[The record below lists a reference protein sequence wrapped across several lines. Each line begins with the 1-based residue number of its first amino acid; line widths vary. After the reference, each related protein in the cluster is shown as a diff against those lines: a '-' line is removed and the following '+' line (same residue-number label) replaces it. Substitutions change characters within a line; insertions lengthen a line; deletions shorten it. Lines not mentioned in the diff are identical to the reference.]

1 MQNGKSRIKR
11 VASAIIAG
19 VMALQ
24 TVAPVISYADDT
36 ASSVATT
43 DDSDAIAN
51 VDPGTPVQVD
61 ATASEEPSE
70 APSSGTSQADE
81 NSEET
86 ETNSDITDEVSNEHT
101 DADTADETQTVEEDA
116 PKQDES
122 TSETTDT
129 APSRTVTVTLNKNGG
144 EFEPEWLETANEDPI
159 AAYLGTETNDIVVED
174 TGDTIVATVTDR
186 DSIDIPVALSSDESL
201 YFTGWDV
208 SSGSYDAD
216 SETLTFEDGVDAYVL
231 SAVYSSVV
239 DDDQTLVENR
249 TEFDEQTKR
258 QAIQERLKSS
268 GISTY
273 VLRPSDSYNQLDL
286 VVEGLAFTSDDG
298 LTQTF
303 TAPYDGDYIITA
315 YGANGG
321 TGKGKYQG
329 YRTPGRGG
337 KAEGT
342 VHLNA
347 GQTIHI
353 YLGEAGGYWSTNRTF
368 GGGGGQIDW
377 DRAWF
382 PDEDNGQ
389 TDRYHVFGRGGG
401 ATYVTVD
408 AWTMDQAGEAA
419 HDYTDAEKAQN
430 NAAAEVAKKH
440 VILLAGGGGG
450 MGESGGSAGGG
461 GLEGQGPVANR
472 YYAGGFP
479 PYSNAF
485 SYDATVGG
493 TTPTNGRTLTYEER
507 VDAKVYPATQT
518 RAGFGY
524 HYTVLGELYD
534 ANPAHRDPV
543 DFLFDDGQARNY
555 GSFFYGANGITC
567 SGAGGGGW
575 FGGGTD
581 YAFSGGGGSSFV
593 NTSVTIDGEQV
604 EVKDA
609 DYEVGGNMKYDST
622 ETAPYLVNGRVII
635 KMVGETPK
643 LKSVMMP
650 AQSEDISAGNID
662 EKDGFGQKAILS
674 PGQGSANKTLA
685 YTAITYY
692 NLGDVMTVTPKWEYN
707 TLLNVT
713 YKPWDDSVAKNI
725 NNQMSVSIT
734 NTELGIPAEGDKYY
748 NDAYPGWYAVK
759 SVMTITNA
767 PLSMYDTATVTKYFF
782 RCHPTATVS
791 MYNGIRTMDDESESG
806 GLVLDYS
813 IAMEHQGAH
822 VYQNRNTI
830 NDMNAETVSDTVTAT
845 QNHSSSQWK
854 YPELVV
860 KTPKT
865 IQTFNVLFTSPSRNA
880 QDAILYNT
888 DLANQLGIVVT
899 GTNQNYIF
907 TKSGGLTQDEW
918 NNFLRQVSF
927 VTYDRAVFTADG
939 VQSGVE
945 VAWYGFEKAI
955 FGSNQATRHVPT
967 LSDYPG
973 AATHNIASGSL
984 NITSSGS
991 VYRIVGSTTGDNRI
1005 YVSPGVSATVILD
1018 NVTMNYTAAGAGWG
1032 NDTSRAGDG
1041 AISCSHAN
1049 LTIILVG
1056 TSRITAYG
1064 SYSNAIAKNGTDGS
1078 LMIDGAGTL
1087 YAVGASGDHCGAIG
1101 ANVNCS
1107 FWNFTVQ
1114 GGTIYANAGEHCP
1127 GIGSGCLNQPGEG
1140 NGGDGAG
1147 CGNLNF
1153 TGGTVVARGNTAC
1166 SGIGSGWGGPVNGI
1180 NISNGA
1186 KVTAYGG
1193 SYSPGIGSGG
1203 RTDNVQG
1210 GNIGSYHYHV
1220 RNIVITGGDTVVT
1233 AFGDK
1238 STNMPGIG
1246 CGKDPVGTVRGT
1258 LSNVV
1263 ATTLDGFQG
1272 YVRYGSSEE
1281 SAAYSTEQPR
1291 TPFTGTGNI
1300 GSYLASQV
1308 NRGTPVYYTQVFFS
1322 IDTSN
1327 KHVDDADVIG
1337 TQVSSTGTIKPEQFA
1352 SVSGTVWA
1360 ENDRDGVYQVGD
1372 EAVVEGVAVT
1382 LYNAD
1387 GSVCKTTTTN
1397 KYGAYSFDGI
1407 PEKKNYTVGFSNG
1420 SSNIQSYSPTAKI
1433 AAGENNNHVNNDWK
1447 SDVFTAI
1454 YQKNTSQ
1461 TINCGVYVPSTVSG
1475 FAWDD
1480 VNQNGI
1486 CDNSES
1492 KIANVTITL
1501 TDADGNSLTDV
1512 YGNPITAVLTD
1523 ADGNY
1528 SFTNVRP
1535 RKEMKLTL
1543 TSSDT
1548 VDISNARVS
1557 PIPTSGDE
1565 KRTNKAERSID
1576 VLEFNGAPTSATTE
1590 KSGSMLNAATIG
1602 EVYINSMTGT
1612 GITPVN
1618 AEYKNF
1624 ALSANNSIRGYV
1636 WVESDYNGILDGWHE
1651 TQADINIEE
1660 PVLNGVKVTLKNAAG
1675 ATVATTYTDFA
1686 GYYEFLALKPGT
1698 YKVEYEET
1706 DKTAADKKV
1715 LPEEYD
1721 YFGFLVSPTA
1731 TTDKKTQMGNDATA
1745 VMQNNK
1751 VAKAVSKT
1759 YQIPDTR
1766 VVSLS
1771 NEKDFYVSTANCA
1784 MYIPSKVYGYI
1795 WQDDNYNGI
1804 RETNETENVKTHI
1817 YLRRTTKSQFA
1828 DADEQGTNISGHL
1841 LYKSYNVFGELVGN
1855 GDLNTAADG
1864 YYEYDYLE
1872 PGIYYVVFDNTYD
1885 YYGQTLINQGNDDT
1899 LDSETQPNIS
1909 LDRSHMYCAW
1919 IGDIELP
1926 VNTKTEYNVLS
1937 KHNDAGFIRLLTSFD
1952 LKKVEDLSGIP
1963 FENVKF
1969 DYEIYEKA
1977 DDSGKSVFPNGPYT
1991 TVPVKPG
1998 DTSIKTEHLTTDK
2011 NGLISF
2017 TNQDIATYHLTET
2030 ETLPGYVRD
2039 TKTHVVKVMPE
2050 TAVENNNLIWKTYIS
2065 VDGVRQTNNLYTLK
2079 NTSETTNLTV
2089 TKKWDDA
2096 NDQDGIRKNAVIT
2109 LKGTVTLPDGKT
2121 EAVPLQKAYTAL
2133 FKATDTYLT
2142 YTFRS
2147 IPAYYKGQTIQY
2159 TVVENPMDGYTAIVS
2174 NTTGSVDNGY
2184 AITVTNKHVPQFDDF
2199 TVVKVWDDGNNVDGI
2214 RPDSVTIHMNGSDGS
2229 STEAT
2234 LSNTKDWK
2242 YTFKHIPLFDANGN
2256 EITYTITED
2265 AVAGYTYTVT
2275 NEGRSFTITNSH
2287 VQETLSIPVTK
2298 TWEDNGNQDGVR
2310 PSAIH
2315 VILMGSDGNVYE
2327 ANLTAAGKWKYEF
2340 KDLPR
2345 YWMEGVAIDYTL
2357 SEETVDSYTYKIE
2370 GDADT
2375 GFTVTNEHIPA
2386 VTNVVINKYW
2396 EDAANQ
2402 DGVRPDSV
2410 SVTLS
2415 GSDGKTYKATLTK
2428 DGGFSETFENLP
2440 VFFNNGT
2447 KIAYTVTEDAVAGY
2461 IGKTATD
2468 DTGYVLSITNTHTP
2482 ETISKTIT
2490 KTWDDNDNQDG
2501 IRPTNVKVELYGT
2514 DGTLRTQYL
2523 TKDNNWSY
2531 SFENLPKY
2539 QNEGTIILYTAKEEA
2554 VEGYTQKSVTTATG
2568 FNFTNT
2574 HEPQTVTYGATKV
2587 WLDDD
2592 NRDGVRPNSIT
2603 LVLNGS
2609 DGSKYTKQMTAA
2621 SNWSDVTFERI
2632 PMFNNGKYITYT
2644 LSENDVPSYVNSV
2657 AVSEDGKFFT
2667 VTNTH
2672 TPDHAIIKITEV
2684 WHDENDQDGIRPKKV
2699 TTIIVGSNGNRHEVP
2714 LHSSGDWH
2722 YTCDDLVKYW
2732 KNGQLVDYTVEAVTI
2747 DGYTSEVKS
2756 LGNNVFEVH
2765 NTHIPE
2771 TISKTV
2777 TKTWKDN
2784 ENQDGIRPASV
2795 TVTLTGSNA
2804 VSKTA
2809 TLNEE
2814 NGWTATF
2821 ENLPKRDHGN
2831 IVTYNV
2837 KESDVEGY
2845 EASIVKTEDGFQ
2857 LINEHD
2863 SETTLRTATLVW
2875 RDENNQ
2881 DGIRPDTVTY
2891 TLHGSDGSEVE
2902 KTVSKDDSW
2911 ADVMFED
2918 LPVYQNGQKVTYTL
2932 TESTVD
2938 GYTTDIRDNG
2948 HTFTVTNTHI
2958 PAVVNVDVTKVW
2970 TDGENQ
2976 DGNRPN
2982 SISVILTG
2990 NDGNRYTATITAAN
3004 NWKYTFSKLPK
3015 FFNEGTQIEYTLAE
3029 DAASGYSNVIEKKDN
3044 YTFVLTNKYSPATV
3058 DIPVVKKW
3066 NDDNDRDGARP
3077 ESFNIVLNGSD
3088 GKLYTGTLSAE
3099 NGYTYVFQSV
3109 PKFHNSGTLISYTV
3123 AEEKVTGYTTEVA
3136 KDSSGYKFTLTN
3148 TKSIE
3153 TVTKTVSKVWEDS
3166 NNQDGLRPSAIT
3178 VILTG
3183 DDGSRY
3189 LKSVSA
3195 AENWTTTFEN
3205 LPKNQ
3210 NHGQSIQYTV
3220 SEAFVSGYTDEVTQN
3235 GNNYTITNTHMPATT
3250 ELFVTKTWKD
3260 NGNNDGMRPDEITVT
3275 AHGSDG
3281 RSYAKKL
3288 NADNQ
3293 WSVMFSN
3300 LPKYANGKTIDYTL
3314 TEEAVPGYTS
3324 SITRNGKSFTLINT
3338 HVDETKNITIT
3349 KAWNDENNQ
3358 DGLRPKS
3365 ITAVVNGSDG
3375 SARFVQL
3382 FESQN
3387 WTTSLNN
3394 LPKYKNSTEVQYTVK
3409 ENAISG
3415 YETEIK
3421 QTGDSY
3427 TITNTHAPA
3436 VVTVSV
3442 VKIWDDENNQ
3452 DGIRPSLIQ
3461 VTLTGSD
3468 GSTHNAA
3475 ITKNDGWTYQFKDL
3489 PQYKNGVKIDYTLQE
3504 ADSNPYTYEIV
3515 KGSDGYSF
3523 TITNNYVPAAVNVPV
3538 TTIWN
3543 DDNNRDGI
3551 RAKETVI
3558 TLQGSNGKVYQHIVT
3573 DKDSFAT
3580 VFEDVPKFFDEGKEV
3595 VYTVTQNEVDGYTT
3609 DVTNTDKY
3617 TFQITNTH
3625 EPEKLAKTVT
3635 KVWDDNNNQDGLR
3648 PNTLRIALTGTDGTY
3663 IEKNLS
3669 AANNWTET
3677 FEGLYKYF
3685 KEGTPIQ
3692 YTIDEEA
3699 VGGYEKEIS
3708 EKDNLIT
3715 ITNTHAPEKLDL
3727 IVNVVWNDANNQDG
3741 YRPDTTTIHMSGTD
3755 GTQDTKDFTKD
3766 SSWSSIVFKDLD
3778 RFKDGTKIKY
3788 TVTEDEIPQY
3798 TTSIVANGNVVTVT
3812 NTHIPEIT
3820 LRNISV
3826 IWEDNDDQDG
3836 IRPDAVNIKLKGN
3849 DKLVDSS
3856 ELNEDVKWK
3865 HSFTKLPVRENG
3877 NEISYTAEENEIP
3890 GYTTTIEKTDTGYV
3904 FTNTH
3909 IPETVTVTVDK
3920 VWDDSENQDG
3930 LRPDTIHIKL
3940 VSNGIAKDA
3949 YLDADS
3955 NWHLEFEGLPKYRD
3969 HGILNEYS
3977 VQEVDVDGYTSTV
3990 TTEDGYAFTIKNDH
4004 VPAVIDIPITEEW
4017 IDDNNRDGLRPSSHT
4032 VILTD
4037 GINTIEEI
4045 VLDKDNGYGT
4055 VLKDMPKYKNGV
4067 EIDYQIKDFKV
4078 DGYTTNIIKGDS
4090 VKDFK
4095 VTNTH
4100 VPEMVTVTVTEGW
4113 HDQSDYDKIRP
4124 EEIALTLTGSDG
4136 NVYEKT
4142 VNKETWTAVF
4152 SDLPKNSKG
4161 EQIIYTL
4168 TQEGIKGYSTTI
4180 TNNQTDTITVINKH
4194 EPVKT
4199 ITVTVTW
4206 NDENNKDSIRPDKV
4220 TVKLTDGTTVVST
4233 KEVKND
4239 SWKHIFEDIPVFNGS
4254 DKVSY
4259 TITQDAVNGYTTEIK
4274 ASDDGN
4280 TIEIINTHISVV
4292 PPKEE
4297 PKKKEPATPAP
4308 VVEVKVEQ
4316 PAPTVTLIQTTN
4328 KPTGISFF
4336 ESLFAK

>member
-1 MQNGKSRIKR
+1 MQKCESRTKR
-11 VASAIIAG
+11 VMSAIIAG
-19 VMALQ
+19 MMALQ
-24 TVAPVISYADDT
+24 VVAPTISYADDT
-36 ASSVATT
+36 VASTASSEDNSNTQ
-43 DDSDAIAN
+43 I
-51 VDPGTPVQVD
+51 DPGVPVQ
-61 ATASEEPSE
+61 
-70 APSSGTSQADE
+70 
-81 NSEET
+81 
-86 ETNSDITDEVSNEHT
+86 
-101 DADTADETQTVEEDA
+101 
-116 PKQDES
+116 
-122 TSETTDT
+122 TDT
-129 APSRTVTVTLNKNGG
+129 ASSNTVTEPDSSESLEETADSEQTGEIQDDTVSDSQGNETNTQEETVQDTVQQNDTGSETMESKSVRTVTVTLNKNGG
-144 EFEPEWLETANEDPI
+144 VFEPEWLETANEDPI
-159 AAYLGTETNDIVVED
+159 AAYLGTETNDIAIED

-186 DSIDIPVALSSDESL
+186 DSISIPVALSGDDSL

-216 SETLTFEDGVDAYVL
+216 NETLTFDDDVDAYVL
-231 SAVYSSVV
+231 TAVYNSVA
-239 DDDQTLVENR
+239 DEDQQLIENK
-249 TEFDEQTKR
+249 EIFDEQAEKNVL
-258 QAIQERLKSS
+258 QQKLSAS
-268 GISTY
+268 GISLY
-273 VLRPSDSYNQLDL
+273 EMRPSDSYNQLDL
-286 VVEGLAFTSDDG
+286 IIDGLAFTSDDG
-298 LTQTF
+298 LIQTF
-303 TAPYDGDYIITA
+303 TAPYDGDYTITA

-342 VHLNA
+342 IHLSA

-401 ATYVTVD
+401 ATYVTAD

-430 NAAAEVAKKH
+430 DAAAEVAKKH

-450 MGESGGSAGGG
+450 MGESGGTAGGG

-493 TTPTNGRTLTYEER
+493 TTPTNGRVLTYDER

-524 HYTVLGELYD
+524 HYTILGELYD
-534 ANPAHRDPV
+534 ANPANRDPV
-543 DFLFDDGQARNY
+543 SLLFDDGQARNY

-593 NTSVTIDGEQV
+593 NTSVTIDGKQV

-622 ETAPYLVNGRVII
+622 NSAPYLINGRVLIH
-635 KMVGETPK
+635 MVGTTPK
-643 LKSVMMP
+643 MKTIMME
-650 AQSEDISAGNID
+650 AQNEDISSSHVDDAD
-662 EKDGFGQKAILS
+662 VYGQKAYLNK
-674 PGQGSANKTLA
+674 GQDVASTTIA

-692 NLGDVMTVTPKWEYN
+692 NMGDLMTVNPVWEYSTMLSPTDRDWN
-707 TLLNVT
+707 
-713 YKPWDDSVAKNI
+713 DSVAKSI
-725 NNQMSVSIT
+725 DSRLSVSVANT
-734 NTELGIPAEGDKYY
+734 NLGVPNPGDKYY
-748 NDAYPGWYAVK
+748 NADYPGWYAVK
-759 SVMTITNA
+759 SVMTITNPVNTMYSTERLTKYYFRCKGIA
-767 PLSMYDTATVTKYFF
+767 SYTLSSGTKTMYDKGERGELAIDYNIYINHEGVHVYSDRNIINGTPTSTVDDTIAATAGRSASTWQYPHMALTDVNNINTILVQFSSHGFNTSDSISYDASYADSLGITGSGNQYSYIFKAKSKNSVSTANWEKFLQSITYTTYDAATFTSTGVSGGVTIFWYADENLWENNMFYDSSSSHFYACINTGSSITWGEARNRALSMYNSALDCYGYLAHITSQSEQDYLYTLMDKSTQGWLGATRKVSGNEWDWYWRDGPANETNEPFF
-782 RCHPTATVS
+782 RQNAD
-791 MYNGIRTMDDESESG
+791 GIYGSLLWGYENWDSKTEPNNVGNEWCMHYYGNKSG
-806 GLVLDYS
+806 VWNDYS
-813 IAMEHQGAH
+813 DTNGA
-822 VYQNRNTI
+822 VTSFIVEWSKDGLAN
-830 NDMNAETVSDTVTAT
+830 NDHSVSDT
-845 QNHSSSQWK
+845 
-854 YPELVV
+854 
-860 KTPKT
+860 
-865 IQTFNVLFTSPSRNA
+865 
-880 QDAILYNT
+880 
-888 DLANQLGIVVT
+888 
-899 GTNQNYIF
+899 
-907 TKSGGLTQDEW
+907 
-918 NNFLRQVSF
+918 
-927 VTYDRAVFTADG
+927 
-939 VQSGVE
+939 
-945 VAWYGFEKAI
+945 
-955 FGSNQATRHVPT
+955 
-967 LSDYPG
+967 
-973 AATHNIASGSL
+973 
-984 NITSSGS
+984 
-991 VYRIVGSTTGDNRI
+991 
-1005 YVSPGVSATVILD
+1005 
-1018 NVTMNYTAAGAGWG
+1018 
-1032 NDTSRAGDG
+1032 
-1041 AISCSHAN
+1041 
-1049 LTIILVG
+1049 
-1056 TSRITAYG
+1056 
-1064 SYSNAIAKNGTDGS
+1064 
-1078 LMIDGAGTL
+1078 
-1087 YAVGASGDHCGAIG
+1087 
-1101 ANVNCS
+1101 
-1107 FWNFTVQ
+1107 
-1114 GGTIYANAGEHCP
+1114 
-1127 GIGSGCLNQPGEG
+1127 
-1140 NGGDGAG
+1140 
-1147 CGNLNF
+1147 
-1153 TGGTVVARGNTAC
+1153 
-1166 SGIGSGWGGPVNGI
+1166 
-1180 NISNGA
+1180 
-1186 KVTAYGG
+1186 
-1193 SYSPGIGSGG
+1193 
-1203 RTDNVQG
+1203 
-1210 GNIGSYHYHV
+1210 
-1220 RNIVITGGDTVVT
+1220 
-1233 AFGDK
+1233 
-1238 STNMPGIG
+1238 
-1246 CGKDPVGTVRGT
+1246 
-1258 LSNVV
+1258 
-1263 ATTLDGFQG
+1263 
-1272 YVRYGSSEE
+1272 
-1281 SAAYSTEQPR
+1281 
-1291 TPFTGTGNI
+1291 
-1300 GSYLASQV
+1300 
-1308 NRGTPVYYTQVFFS
+1308 
-1322 IDTSN
+1322 
-1327 KHVDDADVIG
+1327 DVIG
-1337 TQVSSTGTIKPEQFA
+1337 TQIVAEQEQKVNNGE
-1352 SVSGTVWA
+1352 VSGTVWA
-1360 ENDRDGVYQVGD
+1360 ENDYNGLFATD
-1372 EAVVEGVAVT
+1372 EAKLQDITVQLISDNGTVVATAQTNKLGQYDFTGLAPGNYYVKFTSQSFVG
-1382 LYNAD
+1382 YNAVPD
-1387 GSVCKTTTTN
+1387 GGNSIVQQASKGINDSYAQTPVFALTYN
-1397 KYGAYSFDGI
+1397 DVLEKSF
-1407 PEKKNYTVGFSNG
+1407 
-1420 SSNIQSYSPTAKI
+1420 
-1433 AAGENNNHVNNDWK
+1433 
-1447 SDVFTAI
+1447 
-1454 YQKNTSQ
+1454 
-1461 TINCGVYVPSTVSG
+1461 GVYVPSTVSG

-1480 VNQNGI
+1480 ANQNGI
-1486 CDNSES
+1486 YDNREA

-1512 YGNPITAVLTD
+1512 YGNPIAAVLTD
-1523 ADGNY
+1523 ANGNY

-1557 PIPTSGDE
+1557 PIPTSGDV
-1565 KRTNKAERSID
+1565 KLTNKAEKSIGM
-1576 VLEFNGAPTSATTE
+1576 LEFNGAPTSATTE
-1590 KSGSMLNAATIG
+1590 KSGSMLTSATIG
-1602 EVYINSMTGT
+1602 EIYINSMSGT

-1731 TTDKKTQMGNDATA
+1731 ATDKKTQMGNDSTA

-1766 VVSLS
+1766 VVNLS

-1784 MYIPSKVYGYI
+1784 LYIPSKVYGYI
-1795 WQDDNYNGI
+1795 WQDNNYNGI

-1899 LDSETQPNIS
+1899 LDSEAQPNIS

-1937 KHNDAGFIRLLTSFD
+1937 KHNDAGFIRLLTDFD
-1952 LKKVEDLSGIP
+1952 LKKIEDLSGIP
-1963 FENVKF
+1963 FKDVKF

-2011 NGLISF
+2011 NGLIHF
-2017 TNQDIATYHLTET
+2017 TNQDIATYHLIET
-2030 ETLPGYVRD
+2030 ETLPGYVKD

-2050 TAVENNNLIWKTYIS
+2050 AAVENNNLVWKTYIS
-2065 VDGVRQTNNLYTLK
+2065 VDGVRLTDNLYTLK

-2096 NDQDGIRKNAVIT
+2096 NDQDGIRQNAVIT

-2159 TVVENPMDGYTAIVS
+2159 TVIENPMDGYTATVS
-2174 NTTGSVDNGY
+2174 ATTGSTDKGY

-2199 TVVKVWDDGNNVDGI
+2199 TVTKVWDDSNNIDGM
-2214 RPDSVTIHMNGSDGS
+2214 RPDSVTIHLNGSDGS

-2234 LSNTKDWK
+2234 LSNAKDWK
-2242 YTFKHIPLFDANGN
+2242 YTFKHMPLFDANGN

-2265 AVAGYTYTVT
+2265 AVTGYTYTVT
-2275 NEGRSFTITNSH
+2275 NKDRAFTITNKH
-2287 VQETLSIPVTK
+2287 TQETFSIPVTK

-2315 VILMGSDGNVYE
+2315 VTLMGSDGNVYE

-2357 SEETVDSYTYKIE
+2357 NEEAVNGYTYKIE

-2375 GFTVTNEHIPA
+2375 GFTVTNEHISA
-2386 VTNVVINKYW
+2386 VTNVVVNKYW
-2396 EDAANQ
+2396 EDAENQ

-2410 SVTLS
+2410 AVTLS

-2428 DGGFSETFENLP
+2428 DTGFSKTFENLP

-2447 KIAYTVTEDAVAGY
+2447 KITYTVTEDAVNGY
-2461 IGKTATD
+2461 TGKITTD
-2468 DTGYVLSITNTHTP
+2468 DTGYILSITNTHAP
-2482 ETISKTIT
+2482 ETIRKTVT
-2490 KTWDDNDNQDG
+2490 KTWDDGNDRDG
-2501 IRPTNVKVELYGT
+2501 IRPTNVKIELYGT
-2514 DGTLRTQYL
+2514 DGTRRTQYL
-2523 TKDNNWSY
+2523 TKDNHWSY

-2539 QNEGTIILYTAKEEA
+2539 QNEGTIILYTIKEEA
-2554 VEGYTQKSVTTATG
+2554 VDGYTQKSVTTTAG
-2568 FNFTNT
+2568 FDLTNT
-2574 HEPQTVTYGATKV
+2574 HEIQTADYEVKKV
-2587 WLDDD
+2587 WIDD
-2592 NRDGVRPNSIT
+2592 NDRDGARPTSIT
-2603 LVLNGS
+2603 LTLTGS

-2621 SNWSDVTFERI
+2621 DNWNAVTFERV
-2632 PMFNNGKYITYT
+2632 PMFNGGKYITYT
-2644 LSENDVPSYVNSV
+2644 LTENEVPSYINLIE
-2657 AVSEDGKFFT
+2657 VSEDGKHFT

-2672 TPDHAIIKITEV
+2672 APDHTVINITEV
-2684 WHDENDQDGIRPKKV
+2684 WHDENDQDGIRPRKMTAIV
-2699 TTIIVGSNGNRHEVP
+2699 VGSNGNRHEVP

-2809 TLNEE
+2809 TLNED
-2814 NGWTATF
+2814 NGWTTTF

-2831 IVTYNV
+2831 IVAYNV
-2837 KESDVEGY
+2837 KESDTEGY
-2845 EASIVKTEDGFQ
+2845 EASVVKTEDGFQ

-2863 SETTLRTATLVW
+2863 SETTMRTVTLVW
-2875 RDENNQ
+2875 RDEDNR
-2881 DGIRPDTVTY
+2881 DGVRPDAVTY
-2891 TLHGSDGSEVE
+2891 TLHGSDGSEQE
-2902 KTVSKDDSW
+2902 KTVNKDDAW
-2911 ADVMFED
+2911 NDVVFED
-2918 LPVYQNGQKVTYTL
+2918 LPVYQNGQKISYTL
-2932 TESTVD
+2932 TESAID
-2938 GYTTDIRDNG
+2938 GYANDIRSSGN
-2948 HTFTVTNTHI
+2948 TFTVTNTHI
-2958 PAVVNVDVTKVW
+2958 PETVNVDVTKIW

-2976 DGNRPN
+2976 DGNRPD

-2990 NDGNRYTATITAAN
+2990 SDGKRYTTTITAAN
-3004 NWKYTFSKLPK
+3004 NWKHTFLKLPK
-3015 FFNEGTQIEYTLAE
+3015 FFNEGTQIEYTLTE
-3029 DAASGYSNVIEKKDN
+3029 DTMSGYSDVVEKRSD
-3044 YTFVLTNKYSPATV
+3044 YVFVLTNKYSPATV
-3058 DIPVVKKW
+3058 DVTIVKKW
-3066 NDDNDRDGARP
+3066 DDDNDRDGMRP
-3077 ESFNIVLNGSD
+3077 ESVDIVLNGSD
-3088 GKLYTGTLSAE
+3088 GKLYTGTLSTE
-3099 NGYTYVFQSV
+3099 NGYTCVFQSV
-3109 PKFHNSGTLISYTV
+3109 PKYHDGGTLINYTI
-3123 AEEKVTGYTTEVA
+3123 AEEKIPGYTTTIA
-3136 KDSSGYKFTLTN
+3136 KDASGYKFTLTN
-3148 TKSIE
+3148 AKAID
-3153 TVTKTVSKVWEDS
+3153 TVTKTVSKVWDDN
-3166 NNQDGLRPSAIT
+3166 NNQDGLRPTAIT

-3183 DDGSRY
+3183 DDGSRRV
-3189 LKSVSA
+3189 KSVTA
-3195 AENWTTTFEN
+3195 AENWTVTFEN
-3205 LPKNQ
+3205 LPKNK
-3210 NHGQSIQYTV
+3210 NHGQNIQYTV
-3220 SEAFVSGYTDEVTQN
+3220 SEAFVSGYTEAITQN
-3235 GNNYTITNTHMPATT
+3235 GDNYTITNTHTPASS
-3250 ELFVTKTWKD
+3250 EFFVTKIWKD

-3281 RSYAKKL
+3281 RSYTEKL

-3300 LPKYANGKTIDYTL
+3300 LPKYADGKVIEYSL
-3314 TEEAVPGYTS
+3314 TEESVPGYTS
-3324 SITRNGKSFTLINT
+3324 SITRNGKSFVLINT

-3358 DGLRPKS
+3358 DGLRPKT

-3382 FESQN
+3382 FEGQN
-3387 WTTSLNN
+3387 WATNLNN
-3394 LPKYKNSTEVQYTVK
+3394 LPKYKNGTEIQYTVK
-3409 ENAISG
+3409 ENAIPG

-3427 TITNTHAPA
+3427 AITNSHTPA
-3436 VVTVSV
+3436 VVTVSA
-3442 VKIWDDENNQ
+3442 VKVWDDANNQ

-3468 GSTHNAA
+3468 GSVRNAA
-3475 ITKNDGWTYQFKDL
+3475 ITKNDGWTYQFKNL
-3489 PQYKNGVKIDYTLQE
+3489 PKYNNGTKIDYTLQE
-3504 ADSNPYTYEIV
+3504 ANSNPYTYEIV
-3515 KGSDGYSF
+3515 KGSDEYSF
-3523 TITNNYVPAAVNVPV
+3523 TITNNYVPAVVNVPI
-3538 TTIWN
+3538 TTVW
-3543 DDNNRDGI
+3543 DDDDNRDGI
-3551 RAKETVI
+3551 RAKETAI
-3558 TLQGSNGKVYQHIVT
+3558 TLHGSNGKVYQRIVT
-3573 DKDSFAT
+3573 GKDDFAT
-3580 VFEDVPKFFDEGKEV
+3580 VFEDVPKFFDEGREV
-3595 VYTVTQNEVDGYTT
+3595 VYTVTQNEMNGYTANIA
-3609 DVTNTDKY
+3609 NTDKY

-3625 EPEKLAKTVT
+3625 EPERLAKTVT

-3663 IEKNLS
+3663 IEKSLS
-3669 AANNWTET
+3669 TANNWTEA
-3677 FEGLYKYF
+3677 FDGLYKYF

-3692 YTIDEEA
+3692 YTIDEEM
-3699 VGGYEKEIS
+3699 VGGYEKGIS

-3741 YRPDTTTIHMSGTD
+3741 YRPDAATIHMSGTD
-3755 GTQDTKDFTKD
+3755 GTQDTRDFTKN
-3766 SSWSSIVFKDLD
+3766 SSWTAIVFKDLD
-3778 RFKDGTKIKY
+3778 HYKDGNEIKY
-3788 TVTEDEIPQY
+3788 TVAEDEIPQY
-3798 TTSIVANGNVVTVT
+3798 TTSIAVNGNVVTVT
-3812 NTHIPEIT
+3812 NTHIPETT

-3826 IWEDNDDQDG
+3826 IWDDNNDQDG
-3836 IRPDAVNIKLKGN
+3836 LRPDAVSIKLKGN
-3849 DKLVDSS
+3849 DKFIDSS

-3877 NEISYTAEENEIP
+3877 NKITYTAEENEIP
-3890 GYTTTIEKTDTGYV
+3890 GYTTSIEKTDTGYV

-3920 VWDDSENQDG
+3920 VWKDAENQDG
-3930 LRPDTIHIKL
+3930 LRPDAIHIRL
-3940 VSNGIAKDA
+3940 ISNDIEKDA
-3949 YLDADS
+3949 YLDAESD
-3955 NWHLEFEGLPKYRD
+3955 WHLDFEGLPKYRD

-3990 TTEDGYAFTIKNDH
+3990 TTKDGYAFTIENDH

-4017 IDDNNRDGLRPSSHT
+4017 IDDNDRDGLRPDSHT
-4032 VILTD
+4032 VILVD
-4037 GINTIEEI
+4037 GTNTIEEV
-4045 VLDKDNGYGT
+4045 VLDKNNGYGV
-4055 VLKDMPKYKNGV
+4055 VLKNMPKYKNGV
-4067 EIDYQIKDFKV
+4067 EINYQIKDFKV
-4078 DGYTTNIIKGDS
+4078 DGYTTNIIKSDS
-4090 VKDFK
+4090 VKDFNI
-4095 VTNTH
+4095 TNTH

-4124 EEIALTLTGSDG
+4124 EKVTLTLTGSDG

-4142 VNKETWTAVF
+4142 VTKDTWTTAF

-4168 TQEGIKGYSTTI
+4168 TQEGIKGYKTTI
-4180 TNNQTDTITVINKH
+4180 TDNETGTIAVINTH

-4206 NDENNKDSIRPDKV
+4206 NDENNKDNIRPDKV
-4220 TVKLTDGTTVVST
+4220 TVKLANGTTAVST
-4233 KEVKND
+4233 KEINND
-4239 SWKHIFEDIPVFNGS
+4239 SWKHVFENIIVFNGD
-4254 DKVSY
+4254 DKASY
-4259 TITQDAVNGYTTEIK
+4259 TVTQDAVSEYTTEIK

-4280 TIEIINTHISVV
+4280 TIEIINTHVPV
-4292 PPKEE
+4292 APPKEE
-4297 PKKKEPATPAP
+4297 PKQEETVTPAAPAP
-4308 VVEVKVEQ
+4308 VVEIKTE
-4316 PAPTVTLIQTTN
+4316 PTTTVIETPN
-4328 KPTGISFF
+4328 KQTGISFMDG
-4336 ESLFAK
+4336 LFG

>member
-1 MQNGKSRIKR
+1 MQKCESRTKR
-11 VASAIIAG
+11 VMSAIIAG
-19 VMALQ
+19 MMALQ
-24 TVAPVISYADDT
+24 VVAPTISYADDT
-36 ASSVATT
+36 VASTASSE
-43 DDSDAIAN
+43 DNSDTKI
-51 VDPGTPVQVD
+51 DPGVPVQ
-61 ATASEEPSE
+61 
-70 APSSGTSQADE
+70 
-81 NSEET
+81 
-86 ETNSDITDEVSNEHT
+86 
-101 DADTADETQTVEEDA
+101 
-116 PKQDES
+116 
-122 TSETTDT
+122 TDT
-129 APSRTVTVTLNKNGG
+129 ASSNTVTEPDSSESLEEKADSEQTGEIQDDTVSDSQGNETNTQEETVQDTVQQNDSGSETMESKSVRTVTVTLNKNGG
-144 EFEPEWLETANEDPI
+144 VFEPEWLETANEDPI
-159 AAYLGTETNDIVVED
+159 AAYLGTETNDIAIED

-186 DSIDIPVALSSDESL
+186 DSISIPVALSSDESL

-216 SETLTFEDGVDAYVL
+216 NETLTFDDGVDAYVL
-231 SAVYSSVV
+231 TAVYNSVA
-239 DDDQTLVENR
+239 DEDQQLIENK
-249 TEFDEQTKR
+249 EIFDEQAEKNAL
-258 QAIQERLKSS
+258 QQRLSAS
-268 GISTY
+268 GISLY
-273 VLRPSDSYNQLDL
+273 EMRPSDSYNQLDL
-286 VVEGLAFTSDDG
+286 IIDGLAFTSDDG
-298 LTQTF
+298 LVQTF
-303 TAPYDGDYIITA
+303 TAPYDGDYTITA

-342 VHLNA
+342 IHLSA

-430 NAAAEVAKKH
+430 DAAAEVAKNH

-493 TTPTNGRTLTYEER
+493 TTPTNGRVLTYDER

-524 HYTVLGELYD
+524 HYTILGELYD
-534 ANPAHRDPV
+534 ANPANRDPV
-543 DFLFDDGQARNY
+543 SLLFDDGQARNY

-593 NTSVTIDGEQV
+593 NTSVTIDGKQV

-622 ETAPYLVNGRVII
+622 NSAPYLINGRVLIH
-635 KMVGETPK
+635 MVGTTPK
-643 LKSVMMP
+643 MKTIMME
-650 AQSEDISAGNID
+650 AQNEDISSSHVDDAD
-662 EKDGFGQKAILS
+662 VYGQKAYLNK
-674 PGQGSANKTLA
+674 GQDVASTTIA

-692 NLGDVMTVTPKWEYN
+692 NMGDLMTVNPVWEYSTMLSPTDRDWN
-707 TLLNVT
+707 
-713 YKPWDDSVAKNI
+713 DSVAKSI
-725 NNQMSVSIT
+725 DSRLSVSVANT
-734 NTELGIPAEGDKYY
+734 NLGVPNPGDKYY
-748 NDAYPGWYAVK
+748 NADYPGWYAVK
-759 SVMTITNA
+759 SVMTITNPVNTMYSTERLTKYYFRCKGIA
-767 PLSMYDTATVTKYFF
+767 SYTLSSGTKTMYDKGERGELAIDYNIYINHEGVHVYSDRNIINGTPTSTVDDTIAATAGRSASTWQYPHMALTDVNNINTILIQFSSHGFNTSDSISYDASYADSLGITGSGNQYSYIFKAKSKNSVSTANWEKFLQSITYTTYDAATFTSTGVSGGVTIFWYADENLWENNMFYDSSSGHFYACINTGNSITWGEARNRALSMYNSALDCYGYLAHITSQSEQDYLYTLMDKSTQGWLGATRKVSGNEWDWYWRDGPANETSEPFF
-782 RCHPTATVS
+782 RQNAG
-791 MYNGIRTMDDESESG
+791 GIYGSLLWGYENWDSKTEPNNSG
-806 GLVLDYS
+806 GVEWCMHYYGSNRGVWNDYIDSNGAVTSFIVEWSKDGLV
-813 IAMEHQGAH
+813 G
-822 VYQNRNTI
+822 
-830 NDMNAETVSDTVTAT
+830 NDHSVSDT
-845 QNHSSSQWK
+845 
-854 YPELVV
+854 
-860 KTPKT
+860 
-865 IQTFNVLFTSPSRNA
+865 
-880 QDAILYNT
+880 
-888 DLANQLGIVVT
+888 
-899 GTNQNYIF
+899 
-907 TKSGGLTQDEW
+907 
-918 NNFLRQVSF
+918 
-927 VTYDRAVFTADG
+927 
-939 VQSGVE
+939 
-945 VAWYGFEKAI
+945 
-955 FGSNQATRHVPT
+955 
-967 LSDYPG
+967 
-973 AATHNIASGSL
+973 
-984 NITSSGS
+984 
-991 VYRIVGSTTGDNRI
+991 
-1005 YVSPGVSATVILD
+1005 
-1018 NVTMNYTAAGAGWG
+1018 
-1032 NDTSRAGDG
+1032 
-1041 AISCSHAN
+1041 
-1049 LTIILVG
+1049 
-1056 TSRITAYG
+1056 
-1064 SYSNAIAKNGTDGS
+1064 
-1078 LMIDGAGTL
+1078 
-1087 YAVGASGDHCGAIG
+1087 
-1101 ANVNCS
+1101 
-1107 FWNFTVQ
+1107 
-1114 GGTIYANAGEHCP
+1114 
-1127 GIGSGCLNQPGEG
+1127 
-1140 NGGDGAG
+1140 
-1147 CGNLNF
+1147 
-1153 TGGTVVARGNTAC
+1153 
-1166 SGIGSGWGGPVNGI
+1166 
-1180 NISNGA
+1180 
-1186 KVTAYGG
+1186 
-1193 SYSPGIGSGG
+1193 
-1203 RTDNVQG
+1203 
-1210 GNIGSYHYHV
+1210 
-1220 RNIVITGGDTVVT
+1220 
-1233 AFGDK
+1233 
-1238 STNMPGIG
+1238 
-1246 CGKDPVGTVRGT
+1246 
-1258 LSNVV
+1258 
-1263 ATTLDGFQG
+1263 
-1272 YVRYGSSEE
+1272 
-1281 SAAYSTEQPR
+1281 
-1291 TPFTGTGNI
+1291 
-1300 GSYLASQV
+1300 
-1308 NRGTPVYYTQVFFS
+1308 
-1322 IDTSN
+1322 
-1327 KHVDDADVIG
+1327 DVIG
-1337 TQVSSTGTIKPEQFA
+1337 TQIVAEQEQKVNNGE
-1352 SVSGTVWA
+1352 VSGTVWA
-1360 ENDRDGVYQVGD
+1360 ENDYNGLFATD
-1372 EAVVEGVAVT
+1372 EAKLQDITVQLISDNGTVVATAQTNKLGQYDFTGLAPGNYYVKFTSQSFVG
-1382 LYNAD
+1382 YNAVPD
-1387 GSVCKTTTTN
+1387 GGNSIVQQASKGINDSYAQTPVFALTYN
-1397 KYGAYSFDGI
+1397 DVLEKSF
-1407 PEKKNYTVGFSNG
+1407 
-1420 SSNIQSYSPTAKI
+1420 
-1433 AAGENNNHVNNDWK
+1433 
-1447 SDVFTAI
+1447 
-1454 YQKNTSQ
+1454 
-1461 TINCGVYVPSTVSG
+1461 GVYVPSTVSG
-1475 FAWDD
+1475 FALDD
-1480 VNQNGI
+1480 ANQNGI
-1486 CDNSES
+1486 YDNREA

-1512 YGNPITAVLTD
+1512 YGNPIAPVLTD
-1523 ADGNY
+1523 ANGNY

-1543 TSSDT
+1543 TSSNT

-1557 PIPTSGDE
+1557 PIPASGDV
-1565 KRTNKAERSID
+1565 KLTNKAEKSIGM
-1576 VLEFNGAPTSATTE
+1576 LEFNGAPTSATTE
-1590 KSGSMLNAATIG
+1590 KSGSMLTSATIG
-1602 EVYINSMTGT
+1602 EIYINSMSGT

-1651 TQADINIEE
+1651 TQADIDIEE

-1706 DKTAADKKV
+1706 DRTAADKKV

-1731 TTDKKTQMGNDATA
+1731 ATDKKTQMGNDSTA

-1766 VVSLS
+1766 VVALN

-1841 LYKSYNVFGELVGN
+1841 LYKSYNVFGELIGN

-1937 KHNDAGFIRLLTSFD
+1937 KHNDAGFIRLLTDFD
-1952 LKKVEDLSGIP
+1952 LKKIEDLSGIP

-1977 DDSGKSVFPNGPYT
+1977 ADSGKSVFPNGPYT

-1998 DTSIKTEHLTTDK
+1998 DTSIKTKHLTTDK
-2011 NGLISF
+2011 NGLIHF
-2017 TNQDIATYHLTET
+2017 TNQDIATYHLIET
-2030 ETLPGYVRD
+2030 ETLPGYVKD

-2050 TAVENNNLIWKTYIS
+2050 AAVENNNLVWKTYIS
-2065 VDGVRQTNNLYTLK
+2065 VDGVRLTDNLYTLK

-2096 NDQDGIRKNAVIT
+2096 NDQDGIRQNAVIT

-2147 IPAYYKGQTIQY
+2147 IPVYYKGQTIQY
-2159 TVVENPMDGYTAIVS
+2159 TVIENPMDGYIATVS
-2174 NTTGSVDNGY
+2174 ATTGSADKGY

-2199 TVVKVWDDGNNVDGI
+2199 TVVKVWDDSNNIDGM

-2234 LSNTKDWK
+2234 LSNVKDWK
-2242 YTFKHIPLFDANGN
+2242 YTFKHMPLFDANGN

-2265 AVAGYTYTVT
+2265 AVTGYTYTVT
-2275 NEGRSFTITNSH
+2275 NKDRAFTITNKH
-2287 VQETLSIPVTK
+2287 TQETFSIPVTK

-2315 VILMGSDGNVYE
+2315 VTLMGSDGNVYE

-2357 SEETVDSYTYKIE
+2357 SEEAVNGYTYKIE
-2370 GDADT
+2370 GDANT
-2375 GFTVTNEHIPA
+2375 GFTVTNEHISA
-2386 VTNVVINKYW
+2386 VTNVVVNKYW
-2396 EDAANQ
+2396 EDTANQ

-2410 SVTLS
+2410 AVTLS

-2428 DGGFSETFENLP
+2428 NTGFSKTFEDLP

-2447 KIAYTVTEDAVAGY
+2447 KITYTVTEDAVNGY
-2461 IGKTATD
+2461 TGKITTD
-2468 DTGYVLSITNTHTP
+2468 DTGYILSITNTHAP
-2482 ETISKTIT
+2482 ETIRKTVT
-2490 KTWDDNDNQDG
+2490 KAWDDGNDRDG
-2501 IRPTNVKVELYGT
+2501 IRPANIKIELYGT
-2514 DGTLRTQYL
+2514 DGTRRTQYL
-2523 TKDNNWSY
+2523 TKDNHWSY

-2539 QNEGTIILYTAKEEA
+2539 QNEGTIILYTIKEEA
-2554 VEGYTQKSVTTATG
+2554 VDGYTQKSVTTTAG
-2568 FNFTNT
+2568 FDLTNT
-2574 HEPQTVTYGATKV
+2574 HEIQTADYEVKKV
-2587 WLDDD
+2587 WIDD
-2592 NRDGVRPNSIT
+2592 NDRDGARPTSIT
-2603 LVLNGS
+2603 LTLTGS

-2621 SNWSDVTFERI
+2621 DNWNAVTFERV
-2632 PMFNNGKYITYT
+2632 PMFNGGKYITYT
-2644 LSENDVPSYVNSV
+2644 LTENEVPSYINSIE
-2657 AVSEDGKFFT
+2657 VSEDGKHFT

-2672 TPDHAIIKITEV
+2672 APDHTVINITEV
-2684 WHDENDQDGIRPKKV
+2684 WHDENDQDGIRPRKMTAIV
-2699 TTIIVGSNGNRHEVP
+2699 VGSNGNRHEVP

-2771 TISKTV
+2771 MISKTV

-2809 TLNEE
+2809 TLNED

-2831 IVTYNV
+2831 IVAYNV
-2837 KESDVEGY
+2837 KESDTAGY
-2845 EASIVKTEDGFQ
+2845 EASVVKTENGFQ

-2863 SETTLRTATLVW
+2863 SETTMRTVTLVW
-2875 RDENNQ
+2875 RDEDNR
-2881 DGIRPDTVTY
+2881 DGVRPDTVTY
-2891 TLHGSDGSEVE
+2891 TLHGSDGSEQE
-2902 KTVSKDDSW
+2902 KTVNKDDAW
-2911 ADVMFED
+2911 ADVVFEG
-2918 LPVYQNGQKVTYTL
+2918 LPVYQNGQRISYIL
-2932 TESTVD
+2932 TESAID
-2938 GYTTDIRDNG
+2938 GYANDIRSSGN
-2948 HTFTVTNTHI
+2948 TFTVTNTHI
-2958 PAVVNVDVTKVW
+2958 PETVNVDVTKIW

-2976 DGNRPN
+2976 DGNRPD

-2990 NDGNRYTATITAAN
+2990 SDGKRYTTTITAAN
-3004 NWKYTFSKLPK
+3004 NWKHTFLKLPK
-3015 FFNEGTQIEYTLAE
+3015 FFNEGTQIEYTLTE
-3029 DAASGYSNVIEKKDN
+3029 DTMSGYSDVVEKRSD
-3044 YTFVLTNKYSPATV
+3044 YVFVLTNKYSPATV
-3058 DIPVVKKW
+3058 DVTIVKKW
-3066 NDDNDRDGARP
+3066 DDDNDRDGMRP
-3077 ESFNIVLNGSD
+3077 ESVDIVLNGSD
-3088 GKLYTGTLSAE
+3088 GKLYTGTLSTE
-3099 NGYTYVFQSV
+3099 NGYTCVFQSV
-3109 PKFHNSGTLISYTV
+3109 PKYHDGGTLINYTI
-3123 AEEKVTGYTTEVA
+3123 AEEKIPGYTTTIA
-3136 KDSSGYKFTLTN
+3136 KDASGYKFILTN
-3148 TKSIE
+3148 AKAID
-3153 TVTKTVSKVWEDS
+3153 TVTKTVSKVWDDN
-3166 NNQDGLRPSAIT
+3166 NNQDGLRPTAIT

-3183 DDGSRY
+3183 DDGSRRV
-3189 LKSVSA
+3189 KSVTA
-3195 AENWTTTFEN
+3195 AENWTVTFEN
-3205 LPKNQ
+3205 LPKNK
-3210 NHGQSIQYTV
+3210 NHGQNIQYTV
-3220 SEAFVSGYTDEVTQN
+3220 SEAFVSGYTEAITQN
-3235 GNNYTITNTHMPATT
+3235 GDNYTITNTHTPASS
-3250 ELFVTKTWKD
+3250 EFFVTKIWKD
-3260 NGNNDGMRPDEITVT
+3260 NGNNDGMRPDGITVT

-3281 RSYAKKL
+3281 RSYTEKL

-3300 LPKYANGKTIDYTL
+3300 LPKYADGKVIEYSL
-3314 TEEAVPGYTS
+3314 TEESVPGYTS
-3324 SITRNGKSFTLINT
+3324 SITRNGKSFVLINT

-3349 KAWNDENNQ
+3349 KAWNDGNNQ
-3358 DGLRPKS
+3358 DGLRPKT

-3382 FESQN
+3382 FEGQN
-3387 WTTSLNN
+3387 WATSLNN
-3394 LPKYKNSTEVQYTVK
+3394 LPKYKNGTEIQYTVK
-3409 ENAISG
+3409 ENAIPG

-3427 TITNTHAPA
+3427 AIMNSHTPA
-3436 VVTVSV
+3436 VVTVSA
-3442 VKIWDDENNQ
+3442 VKVWDDANNQ

-3468 GSTHNAA
+3468 GSVRNAA
-3475 ITKNDGWTYQFKDL
+3475 ITKNDGWTYQFKNL
-3489 PQYKNGVKIDYTLQE
+3489 PKYKNGTKIDYTMQE
-3504 ADSNPYTYEIV
+3504 TDSNPYTFEIV
-3515 KGSDGYSF
+3515 RGTDGYSF
-3523 TITNNYVPAAVNVPV
+3523 TITNNYVPAVVNIPI
-3538 TTIWN
+3538 TTVW
-3543 DDNNRDGI
+3543 DDDDNRDGI
-3551 RAKETVI
+3551 RAKETAI
-3558 TLQGSNGKVYQHIVT
+3558 TLHGSNGKVYQRIVT
-3573 DKDSFAT
+3573 GKDDFAT
-3580 VFEDVPKFFDEGKEV
+3580 VFEDVPKFFDEGREV
-3595 VYTVTQNEVDGYTT
+3595 VYTVTQNEMNGYTANIA
-3609 DVTNTDKY
+3609 NTDKY
-3617 TFQITNTH
+3617 TFQIANTH
-3625 EPEKLAKTVT
+3625 EPEKLTKTVA
-3635 KVWDDNNNQDGLR
+3635 KVWNDNNNQDGLR
-3648 PNTLRIALTGTDGTY
+3648 PNTLRIAMTGTDGTY
-3663 IEKNLS
+3663 IEKSLS
-3669 AANNWTET
+3669 TANNWTET
-3677 FEGLYKYF
+3677 FDGLYKYF

-3692 YTIDEEA
+3692 YTIDEEI
-3699 VGGYEKEIS
+3699 VGGYDKVIS

-3741 YRPDTTTIHMSGTD
+3741 YRPDAATIHMSGTD
-3755 GTQDTKDFTKD
+3755 GTQDTRDFTKS
-3766 SSWSSIVFKDLD
+3766 SSWTAIVFKDLD
-3778 RFKDGTKIKY
+3778 HYKDGNEIKY
-3788 TVTEDEIPQY
+3788 TVAEDEIPQY
-3798 TTSIVANGNVVTVT
+3798 TTSIAVNGNVVTVT

-3826 IWEDNDDQDG
+3826 VWEDNNDQDG
-3836 IRPDAVNIKLKGN
+3836 LRPDTVSVKLKGN
-3849 DKLVDSS
+3849 DKFIDSS
-3856 ELNEDVKWK
+3856 ELNEDVEWK

-3877 NEISYTAEENEIP
+3877 NEITYTAEENEIP
-3890 GYTTTIEKTDTGYV
+3890 GYTTSIEKTDTGYV

-3920 VWDDSENQDG
+3920 VWKDAENQDG
-3930 LRPDTIHIKL
+3930 LRPDAIHIRL
-3940 VSNGIAKDA
+3940 ISNDIEKDA
-3949 YLDADS
+3949 YLDAESD
-3955 NWHLEFEGLPKYRD
+3955 WHLDFEGLPKYRD

-3990 TTEDGYAFTIKNDH
+3990 TTKDGYAFTIENDH

-4017 IDDNNRDGLRPSSHT
+4017 IDDNDRDGLRPDSHT
-4032 VILTD
+4032 VILVD
-4037 GINTIEEI
+4037 GTNAIEEV
-4045 VLDKDNGYGT
+4045 VLDKNNGYGV
-4055 VLKDMPKYKNGV
+4055 VLKNMPKYKNGV
-4067 EIDYQIKDFKV
+4067 EINYQIKDFNV
-4078 DGYTTNIIKGDS
+4078 DGYTTNIIESDS
-4090 VKDFK
+4090 VKDFNI
-4095 VTNTH
+4095 TNTH

-4124 EEIALTLTGSDG
+4124 EKVTLTLTGSDG

-4142 VNKETWTAVF
+4142 VTKDTWTTAF

-4168 TQEGIKGYSTTI
+4168 TQEGIKGYKTTI
-4180 TNNQTDTITVINKH
+4180 TDNETGTIAVINTH

-4206 NDENNKDSIRPDKV
+4206 NDENNKDNIRPDKV
-4220 TVKLTDGTTVVST
+4220 TVKLANGTTAVST
-4233 KEVKND
+4233 KEINND
-4239 SWKHIFEDIPVFNGS
+4239 SWKHIFEDISVFNGS

-4259 TITQDAVNGYTTEIK
+4259 TVTQDAVNGYTTEVK
-4274 ASDDGN
+4274 VSDDGN
-4280 TIEIINTHISVV
+4280 TVKIINTHVPV
-4292 PPKEE
+4292 APPKEE
-4297 PKKKEPATPAP
+4297 PKQEETVTPAAPAP
-4308 VVEVKVEQ
+4308 VVEIKTE
-4316 PAPTVTLIQTTN
+4316 PTTTVIETPN
-4328 KPTGISFF
+4328 KQTGISFMDG
-4336 ESLFAK
+4336 LFG

>member
-70 APSSGTSQADE
+70 APSSGASQADE

-86 ETNSDITDEVSNEHT
+86 ETNSDITDEVANEHT
-101 DADTADETQTVEEDA
+101 DADIADETQTVEEDA
-116 PKQDES
+116 PQQDES

-144 EFEPEWLETANEDPI
+144 IFEPEWLETANEDPI
-159 AAYLGTETNDIVVED
+159 AAYLGTETNDIAIED

-186 DSIDIPVALSSDESL
+186 DSISIPVALSGDDSL

-216 SETLTFEDGVDAYVL
+216 NETLTFDDGVDAYVL
-231 SAVYSSVV
+231 TAVYDSVA
-239 DDDQTLVENR
+239 DEDQQLIENK
-249 TEFDEQTKR
+249 EIFDEQAEKNVL
-258 QAIQERLKSS
+258 QQKLSAS
-268 GISTY
+268 GISLY
-273 VLRPSDSYNQLDL
+273 EMRPSDSYNQLDL
-286 VVEGLAFTSDDG
+286 IIDGLAFTSDDG
-298 LTQTF
+298 LVQTF
-303 TAPYDGDYIITA
+303 TAPYDGDYTITA

-342 VHLNA
+342 IHLSA

-430 NAAAEVAKKH
+430 DAAAEAAKNH

-450 MGESGGSAGGG
+450 MGESGGTAGGG

-493 TTPTNGRTLTYEER
+493 TTPTNGRVLTYDER

-524 HYTVLGELYD
+524 HYTILGELYD
-534 ANPAHRDPV
+534 VNPANRDPV
-543 DFLFDDGQARNY
+543 SLLFDDGQARNY

-593 NTSVTIDGEQV
+593 NTSVTIDGKQV

-622 ETAPYLVNGRVII
+622 NSAPYLINGRVLIH
-635 KMVGETPK
+635 MVGTTPK
-643 LKSVMMP
+643 MKTIMME
-650 AQSEDISAGNID
+650 AQNEDISSSHVDDAD
-662 EKDGFGQKAILS
+662 VYGQKAYLNK
-674 PGQGSANKTLA
+674 GQDVASTTIA

-692 NLGDVMTVTPKWEYN
+692 NMGDLMTVNPVWEYSTMLSPTDRDWN
-707 TLLNVT
+707 
-713 YKPWDDSVAKNI
+713 DSVAKSI
-725 NNQMSVSIT
+725 DSRLSVSVANT
-734 NTELGIPAEGDKYY
+734 NLGVPNPGDKYY
-748 NDAYPGWYAVK
+748 NADYPGWYAVK
-759 SVMTITNA
+759 SVMTITNPVNTMYSTERLTKYYFRCKGIA
-767 PLSMYDTATVTKYFF
+767 SYTLSSGTKTMYDKGERGELAIDYNIYINHEGVHVYSDRNIINGTPTSTVDDTIAATAGRSASTWQYPHMALTDVNNINTILIQFSSHGFNTSDSISYDASYADSLGITGSGNQYSYIFKAKSKNSVSTANWEKFLQSITYTTYDAATFTSTGVSGGVTIFWYADENLWENNMFYDSSSGHFYACINTGNSITWGEARNRALSMYNSALDCYGYLAHITSQSEQDYLYTLMDKSTQGWLGATRKVSGNEWDWYWRDGPANETSEPFF
-782 RCHPTATVS
+782 RQNADGTYGTLLWGYENWDSKTEP
-791 MYNGIRTMDDESESG
+791 NNSG
-806 GLVLDYS
+806 GVEWCMHYYGSNRGVWNDYIDSNGAVTSFIVEWSKDGLV
-813 IAMEHQGAH
+813 G
-822 VYQNRNTI
+822 
-830 NDMNAETVSDTVTAT
+830 NDHSVSDT
-845 QNHSSSQWK
+845 
-854 YPELVV
+854 
-860 KTPKT
+860 
-865 IQTFNVLFTSPSRNA
+865 
-880 QDAILYNT
+880 
-888 DLANQLGIVVT
+888 
-899 GTNQNYIF
+899 
-907 TKSGGLTQDEW
+907 
-918 NNFLRQVSF
+918 
-927 VTYDRAVFTADG
+927 
-939 VQSGVE
+939 
-945 VAWYGFEKAI
+945 
-955 FGSNQATRHVPT
+955 
-967 LSDYPG
+967 
-973 AATHNIASGSL
+973 
-984 NITSSGS
+984 
-991 VYRIVGSTTGDNRI
+991 
-1005 YVSPGVSATVILD
+1005 
-1018 NVTMNYTAAGAGWG
+1018 
-1032 NDTSRAGDG
+1032 
-1041 AISCSHAN
+1041 
-1049 LTIILVG
+1049 
-1056 TSRITAYG
+1056 
-1064 SYSNAIAKNGTDGS
+1064 
-1078 LMIDGAGTL
+1078 
-1087 YAVGASGDHCGAIG
+1087 
-1101 ANVNCS
+1101 
-1107 FWNFTVQ
+1107 
-1114 GGTIYANAGEHCP
+1114 
-1127 GIGSGCLNQPGEG
+1127 
-1140 NGGDGAG
+1140 
-1147 CGNLNF
+1147 
-1153 TGGTVVARGNTAC
+1153 
-1166 SGIGSGWGGPVNGI
+1166 
-1180 NISNGA
+1180 
-1186 KVTAYGG
+1186 
-1193 SYSPGIGSGG
+1193 
-1203 RTDNVQG
+1203 
-1210 GNIGSYHYHV
+1210 
-1220 RNIVITGGDTVVT
+1220 
-1233 AFGDK
+1233 
-1238 STNMPGIG
+1238 
-1246 CGKDPVGTVRGT
+1246 
-1258 LSNVV
+1258 
-1263 ATTLDGFQG
+1263 
-1272 YVRYGSSEE
+1272 
-1281 SAAYSTEQPR
+1281 
-1291 TPFTGTGNI
+1291 
-1300 GSYLASQV
+1300 
-1308 NRGTPVYYTQVFFS
+1308 
-1322 IDTSN
+1322 
-1327 KHVDDADVIG
+1327 DVIG
-1337 TQVSSTGTIKPEQFA
+1337 TQIVAEQEQKVNNGE
-1352 SVSGTVWA
+1352 VSGTVWA
-1360 ENDRDGVYQVGD
+1360 ENDYNGLFATD
-1372 EAVVEGVAVT
+1372 EAKLQDITVQLISDNGTIVATAQTNKLGQYDFTGLAPGNYYVKFT
-1382 LYNAD
+1382 SQSFVGYNAVPD
-1387 GSVCKTTTTN
+1387 GGNSIVQQASKGINDSYAQTPVFALTYN
-1397 KYGAYSFDGI
+1397 DVLEKSF
-1407 PEKKNYTVGFSNG
+1407 
-1420 SSNIQSYSPTAKI
+1420 
-1433 AAGENNNHVNNDWK
+1433 
-1447 SDVFTAI
+1447 
-1454 YQKNTSQ
+1454 
-1461 TINCGVYVPSTVSG
+1461 GVYVPSTVSG

-1480 VNQNGI
+1480 ANQNGI
-1486 CDNSES
+1486 YDNREA

-1512 YGNPITAVLTD
+1512 YGNPIAAVLTD
-1523 ADGNY
+1523 ANGNY

-1543 TSSDT
+1543 TSSNT

-1557 PIPTSGDE
+1557 PIPASGDV
-1565 KRTNKAERSID
+1565 KLTNKAEKSIGM
-1576 VLEFNGAPTSATTE
+1576 LEFNGAPTSATTE
-1590 KSGSMLNAATIG
+1590 KSGSMLTSATIG
-1602 EVYINSMTGT
+1602 EIYINSMSGT

-1651 TQADINIEE
+1651 TQADIDIEE

-1706 DKTAADKKV
+1706 DRTAADKKV

-1721 YFGFLVSPTA
+1721 YFGFTVSPTA
-1731 TTDKKTQMGNDATA
+1731 TTDKKTQMGNDSTA
-1745 VMQNNK
+1745 VIQNNK

-1766 VVSLS
+1766 VVNLS

-1784 MYIPSKVYGYI
+1784 LYIPSKVYGYI

-1804 RETNETENVKTHI
+1804 REANETQNVETHI
-1817 YLRRTTKSQFA
+1817 YLRRTTKSKFA

-1841 LYKSYNVFGELVGN
+1841 LYKSYNVFGELIGN
-1855 GDLNTAADG
+1855 GDLNTATDG
-1864 YYEYDYLE
+1864 YYEYNCLE

-1885 YYGQTLINQGNDDT
+1885 CYGQTLINQGNDDT
-1899 LDSETQPNIS
+1899 LDSEAQPNIS

-1969 DYEIYEKA
+1969 DYEIYSKA
-1977 DDSGKSVFPNGPYT
+1977 ENFGKSVFPDDRHQGAPQIYEGAEDSGKFVFSDDSNELYT
-1991 TVPVKPG
+1991 TA
-1998 DTSIKTEHLTTDK
+1998 SIETFAQAEHLITDK
-2011 NGLISF
+2011 DGLIHF

-2030 ETLPGYVRD
+2030 KTLPGYVRD
-2039 TKTHVVKVMPE
+2039 TKIHVIKVMPE
-2050 TAVENNNLIWKTYIS
+2050 TTVENNNLVWKTYIS
-2065 VDGVRQTNNLYTLK
+2065 VDGVRQADNLYTLK

-2096 NDQDGIRKNAVIT
+2096 NDQDGIRQNAVIT

-2159 TVVENPMDGYTAIVS
+2159 TVIENPMDGYIATVS
-2174 NTTGSVDNGY
+2174 ATTGSADKGY

-2199 TVVKVWDDGNNVDGI
+2199 TVVKVWDDSNNIDGM
-2214 RPDSVTIHMNGSDGS
+2214 RPDSVTIHLNGSDGS
-2229 STEAT
+2229 STKAT
-2234 LSNTKDWK
+2234 LSNAKDWK
-2242 YTFKHIPLFDANGN
+2242 YTFKHMPLFDANGN
-2256 EITYTITED
+2256 KITYTITED

-2287 VQETLSIPVTK
+2287 VQETFSIPVTK

-2315 VILMGSDGNVYE
+2315 VTLMGSDGNVYE

-2357 SEETVDSYTYKIE
+2357 NEEAVNGYTYKIE

-2375 GFTVTNEHIPA
+2375 GFTVTNEHISA
-2386 VTNVVINKYW
+2386 VTNVVVNKYW

-2410 SVTLS
+2410 AVTLS

-2428 DGGFSETFENLP
+2428 DTGFSKTFENLP

-2447 KIAYTVTEDAVAGY
+2447 KITYTVTEDAVNGY
-2461 IGKTATD
+2461 TGKITTD
-2468 DTGYVLSITNTHTP
+2468 DTGYILSITNTHAP
-2482 ETISKTIT
+2482 ETIRKTVT
-2490 KTWDDNDNQDG
+2490 KTWDDGNDRDG
-2501 IRPTNVKVELYGT
+2501 IRPTNVKIELYGT
-2514 DGTLRTQYL
+2514 DGTRRTQYL
-2523 TKDNNWSY
+2523 TKDNHWSY

-2539 QNEGTIILYTAKEEA
+2539 QNEGTIILYTIKEEA
-2554 VEGYTQKSVTTATG
+2554 VDGYTQKSVTTTAG
-2568 FNFTNT
+2568 FDLTNT
-2574 HEPQTVTYGATKV
+2574 HEIQTADYEVKKV
-2587 WLDDD
+2587 WVDD
-2592 NRDGVRPNSIT
+2592 NDRDGARPTSIT
-2603 LVLNGS
+2603 LTLTGS

-2621 SNWSDVTFERI
+2621 DNWNAVTFERV
-2632 PMFNNGKYITYT
+2632 PMFNGGKYITYT
-2644 LSENDVPSYVNSV
+2644 LTENEVPSYINSIE
-2657 AVSEDGKFFT
+2657 VSEDGKHFT

-2672 TPDHAIIKITEV
+2672 APDHTVINITEV
-2684 WHDENDQDGIRPKKV
+2684 WHDKNDQDGIRPRKMTAV
-2699 TTIIVGSNGNRHEVP
+2699 VVGSNGNRHEVP

-2809 TLNEE
+2809 TLNED

-2831 IVTYNV
+2831 IVAYNV
-2837 KESDVEGY
+2837 KESDTAGY
-2845 EASIVKTEDGFQ
+2845 EASVVKTEDGFQ

-2863 SETTLRTATLVW
+2863 SETTMRTVTLVW
-2875 RDENNQ
+2875 RDEDNR
-2881 DGIRPDTVTY
+2881 DGVRPDAVTY
-2891 TLHGSDGSEVE
+2891 TLHGSDGSEQE
-2902 KTVSKDDSW
+2902 KTVNKDDAW
-2911 ADVMFED
+2911 NDVVFED
-2918 LPVYQNGQKVTYTL
+2918 LPVYQNGQRISYTL
-2932 TESTVD
+2932 TESAID
-2938 GYTTDIRDNG
+2938 GYTNDIRNSG
-2948 HTFTVTNTHI
+2948 NTFTITNTHI
-2958 PAVVNVDVTKVW
+2958 PETVNVDVTKIW

-2976 DGNRPN
+2976 DGNRPD

-2990 NDGNRYTATITAAN
+2990 SDGKRYTTTITAAN
-3004 NWKYTFSKLPK
+3004 NWKHTFLKLPK
-3015 FFNEGTQIEYTLAE
+3015 FFNEGTQIEYTLTE
-3029 DAASGYSNVIEKKDN
+3029 DTMSGYSDVVEKRSD
-3044 YTFVLTNKYSPATV
+3044 YVFVLTNKYSPATV
-3058 DIPVVKKW
+3058 DVTIVKKW
-3066 NDDNDRDGARP
+3066 DDDNDRDGMRP
-3077 ESFNIVLNGSD
+3077 ESVDIVLNGSD
-3088 GKLYTGTLSAE
+3088 GKLYTGTLSTE
-3099 NGYTYVFQSV
+3099 NGYTCVFQSV
-3109 PKFHNSGTLISYTV
+3109 PKYHDGGTLINYTI
-3123 AEEKVTGYTTEVA
+3123 AEEKIPGYTTTIA
-3136 KDSSGYKFTLTN
+3136 KDASGYKFTLTN
-3148 TKSIE
+3148 TKPIE

-3178 VILTG
+3178 IILTG
-3183 DDGSRY
+3183 DDGSRRV
-3189 LKSVSA
+3189 KSVSA
-3195 AENWTTTFEN
+3195 AENWTTMFEN

-3220 SEAFVSGYTDEVTQN
+3220 SEAFVSGYTDRVAQN
-3235 GNNYTITNTHMPATT
+3235 GDNYTITNTHTPAAT

-3281 RSYAKKL
+3281 RSYTEKL

-3300 LPKYANGKTIDYTL
+3300 LPKYADGKVIEYSL
-3314 TEEAVPGYTS
+3314 TEESVPGYTS
-3324 SITRNGKSFTLINT
+3324 SITRNGKSFVLINT

-3349 KAWNDENNQ
+3349 KAWNDGNNQ
-3358 DGLRPKS
+3358 DGLRPKT

-3382 FESQN
+3382 FEGQN
-3387 WTTSLNN
+3387 WATNLNN
-3394 LPKYKNSTEVQYTVK
+3394 LPKYKNGTEIQYTVK
-3409 ENAISG
+3409 ENAIPG

-3427 TITNTHAPA
+3427 AITNSHTPA
-3436 VVTVSV
+3436 VVTVSA
-3442 VKIWDDENNQ
+3442 VKVWDDANNQ

-3468 GSTHNAA
+3468 GSVRNAA
-3475 ITKNDGWTYQFKDL
+3475 ITKNDGWTYQFKNL
-3489 PQYKNGVKIDYTLQE
+3489 PKYKNGVKIDYTLQE
-3504 ADSNPYTYEIV
+3504 ANSNPYTYEIV
-3515 KGSDGYSF
+3515 KGSDEYSF
-3523 TITNNYVPAAVNVPV
+3523 TITNNYVPAVVNVPV
-3538 TTIWN
+3538 TTVW
-3543 DDNNRDGI
+3543 DDDDNRDGI
-3551 RAKETVI
+3551 RAKETAI
-3558 TLQGSNGKVYQHIVT
+3558 TLQGSNGKVYQRIVT
-3573 DKDSFAT
+3573 GKDDFAT
-3580 VFEDVPKFFDEGKEV
+3580 VFEDVPKFFDEGREV
-3595 VYTVTQNEVDGYTT
+3595 VYTVTQNEMNGYTANIA
-3609 DVTNTDKY
+3609 NTDKY

-3625 EPEKLAKTVT
+3625 EPERLAKTVT

-3727 IVNVVWNDANNQDG
+3727 VVNVVWNDANNQDG

-3856 ELNEDVKWK
+3856 ELDEDVKWK
-3865 HSFTKLPVRENG
+3865 HSFTNLPVRENG

-3920 VWDDSENQDG
+3920 VWEDGENQDG
-3930 LRPDTIHIKL
+3930 LRPDSIDVILTGSDGNTYNATI
-3940 VSNGIAKDA
+3940 SEKD
-3949 YLDADS
+3949 
-3955 NWHLEFEGLPKYRD
+3955 NWTYIFANLPKYFND
-3969 HGILNEYS
+3969 GTLVEYS
-3977 VQEVDVDGYTSTV
+3977 LQEVETDGYAGTVTKGTDGYT
-3990 TTEDGYAFTIKNDH
+3990 FTIKNDH
-4004 VPAVIDIPITEEW
+4004 TPAVVDIPVTKVW
-4017 IDDNNRDGLRPSSHT
+4017 NDDEDRDGLRPNS
-4032 VILTD
+4032 I
-4037 GINTIEEI
+4037 
-4045 VLDKDNGYGT
+4045 
-4055 VLKDMPKYKNGV
+4055 
-4067 EIDYQIKDFKV
+4067 
-4078 DGYTTNIIKGDS
+4078 
-4090 VKDFK
+4090 
-4095 VTNTH
+4095 H
-4100 VPEMVTVTVTEGW
+4100 V
-4113 HDQSDYDKIRP
+4113 
-4124 EEIALTLTGSDG
+4124 TLTGSDG
-4136 NVYEKT
+4136 STYKKDLEKD
-4142 VNKETWTAVF
+4142 
-4152 SDLPKNSKG
+4152 S
-4161 EQIIYTL
+4161 
-4168 TQEGIKGYSTTI
+4168 GYSTIFTSLPKYHNGELISYSLAETPVEGYETDIQAAESGYGFTI
-4180 TNNQTDTITVINKH
+4180 TNTH
-4194 EPVKT
+4194 EVSKKT
-4199 ITVTVTW
+4199 IKVSKVWDDAENQDGIRPDSVTVTLTGSNNSKYTAKLNKENNWTYTFEGLFCKADGATIKYEVSEKDVAGYTPSIKETEGGFIITNAHKPETVTINIVKNW
-4206 NDENNKDSIRPDKV
+4206 NDSQNADNIRPDAISI
-4220 TVKLTDGTTVVST
+4220 TLT
-4233 KEVKND
+4233 
-4239 SWKHIFEDIPVFNGS
+4239 GS
-4254 DKVSY
+4254 DNSSRSITLNKAGDYKTAVDSLPKFHEGKQITY
-4259 TITQDAVNGYTTEIK
+4259 TVTETPVDGYTSSVQASADGYSFVVINTHTPEVHQEKKETPTTPKFEIK
-4274 ASDDGN
+4274 AEPST
-4280 TIEIINTHISVV
+4280 TI
-4292 PPKEE
+4292 
-4297 PKKKEPATPAP
+4297 
-4308 VVEVKVEQ
+4308 
-4316 PAPTVTLIQTTN
+4316 IQTTN
-4328 KPTGISFF
+4328 KPTGVSFF
-4336 ESLFAK
+4336 DSLLG

>member
-1 MQNGKSRIKR
+1 MQKCESRTKR
-11 VASAIIAG
+11 VMSAIIAG
-19 VMALQ
+19 MMALQ
-24 TVAPVISYADDT
+24 VVAPTISYADDT
-36 ASSVATT
+36 VASTASSEGN
-43 DDSDAIAN
+43 SDTQI
-51 VDPGTPVQVD
+51 DPGVPVQTD
-61 ATASEEPSE
+61 TASSNTVTEPDSSE
-70 APSSGTSQADE
+70 SL
-81 NSEET
+81 EET
-86 ETNSDITDEVSNEHT
+86 ADSEQTGEIQDDTVSDSQGNETNTQEETVQ
-101 DADTADETQTVEEDA
+101 DTVQ
-116 PKQDES
+116 QNNS
-122 TSETTDT
+122 GSETTE
-129 APSRTVTVTLNKNGG
+129 SESVRTVTVTLNKNGG
-144 EFEPEWLETANEDPI
+144 IFEPEWLETANEDPI
-159 AAYLGTETNDIVVED
+159 AAYLGTETNDIAIED

-186 DSIDIPVALSSDESL
+186 DSISIPVALSGDDSL

-208 SSGSYDAD
+208 SSGSYDTNN
-216 SETLTFEDGVDAYVL
+216 ETLTFDDGVNAYVL
-231 SAVYSSVV
+231 TAVYNSVA
-239 DDDQTLVENR
+239 DEDQQLIENK
-249 TEFDEQTKR
+249 EIFDEQAEKNVL
-258 QAIQERLKSS
+258 QQKLSAS
-268 GISTY
+268 GISLY
-273 VLRPSDSYNQLDL
+273 EMRPSDSYNQLDL
-286 VVEGLAFTSDDG
+286 IIDGLAFTSDDG

-337 KAEGT
+337 KVEGT
-342 VHLNA
+342 IHLNA

-430 NAAAEVAKKH
+430 DAAVEVAKKH

-450 MGESGGSAGGG
+450 MGESGGTAGGG

-493 TTPTNGRTLTYEER
+493 TTPTNGRVLTYDER

-524 HYTVLGELYD
+524 HYTILGELYD
-534 ANPAHRDPV
+534 ANPANRDPV
-543 DFLFDDGQARNY
+543 SLLFDDGQARNY

-593 NTSVTIDGEQV
+593 NTSVTIDGKQV

-622 ETAPYLVNGRVII
+622 NSAPYLINGRVLIH
-635 KMVGETPK
+635 MVGTTPK
-643 LKSVMMP
+643 MKTIMME
-650 AQSEDISAGNID
+650 AQNEDISSSHVDDAD
-662 EKDGFGQKAILS
+662 VYGQKAYLNK
-674 PGQGSANKTLA
+674 GQDVASTTIA

-692 NLGDVMTVTPKWEYN
+692 NMGDLMTVNPVWEYSTMLSPTDRDWN
-707 TLLNVT
+707 
-713 YKPWDDSVAKNI
+713 DSVAKSI
-725 NNQMSVSIT
+725 DSRLSVSVANT
-734 NTELGIPAEGDKYY
+734 NLGVPNPGDKYY
-748 NDAYPGWYAVK
+748 NADYPGWYAVK
-759 SVMTITNA
+759 SVMTITNPVNTMYSTERLTKYYFRCKGIA
-767 PLSMYDTATVTKYFF
+767 SYTLSSGTKTMYDKGERGELAIDYNIYINHEGVHVYSDRNIINGTPTSTVDDTIAATAGRSASTWQYPHMALTDVNNINTILIQFSSHGFNTSDSISYDASYADSLGITGSGNQYSYIFKAKSKNSVSTANWEKFLQSITYTTYDAATFTSTGVSGGVTIFWYADENLWENNMFYDSSSGHFYACINTGNSITWGEARNRALSMYNSALDCYGYLAHITSQSEQDYLYTLMDKSTQGWLGATRKVSGNEWDWYWRDGPANETSEPFF
-782 RCHPTATVS
+782 RQNAG
-791 MYNGIRTMDDESESG
+791 GIYGSLLWGYENWDSKTEPNNSG
-806 GLVLDYS
+806 GVEWCMHYYGSNRGVWNDYIDSNGAVTSFIVEWSKDGLV
-813 IAMEHQGAH
+813 G
-822 VYQNRNTI
+822 
-830 NDMNAETVSDTVTAT
+830 NDHSVSDT
-845 QNHSSSQWK
+845 
-854 YPELVV
+854 
-860 KTPKT
+860 
-865 IQTFNVLFTSPSRNA
+865 
-880 QDAILYNT
+880 
-888 DLANQLGIVVT
+888 
-899 GTNQNYIF
+899 
-907 TKSGGLTQDEW
+907 
-918 NNFLRQVSF
+918 
-927 VTYDRAVFTADG
+927 
-939 VQSGVE
+939 
-945 VAWYGFEKAI
+945 
-955 FGSNQATRHVPT
+955 
-967 LSDYPG
+967 
-973 AATHNIASGSL
+973 
-984 NITSSGS
+984 
-991 VYRIVGSTTGDNRI
+991 
-1005 YVSPGVSATVILD
+1005 
-1018 NVTMNYTAAGAGWG
+1018 
-1032 NDTSRAGDG
+1032 
-1041 AISCSHAN
+1041 
-1049 LTIILVG
+1049 
-1056 TSRITAYG
+1056 
-1064 SYSNAIAKNGTDGS
+1064 
-1078 LMIDGAGTL
+1078 
-1087 YAVGASGDHCGAIG
+1087 
-1101 ANVNCS
+1101 
-1107 FWNFTVQ
+1107 
-1114 GGTIYANAGEHCP
+1114 
-1127 GIGSGCLNQPGEG
+1127 
-1140 NGGDGAG
+1140 
-1147 CGNLNF
+1147 
-1153 TGGTVVARGNTAC
+1153 
-1166 SGIGSGWGGPVNGI
+1166 
-1180 NISNGA
+1180 
-1186 KVTAYGG
+1186 
-1193 SYSPGIGSGG
+1193 
-1203 RTDNVQG
+1203 
-1210 GNIGSYHYHV
+1210 
-1220 RNIVITGGDTVVT
+1220 
-1233 AFGDK
+1233 
-1238 STNMPGIG
+1238 
-1246 CGKDPVGTVRGT
+1246 
-1258 LSNVV
+1258 
-1263 ATTLDGFQG
+1263 
-1272 YVRYGSSEE
+1272 
-1281 SAAYSTEQPR
+1281 
-1291 TPFTGTGNI
+1291 
-1300 GSYLASQV
+1300 
-1308 NRGTPVYYTQVFFS
+1308 
-1322 IDTSN
+1322 
-1327 KHVDDADVIG
+1327 DVIG
-1337 TQVSSTGTIKPEQFA
+1337 TQIVAEQEQKVNNGE
-1352 SVSGTVWA
+1352 VSGTVWA
-1360 ENDRDGVYQVGD
+1360 ENDYNGLFATD
-1372 EAVVEGVAVT
+1372 EAKLQDITVQLISDNGTVVATAQTNKLGQYDFTGLAPGNYYVKFTSQSFVG
-1382 LYNAD
+1382 YNAVPD
-1387 GSVCKTTTTN
+1387 GGNSIVQQASKGINDSYAQTPVFALTYN
-1397 KYGAYSFDGI
+1397 DVLEKSF
-1407 PEKKNYTVGFSNG
+1407 
-1420 SSNIQSYSPTAKI
+1420 
-1433 AAGENNNHVNNDWK
+1433 
-1447 SDVFTAI
+1447 
-1454 YQKNTSQ
+1454 
-1461 TINCGVYVPSTVSG
+1461 GVYVPSTVSG

-1480 VNQNGI
+1480 ANQNGI
-1486 CDNSES
+1486 YDNREA

-1512 YGNPITAVLTD
+1512 YGNPIAAVLTD
-1523 ADGNY
+1523 ANGNY

-1543 TSSDT
+1543 TSSNT

-1557 PIPTSGDE
+1557 PIPASGDV
-1565 KRTNKAERSID
+1565 KLTNKAEKSIGM
-1576 VLEFNGAPTSATTE
+1576 LEFNGAPTSATTE
-1590 KSGSMLNAATIG
+1590 KSGSMLTSATIG
-1602 EVYINSMTGT
+1602 EIYINSMSGT

-1651 TQADINIEE
+1651 TQADIDIEE

-1675 ATVATTYTDFA
+1675 ATVAATYTDFA

-1706 DKTAADKKV
+1706 DRTAADKKV
-1715 LPEEYD
+1715 LPKEYD
-1721 YFGFLVSPTA
+1721 YFGFTVSPTA
-1731 TTDKKTQMGNDATA
+1731 TTDKKTQMGNDSTA

-1766 VVSLS
+1766 VVNLS

-1784 MYIPSKVYGYI
+1784 LYIPSKVYGYI

-1804 RETNETENVKTHI
+1804 REANETQNVETHI
-1817 YLRRTTKSQFA
+1817 YLRRTTKSKFA

-1841 LYKSYNVFGELVGN
+1841 LYKSYNVFGELIGN
-1855 GDLNTAADG
+1855 GDLNTATDG
-1864 YYEYDYLE
+1864 YYEYNCLE

-1885 YYGQTLINQGNDDT
+1885 CYGQTLINQGNDDT
-1899 LDSETQPNIS
+1899 LDSEAQPNIS

-1969 DYEIYEKA
+1969 DYEIYSKA
-1977 DDSGKSVFPNGPYT
+1977 ENFGKSVFPDDRHQGAPQIYEGAEDSGKSVFSDDSNELYT
-1991 TVPVKPG
+1991 TA
-1998 DTSIKTEHLTTDK
+1998 SIETFAQAEHLITDK
-2011 NGLISF
+2011 DGLIHF

-2030 ETLPGYVRD
+2030 KTLPGYVRD
-2039 TKTHVVKVMPE
+2039 TKTHVIKVMPE
-2050 TAVENNNLIWKTYIS
+2050 TTVENNNLVWKTYIS
-2065 VDGVRQTNNLYTLK
+2065 VDGVRQTDNLYTLK

-2096 NDQDGIRKNAVIT
+2096 NDQDGIRQNAVIT

-2133 FKATDTYLT
+2133 FKATDTYLS

-2159 TVVENPMDGYTAIVS
+2159 TVIENPMDGYTATVGA
-2174 NTTGSVDNGY
+2174 TTGSADKGY

-2199 TVVKVWDDGNNVDGI
+2199 TVTKVWDDSNNIDGM
-2214 RPDSVTIHMNGSDGS
+2214 RPDSVTIHLNGSDGS

-2234 LSNTKDWK
+2234 LSNAKDWK
-2242 YTFKHIPLFDANGN
+2242 YTFKHMPLFDANGN
-2256 EITYTITED
+2256 KITYTITED

-2287 VQETLSIPVTK
+2287 VQETFSIPVTK

-2315 VILMGSDGNVYE
+2315 VTLMGSDGNVYE

-2357 SEETVDSYTYKIE
+2357 NEEAVNGYTYKIE

-2375 GFTVTNEHIPA
+2375 GFTVTNEHISA
-2386 VTNVVINKYW
+2386 VTNVVVNKYW

-2410 SVTLS
+2410 AVTLS

-2428 DGGFSETFENLP
+2428 DTGFSKTFENLP

-2447 KIAYTVTEDAVAGY
+2447 KITYTVTEDAVNGY
-2461 IGKTATD
+2461 TGKITTD
-2468 DTGYVLSITNTHTP
+2468 DTGYILSITNTHAP
-2482 ETISKTIT
+2482 ETIRKTVT
-2490 KTWDDNDNQDG
+2490 KTWDDGNDRDG
-2501 IRPTNVKVELYGT
+2501 IRPTNVKIELYGT
-2514 DGTLRTQYL
+2514 DGTRRTQYL
-2523 TKDNNWSY
+2523 TKDNHWSY

-2539 QNEGTIILYTAKEEA
+2539 QNEGTIILYTIKEEA
-2554 VEGYTQKSVTTATG
+2554 VDGYTQKSVTTTAG
-2568 FNFTNT
+2568 FDLTNT
-2574 HEPQTVTYGATKV
+2574 HEIQTADYEVKKV
-2587 WLDDD
+2587 WIDD
-2592 NRDGVRPNSIT
+2592 NDRDGARPTSIT
-2603 LVLNGS
+2603 LTLTGS
-2609 DGSKYTKQMTAA
+2609 DGSKYTKLMTAA
-2621 SNWSDVTFERI
+2621 DNWNAVTFERV
-2632 PMFNNGKYITYT
+2632 PMFNGGKYITYT
-2644 LSENDVPSYVNSV
+2644 LTENEVPSYINSIE
-2657 AVSEDGKFFT
+2657 VSEDGKHFT

-2672 TPDHAIIKITEV
+2672 APDHTVINITEV
-2684 WHDENDQDGIRPKKV
+2684 WHDKNDQDGIRPRKMIAV
-2699 TTIIVGSNGNRHEVP
+2699 VVGSNGNRHEVP

-2809 TLNEE
+2809 TLNED

-2831 IVTYNV
+2831 IVAYNV
-2837 KESDVEGY
+2837 KESDTAGY
-2845 EASIVKTEDGFQ
+2845 EASVVKTEDGFQ

-2863 SETTLRTATLVW
+2863 SETTMRTVTLVW
-2875 RDENNQ
+2875 RDEDNR
-2881 DGIRPDTVTY
+2881 DGVRPDTVTY
-2891 TLHGSDGSEVE
+2891 TLHGSDGSEQE
-2902 KTVSKDDSW
+2902 KTVNKDDAW
-2911 ADVMFED
+2911 NDVVFED
-2918 LPVYQNGQKVTYTL
+2918 LPVYQNGQRISYTL
-2932 TESTVD
+2932 TESAID
-2938 GYTTDIRDNG
+2938 GYANDIRSSGN
-2948 HTFTVTNTHI
+2948 TFTVTNTHI
-2958 PAVVNVDVTKVW
+2958 PETVNVDVTKIW

-2976 DGNRPN
+2976 DGNRPD

-2990 NDGNRYTATITAAN
+2990 SDGKRYTTTITAAN
-3004 NWKYTFSKLPK
+3004 NWKHTFLKLPK
-3015 FFNEGTQIEYTLAE
+3015 FFNEGTQIEYTLTE
-3029 DAASGYSNVIEKKDN
+3029 DTMSGYSDVVEKRSD
-3044 YTFVLTNKYSPATV
+3044 YVFVLTNKYSPATV
-3058 DIPVVKKW
+3058 DVTIVKKW
-3066 NDDNDRDGARP
+3066 DDDNDRDGMRP
-3077 ESFNIVLNGSD
+3077 ESVDIVLNGSD
-3088 GKLYTGTLSAE
+3088 GKLYTGTLSTE
-3099 NGYTYVFQSV
+3099 NGYTCVFQSV
-3109 PKFHNSGTLISYTV
+3109 PKYHDGGTLINYTI
-3123 AEEKVTGYTTEVA
+3123 AEEKIPGYTTTIA
-3136 KDSSGYKFTLTN
+3136 KDASGYKFTLTN
-3148 TKSIE
+3148 TKPIE

-3178 VILTG
+3178 IILTG
-3183 DDGSRY
+3183 DDGSRRV
-3189 LKSVSA
+3189 KSVSA
-3195 AENWTTTFEN
+3195 AENWTTMFEN

-3220 SEAFVSGYTDEVTQN
+3220 SEAFVSGYTDRVAQN
-3235 GNNYTITNTHMPATT
+3235 GDNYTITNTHTPAAT

-3260 NGNNDGMRPDEITVT
+3260 NGNNDGVRPDEITVT

-3281 RSYAKKL
+3281 RSYTEKL

-3300 LPKYANGKTIDYTL
+3300 LPKYADGKVIEYSL
-3314 TEEAVPGYTS
+3314 TEESVPGYTS
-3324 SITRNGKSFTLINT
+3324 SITRNGKSFVLINT

-3349 KAWNDENNQ
+3349 KAWNDGNNQ
-3358 DGLRPKS
+3358 DGLRPKT

-3382 FESQN
+3382 FEGQN
-3387 WTTSLNN
+3387 WATNLNN
-3394 LPKYKNSTEVQYTVK
+3394 LPKYKNGTEIQYTVK

-3427 TITNTHAPA
+3427 AITNSHTPA
-3436 VVTVSV
+3436 VVTVSA
-3442 VKIWDDENNQ
+3442 VKVWDDANNQ

-3468 GSTHNAA
+3468 GSVRNAA

-3595 VYTVTQNEVDGYTT
+3595 VYTVTQNEVDGYST

-3727 IVNVVWNDANNQDG
+3727 VVNVVWNDANNQDG

-3778 RFKDGTKIKY
+3778 HFKDGTKIKY
-3788 TVTEDEIPQY
+3788 TVTEDEISQY
-3798 TTSIVANGNVVTVT
+3798 TTSIAVNGNVVTVT

-3826 IWEDNDDQDG
+3826 VWEDNNDQDG
-3836 IRPDAVNIKLKGN
+3836 LRPDTVSVKLKGN
-3849 DKLVDSS
+3849 DKFIDSS

-3877 NEISYTAEENEIP
+3877 NEITYTAKENEIP
-3890 GYTTTIEKTDTGYV
+3890 GYTTSIEKTDTGYV

-3920 VWDDSENQDG
+3920 VWEDGENQDG
-3930 LRPDTIHIKL
+3930 LRPDSIDVILTGSDGNTYNATI
-3940 VSNGIAKDA
+3940 SEKD
-3949 YLDADS
+3949 
-3955 NWHLEFEGLPKYRD
+3955 NWTYIFANLPKYFND
-3969 HGILNEYS
+3969 GTLVEYS
-3977 VQEVDVDGYTSTV
+3977 LQEVETDGYAGTVTKGTDGYT
-3990 TTEDGYAFTIKNDH
+3990 FTIKNDH
-4004 VPAVIDIPITEEW
+4004 TPAVVDIPVTKVW
-4017 IDDNNRDGLRPSSHT
+4017 NDDEDRDGLRPNS
-4032 VILTD
+4032 I
-4037 GINTIEEI
+4037 
-4045 VLDKDNGYGT
+4045 
-4055 VLKDMPKYKNGV
+4055 
-4067 EIDYQIKDFKV
+4067 
-4078 DGYTTNIIKGDS
+4078 
-4090 VKDFK
+4090 
-4095 VTNTH
+4095 H
-4100 VPEMVTVTVTEGW
+4100 V
-4113 HDQSDYDKIRP
+4113 
-4124 EEIALTLTGSDG
+4124 TLTGSDG
-4136 NVYEKT
+4136 STYKKDLEKD
-4142 VNKETWTAVF
+4142 
-4152 SDLPKNSKG
+4152 S
-4161 EQIIYTL
+4161 
-4168 TQEGIKGYSTTI
+4168 GYSTIFTSLPKYHNGELISYSLAETPVEGYETDIQAAESGYGFTI
-4180 TNNQTDTITVINKH
+4180 TNTH
-4194 EPVKT
+4194 EVSKKT
-4199 ITVTVTW
+4199 IKVSKVWDDAENQDGIRPDSVTVTLTGSNNSKYTAKLNKENNWTYTFEGLFCKADGATIKYEVSEKDVAGYTPSIKETEGGFIITNAHKPETVTINIVKNW
-4206 NDENNKDSIRPDKV
+4206 NDSQNADNIRPDAISI
-4220 TVKLTDGTTVVST
+4220 TLT
-4233 KEVKND
+4233 
-4239 SWKHIFEDIPVFNGS
+4239 GS
-4254 DKVSY
+4254 DNSSRSITLNKAGDYKTAVDSLPKFHEGKQITY
-4259 TITQDAVNGYTTEIK
+4259 TVTETPVDGYTSSVQASADGYSFVVINTHTPEVHQEKKETPTTPKFEIK
-4274 ASDDGN
+4274 AEPST
-4280 TIEIINTHISVV
+4280 TI
-4292 PPKEE
+4292 
-4297 PKKKEPATPAP
+4297 
-4308 VVEVKVEQ
+4308 
-4316 PAPTVTLIQTTN
+4316 IQTTN
-4328 KPTGISFF
+4328 KPTGVSFF
-4336 ESLFAK
+4336 DSLLG

>member
-1 MQNGKSRIKR
+1 MQKCESRTKR
-11 VASAIIAG
+11 VMSAIIAG
-19 VMALQ
+19 MMALQ
-24 TVAPVISYADDT
+24 VVAPTISYADDT
-36 ASSVATT
+36 VASTASSEDNSNTQ
-43 DDSDAIAN
+43 I
-51 VDPGTPVQVD
+51 DPGVPVQ
-61 ATASEEPSE
+61 
-70 APSSGTSQADE
+70 
-81 NSEET
+81 
-86 ETNSDITDEVSNEHT
+86 
-101 DADTADETQTVEEDA
+101 
-116 PKQDES
+116 
-122 TSETTDT
+122 TDT
-129 APSRTVTVTLNKNGG
+129 ASSNTVTEPDSSESLEETADSEQTGEIQDDTVSDSQGNETNTQEETVQDTVQQNDTGSETMESKSVRTVTVTLNKNGG
-144 EFEPEWLETANEDPI
+144 VFEPEWLETANEDPI
-159 AAYLGTETNDIVVED
+159 AAYLGTETNDIAIED

-186 DSIDIPVALSSDESL
+186 DSISIPVALSGDDSL

-216 SETLTFEDGVDAYVL
+216 NETLTFDDDVDAYVL
-231 SAVYSSVV
+231 TAVYNSVA
-239 DDDQTLVENR
+239 DEDQQLIENK
-249 TEFDEQTKR
+249 EIFDEQAEKNVL
-258 QAIQERLKSS
+258 QQKLSAS
-268 GISTY
+268 GISLY
-273 VLRPSDSYNQLDL
+273 EMRPSDSYNQLDL
-286 VVEGLAFTSDDG
+286 IIDGLAFTSDDG
-298 LTQTF
+298 LIQTF
-303 TAPYDGDYIITA
+303 TAPYDGDYTITA

-342 VHLNA
+342 IHLSA

-430 NAAAEVAKKH
+430 DAAAEVAKKH

-450 MGESGGSAGGG
+450 MGESGGTAGGG

-493 TTPTNGRTLTYEER
+493 TTPTNGRVLTYDER

-524 HYTVLGELYD
+524 HYTILGELYD
-534 ANPAHRDPV
+534 ANPANRDPV
-543 DFLFDDGQARNY
+543 SLLFDDGQARNY

-593 NTSVTIDGEQV
+593 NTSVTIDGKQV

-622 ETAPYLVNGRVII
+622 NSAPYLINGRVLIH
-635 KMVGETPK
+635 MVGTTPK
-643 LKSVMMP
+643 MKTIMME
-650 AQSEDISAGNID
+650 AQNEDISSSHVDDAD
-662 EKDGFGQKAILS
+662 VYGQKAYLNK
-674 PGQGSANKTLA
+674 GQDVASTTIA

-692 NLGDVMTVTPKWEYN
+692 NMGDLMTVNPVWEYSTMLSPTDRDWN
-707 TLLNVT
+707 
-713 YKPWDDSVAKNI
+713 DSVAKSI
-725 NNQMSVSIT
+725 DSRLSVSVANT
-734 NTELGIPAEGDKYY
+734 NLGVPNPGDKYY
-748 NDAYPGWYAVK
+748 NADYPGWYAVK
-759 SVMTITNA
+759 SVMTITNPVNTMYSTERLTKYYFRCKGIA
-767 PLSMYDTATVTKYFF
+767 SYTLSSGTKTMYDKGERGELAIDYNIYINHEGVHVYSDRNIINGTPTSTVDDTIAATAGRSASTWQYPHMALTDVNNINTILVQFSSHGFNTSDSISYDASYADSLGITGSGNQYSYIFKAKSKNSVSTANWEKFLQSITYTTYDAATFTSTGVSGGVTIFWYADENLWENNMFYDSSSSHFYACINTGSSITWGEARNRALSMYNSALDCYGYLAHITSQSEQDYLYTLMDKSTQGWLGATRKVSGNEWDWYWRDGPANETNEPFF
-782 RCHPTATVS
+782 RQNAD
-791 MYNGIRTMDDESESG
+791 GIYGSLLWGYENWDSKTEPNNVGNEWCMHYYGNKSG
-806 GLVLDYS
+806 VWNDYS
-813 IAMEHQGAH
+813 DTNGA
-822 VYQNRNTI
+822 VTSFIVEWSKDGLAN
-830 NDMNAETVSDTVTAT
+830 NDHSVSDT
-845 QNHSSSQWK
+845 
-854 YPELVV
+854 
-860 KTPKT
+860 
-865 IQTFNVLFTSPSRNA
+865 
-880 QDAILYNT
+880 
-888 DLANQLGIVVT
+888 
-899 GTNQNYIF
+899 
-907 TKSGGLTQDEW
+907 
-918 NNFLRQVSF
+918 
-927 VTYDRAVFTADG
+927 
-939 VQSGVE
+939 
-945 VAWYGFEKAI
+945 
-955 FGSNQATRHVPT
+955 
-967 LSDYPG
+967 
-973 AATHNIASGSL
+973 
-984 NITSSGS
+984 
-991 VYRIVGSTTGDNRI
+991 
-1005 YVSPGVSATVILD
+1005 
-1018 NVTMNYTAAGAGWG
+1018 
-1032 NDTSRAGDG
+1032 
-1041 AISCSHAN
+1041 
-1049 LTIILVG
+1049 
-1056 TSRITAYG
+1056 
-1064 SYSNAIAKNGTDGS
+1064 
-1078 LMIDGAGTL
+1078 
-1087 YAVGASGDHCGAIG
+1087 
-1101 ANVNCS
+1101 
-1107 FWNFTVQ
+1107 
-1114 GGTIYANAGEHCP
+1114 
-1127 GIGSGCLNQPGEG
+1127 
-1140 NGGDGAG
+1140 
-1147 CGNLNF
+1147 
-1153 TGGTVVARGNTAC
+1153 
-1166 SGIGSGWGGPVNGI
+1166 
-1180 NISNGA
+1180 
-1186 KVTAYGG
+1186 
-1193 SYSPGIGSGG
+1193 
-1203 RTDNVQG
+1203 
-1210 GNIGSYHYHV
+1210 
-1220 RNIVITGGDTVVT
+1220 
-1233 AFGDK
+1233 
-1238 STNMPGIG
+1238 
-1246 CGKDPVGTVRGT
+1246 
-1258 LSNVV
+1258 
-1263 ATTLDGFQG
+1263 
-1272 YVRYGSSEE
+1272 
-1281 SAAYSTEQPR
+1281 
-1291 TPFTGTGNI
+1291 
-1300 GSYLASQV
+1300 
-1308 NRGTPVYYTQVFFS
+1308 
-1322 IDTSN
+1322 
-1327 KHVDDADVIG
+1327 DVIG
-1337 TQVSSTGTIKPEQFA
+1337 TQIVAEQEQKVNNGE
-1352 SVSGTVWA
+1352 VSGTVWA
-1360 ENDRDGVYQVGD
+1360 ENDYNGLFATD
-1372 EAVVEGVAVT
+1372 EAKLQDITVQLISDNGTVVATAQTNKLGQYDFTGLAPGNYYVKFTSQSFVG
-1382 LYNAD
+1382 YNAVPD
-1387 GSVCKTTTTN
+1387 GGNSIVQQASKGINDSYAQTPVFALTYN
-1397 KYGAYSFDGI
+1397 DVLEKSF
-1407 PEKKNYTVGFSNG
+1407 
-1420 SSNIQSYSPTAKI
+1420 
-1433 AAGENNNHVNNDWK
+1433 
-1447 SDVFTAI
+1447 
-1454 YQKNTSQ
+1454 
-1461 TINCGVYVPSTVSG
+1461 GVYVPSTVSG

-1480 VNQNGI
+1480 ANQNGI
-1486 CDNSES
+1486 YDNREA

-1512 YGNPITAVLTD
+1512 YGNPIAAVLTD
-1523 ADGNY
+1523 ANGNY

-1557 PIPTSGDE
+1557 PIPTSGDV
-1565 KRTNKAERSID
+1565 KLTNKAEKSIGM
-1576 VLEFNGAPTSATTE
+1576 LEFNGAPTSATTE
-1590 KSGSMLNAATIG
+1590 KSGSMLTSATIG
-1602 EVYINSMTGT
+1602 EIYINSMSGT

-1731 TTDKKTQMGNDATA
+1731 ATDKKTQMGNDSTA

-1766 VVSLS
+1766 VVNLS

-1784 MYIPSKVYGYI
+1784 LYIPSKVYGYI
-1795 WQDDNYNGI
+1795 WQDNNYNGI

-1899 LDSETQPNIS
+1899 LDSEAQPNIS

-1937 KHNDAGFIRLLTSFD
+1937 KHNDAGFIRLLTDFD
-1952 LKKVEDLSGIP
+1952 LKKIEDLSGIP
-1963 FENVKF
+1963 FKDVKF

-1977 DDSGKSVFPNGPYT
+1977 DDFGKSVFPNGPYT

-2011 NGLISF
+2011 NGLIHF
-2017 TNQDIATYHLTET
+2017 TNQDIATYHLIET
-2030 ETLPGYVRD
+2030 ETLPGYVKD

-2050 TAVENNNLIWKTYIS
+2050 AAVENNNLVWKTYIS
-2065 VDGVRQTNNLYTLK
+2065 VDGVRLTDNLYTLK

-2096 NDQDGIRKNAVIT
+2096 NDQDGIRQNAVIT

-2159 TVVENPMDGYTAIVS
+2159 TVIENPMDGYTATVS
-2174 NTTGSVDNGY
+2174 ATTGSTDKGY

-2199 TVVKVWDDGNNVDGI
+2199 TVTKVWDDSNNIDGM
-2214 RPDSVTIHMNGSDGS
+2214 RPDSVTIYLNGSDGS

-2234 LSNTKDWK
+2234 LSNAKDWK
-2242 YTFKHIPLFDANGN
+2242 YTFKHMPLFDANGN

-2265 AVAGYTYTVT
+2265 AVTGYTYTVT
-2275 NEGRSFTITNSH
+2275 NKDRAFTITNKH
-2287 VQETLSIPVTK
+2287 TQETFSIPVTK

-2310 PSAIH
+2310 SSAIH
-2315 VILMGSDGNVYE
+2315 VTLMGSDGNVYE

-2357 SEETVDSYTYKIE
+2357 NEEAVNGYTYKIE

-2375 GFTVTNEHIPA
+2375 GFTVTNEHISA
-2386 VTNVVINKYW
+2386 VTNVVVNKYW
-2396 EDAANQ
+2396 EDAENQ

-2410 SVTLS
+2410 AVTLS
-2415 GSDGKTYKATLTK
+2415 GSDGKTYKATLAK
-2428 DGGFSETFENLP
+2428 DTGFSKTFENLP

-2447 KIAYTVTEDAVAGY
+2447 KITYTVTEDAVDGY
-2461 IGKTATD
+2461 TGKITTD
-2468 DTGYVLSITNTHTP
+2468 DTGYILSITNTHAP
-2482 ETISKTIT
+2482 ETIRKTVT
-2490 KTWDDNDNQDG
+2490 KTWDDGNDRDG
-2501 IRPTNVKVELYGT
+2501 IRPTNVKIELYGT
-2514 DGTLRTQYL
+2514 DGTRRTQYL
-2523 TKDNNWSY
+2523 TKDNHWSY

-2539 QNEGTIILYTAKEEA
+2539 QNEGTIILYIIKEEA
-2554 VEGYTQKSVTTATG
+2554 VDGYTQKSVTTTAG
-2568 FNFTNT
+2568 FDLTNT
-2574 HEPQTVTYGATKV
+2574 HEIQTADYEVKKV
-2587 WLDDD
+2587 WIDD
-2592 NRDGVRPNSIT
+2592 NDRDGTRPTSIT
-2603 LVLNGS
+2603 LTLTGS

-2621 SNWSDVTFERI
+2621 DNWNAVTFERV
-2632 PMFNNGKYITYT
+2632 PMFNGGKYITYT
-2644 LSENDVPSYVNSV
+2644 LTENEVPSYINLIE
-2657 AVSEDGKFFT
+2657 VSEDGKHFT

-2672 TPDHAIIKITEV
+2672 APDHTVINITEV
-2684 WHDENDQDGIRPKKV
+2684 WHDENDQDGIRPRKMTAIV
-2699 TTIIVGSNGNRHEVP
+2699 VGSNGNRHEVP

-2809 TLNEE
+2809 TLNED

-2831 IVTYNV
+2831 IVAYNV
-2837 KESDVEGY
+2837 KESDTAGY
-2845 EASIVKTEDGFQ
+2845 EASVVKTEDGFQ

-2863 SETTLRTATLVW
+2863 SETTMRTVTLVW
-2875 RDENNQ
+2875 RDEDNR
-2881 DGIRPDTVTY
+2881 DGVRPDAVTY
-2891 TLHGSDGSEVE
+2891 TLHGSDGSEQE
-2902 KTVSKDDSW
+2902 KTVNKDDAW
-2911 ADVMFED
+2911 NDVVFED
-2918 LPVYQNGQKVTYTL
+2918 LPVYQNGQRISYTL
-2932 TESTVD
+2932 TESAID
-2938 GYTTDIRDNG
+2938 GYANDIRSSGN
-2948 HTFTVTNTHI
+2948 TFTVTNTHI
-2958 PAVVNVDVTKVW
+2958 PETVNVDVTKIW

-2976 DGNRPN
+2976 DGNRPD

-2990 NDGNRYTATITAAN
+2990 SDGKRYTTTITAAN
-3004 NWKYTFSKLPK
+3004 NWKHTFLKLPK
-3015 FFNEGTQIEYTLAE
+3015 FFNEGTQIEYTLTE
-3029 DAASGYSNVIEKKDN
+3029 DTMSGYSDVVEKRSD
-3044 YTFVLTNKYSPATV
+3044 YVFVLTNKYSPATV
-3058 DIPVVKKW
+3058 DVTIVKKW
-3066 NDDNDRDGARP
+3066 DDDNDRDGMRP
-3077 ESFNIVLNGSD
+3077 ESVDIVLNGSD
-3088 GKLYTGTLSAE
+3088 GKLYTGTLSTE
-3099 NGYTYVFQSV
+3099 NGYTCVFQSV
-3109 PKFHNSGTLISYTV
+3109 PKYHDGGTLINYTI
-3123 AEEKVTGYTTEVA
+3123 AEEKIPGYTTTIA
-3136 KDSSGYKFTLTN
+3136 KDASGYKFTLTN
-3148 TKSIE
+3148 AKTID
-3153 TVTKTVSKVWEDS
+3153 TVTKTVSKVWDDN
-3166 NNQDGLRPSAIT
+3166 NNQDGLRPTAIT

-3183 DDGSRY
+3183 DDGSRRV
-3189 LKSVSA
+3189 KSVTA
-3195 AENWTTTFEN
+3195 TENWTVTFEN

-3210 NHGQSIQYTV
+3210 NHGQNIQYTV
-3220 SEAFVSGYTDEVTQN
+3220 SEAFVSGYTEAITQN
-3235 GNNYTITNTHMPATT
+3235 GDNYIITNTHTPASS
-3250 ELFVTKTWKD
+3250 EFFVTKIWKD
-3260 NGNNDGMRPDEITVT
+3260 NENNDGMRPDEITVT

-3281 RSYAKKL
+3281 CSYTEKL

-3300 LPKYANGKTIDYTL
+3300 LPKYADGKVIEYSL
-3314 TEEAVPGYTS
+3314 TEESVPGYTS
-3324 SITRNGKSFTLINT
+3324 SITRNGKSFVFINT

-3349 KAWNDENNQ
+3349 KAWNDGNNQ
-3358 DGLRPKS
+3358 DGLRPKT

-3382 FESQN
+3382 FEGQN
-3387 WTTSLNN
+3387 WATSLNN
-3394 LPKYKNSTEVQYTVK
+3394 LPKYKNGTEIQYTVK
-3409 ENAISG
+3409 ENAIPG

-3427 TITNTHAPA
+3427 AIMNSHTPA
-3436 VVTVSV
+3436 VVTVSA
-3442 VKIWDDENNQ
+3442 VKVWDDANNQ

-3468 GSTHNAA
+3468 GSVRNAA
-3475 ITKNDGWTYQFKDL
+3475 ITKNDGWTYQFKNL
-3489 PQYKNGVKIDYTLQE
+3489 PKYKNGMKIDYTLQE
-3504 ADSNPYTYEIV
+3504 ANSNPYTYEIV
-3515 KGSDGYSF
+3515 KGSDEYSF
-3523 TITNNYVPAAVNVPV
+3523 TITNNYVPAVVNVPI
-3538 TTIWN
+3538 TTVW
-3543 DDNNRDGI
+3543 DDDDNRDGI
-3551 RAKETVI
+3551 RAKETAI
-3558 TLQGSNGKVYQHIVT
+3558 TLHGSNGKVYQRIVT
-3573 DKDSFAT
+3573 GKDDFAT
-3580 VFEDVPKFFDEGKEV
+3580 VFEDVPKFFDEGREV
-3595 VYTVTQNEVDGYTT
+3595 VYTVTQNEMNGYTA
-3609 DVTNTDKY
+3609 NIASTDKY

-3625 EPEKLAKTVT
+3625 EPERLAKTVT

-3663 IEKNLS
+3663 IEKSLS
-3669 AANNWTET
+3669 TANNWTET
-3677 FEGLYKYF
+3677 FDGLYKYF

-3692 YTIDEEA
+3692 YTIDEEM

-3741 YRPDTTTIHMSGTD
+3741 YRPDAATIHMSGTD
-3755 GTQDTKDFTKD
+3755 GTQDAKDFTKD

-3778 RFKDGTKIKY
+3778 HYKDGNEIKY

-3798 TTSIVANGNVVTVT
+3798 TTSIAVNGNVVTVT

-3826 IWEDNDDQDG
+3826 VWEDNNDQDG
-3836 IRPDAVNIKLKGN
+3836 LRPDTVSVKLKGN
-3849 DKLVDSS
+3849 DKFIDSS
-3856 ELNEDVKWK
+3856 ELNEDVEWK

-3890 GYTTTIEKTDTGYV
+3890 GYTTSIEKTDTGYV

-3920 VWDDSENQDG
+3920 VWKDAENQDG
-3930 LRPDTIHIKL
+3930 LRPDAIHIRL
-3940 VSNGIAKDA
+3940 ISNDIEKDA
-3949 YLDADS
+3949 YLDAESD
-3955 NWHLEFEGLPKYRD
+3955 WHLDFEGLPKYRD

-3990 TTEDGYAFTIKNDH
+3990 TTKDGYAFTIENDH

-4017 IDDNNRDGLRPSSHT
+4017 IDDNDRDGLRPGSHT
-4032 VILTD
+4032 VVLVD
-4037 GINTIEEI
+4037 GTNAIEEV
-4045 VLDKDNGYGT
+4045 VLDRNNGYGV
-4055 VLKDMPKYKNGV
+4055 VLKNMPKYKNGV
-4067 EIDYQIKDFKV
+4067 EINYQIKDFKV
-4078 DGYTTNIIKGDS
+4078 DGYTTNIIKSDS
-4090 VKDFK
+4090 VKDFNI
-4095 VTNTH
+4095 TNTH
-4100 VPEMVTVTVTEGW
+4100 VPEMVTITVTEGW

-4124 EEIALTLTGSDG
+4124 EKVTLTLTGSDG

-4142 VNKETWTAVF
+4142 VTKDTWTTVF

-4168 TQEGIKGYSTTI
+4168 TQEGIKGYKTTI
-4180 TNNQTDTITVINKH
+4180 TDNETGTIAVINTH

-4206 NDENNKDSIRPDKV
+4206 NDENNKDNIRPDKV
-4220 TVKLTDGTTVVST
+4220 TVKLANGTTAVST
-4233 KEVKND
+4233 KEINND
-4239 SWKHIFEDIPVFNGS
+4239 SWKHVFENIIVFNGD
-4254 DKVSY
+4254 DKASY
-4259 TITQDAVNGYTTEIK
+4259 TVTQDAVSEYTTEIK

-4280 TIEIINTHISVV
+4280 TIEIINTHVPV
-4292 PPKEE
+4292 APPKEE
-4297 PKKKEPATPAP
+4297 PKQEETATPAAPAP
-4308 VVEVKVEQ
+4308 VVEIKTE
-4316 PAPTVTLIQTTN
+4316 PTTTVIETPN
-4328 KPTGISFF
+4328 KQTGISFMDG
-4336 ESLFAK
+4336 LFG

>member
-11 VASAIIAG
+11 VASAVIAG

-70 APSSGTSQADE
+70 APSSGASQADE

-86 ETNSDITDEVSNEHT
+86 ETNSDITDEVANEHT

-186 DSIDIPVALSSDESL
+186 DSIDIPVALSGDDSL

-216 SETLTFEDGVDAYVL
+216 NETLTFDDGVDAYVL
-231 SAVYSSVV
+231 TAVYNSVA
-239 DDDQTLVENR
+239 DEDQQLIENK
-249 TEFDEQTKR
+249 EIFDEQAEKNVL
-258 QAIQERLKSS
+258 QQKLSAS
-268 GISTY
+268 GISLY
-273 VLRPSDSYNQLDL
+273 EMRPSDSYNQLDL
-286 VVEGLAFTSDDG
+286 IIDGLAFTSDDG
-298 LTQTF
+298 LVQTF
-303 TAPYDGDYIITA
+303 TAPYDGDYTITA

-342 VHLNA
+342 IHLNA

-382 PDEDNGQ
+382 PYEDNGQ

-430 NAAAEVAKKH
+430 DAAAEVAKNH

-450 MGESGGSAGGG
+450 MGESGGTAGGG

-493 TTPTNGRTLTYEER
+493 ATPTNGRVLTYDER

-524 HYTVLGELYD
+524 HYTILGELYD
-534 ANPAHRDPV
+534 ANPANRDPV
-543 DFLFDDGQARNY
+543 SLLFDDGQARNY

-593 NTSVTIDGEQV
+593 NTSVTIDGKQV

-622 ETAPYLVNGRVII
+622 NSAPYLINGRVLIH
-635 KMVGETPK
+635 MVGTTPK
-643 LKSVMMP
+643 MKTIMME
-650 AQSEDISAGNID
+650 AQNEDISSSHVDDAD
-662 EKDGFGQKAILS
+662 VYGQKAYLNK
-674 PGQGSANKTLA
+674 GQDVASTTIA

-692 NLGDVMTVTPKWEYN
+692 NMGDLMTVNPVWEYSTMLSPTDRDWN
-707 TLLNVT
+707 
-713 YKPWDDSVAKNI
+713 DSVAKSI
-725 NNQMSVSIT
+725 DSRLSVSVENT
-734 NTELGIPAEGDKYY
+734 NLGVPNPGDKYY
-748 NDAYPGWYAVK
+748 NADYPGWYAVK
-759 SVMTITNA
+759 SVMTITNPVNTMYSTERLTKYYFRCKGIA
-767 PLSMYDTATVTKYFF
+767 SYTLSSGTKTMYDKGERGELAIDYNIYINHEGVHVYSDRNIINGTPTSTVDDTIAATAGRSASTWQYPHMALTDVNNINTILIQFSSHGFNTSDSISYDASYADSLGITGSGNQYSYIFKAKSKNSVSTANWEKFLQSITYTTYDAATFTSTGVSGGVTIFWYADENLWENNMFYDSSSGHFYACINTGNSITWGEARNRALSMYNSALDCYGYLAHITSQSEQDYLYTLMDKSTQGWLGATRKVSGNEWDWYWRDGPANETSEPFF
-782 RCHPTATVS
+782 RQNADGTYGTLLWGYENWDSKTEP
-791 MYNGIRTMDDESESG
+791 NNSG
-806 GLVLDYS
+806 GVEWCMHYYGSNRGVWNDYIDSNGAVTSFIVEWSKDGLV
-813 IAMEHQGAH
+813 G
-822 VYQNRNTI
+822 
-830 NDMNAETVSDTVTAT
+830 NDHSVSDT
-845 QNHSSSQWK
+845 
-854 YPELVV
+854 
-860 KTPKT
+860 
-865 IQTFNVLFTSPSRNA
+865 
-880 QDAILYNT
+880 
-888 DLANQLGIVVT
+888 
-899 GTNQNYIF
+899 
-907 TKSGGLTQDEW
+907 
-918 NNFLRQVSF
+918 
-927 VTYDRAVFTADG
+927 
-939 VQSGVE
+939 
-945 VAWYGFEKAI
+945 
-955 FGSNQATRHVPT
+955 
-967 LSDYPG
+967 
-973 AATHNIASGSL
+973 
-984 NITSSGS
+984 
-991 VYRIVGSTTGDNRI
+991 
-1005 YVSPGVSATVILD
+1005 
-1018 NVTMNYTAAGAGWG
+1018 
-1032 NDTSRAGDG
+1032 
-1041 AISCSHAN
+1041 
-1049 LTIILVG
+1049 
-1056 TSRITAYG
+1056 
-1064 SYSNAIAKNGTDGS
+1064 
-1078 LMIDGAGTL
+1078 
-1087 YAVGASGDHCGAIG
+1087 
-1101 ANVNCS
+1101 
-1107 FWNFTVQ
+1107 
-1114 GGTIYANAGEHCP
+1114 
-1127 GIGSGCLNQPGEG
+1127 
-1140 NGGDGAG
+1140 
-1147 CGNLNF
+1147 
-1153 TGGTVVARGNTAC
+1153 
-1166 SGIGSGWGGPVNGI
+1166 
-1180 NISNGA
+1180 
-1186 KVTAYGG
+1186 
-1193 SYSPGIGSGG
+1193 
-1203 RTDNVQG
+1203 
-1210 GNIGSYHYHV
+1210 
-1220 RNIVITGGDTVVT
+1220 
-1233 AFGDK
+1233 
-1238 STNMPGIG
+1238 
-1246 CGKDPVGTVRGT
+1246 
-1258 LSNVV
+1258 
-1263 ATTLDGFQG
+1263 
-1272 YVRYGSSEE
+1272 
-1281 SAAYSTEQPR
+1281 
-1291 TPFTGTGNI
+1291 
-1300 GSYLASQV
+1300 
-1308 NRGTPVYYTQVFFS
+1308 
-1322 IDTSN
+1322 
-1327 KHVDDADVIG
+1327 DVIG
-1337 TQVSSTGTIKPEQFA
+1337 TQIVAEQEQKVNNGE
-1352 SVSGTVWA
+1352 VSGTVWA
-1360 ENDRDGVYQVGD
+1360 ENDYNGLFATD
-1372 EAVVEGVAVT
+1372 EAKLQDITVQLISDNGTVVATAQTNKLGQYDFTGLAPGNYYVKFTSQSFVG
-1382 LYNAD
+1382 YNAVPD
-1387 GSVCKTTTTN
+1387 GGNSIVQQASKGINDSYAQTPGFALTYN
-1397 KYGAYSFDGI
+1397 DVLEKSF
-1407 PEKKNYTVGFSNG
+1407 
-1420 SSNIQSYSPTAKI
+1420 
-1433 AAGENNNHVNNDWK
+1433 
-1447 SDVFTAI
+1447 
-1454 YQKNTSQ
+1454 
-1461 TINCGVYVPSTVSG
+1461 GVYVPSTVSG

-1480 VNQNGI
+1480 ANQNGI
-1486 CDNSES
+1486 YDNREA

-1512 YGNPITAVLTD
+1512 YGNPIAAVLTD
-1523 ADGNY
+1523 ANGNY

-1543 TSSDT
+1543 TSSNT

-1557 PIPTSGDE
+1557 PIPASGNV
-1565 KRTNKAERSID
+1565 KLTNKAEKSIGM
-1576 VLEFNGAPTSATTE
+1576 LEFNGAPTSATTE
-1590 KSGSMLNAATIG
+1590 KSGSMLTSATIG
-1602 EVYINSMTGT
+1602 EIYINSMSGT

-1706 DKTAADKKV
+1706 DRTAADKKV

-1937 KHNDAGFIRLLTSFD
+1937 KHNDAGFIRLLTDFD
-1952 LKKVEDLSGIP
+1952 LKKIEDLSGIP

-1991 TVPVKPG
+1991 TIPVKPG

-2050 TAVENNNLIWKTYIS
+2050 TAVENNNLVWKTYIS
-2065 VDGVRQTNNLYTLK
+2065 VDGVRQANNLYTLK

-2199 TVVKVWDDGNNVDGI
+2199 TVVKVWDDSNNVDGI

-2357 SEETVDSYTYKIE
+2357 SEETVDNYTYKIE

-2592 NRDGVRPNSIT
+2592 NRDGVRPNTIT
-2603 LVLNGS
+2603 LALNGS

-2976 DGNRPN
+2976 DGNRPD

-3077 ESFNIVLNGSD
+3077 DSVNIVLNGSD

-3136 KDSSGYKFTLTN
+3136 KDFSGYKFTLTN

-3288 NADNQ
+3288 NTDNQ

-3609 DVTNTDKY
+3609 NVANTDKY
-3617 TFQITNTH
+3617 TFQIMNTH

-3727 IVNVVWNDANNQDG
+3727 VVNVVWNDANNQDG

-3856 ELNEDVKWK
+3856 ELDEDVKWK
-3865 HSFTKLPVRENG
+3865 HSFTNLPVRENG

-3920 VWDDSENQDG
+3920 VWEDGENQDG
-3930 LRPDTIHIKL
+3930 LRPDSIDVILTGSDGNTYNATI
-3940 VSNGIAKDA
+3940 SEKD
-3949 YLDADS
+3949 
-3955 NWHLEFEGLPKYRD
+3955 NWTYIFANLPKYFND
-3969 HGILNEYS
+3969 GTLVEYS
-3977 VQEVDVDGYTSTV
+3977 LQEVETDGYAGTVTKGTDGYT
-3990 TTEDGYAFTIKNDH
+3990 FTIKNDH
-4004 VPAVIDIPITEEW
+4004 TPAVVDIPVMKVW
-4017 IDDNNRDGLRPSSHT
+4017 NDDEDRDGLRPNS
-4032 VILTD
+4032 I
-4037 GINTIEEI
+4037 
-4045 VLDKDNGYGT
+4045 
-4055 VLKDMPKYKNGV
+4055 
-4067 EIDYQIKDFKV
+4067 
-4078 DGYTTNIIKGDS
+4078 
-4090 VKDFK
+4090 
-4095 VTNTH
+4095 H
-4100 VPEMVTVTVTEGW
+4100 V
-4113 HDQSDYDKIRP
+4113 
-4124 EEIALTLTGSDG
+4124 TLTGSDG
-4136 NVYEKT
+4136 STYKKDLEKD
-4142 VNKETWTAVF
+4142 
-4152 SDLPKNSKG
+4152 S
-4161 EQIIYTL
+4161 
-4168 TQEGIKGYSTTI
+4168 GYSTIFTSLPKYHNGELISYSLAETPVEGYETDIQAAESGYGFTI
-4180 TNNQTDTITVINKH
+4180 TNTH
-4194 EPVKT
+4194 EVSKKT
-4199 ITVTVTW
+4199 IKVSKVWDDAENQDGIRPDSVTVTLTGSNNSKYTAKLNKENNWTYTFEGLFCKADGATIKYEVSEKDVAGYTPSIKETEGGFIITNAHKPETVTINIVKNW
-4206 NDENNKDSIRPDKV
+4206 NDSQNADNIRPDAISI
-4220 TVKLTDGTTVVST
+4220 TLT
-4233 KEVKND
+4233 
-4239 SWKHIFEDIPVFNGS
+4239 GS
-4254 DKVSY
+4254 DNSSRSITLNKAGDYKTAVDSLPKFHEGKQITY
-4259 TITQDAVNGYTTEIK
+4259 TVTETPVDGYTSSVQASADGYSFVVINTHTPEVHQEKKETPTTPKFEIK
-4274 ASDDGN
+4274 AEPST
-4280 TIEIINTHISVV
+4280 TI
-4292 PPKEE
+4292 
-4297 PKKKEPATPAP
+4297 
-4308 VVEVKVEQ
+4308 
-4316 PAPTVTLIQTTN
+4316 IQTTN
-4328 KPTGISFF
+4328 KPTGVSFF
-4336 ESLFAK
+4336 DSLLG

>member
-1 MQNGKSRIKR
+1 MQKCESRTKR
-11 VASAIIAG
+11 VMSAIIAG
-19 VMALQ
+19 MMALQ
-24 TVAPVISYADDT
+24 VVAPTISYADDT
-36 ASSVATT
+36 VASTASSE
-43 DDSDAIAN
+43 DNSDTQI
-51 VDPGTPVQVD
+51 DPGVPVQTD
-61 ATASEEPSE
+61 TASSNTVTEPDSSE
-70 APSSGTSQADE
+70 SL
-81 NSEET
+81 EET
-86 ETNSDITDEVSNEHT
+86 ADSEQTGEIQDDTVSDSQGNETNTQEETVQ
-101 DADTADETQTVEEDA
+101 DTVQ
-116 PKQDES
+116 QNNS
-122 TSETTDT
+122 GSETTE
-129 APSRTVTVTLNKNGG
+129 SESVRTVTVTLNKNGG
-144 EFEPEWLETANEDPI
+144 IFEPEWLETANEDPI
-159 AAYLGTETNDIVVED
+159 AAYLGTETNDIAIED

-186 DSIDIPVALSSDESL
+186 DSISIPVALSGDDSL

-216 SETLTFEDGVDAYVL
+216 NETLTFDDGVDAYVL
-231 SAVYSSVV
+231 TAVYDSVA
-239 DDDQTLVENR
+239 DEDQQLIENK
-249 TEFDEQTKR
+249 EIFDEQAEKNVL
-258 QAIQERLKSS
+258 QQKLSAS
-268 GISTY
+268 GISLY
-273 VLRPSDSYNQLDL
+273 EMRPSDSYNQLDL
-286 VVEGLAFTSDDG
+286 IIDGLAFTSDDG
-298 LTQTF
+298 LVQTF
-303 TAPYDGDYIITA
+303 TAPYDGDYTITA

-342 VHLNA
+342 IHLNA

-430 NAAAEVAKKH
+430 DAAAEVAKNH

-450 MGESGGSAGGG
+450 MGESGGTAGGG

-493 TTPTNGRTLTYEER
+493 TTPTNGRVLTYDER

-524 HYTVLGELYD
+524 HYTILGELYD
-534 ANPAHRDPV
+534 ANPANRDPV
-543 DFLFDDGQARNY
+543 SLLFDDGQARNY

-593 NTSVTIDGEQV
+593 NTSVTIDGKQV

-622 ETAPYLVNGRVII
+622 NSAPYLINGRVLIH
-635 KMVGETPK
+635 MVGTTPK
-643 LKSVMMP
+643 MKTIMME
-650 AQSEDISAGNID
+650 AQNEDISSSHVDDAD
-662 EKDGFGQKAILS
+662 VYGQKAYLNK
-674 PGQGSANKTLA
+674 GQDVASTTIA

-692 NLGDVMTVTPKWEYN
+692 NMGDLMTVNPVWEYSTMLSPTDRDWN
-707 TLLNVT
+707 
-713 YKPWDDSVAKNI
+713 DSVAKSI
-725 NNQMSVSIT
+725 DSRLSVSVANT
-734 NTELGIPAEGDKYY
+734 NLGVPNPGDKYY
-748 NDAYPGWYAVK
+748 NADYPGWYAVK
-759 SVMTITNA
+759 SVMTITNPVNTMYSTERLTKYYFRCKGIA
-767 PLSMYDTATVTKYFF
+767 SYTLSSGTKTMYDKGERGELAIDYNIYINHEGVHVYSDRNIINGTPTSTVDDTIAATAGRSASTWQYPHMALTDVNNINTILIQFSSHGFNTSDSISYDASYADSLGITGSGNQYSYIFKAKSKNSVSTANWEKFLQSITYTTYDAATFTSTGVSGGVTIFWYADENLWENNMFYDSSSGHFYACINTGNSITWGEARNRALSMYNSALDCYGYLAHITSQSEQDYLYTLMDKSTQGWLGATRKVSGNEWDWYWRDGPANETSEPFF
-782 RCHPTATVS
+782 RQNAG
-791 MYNGIRTMDDESESG
+791 GIYGSLLWGYENWDSKTEPNNSG
-806 GLVLDYS
+806 GVEWCMHYYGSNRGVWNDYIDSNGAVTSFIVEWSKDGLV
-813 IAMEHQGAH
+813 G
-822 VYQNRNTI
+822 
-830 NDMNAETVSDTVTAT
+830 NDHSVSDT
-845 QNHSSSQWK
+845 
-854 YPELVV
+854 
-860 KTPKT
+860 
-865 IQTFNVLFTSPSRNA
+865 
-880 QDAILYNT
+880 
-888 DLANQLGIVVT
+888 
-899 GTNQNYIF
+899 
-907 TKSGGLTQDEW
+907 
-918 NNFLRQVSF
+918 
-927 VTYDRAVFTADG
+927 
-939 VQSGVE
+939 
-945 VAWYGFEKAI
+945 
-955 FGSNQATRHVPT
+955 
-967 LSDYPG
+967 
-973 AATHNIASGSL
+973 
-984 NITSSGS
+984 
-991 VYRIVGSTTGDNRI
+991 
-1005 YVSPGVSATVILD
+1005 
-1018 NVTMNYTAAGAGWG
+1018 
-1032 NDTSRAGDG
+1032 
-1041 AISCSHAN
+1041 
-1049 LTIILVG
+1049 
-1056 TSRITAYG
+1056 
-1064 SYSNAIAKNGTDGS
+1064 
-1078 LMIDGAGTL
+1078 
-1087 YAVGASGDHCGAIG
+1087 
-1101 ANVNCS
+1101 
-1107 FWNFTVQ
+1107 
-1114 GGTIYANAGEHCP
+1114 
-1127 GIGSGCLNQPGEG
+1127 
-1140 NGGDGAG
+1140 
-1147 CGNLNF
+1147 
-1153 TGGTVVARGNTAC
+1153 
-1166 SGIGSGWGGPVNGI
+1166 
-1180 NISNGA
+1180 
-1186 KVTAYGG
+1186 
-1193 SYSPGIGSGG
+1193 
-1203 RTDNVQG
+1203 
-1210 GNIGSYHYHV
+1210 
-1220 RNIVITGGDTVVT
+1220 
-1233 AFGDK
+1233 
-1238 STNMPGIG
+1238 
-1246 CGKDPVGTVRGT
+1246 
-1258 LSNVV
+1258 
-1263 ATTLDGFQG
+1263 
-1272 YVRYGSSEE
+1272 
-1281 SAAYSTEQPR
+1281 
-1291 TPFTGTGNI
+1291 
-1300 GSYLASQV
+1300 
-1308 NRGTPVYYTQVFFS
+1308 
-1322 IDTSN
+1322 
-1327 KHVDDADVIG
+1327 DVIG
-1337 TQVSSTGTIKPEQFA
+1337 TQIVAEQEQKVNNGE
-1352 SVSGTVWA
+1352 VSGTVWA
-1360 ENDRDGVYQVGD
+1360 ENDYNGLFATD
-1372 EAVVEGVAVT
+1372 EAKLQDITVQLISDNGTVVATAQTNKLGQYDFTGLAPGNYYVKFTSQSFVG
-1382 LYNAD
+1382 YNAVPD
-1387 GSVCKTTTTN
+1387 GGNSIVQQASKGINDSYAQTPVFALTYN
-1397 KYGAYSFDGI
+1397 DVLEKSF
-1407 PEKKNYTVGFSNG
+1407 
-1420 SSNIQSYSPTAKI
+1420 
-1433 AAGENNNHVNNDWK
+1433 
-1447 SDVFTAI
+1447 
-1454 YQKNTSQ
+1454 
-1461 TINCGVYVPSTVSG
+1461 GVYVPSTVSG
-1475 FAWDD
+1475 FALDD
-1480 VNQNGI
+1480 ANQNGI
-1486 CDNSES
+1486 YDNREA

-1512 YGNPITAVLTD
+1512 YGNPIAPVLTD
-1523 ADGNY
+1523 ANGNY

-1543 TSSDT
+1543 TSSNT

-1557 PIPTSGDE
+1557 PIPASGDV
-1565 KRTNKAERSID
+1565 KLTNKAEKSIGM
-1576 VLEFNGAPTSATTE
+1576 LEFNGAPTSATTE
-1590 KSGSMLNAATIG
+1590 KSGSMLTSATIG

-1731 TTDKKTQMGNDATA
+1731 ATDKKTQMGNDSTA

-1766 VVSLS
+1766 VVALN

-1899 LDSETQPNIS
+1899 LDSEAQPNIS

-1937 KHNDAGFIRLLTSFD
+1937 KHNDAGFIRLLTDFD
-1952 LKKVEDLSGIP
+1952 LKKIEDLSGIP
-1963 FENVKF
+1963 LKNVKF

-1977 DDSGKSVFPNGPYT
+1977 ADSGKSVFPNGPYT

-2011 NGLISF
+2011 NGLIHF
-2017 TNQDIATYHLTET
+2017 TNQDIATYHLIEA
-2030 ETLPGYVRD
+2030 ETLPGYVKD

-2050 TAVENNNLIWKTYIS
+2050 TTVENNNLVWKTYIS
-2065 VDGVRQTNNLYTLK
+2065 VDGVRLTDNLYTLK
-2079 NTSETTNLTV
+2079 NTSKTTNLTV

-2096 NDQDGIRKNAVIT
+2096 NDQDGIRQNAVIT

-2159 TVVENPMDGYTAIVS
+2159 TVIENPMDGYIATVS
-2174 NTTGSVDNGY
+2174 ATTGSADKGY

-2199 TVVKVWDDGNNVDGI
+2199 TVVKVWDDSNNIDGM
-2214 RPDSVTIHMNGSDGS
+2214 RPDSVTIHLNGSDGS

-2234 LSNTKDWK
+2234 LSNAKDWK
-2242 YTFKHIPLFDANGN
+2242 YTFKHMPLFDANGN

-2265 AVAGYTYTVT
+2265 AVTGYTYTVT
-2275 NEGRSFTITNSH
+2275 NKDRAFTITNKH
-2287 VQETLSIPVTK
+2287 TQETFSIPVTK

-2315 VILMGSDGNVYE
+2315 VTLMGSDGNVYE

-2357 SEETVDSYTYKIE
+2357 NEEAVNGYTYKIE
-2370 GDADT
+2370 GDANT
-2375 GFTVTNEHIPA
+2375 GFTVTNEHISA
-2386 VTNVVINKYW
+2386 VTNVVVNKYW
-2396 EDAANQ
+2396 EDAENQ

-2410 SVTLS
+2410 AVTLS

-2428 DGGFSETFENLP
+2428 DTGFSKTFENLP

-2447 KIAYTVTEDAVAGY
+2447 KITYTVTEDAVNGY
-2461 IGKTATD
+2461 TGKITTD
-2468 DTGYVLSITNTHTP
+2468 DTGYILSITNTHAP
-2482 ETISKTIT
+2482 ETIRKTVT
-2490 KTWDDNDNQDG
+2490 KTWDDGNDRDG
-2501 IRPTNVKVELYGT
+2501 IRPTNVKIELYGT
-2514 DGTLRTQYL
+2514 DGTRRTQYL
-2523 TKDNNWSY
+2523 TKDNHWSY

-2539 QNEGTIILYTAKEEA
+2539 QNEGTIILYIIKEEA
-2554 VEGYTQKSVTTATG
+2554 VDGYTQKSVTTTAG
-2568 FNFTNT
+2568 FDLTNT
-2574 HEPQTVTYGATKV
+2574 HEIQTADYEVKKV
-2587 WLDDD
+2587 WIDD
-2592 NRDGVRPNSIT
+2592 NDRDGTRPTSIT
-2603 LVLNGS
+2603 LTLTGS

-2621 SNWSDVTFERI
+2621 DNWNAVTFERV
-2632 PMFNNGKYITYT
+2632 PMFNGGKYITYT
-2644 LSENDVPSYVNSV
+2644 LTENEVSSYINLIE
-2657 AVSEDGKFFT
+2657 VSEDGKHFT

-2672 TPDHAIIKITEV
+2672 APDHTVINITEV
-2684 WHDENDQDGIRPKKV
+2684 WHDENDQDGIRPRKMIAIV
-2699 TTIIVGSNGNRHEVP
+2699 VGSNGNRHEVP

-2756 LGNNVFEVH
+2756 LGNNVFEIH

-2809 TLNEE
+2809 TLNED

-2831 IVTYNV
+2831 IVAYNV
-2837 KESDVEGY
+2837 KESDTEGY
-2845 EASIVKTEDGFQ
+2845 EASVVKTEDGFQ

-2863 SETTLRTATLVW
+2863 SETTMRTVTLVW
-2875 RDENNQ
+2875 RDEDNR
-2881 DGIRPDTVTY
+2881 DGVRPDAVTY
-2891 TLHGSDGSEVE
+2891 TLHGSDGSEQE
-2902 KTVSKDDSW
+2902 KTVNKDDAW
-2911 ADVMFED
+2911 NDVVFED
-2918 LPVYQNGQKVTYTL
+2918 LPVYQNGQRISYTL
-2932 TESTVD
+2932 TESAID
-2938 GYTTDIRDNG
+2938 GYANDIRSSGN
-2948 HTFTVTNTHI
+2948 TFTVTNTHI
-2958 PAVVNVDVTKVW
+2958 PETVNVDVTKIW

-2976 DGNRPN
+2976 DGNRPD

-2990 NDGNRYTATITAAN
+2990 SDGKRYTTTITAAN
-3004 NWKYTFSKLPK
+3004 NWKHTFLKLPK
-3015 FFNEGTQIEYTLAE
+3015 FFNEGTQIEYTLTE
-3029 DAASGYSNVIEKKDN
+3029 DTMSGYSDVVEKRSD
-3044 YTFVLTNKYSPATV
+3044 YVFVLTNKYSPATV
-3058 DIPVVKKW
+3058 DVTIVKKW
-3066 NDDNDRDGARP
+3066 DDDNDRDGMRP
-3077 ESFNIVLNGSD
+3077 ESVDIVLNGSD
-3088 GKLYTGTLSAE
+3088 GKLYTGTLSTE
-3099 NGYTYVFQSV
+3099 NGYTCVFQSV
-3109 PKFHNSGTLISYTV
+3109 PKYHDGGTLINYTI
-3123 AEEKVTGYTTEVA
+3123 AEEKIPGYTTTIA
-3136 KDSSGYKFTLTN
+3136 KDASGYKFTLTN
-3148 TKSIE
+3148 AKTID
-3153 TVTKTVSKVWEDS
+3153 TVAKTVSKVWDDN
-3166 NNQDGLRPSAIT
+3166 NNQDGLRPTAIT

-3183 DDGSRY
+3183 DDGSRRV
-3189 LKSVSA
+3189 KSVTA
-3195 AENWTTTFEN
+3195 AENWTVTFEN
-3205 LPKNQ
+3205 LPKNK
-3210 NHGQSIQYTV
+3210 NHGQNIQYTV
-3220 SEAFVSGYTDEVTQN
+3220 SEAFVSGYTEAITQN
-3235 GNNYTITNTHMPATT
+3235 GDNYIITNTHTPASS
-3250 ELFVTKTWKD
+3250 EFFVTKIWKD

-3281 RSYAKKL
+3281 RSYTKKL

-3300 LPKYANGKTIDYTL
+3300 LPKYADGKVIEYSL
-3314 TEEAVPGYTS
+3314 TEESVPGYTS
-3324 SITRNGKSFTLINT
+3324 SITRNGKSFVLINT

-3349 KAWNDENNQ
+3349 KAWNDGNNQ
-3358 DGLRPKS
+3358 DGLRPKT

-3382 FESQN
+3382 FEGQN
-3387 WTTSLNN
+3387 WATNLNN
-3394 LPKYKNSTEVQYTVK
+3394 LPKYKNGTEIQYTVK
-3409 ENAISG
+3409 ENAIPG

-3427 TITNTHAPA
+3427 AITNSHTPA
-3436 VVTVSV
+3436 VVTVSA
-3442 VKIWDDENNQ
+3442 VKVWDDANNQ

-3468 GSTHNAA
+3468 GSVRNAA
-3475 ITKNDGWTYQFKDL
+3475 ITKNDGWTYQFKNL
-3489 PQYKNGVKIDYTLQE
+3489 PKYNNGTKIDYTLQE
-3504 ADSNPYTYEIV
+3504 ANSNPYTYEIV
-3515 KGSDGYSF
+3515 KGSDEYSF
-3523 TITNNYVPAAVNVPV
+3523 TITNNYVPAVVNVPI
-3538 TTIWN
+3538 TTVW
-3543 DDNNRDGI
+3543 DDDDNRDGI
-3551 RAKETVI
+3551 RAKETAI
-3558 TLQGSNGKVYQHIVT
+3558 TLHGSNGKVYQRIVT
-3573 DKDSFAT
+3573 GKDDFAT
-3580 VFEDVPKFFDEGKEV
+3580 VFEDVPKFFDEGREV
-3595 VYTVTQNEVDGYTT
+3595 VYTVTQNEMNGYTANIA
-3609 DVTNTDKY
+3609 NTDKY

-3625 EPEKLAKTVT
+3625 EPERLAKTVT

-3663 IEKNLS
+3663 IEKSLS
-3669 AANNWTET
+3669 TANNWTEA
-3677 FEGLYKYF
+3677 FDGLYKYF

-3692 YTIDEEA
+3692 YTIDEEM

-3741 YRPDTTTIHMSGTD
+3741 YRPDAATIHMSGTD
-3755 GTQDTKDFTKD
+3755 GTQDAKDFTKD

-3778 RFKDGTKIKY
+3778 HYKDGNEIKY
-3788 TVTEDEIPQY
+3788 TVAEDEIPQY
-3798 TTSIVANGNVVTVT
+3798 TTSIAVNGNVVTVT

-3826 IWEDNDDQDG
+3826 VWEDNNDQDG
-3836 IRPDAVNIKLKGN
+3836 LRPDTVSVKLKGN
-3849 DKLVDSS
+3849 DKFIDSS
-3856 ELNEDVKWK
+3856 EVNEDVKWK

-3877 NEISYTAEENEIP
+3877 NEITYTAEENEMP
-3890 GYTTTIEKTDTGYV
+3890 GYTTSIEKTDTGYV

-3920 VWDDSENQDG
+3920 VWKDAENQDG
-3930 LRPDTIHIKL
+3930 LRPDTINIKL

-3955 NWHLEFEGLPKYRD
+3955 NWHLKFEGLPKYRD

-3977 VQEVDVDGYTSTV
+3977 VQEVDVDGYTNTV
-3990 TTEDGYAFTIKNDH
+3990 TTEDGYTFTIENDH

-4017 IDDNNRDGLRPSSHT
+4017 IDDNDRDGLRPDSHT
-4032 VILTD
+4032 VILVD
-4037 GINTIEEI
+4037 GTNAIEEV
-4045 VLDKDNGYGT
+4045 VLDKNNGYGV
-4055 VLKDMPKYKNGV
+4055 VLKNMPKYKNGV
-4067 EIDYQIKDFKV
+4067 EINYQIKDFKV
-4078 DGYTTNIIKGDS
+4078 DGYTTNIIKSDS
-4090 VKDFK
+4090 VKDFNI
-4095 VTNTH
+4095 TNTH

-4124 EEIALTLTGSDG
+4124 EKVTLTLTGSDG

-4142 VNKETWTAVF
+4142 VTKDTWTTAF

-4168 TQEGIKGYSTTI
+4168 TQEGIKGYKTTI
-4180 TNNQTDTITVINKH
+4180 TDNETGTIAVINTH

-4206 NDENNKDSIRPDKV
+4206 NDENNKDNIRPDKV
-4220 TVKLTDGTTVVST
+4220 TVKLANGTTAVST
-4233 KEVKND
+4233 KEINND
-4239 SWKHIFEDIPVFNGS
+4239 SWKHVFENIIVFNGD
-4254 DKVSY
+4254 DKASY
-4259 TITQDAVNGYTTEIK
+4259 TVTQDAVSEYTTEIK

-4280 TIEIINTHISVV
+4280 TIEIINTHVPV
-4292 PPKEE
+4292 APPKEE
-4297 PKKKEPATPAP
+4297 PKQEETVTPAAPAP
-4308 VVEVKVEQ
+4308 VVEIKTE
-4316 PAPTVTLIQTTN
+4316 PTTTVIETPN
-4328 KPTGISFF
+4328 KQTGISFMDG
-4336 ESLFAK
+4336 LFG

>member
-1 MQNGKSRIKR
+1 MQKCESRTKR
-11 VASAIIAG
+11 VMSAIIAG
-19 VMALQ
+19 MMALQ
-24 TVAPVISYADDT
+24 VVAPTISYADDT
-36 ASSVATT
+36 VASTASSE
-43 DDSDAIAN
+43 DNSDTQI
-51 VDPGTPVQVD
+51 DPGVPVQ
-61 ATASEEPSE
+61 
-70 APSSGTSQADE
+70 
-81 NSEET
+81 
-86 ETNSDITDEVSNEHT
+86 
-101 DADTADETQTVEEDA
+101 
-116 PKQDES
+116 
-122 TSETTDT
+122 TDT
-129 APSRTVTVTLNKNGG
+129 ASSNTVTEPDSSEGLEETADSEQTGEIQDDTVSDSQGNETDTQEETVQDTVQQNNSGSEATESKSVRTVTVTLNKNGG
-144 EFEPEWLETANEDPI
+144 VFEPEWLETANEDPI
-159 AAYLGTETNDIVVED
+159 AAYLGTETNDIAVED

-186 DSIDIPVALSSDESL
+186 DSISIPVALSSDESL
-201 YFTGWDV
+201 YFTRWDV

-216 SETLTFEDGVDAYVL
+216 NETLTFDDGVDAYVL
-231 SAVYSSVV
+231 TAVYDSVA
-239 DDDQTLVENR
+239 DEDQQLIENK
-249 TEFDEQTKR
+249 EIFDEQT
-258 QAIQERLKSS
+258 ERNALQQRLSAS
-268 GISTY
+268 GISLY
-273 VLRPSDSYNQLDL
+273 EMRPSDSYNQLDL
-286 VVEGLAFTSDDG
+286 IIDGLAFTSDDG
-298 LTQTF
+298 LVQTF
-303 TAPYDGDYIITA
+303 TAPYDGDYTITA

-342 VHLNA
+342 IHLSA

-430 NAAAEVAKKH
+430 DAAAEVAKNH

-493 TTPTNGRTLTYEER
+493 TTPTNGRVLTYDER

-524 HYTVLGELYD
+524 HYTILGELYD
-534 ANPAHRDPV
+534 ANPANRDPV
-543 DFLFDDGQARNY
+543 SLLFDDGQARNY

-593 NTSVTIDGEQV
+593 NTSVTIDGKQV

-622 ETAPYLVNGRVII
+622 NSAPYLINGRVLIH
-635 KMVGETPK
+635 MVGTTPK
-643 LKSVMMP
+643 MKTIMME
-650 AQSEDISAGNID
+650 AQNEDISSSHVDDAD
-662 EKDGFGQKAILS
+662 VYGQKAYLNK
-674 PGQGSANKTLA
+674 GQDVASTTIA

-692 NLGDVMTVTPKWEYN
+692 NMGDLMTVNPVWEYSTMLSPTDRDWN
-707 TLLNVT
+707 
-713 YKPWDDSVAKNI
+713 DSVAKSI
-725 NNQMSVSIT
+725 DSRLSVSVANT
-734 NTELGIPAEGDKYY
+734 NLGVPNPGDKCY
-748 NDAYPGWYAVK
+748 NADYPGWYAVK
-759 SVMTITNA
+759 SVMTITNPVNTMYSTERLTKYYFRCKGIA
-767 PLSMYDTATVTKYFF
+767 SYTLSSGTKTMYDKGERGELAIDYNIYINHEGVHVYSDRNIINGTPTSTVDDTIAATAGRSASTWQYPHMALTDVNNINTILIQFSSHGFNTSDSISYDASYADSLGITGSGNQYSYIFKAKSKNSVSTANWEKFLQSITYTTYDAATFTSTGVSGGVTIFWYADENLWENNMFYDSSSGHFYACINTGSSITWGEARNRALSMYNSALDCYGYLAHITSQSEQDYLYTLMDKSTQGWLGATRKVSGNEWDWYWRDGPANETSEPFF
-782 RCHPTATVS
+782 RQNAG
-791 MYNGIRTMDDESESG
+791 GIYGSLLWGYENWDSKTEPNNSG
-806 GLVLDYS
+806 GVEWCMHYYGSNRGVWNDYIDSNGAVTSFIVEWSKDGLV
-813 IAMEHQGAH
+813 G
-822 VYQNRNTI
+822 
-830 NDMNAETVSDTVTAT
+830 NDHSVSDT
-845 QNHSSSQWK
+845 
-854 YPELVV
+854 
-860 KTPKT
+860 
-865 IQTFNVLFTSPSRNA
+865 
-880 QDAILYNT
+880 
-888 DLANQLGIVVT
+888 
-899 GTNQNYIF
+899 
-907 TKSGGLTQDEW
+907 
-918 NNFLRQVSF
+918 
-927 VTYDRAVFTADG
+927 
-939 VQSGVE
+939 
-945 VAWYGFEKAI
+945 
-955 FGSNQATRHVPT
+955 
-967 LSDYPG
+967 
-973 AATHNIASGSL
+973 
-984 NITSSGS
+984 
-991 VYRIVGSTTGDNRI
+991 
-1005 YVSPGVSATVILD
+1005 
-1018 NVTMNYTAAGAGWG
+1018 
-1032 NDTSRAGDG
+1032 
-1041 AISCSHAN
+1041 
-1049 LTIILVG
+1049 
-1056 TSRITAYG
+1056 
-1064 SYSNAIAKNGTDGS
+1064 
-1078 LMIDGAGTL
+1078 
-1087 YAVGASGDHCGAIG
+1087 
-1101 ANVNCS
+1101 
-1107 FWNFTVQ
+1107 
-1114 GGTIYANAGEHCP
+1114 
-1127 GIGSGCLNQPGEG
+1127 
-1140 NGGDGAG
+1140 
-1147 CGNLNF
+1147 
-1153 TGGTVVARGNTAC
+1153 
-1166 SGIGSGWGGPVNGI
+1166 
-1180 NISNGA
+1180 
-1186 KVTAYGG
+1186 
-1193 SYSPGIGSGG
+1193 
-1203 RTDNVQG
+1203 
-1210 GNIGSYHYHV
+1210 
-1220 RNIVITGGDTVVT
+1220 
-1233 AFGDK
+1233 
-1238 STNMPGIG
+1238 
-1246 CGKDPVGTVRGT
+1246 
-1258 LSNVV
+1258 
-1263 ATTLDGFQG
+1263 
-1272 YVRYGSSEE
+1272 
-1281 SAAYSTEQPR
+1281 
-1291 TPFTGTGNI
+1291 
-1300 GSYLASQV
+1300 
-1308 NRGTPVYYTQVFFS
+1308 
-1322 IDTSN
+1322 
-1327 KHVDDADVIG
+1327 DVIG
-1337 TQVSSTGTIKPEQFA
+1337 TQIVAEQEQKVNNGE
-1352 SVSGTVWA
+1352 VSGTVWA
-1360 ENDRDGVYQVGD
+1360 ENDYNGLFATD
-1372 EAVVEGVAVT
+1372 EAKLQDITVQLISDNGTVVATAQTNKLGQYDFTGLAPGNYYVKFTSQSFVG
-1382 LYNAD
+1382 YNAVPD
-1387 GSVCKTTTTN
+1387 GGNSIVQQASKGINDSYAQTPVFALTYN
-1397 KYGAYSFDGI
+1397 DVLEKSF
-1407 PEKKNYTVGFSNG
+1407 
-1420 SSNIQSYSPTAKI
+1420 
-1433 AAGENNNHVNNDWK
+1433 
-1447 SDVFTAI
+1447 
-1454 YQKNTSQ
+1454 
-1461 TINCGVYVPSTVSG
+1461 GVYVPSTVGG

-1480 VNQNGI
+1480 ANQNGI
-1486 CDNSES
+1486 YDNREA

-1512 YGNPITAVLTD
+1512 YGNPIAAVLTD
-1523 ADGNY
+1523 ANGNY

-1557 PIPTSGDE
+1557 PIPTSGDV
-1565 KRTNKAERSID
+1565 KLTNKAEKSIGM
-1576 VLEFNGAPTSATTE
+1576 LEFNGAPTSATTE
-1590 KSGSMLNAATIG
+1590 KSGSMLTSATIG
-1602 EVYINSMTGT
+1602 EIYINSMSGT

-1651 TQADINIEE
+1651 TQADIDIEE

-1706 DKTAADKKV
+1706 DRTAADKKV

-1721 YFGFLVSPTA
+1721 YFGFTVSPTA
-1731 TTDKKTQMGNDATA
+1731 ATDKKTQMGNDSTA

-1766 VVSLS
+1766 VVALN

-1899 LDSETQPNIS
+1899 LDSEAQPNIS

-1937 KHNDAGFIRLLTSFD
+1937 KHNDAGFIRLLTDFD
-1952 LKKVEDLSGIP
+1952 LKKIEDLSGIP
-1963 FENVKF
+1963 FKDVKF

-2011 NGLISF
+2011 NGLIHF
-2017 TNQDIATYHLTET
+2017 TNQDIATYHLIET
-2030 ETLPGYVRD
+2030 ETLPGYVKD

-2050 TAVENNNLIWKTYIS
+2050 TAVENNNLVWKTYIS
-2065 VDGVRQTNNLYTLK
+2065 VDGVRLTDNLYTLK

-2096 NDQDGIRKNAVIT
+2096 NDQDGIRQNAVIT

-2159 TVVENPMDGYTAIVS
+2159 TVIENPMDGYIATVS
-2174 NTTGSVDNGY
+2174 ATTGSTDKGY

-2199 TVVKVWDDGNNVDGI
+2199 TVVKVWDDSNNIDGM
-2214 RPDSVTIHMNGSDGS
+2214 RPDSVTIHLNGSDGS

-2234 LSNTKDWK
+2234 LSNAKDWK
-2242 YTFKHIPLFDANGN
+2242 YTFKHMPLFDANGN

-2265 AVAGYTYTVT
+2265 AVTRYTYTVT
-2275 NEGRSFTITNSH
+2275 NKDRAFTITNKH
-2287 VQETLSIPVTK
+2287 TQETFSIPVTK

-2315 VILMGSDGNVYE
+2315 VTLMGSDGNVYE

-2357 SEETVDSYTYKIE
+2357 NEEAVNGYTYKIE

-2375 GFTVTNEHIPA
+2375 GFTVTNEHISA
-2386 VTNVVINKYW
+2386 VTNVVVNKYW
-2396 EDAANQ
+2396 EDAENQ

-2410 SVTLS
+2410 AVTLS

-2428 DGGFSETFENLP
+2428 DTGFSKTFENLP

-2447 KIAYTVTEDAVAGY
+2447 KITYTVTEDAVNGY
-2461 IGKTATD
+2461 TGKITTD
-2468 DTGYVLSITNTHTP
+2468 DTGYILSITNTHAP
-2482 ETISKTIT
+2482 ETIRKTVT
-2490 KTWDDNDNQDG
+2490 KTWDDGNDRDG
-2501 IRPTNVKVELYGT
+2501 IRPTNVKIELYGT
-2514 DGTLRTQYL
+2514 DGTRRTQYL
-2523 TKDNNWSY
+2523 TKDNHWSY

-2539 QNEGTIILYTAKEEA
+2539 QNEGTIILYTIKEEA
-2554 VEGYTQKSVTTATG
+2554 VDGYTQKSVTTTAG
-2568 FNFTNT
+2568 FDLTNT
-2574 HEPQTVTYGATKV
+2574 HEIQTADYEVKKV
-2587 WLDDD
+2587 WIDD
-2592 NRDGVRPNSIT
+2592 NDRDGARPTSIT
-2603 LVLNGS
+2603 LTLTGS
-2609 DGSKYTKQMTAA
+2609 DGSKYTKLMTAA
-2621 SNWSDVTFERI
+2621 DNWNAVTFERV
-2632 PMFNNGKYITYT
+2632 PMFNGGKYITYT
-2644 LSENDVPSYVNSV
+2644 LTENEVPSYINSIE
-2657 AVSEDGKFFT
+2657 VSEDGKHFT

-2672 TPDHAIIKITEV
+2672 APDHTVINITEV
-2684 WHDENDQDGIRPKKV
+2684 WHDENDQDGIRPRKMTAIV
-2699 TTIIVGSNGNRHEVP
+2699 VGSNGNRHEVP

-2771 TISKTV
+2771 MISKTV

-2809 TLNEE
+2809 TLNED

-2831 IVTYNV
+2831 IVAYNV
-2837 KESDVEGY
+2837 KESNTAGY
-2845 EASIVKTEDGFQ
+2845 EASVVKTENGFQ

-2863 SETTLRTATLVW
+2863 SETTMRTVTLVW
-2875 RDENNQ
+2875 RDEDNR
-2881 DGIRPDTVTY
+2881 DGVRPDAVTY
-2891 TLHGSDGSEVE
+2891 TLHGSDGSEQE
-2902 KTVSKDDSW
+2902 KTVNKDDAW
-2911 ADVMFED
+2911 NDVVFED
-2918 LPVYQNGQKVTYTL
+2918 LPVYQNGQRISYTL
-2932 TESTVD
+2932 TESAID
-2938 GYTTDIRDNG
+2938 GYANDIRSSGN
-2948 HTFTVTNTHI
+2948 TFTVTNTHI
-2958 PAVVNVDVTKVW
+2958 PETVNVDVTKIW

-2976 DGNRPN
+2976 DGNRPD

-2990 NDGNRYTATITAAN
+2990 SDGKRYTTTITAAN
-3004 NWKYTFSKLPK
+3004 NWKHTFLKLPK
-3015 FFNEGTQIEYTLAE
+3015 FFNEGTQIEYTLTE
-3029 DAASGYSNVIEKKDN
+3029 DTMSGYSDVVEKRSD
-3044 YTFVLTNKYSPATV
+3044 YVFVLTNKYSPATV
-3058 DIPVVKKW
+3058 DVTIVKKW
-3066 NDDNDRDGARP
+3066 DDDNDRDGMRP
-3077 ESFNIVLNGSD
+3077 ESVDVVLNGSD
-3088 GKLYTGTLSAE
+3088 GKLYTGTLSTE
-3099 NGYTYVFQSV
+3099 NGYTCVFQSV
-3109 PKFHNSGTLISYTV
+3109 PKYHDGGTLINYTI
-3123 AEEKVTGYTTEVA
+3123 AEEKIPGYTTTIA
-3136 KDSSGYKFTLTN
+3136 KDASGYKFILTN
-3148 TKSIE
+3148 AKAID
-3153 TVTKTVSKVWEDS
+3153 TVTKTVSKVWDDN
-3166 NNQDGLRPSAIT
+3166 NNQDGLRPTAIT

-3183 DDGSRY
+3183 DDGSRRV
-3189 LKSVSA
+3189 KSVTA
-3195 AENWTTTFEN
+3195 AENWTVTFEN
-3205 LPKNQ
+3205 LPKNK
-3210 NHGQSIQYTV
+3210 NHGQNIQYTV
-3220 SEAFVSGYTDEVTQN
+3220 SEAFVSGYTEAITQN
-3235 GNNYTITNTHMPATT
+3235 GDNYTITNTHTPASS
-3250 ELFVTKTWKD
+3250 EFFVTKIWKD

-3281 RSYAKKL
+3281 RSYTKKL

-3300 LPKYANGKTIDYTL
+3300 LPKYADGKVIEYSL
-3314 TEEAVPGYTS
+3314 TEESVPGYTS
-3324 SITRNGKSFTLINT
+3324 SITRNGKSFVLINT

-3349 KAWNDENNQ
+3349 KAWNDGNNQ
-3358 DGLRPKS
+3358 DGLRPKT

-3382 FESQN
+3382 FEGQN
-3387 WTTSLNN
+3387 WATNLNN
-3394 LPKYKNSTEVQYTVK
+3394 LPKYKNGTEIQYTVK
-3409 ENAISG
+3409 ENAIPG

-3427 TITNTHAPA
+3427 AITNSHTPA
-3436 VVTVSV
+3436 VVTVSA
-3442 VKIWDDENNQ
+3442 VKVWDDANNQ

-3468 GSTHNAA
+3468 GSVRNAA
-3475 ITKNDGWTYQFKDL
+3475 ITKNDGWTYQFKNL
-3489 PQYKNGVKIDYTLQE
+3489 PKYNNGTKIDYTLQE
-3504 ADSNPYTYEIV
+3504 ANSNPYTYEIV
-3515 KGSDGYSF
+3515 KGSDEYSF
-3523 TITNNYVPAAVNVPV
+3523 TITNNYVPAVVNVPI
-3538 TTIWN
+3538 TTVW
-3543 DDNNRDGI
+3543 DDDDNRDGI
-3551 RAKETVI
+3551 RAKETAI
-3558 TLQGSNGKVYQHIVT
+3558 TLQGSNGKTYQRIVT
-3573 DKDSFAT
+3573 GKDSFAT
-3580 VFEDVPKFFDEGKEV
+3580 VFENMPKFFDEGKEV
-3595 VYTVTQNEVDGYTT
+3595 VYTVTQNEMNGYTA
-3609 DVTNTDKY
+3609 NIASTDKY

-3625 EPEKLAKTVT
+3625 EPERLAKTVT

-3663 IEKNLS
+3663 IEKSLS
-3669 AANNWTET
+3669 TANNWTET
-3677 FEGLYKYF
+3677 FDGLYKYF

-3699 VGGYEKEIS
+3699 VGGYEKGIS
-3708 EKDNLIT
+3708 EKDNLIA
-3715 ITNTHAPEKLDL
+3715 ITNTHTPEKLDL

-3741 YRPDTTTIHMSGTD
+3741 YRPDAATIHMSGTD
-3755 GTQDTKDFTKD
+3755 GTQDAKDFTKD

-3778 RFKDGTKIKY
+3778 HYKNGTEIKY

-3798 TTSIVANGNVVTVT
+3798 TTSIAVNGNVVTVT

-3826 IWEDNDDQDG
+3826 VWEDNNDQDG
-3836 IRPDAVNIKLKGN
+3836 LRPDTVSVKLKGN
-3849 DKLVDSS
+3849 DKFIDSS
-3856 ELNEDVKWK
+3856 ELNEDVEWK

-3877 NEISYTAEENEIP
+3877 NEITYTAEENEIP
-3890 GYTTTIEKTDTGYV
+3890 GYTTSIEKTDTGYV

-3920 VWDDSENQDG
+3920 VWKDAENQDG
-3930 LRPDTIHIKL
+3930 LRPDAIHIRL
-3940 VSNGIAKDA
+3940 ISNDIEKDA
-3949 YLDADS
+3949 YLDAESD
-3955 NWHLEFEGLPKYRD
+3955 WHLDFEGLPKYRD

-3990 TTEDGYAFTIKNDH
+3990 TTKDGYAFTIENDH

-4017 IDDNNRDGLRPSSHT
+4017 IDDNDRDGLRPDSHT
-4032 VILTD
+4032 VILVD
-4037 GINTIEEI
+4037 GTNTIEEV
-4045 VLDKDNGYGT
+4045 VLDKNNGYGV
-4055 VLKDMPKYKNGV
+4055 VLKNMPKYKNGV
-4067 EIDYQIKDFKV
+4067 EINYQIKDFKV
-4078 DGYTTNIIKGDS
+4078 DGYTTNIIKSDS
-4090 VKDFK
+4090 VKDFNI
-4095 VTNTH
+4095 TNTH

-4124 EEIALTLTGSDG
+4124 EKVTLTLTGSDG

-4142 VNKETWTAVF
+4142 VTKDTWTTAF

-4168 TQEGIKGYSTTI
+4168 TQEGIKGYKTTI
-4180 TNNQTDTITVINKH
+4180 TDNETGTIAVINTH

-4206 NDENNKDSIRPDKV
+4206 NDENNKDNIRPDKV
-4220 TVKLTDGTTVVST
+4220 TVKLANGTTAVST
-4233 KEVKND
+4233 KEINND
-4239 SWKHIFEDIPVFNGS
+4239 SWKHVFENIIVFNGD
-4254 DKVSY
+4254 DKASY
-4259 TITQDAVNGYTTEIK
+4259 TVTQDAVSEYTTEIK

-4280 TIEIINTHISVV
+4280 TIEIINTHVPV
-4292 PPKEE
+4292 APPKEE
-4297 PKKKEPATPAP
+4297 PKQEETVTPAAPAP
-4308 VVEVKVEQ
+4308 VVEIKTE
-4316 PAPTVTLIQTTN
+4316 PTTTVIETPN
-4328 KPTGISFF
+4328 KQTGISFMDG
-4336 ESLFAK
+4336 LFG

>member
-1 MQNGKSRIKR
+1 MQKCESRTKR
-11 VASAIIAG
+11 VMSAIIAG
-19 VMALQ
+19 MMALQ
-24 TVAPVISYADDT
+24 VVAPTVSYADDT
-36 ASSVATT
+36 VTSTVSSE
-43 DDSDAIAN
+43 DNSDVQ
-51 VDPGTPVQVD
+51 VDPGVPVQ
-61 ATASEEPSE
+61 
-70 APSSGTSQADE
+70 
-81 NSEET
+81 
-86 ETNSDITDEVSNEHT
+86 
-101 DADTADETQTVEEDA
+101 
-116 PKQDES
+116 
-122 TSETTDT
+122 TDT
-129 APSRTVTVTLNKNGG
+129 ASSNTVTEPDSSESLEETADSEQTGEIQDDTVSDSQGNETNTQEETVQDTVQQNDSGSEATESKSVRTVTVTLNKNGG
-144 EFEPEWLETANEDPI
+144 VFEPEWLETANEDPI
-159 AAYLGTETNDIVVED
+159 AAYLGTETNDIAIED

-186 DSIDIPVALSSDESL
+186 DSISIPVALSGDDSL

-208 SSGSYDAD
+208 SSGSYDTD
-216 SETLTFEDGVDAYVL
+216 NETLTFDDGVDAYVL
-231 SAVYSSVV
+231 TAVYNSVA
-239 DDDQTLVENR
+239 DEDQQLIENK
-249 TEFDEQTKR
+249 EIFDEQAEKNVL
-258 QAIQERLKSS
+258 QQKLSAS
-268 GISTY
+268 GISLY
-273 VLRPSDSYNQLDL
+273 EMRPSDSYNQLDL
-286 VVEGLAFTSDDG
+286 IIDGLAFTSDDG
-298 LTQTF
+298 LVQTF
-303 TAPYDGDYIITA
+303 TAPYDGDYTITA

-342 VHLNA
+342 IHLSA

-430 NAAAEVAKKH
+430 DAAAEVAKNH

-450 MGESGGSAGGG
+450 MGESGGTAGGG

-493 TTPTNGRTLTYEER
+493 TTPTNGRVLTYDER
-507 VDAKVYPATQT
+507 VNAKVYPATQT

-524 HYTVLGELYD
+524 HYTILGELYD
-534 ANPAHRDPV
+534 ANPANRDPV
-543 DFLFDDGQARNY
+543 SLLFDDGQARNY

-593 NTSVTIDGEQV
+593 NTSVTIDGKQV

-622 ETAPYLVNGRVII
+622 NSAPYLINGRVLIH
-635 KMVGETPK
+635 MVGTTPK
-643 LKSVMMP
+643 MKTIMME
-650 AQSEDISAGNID
+650 AQNEDISSSHVDDAD
-662 EKDGFGQKAILS
+662 VYGQKAYLNK
-674 PGQGSANKTLA
+674 GQDVASTTIA

-692 NLGDVMTVTPKWEYN
+692 NMGDLMTVNPVWEYSTMLSPTDRDWN
-707 TLLNVT
+707 
-713 YKPWDDSVAKNI
+713 DSVAKSIDNRL
-725 NNQMSVSIT
+725 SVSVANT
-734 NTELGIPAEGDKYY
+734 NLGVPNPGDKYY
-748 NDAYPGWYAVK
+748 NADYPGWYAVK
-759 SVMTITNA
+759 SVMTITNPVNTMYSTERLTKYYFRCKGIA
-767 PLSMYDTATVTKYFF
+767 SYTLSSGTKTMYDKGERGELAIDYNIYINHEGVHVYSDRNIINGTPTSTVDDTIAATAGRSASTWQYPHMALTDVNNINTILIQFSSHGFNTSDSISYDASYADSLGITGSGNQYSYIFKAKSKNSVSTANWEKFLQSITYTTYDAATFTSTGVSGGVTIFWYADENLWENNMFYDSSSGHFYACINTGNSITWGEARNRALSMYNSALDCYGYLAHITSQSEQDYLYTLMDKSTQGWLGATRKVSGNEWDWYWRDGPANETSEPFF
-782 RCHPTATVS
+782 RQNADGTYGTLLWGYENWDSKTEP
-791 MYNGIRTMDDESESG
+791 NNSG
-806 GLVLDYS
+806 GVEWCMHYYGSNRGVWNDYIDSNGAVTSFIVEWSKDGLV
-813 IAMEHQGAH
+813 G
-822 VYQNRNTI
+822 
-830 NDMNAETVSDTVTAT
+830 NDHSVSDTD
-845 QNHSSSQWK
+845 
-854 YPELVV
+854 
-860 KTPKT
+860 
-865 IQTFNVLFTSPSRNA
+865 I
-880 QDAILYNT
+880 
-888 DLANQLGIVVT
+888 
-899 GTNQNYIF
+899 
-907 TKSGGLTQDEW
+907 
-918 NNFLRQVSF
+918 
-927 VTYDRAVFTADG
+927 
-939 VQSGVE
+939 
-945 VAWYGFEKAI
+945 
-955 FGSNQATRHVPT
+955 
-967 LSDYPG
+967 
-973 AATHNIASGSL
+973 
-984 NITSSGS
+984 
-991 VYRIVGSTTGDNRI
+991 
-1005 YVSPGVSATVILD
+1005 
-1018 NVTMNYTAAGAGWG
+1018 
-1032 NDTSRAGDG
+1032 
-1041 AISCSHAN
+1041 
-1049 LTIILVG
+1049 
-1056 TSRITAYG
+1056 
-1064 SYSNAIAKNGTDGS
+1064 
-1078 LMIDGAGTL
+1078 
-1087 YAVGASGDHCGAIG
+1087 
-1101 ANVNCS
+1101 
-1107 FWNFTVQ
+1107 
-1114 GGTIYANAGEHCP
+1114 
-1127 GIGSGCLNQPGEG
+1127 
-1140 NGGDGAG
+1140 
-1147 CGNLNF
+1147 
-1153 TGGTVVARGNTAC
+1153 
-1166 SGIGSGWGGPVNGI
+1166 
-1180 NISNGA
+1180 
-1186 KVTAYGG
+1186 
-1193 SYSPGIGSGG
+1193 
-1203 RTDNVQG
+1203 
-1210 GNIGSYHYHV
+1210 
-1220 RNIVITGGDTVVT
+1220 
-1233 AFGDK
+1233 
-1238 STNMPGIG
+1238 
-1246 CGKDPVGTVRGT
+1246 
-1258 LSNVV
+1258 
-1263 ATTLDGFQG
+1263 
-1272 YVRYGSSEE
+1272 
-1281 SAAYSTEQPR
+1281 
-1291 TPFTGTGNI
+1291 
-1300 GSYLASQV
+1300 
-1308 NRGTPVYYTQVFFS
+1308 
-1322 IDTSN
+1322 
-1327 KHVDDADVIG
+1327 IG
-1337 TQVSSTGTIKPEQFA
+1337 TQIVAEQEQKVNNGE
-1352 SVSGTVWA
+1352 VSGTVWA
-1360 ENDRDGVYQVGD
+1360 ENDYNGLFATD
-1372 EAVVEGVAVT
+1372 EAKLQDITVQLISDNGTVVATAQTNKLGQYDFTGLAPGNYYVKFTSQSFVG
-1382 LYNAD
+1382 YNAVPD
-1387 GSVCKTTTTN
+1387 GGNSIVQQASKGINDSYAQTPVFALTYN
-1397 KYGAYSFDGI
+1397 DVLEKSF
-1407 PEKKNYTVGFSNG
+1407 
-1420 SSNIQSYSPTAKI
+1420 
-1433 AAGENNNHVNNDWK
+1433 
-1447 SDVFTAI
+1447 
-1454 YQKNTSQ
+1454 
-1461 TINCGVYVPSTVSG
+1461 GVYVPSTVSG

-1480 VNQNGI
+1480 ANQNGI
-1486 CDNSES
+1486 YDNREA

-1512 YGNPITAVLTD
+1512 YGNPIAAVLTD
-1523 ADGNY
+1523 ANGNY

-1543 TSSDT
+1543 TSSNT

-1557 PIPTSGDE
+1557 PIPASGDV
-1565 KRTNKAERSID
+1565 KLTNKAEKSIGM
-1576 VLEFNGAPTSATTE
+1576 LEFNGAPTSATTE
-1590 KSGSMLNAATIG
+1590 KSGSMLTSATIG
-1602 EVYINSMTGT
+1602 EIYINSMSGT

-1651 TQADINIEE
+1651 TQADIDIEE

-1706 DKTAADKKV
+1706 DRTAADKKV

-1721 YFGFLVSPTA
+1721 YFGFTVSPTA
-1731 TTDKKTQMGNDATA
+1731 ATDKKTQMGNDSTA

-1766 VVSLS
+1766 VVALN

-1841 LYKSYNVFGELVGN
+1841 LYKSYNVFGELIGN

-1937 KHNDAGFIRLLTSFD
+1937 KHNDAGFIRLLTDFD
-1952 LKKVEDLSGIP
+1952 LKKIEDLSGIP

-1977 DDSGKSVFPNGPYT
+1977 ADSGKSVFPNGPYT

-1998 DTSIKTEHLTTDK
+1998 DTSIKTKHLTTDK
-2011 NGLISF
+2011 NGLIHF
-2017 TNQDIATYHLTET
+2017 TNQDIATYHLIET
-2030 ETLPGYVRD
+2030 ETLPGYVKD

-2050 TAVENNNLIWKTYIS
+2050 AAVENNNLVWKTYIS
-2065 VDGVRQTNNLYTLK
+2065 VDGVRLTDNLYTLK

-2096 NDQDGIRKNAVIT
+2096 NDQDGIRQNAVIT

-2159 TVVENPMDGYTAIVS
+2159 TVIENPMDGYTATVS
-2174 NTTGSVDNGY
+2174 ATTGSTDKGY

-2199 TVVKVWDDGNNVDGI
+2199 TVTKVWDDSNNIDGM
-2214 RPDSVTIHMNGSDGS
+2214 RPDSVTIHLNGSDGS

-2234 LSNTKDWK
+2234 LSNAKDWK
-2242 YTFKHIPLFDANGN
+2242 YIFKHMPLFDANGN
-2256 EITYTITED
+2256 KITYTITED

-2287 VQETLSIPVTK
+2287 VQETFSIPVTK

-2315 VILMGSDGNVYE
+2315 VTLMGSDGNVYE

-2357 SEETVDSYTYKIE
+2357 NEEAVNGYTYKIE
-2370 GDADT
+2370 GDANT
-2375 GFTVTNEHIPA
+2375 GFTVTNEHISA
-2386 VTNVVINKYW
+2386 VTNVVVNKYW
-2396 EDAANQ
+2396 EDTANQ

-2410 SVTLS
+2410 AVTLS

-2428 DGGFSETFENLP
+2428 DTGFSKTFENLP

-2447 KIAYTVTEDAVAGY
+2447 KITYTVTEDAVNGYAGK
-2461 IGKTATD
+2461 ITTD
-2468 DTGYVLSITNTHTP
+2468 DTGYILSITNTHAP
-2482 ETISKTIT
+2482 ETIRKTVT
-2490 KTWDDNDNQDG
+2490 KTWDDGNDRDG
-2501 IRPTNVKVELYGT
+2501 IRPTNVKIELYGT
-2514 DGTLRTQYL
+2514 DGTRRTQYL
-2523 TKDNNWSY
+2523 TKDNHWSY

-2539 QNEGTIILYTAKEEA
+2539 QNKGTIILYTIKEEA
-2554 VEGYTQKSVTTATG
+2554 VDGYTQKSVTTTAG
-2568 FNFTNT
+2568 FDLTNT
-2574 HEPQTVTYGATKV
+2574 HEIQTADYEVKKV
-2587 WLDDD
+2587 WIDD
-2592 NRDGVRPNSIT
+2592 NDRDGARPTSIT
-2603 LVLNGS
+2603 LTLTGS
-2609 DGSKYTKQMTAA
+2609 DGSKYTKLMTAA
-2621 SNWSDVTFERI
+2621 DNWNAVTFERV
-2632 PMFNNGKYITYT
+2632 PMFNGGKYITYT
-2644 LSENDVPSYVNSV
+2644 LTENEVPSYINSIE
-2657 AVSEDGKFFT
+2657 VSEDGKHFT

-2672 TPDHAIIKITEV
+2672 APDHTVINITEV
-2684 WHDENDQDGIRPKKV
+2684 WHDKNDQDGIRPRKMTAV
-2699 TTIIVGSNGNRHEVP
+2699 VVGSNGNRHEVP

-2809 TLNEE
+2809 TLNED

-2831 IVTYNV
+2831 IVAYNV
-2837 KESDVEGY
+2837 KESDTAGY
-2845 EASIVKTEDGFQ
+2845 EASVVKTEDGFQ

-2863 SETTLRTATLVW
+2863 SETTMRTVTLVW
-2875 RDENNQ
+2875 RDEDNR
-2881 DGIRPDTVTY
+2881 DGVRPDAVTY
-2891 TLHGSDGSEVE
+2891 TLHGSDGSEQE
-2902 KTVSKDDSW
+2902 KTVNKDDAW
-2911 ADVMFED
+2911 NDVVFED
-2918 LPVYQNGQKVTYTL
+2918 LPVYQNGQRISYTL
-2932 TESTVD
+2932 TESAID
-2938 GYTTDIRDNG
+2938 DYTNDIRSSGN
-2948 HTFTVTNTHI
+2948 TFTVTNTHI
-2958 PAVVNVDVTKVW
+2958 PETVNVDVTKIW

-2976 DGNRPN
+2976 DGNRPD

-2990 NDGNRYTATITAAN
+2990 SDGKRYTTTITAAN
-3004 NWKYTFSKLPK
+3004 NWKHTFLKLPK
-3015 FFNEGTQIEYTLAE
+3015 FFNEGTQIEYTLTE
-3029 DAASGYSNVIEKKDN
+3029 DTMSGYSDVVEKRSD
-3044 YTFVLTNKYSPATV
+3044 YVFVLTNKYSPATV
-3058 DIPVVKKW
+3058 DVTIVKKW
-3066 NDDNDRDGARP
+3066 DDDNDRDGMRP
-3077 ESFNIVLNGSD
+3077 ESVDIVLNGSD
-3088 GKLYTGTLSAE
+3088 GKLYTGTLSTE
-3099 NGYTYVFQSV
+3099 NGYTCVFQSV
-3109 PKFHNSGTLISYTV
+3109 PKYHDGGTLINYTI
-3123 AEEKVTGYTTEVA
+3123 AEEKIPGYTTTIA
-3136 KDSSGYKFTLTN
+3136 KDASGYKFTLTN
-3148 TKSIE
+3148 AKTIDI
-3153 TVTKTVSKVWEDS
+3153 VTKTVSKVWDDN
-3166 NNQDGLRPSAIT
+3166 NNQDGLRPTAIT

-3183 DDGSRY
+3183 DDGSRRV
-3189 LKSVSA
+3189 KSVTA
-3195 AENWTTTFEN
+3195 AENWTVTFEN

-3210 NHGQSIQYTV
+3210 NHGQNIQYTV
-3220 SEAFVSGYTDEVTQN
+3220 SEAFVSGYTEAITQN
-3235 GNNYTITNTHMPATT
+3235 GDNYTITNTHTPASS
-3250 ELFVTKTWKD
+3250 EFFVTKIWKD
-3260 NGNNDGMRPDEITVT
+3260 NGNNDGMRPDEITIT

-3281 RSYAKKL
+3281 RSYTEKL

-3300 LPKYANGKTIDYTL
+3300 LPKYADGKVIEYSL
-3314 TEEAVPGYTS
+3314 TEESVPGYAS
-3324 SITRNGKSFTLINT
+3324 SVTRNGKSFVLINT

-3349 KAWNDENNQ
+3349 KVWNDENNQ
-3358 DGLRPKS
+3358 DGLRPKT

-3382 FESQN
+3382 FEGQN
-3387 WTTSLNN
+3387 WATSLNN
-3394 LPKYKNSTEVQYTVK
+3394 LPKYKNGTEIQYTVK
-3409 ENAISG
+3409 ENAIPG

-3427 TITNTHAPA
+3427 AIMNSHTPA
-3436 VVTVSV
+3436 VVTVSA
-3442 VKIWDDENNQ
+3442 VKVWDDANNQ

-3468 GSTHNAA
+3468 GSVRNAA
-3475 ITKNDGWTYQFKDL
+3475 ITKNDGWTYQFKNL
-3489 PQYKNGVKIDYTLQE
+3489 PKYKNGVKIDYTLQE
-3504 ADSNPYTYEIV
+3504 ANSNPYTYEIV
-3515 KGSDGYSF
+3515 KGSDEYSF
-3523 TITNNYVPAAVNVPV
+3523 TITNNYVPAVVNVPV
-3538 TTIWN
+3538 TTVWN
-3543 DDNNRDGI
+3543 DDDNRDGI
-3551 RAKETVI
+3551 RAKETAI
-3558 TLQGSNGKVYQHIVT
+3558 TLHGSNGKVYQRIVT
-3573 DKDSFAT
+3573 EKDDFAT
-3580 VFEDVPKFFDEGKEV
+3580 VFEDVPKFFDEGREV
-3595 VYTVTQNEVDGYTT
+3595 VYTVTQNEMNGYTANIA
-3609 DVTNTDKY
+3609 NTDKY

-3625 EPEKLAKTVT
+3625 EPERLAKTVT

-3663 IEKNLS
+3663 IEKSLS
-3669 AANNWTET
+3669 TANNWTEA
-3677 FEGLYKYF
+3677 FDGLYKYF

-3692 YTIDEEA
+3692 YTIDEEM
-3699 VGGYEKEIS
+3699 VGGYEKGIS

-3741 YRPDTTTIHMSGTD
+3741 YRPDAATIHMSGTD
-3755 GTQDTKDFTKD
+3755 GTQDAKDFTKD

-3778 RFKDGTKIKY
+3778 HYKNGNEIKY

-3798 TTSIVANGNVVTVT
+3798 TTSIAVNGNVVTVT

-3826 IWEDNDDQDG
+3826 VWEDNNDQDG
-3836 IRPDAVNIKLKGN
+3836 LRPDTVSVKLKGN
-3849 DKLVDSS
+3849 NKFIDSS

-3877 NEISYTAEENEIP
+3877 NEITYTAEENEIP
-3890 GYTTTIEKTDTGYV
+3890 GYTTSIEKTDTGYV

-3920 VWDDSENQDG
+3920 VWKDAENQDG
-3930 LRPDTIHIKL
+3930 LRPDAIYIRL
-3940 VSNGIAKDA
+3940 ISNDIEKDA
-3949 YLDADS
+3949 YLDAESD
-3955 NWHLEFEGLPKYRD
+3955 WHLDFEGLPKYRD

-3990 TTEDGYAFTIKNDH
+3990 TTEDGYTFTIENDH

-4017 IDDNNRDGLRPSSHT
+4017 IDDNDRDGLRPDSHT
-4032 VILTD
+4032 VVLVD
-4037 GINTIEEI
+4037 GTNAIEEV
-4045 VLDKDNGYGT
+4045 VLDKNNGYGV
-4055 VLKDMPKYKNGV
+4055 VLKNMPKYKNGG
-4067 EIDYQIKDFKV
+4067 EINYQIKDFKV
-4078 DGYTTNIIKGDS
+4078 DGYTTNIIKSDS
-4090 VKDFK
+4090 VKDFNI
-4095 VTNTH
+4095 TNTH

-4124 EEIALTLTGSDG
+4124 EKVTLTLTGSDG

-4142 VNKETWTAVF
+4142 VTKDTWTTAF

-4161 EQIIYTL
+4161 KQIIYTL
-4168 TQEGIKGYSTTI
+4168 TQEGIKGYKTTI
-4180 TNNQTDTITVINKH
+4180 TDNETGTIAVINTH

-4206 NDENNKDSIRPDKV
+4206 NDENNKDNIRPDKV
-4220 TVKLTDGTTVVST
+4220 TVKLANGTTAVST
-4233 KEVKND
+4233 KEINND
-4239 SWKHIFEDIPVFNGS
+4239 SWKHIFEDISVFNGS

-4259 TITQDAVNGYTTEIK
+4259 TVTQDAVNGYTTEVK
-4274 ASDDGN
+4274 VSDDGN
-4280 TIEIINTHISVV
+4280 TVKIINTHVPV
-4292 PPKEE
+4292 APPKEE
-4297 PKKKEPATPAP
+4297 PKQEETATPAAPAP
-4308 VVEVKVEQ
+4308 VVEIKTE
-4316 PAPTVTLIQTTN
+4316 PTTTVIETPN
-4328 KPTGISFF
+4328 KQTGISFMDG
-4336 ESLFAK
+4336 LFG

>member
-1 MQNGKSRIKR
+1 MQKCESRTKR
-11 VASAIIAG
+11 VMSAIIAG
-19 VMALQ
+19 MMALQ
-24 TVAPVISYADDT
+24 VVAPTISYADDT
-36 ASSVATT
+36 VASTASSE
-43 DDSDAIAN
+43 DNSDTKI
-51 VDPGTPVQVD
+51 DPGVPVQ
-61 ATASEEPSE
+61 
-70 APSSGTSQADE
+70 
-81 NSEET
+81 
-86 ETNSDITDEVSNEHT
+86 
-101 DADTADETQTVEEDA
+101 
-116 PKQDES
+116 
-122 TSETTDT
+122 TDT
-129 APSRTVTVTLNKNGG
+129 ASSNTVTEPDSSESLEEKADSEQTGEIQDDTVSDSQGNETNTQEETVQDTVQQNDSGSETMESKSVRTVTVTLNKNGG
-144 EFEPEWLETANEDPI
+144 VFEPEWLETANEDPI
-159 AAYLGTETNDIVVED
+159 AAYLGTETNDIAIED

-186 DSIDIPVALSSDESL
+186 DSISIPVALSSDESL

-216 SETLTFEDGVDAYVL
+216 NETLTFDDGVDAYVL
-231 SAVYSSVV
+231 TAVYNSVA
-239 DDDQTLVENR
+239 DEDQQLIENK
-249 TEFDEQTKR
+249 EIFDEQAEKNAL
-258 QAIQERLKSS
+258 QQRLSAS
-268 GISTY
+268 GISLY
-273 VLRPSDSYNQLDL
+273 EMRPSDSYNQLDL
-286 VVEGLAFTSDDG
+286 IIDGLAFTSDDG
-298 LTQTF
+298 LVQTF
-303 TAPYDGDYIITA
+303 TAPYDGDYTITA

-342 VHLNA
+342 IHLSA

-430 NAAAEVAKKH
+430 DAAAEVAKNH

-493 TTPTNGRTLTYEER
+493 TTPTNGRVLTYDER

-524 HYTVLGELYD
+524 HYTILGELYD
-534 ANPAHRDPV
+534 ANPANRDPV
-543 DFLFDDGQARNY
+543 SLLFDDGQARNY

-593 NTSVTIDGEQV
+593 NTSVTIDGKQV

-622 ETAPYLVNGRVII
+622 NSAPYLINGRVLIH
-635 KMVGETPK
+635 MVGTTPK
-643 LKSVMMP
+643 MKTIMME
-650 AQSEDISAGNID
+650 AQNEDISSSHVDDAD
-662 EKDGFGQKAILS
+662 VYGQKAYLNK
-674 PGQGSANKTLA
+674 GQDVASTTIA

-692 NLGDVMTVTPKWEYN
+692 NMGDLMTVNPVWEYSTMLSPTDRDWN
-707 TLLNVT
+707 
-713 YKPWDDSVAKNI
+713 DSVAKSI
-725 NNQMSVSIT
+725 DSRLSVSVANT
-734 NTELGIPAEGDKYY
+734 NLGVPNPGDKYY
-748 NDAYPGWYAVK
+748 NADYPGWYAVK
-759 SVMTITNA
+759 SVMTITNPVNTMYSTERLTKYYFRCKGIA
-767 PLSMYDTATVTKYFF
+767 SYTLSSGTKTMYDKGERGELAIDYNIYINHEGVHVYSDRNIINGTPTSTVDDTIAATAGRSASTWQYPHMALTDVNNINTILIQFSSHGFNTSDSISYDASYADSLGITGSGNQYSYIFKAKSKNSVSTANWEKFLQSITYTTYDAATFTSTGVSGGVTIFWYADENLWENNMFYDSSSGHFYACINTGNSITWGEARNRALSMYNSALDCYGYLAHITSQSEQDYLYTLMDKSTQGWLGATRKVSGNEWDWYWRDGPANETSEPFF
-782 RCHPTATVS
+782 RQNAG
-791 MYNGIRTMDDESESG
+791 GIYGSLLWGYENWDSKTEPNNSG
-806 GLVLDYS
+806 GVEWCMHYYGSNRGVWNDYIDSNGAVTSFIVEWSKDGLV
-813 IAMEHQGAH
+813 G
-822 VYQNRNTI
+822 
-830 NDMNAETVSDTVTAT
+830 NDHSVSDT
-845 QNHSSSQWK
+845 
-854 YPELVV
+854 
-860 KTPKT
+860 
-865 IQTFNVLFTSPSRNA
+865 
-880 QDAILYNT
+880 
-888 DLANQLGIVVT
+888 
-899 GTNQNYIF
+899 
-907 TKSGGLTQDEW
+907 
-918 NNFLRQVSF
+918 
-927 VTYDRAVFTADG
+927 
-939 VQSGVE
+939 
-945 VAWYGFEKAI
+945 
-955 FGSNQATRHVPT
+955 
-967 LSDYPG
+967 
-973 AATHNIASGSL
+973 
-984 NITSSGS
+984 
-991 VYRIVGSTTGDNRI
+991 
-1005 YVSPGVSATVILD
+1005 
-1018 NVTMNYTAAGAGWG
+1018 
-1032 NDTSRAGDG
+1032 
-1041 AISCSHAN
+1041 
-1049 LTIILVG
+1049 
-1056 TSRITAYG
+1056 
-1064 SYSNAIAKNGTDGS
+1064 
-1078 LMIDGAGTL
+1078 
-1087 YAVGASGDHCGAIG
+1087 
-1101 ANVNCS
+1101 
-1107 FWNFTVQ
+1107 
-1114 GGTIYANAGEHCP
+1114 
-1127 GIGSGCLNQPGEG
+1127 
-1140 NGGDGAG
+1140 
-1147 CGNLNF
+1147 
-1153 TGGTVVARGNTAC
+1153 
-1166 SGIGSGWGGPVNGI
+1166 
-1180 NISNGA
+1180 
-1186 KVTAYGG
+1186 
-1193 SYSPGIGSGG
+1193 
-1203 RTDNVQG
+1203 
-1210 GNIGSYHYHV
+1210 
-1220 RNIVITGGDTVVT
+1220 
-1233 AFGDK
+1233 
-1238 STNMPGIG
+1238 
-1246 CGKDPVGTVRGT
+1246 
-1258 LSNVV
+1258 
-1263 ATTLDGFQG
+1263 
-1272 YVRYGSSEE
+1272 
-1281 SAAYSTEQPR
+1281 
-1291 TPFTGTGNI
+1291 
-1300 GSYLASQV
+1300 
-1308 NRGTPVYYTQVFFS
+1308 
-1322 IDTSN
+1322 
-1327 KHVDDADVIG
+1327 DVIG
-1337 TQVSSTGTIKPEQFA
+1337 TQIVAEQEQKVNNGE
-1352 SVSGTVWA
+1352 VSGTVWA
-1360 ENDRDGVYQVGD
+1360 ENDYNGLFATD
-1372 EAVVEGVAVT
+1372 EAKLQDITVQLISDNGTVVATAQTNKLGQYDFTGLAPGNYYVKFTSQSFVG
-1382 LYNAD
+1382 YNAVPD
-1387 GSVCKTTTTN
+1387 GGNSIVQQASKGINDSYAQTPVFALTYN
-1397 KYGAYSFDGI
+1397 DVLEKSF
-1407 PEKKNYTVGFSNG
+1407 
-1420 SSNIQSYSPTAKI
+1420 
-1433 AAGENNNHVNNDWK
+1433 
-1447 SDVFTAI
+1447 
-1454 YQKNTSQ
+1454 
-1461 TINCGVYVPSTVSG
+1461 GVYVPSTVSG
-1475 FAWDD
+1475 FALDD
-1480 VNQNGI
+1480 ANQNGI
-1486 CDNSES
+1486 YDNREA

-1512 YGNPITAVLTD
+1512 YGNPIAPVLTD
-1523 ADGNY
+1523 ANGNY

-1543 TSSDT
+1543 TSSNT

-1557 PIPTSGDE
+1557 PIPASGDV
-1565 KRTNKAERSID
+1565 KLTNKAEKSIGM
-1576 VLEFNGAPTSATTE
+1576 LEFNGAPTSATTE
-1590 KSGSMLNAATIG
+1590 KSGSMLTSATIG

-1731 TTDKKTQMGNDATA
+1731 ATDKKTQMGNDSTA

-1766 VVSLS
+1766 VVNLS

-1784 MYIPSKVYGYI
+1784 LYIPSKVYGYI
-1795 WQDDNYNGI
+1795 WQDNNYNGI

-1841 LYKSYNVFGELVGN
+1841 LYKSYNVFGELIGN

-1899 LDSETQPNIS
+1899 LDSEAQPNIS

-1937 KHNDAGFIRLLTSFD
+1937 KHNDAGFIRLLTDFD
-1952 LKKVEDLSGIP
+1952 LKKIEDLSGIP

-1977 DDSGKSVFPNGPYT
+1977 ADSGKSVFPNGPYT

-1998 DTSIKTEHLTTDK
+1998 DTSIKTKHLTTDK
-2011 NGLISF
+2011 NGLIHF
-2017 TNQDIATYHLTET
+2017 TNQDIATYHLIET
-2030 ETLPGYVRD
+2030 ETLPGYVKD

-2050 TAVENNNLIWKTYIS
+2050 AAVENNNLVWKTYIS
-2065 VDGVRQTNNLYTLK
+2065 VDGVRLTDNLYTLK

-2096 NDQDGIRKNAVIT
+2096 NDQDGIRQNAVIT

-2159 TVVENPMDGYTAIVS
+2159 TVIENPMDGYIATVS
-2174 NTTGSVDNGY
+2174 ATTGSADKGY

-2199 TVVKVWDDGNNVDGI
+2199 TVVKVWDDSNNIDGM

-2234 LSNTKDWK
+2234 LSNVKDWK
-2242 YTFKHIPLFDANGN
+2242 YTFKHMPLFDANGN

-2265 AVAGYTYTVT
+2265 AVTGYTYTVT
-2275 NEGRSFTITNSH
+2275 NKDRAFTITNRH
-2287 VQETLSIPVTK
+2287 TQETFSIPVTK

-2315 VILMGSDGNVYE
+2315 VTLMGSDGNVYE

-2357 SEETVDSYTYKIE
+2357 SEEAVNGYTYKIE
-2370 GDADT
+2370 GDANT
-2375 GFTVTNEHIPA
+2375 GFIVTNEHISA
-2386 VTNVVINKYW
+2386 VTNVVVNKYW
-2396 EDAANQ
+2396 EDTANQ

-2410 SVTLS
+2410 AVTLS

-2428 DGGFSETFENLP
+2428 DTGFSKTFEDLP

-2447 KIAYTVTEDAVAGY
+2447 KITYTVTEDAVNGY
-2461 IGKTATD
+2461 TGKITTD
-2468 DTGYVLSITNTHTP
+2468 DTGYILSITNTHAP
-2482 ETISKTIT
+2482 ETIRKTVT
-2490 KTWDDNDNQDG
+2490 KTWDDGNDRDG
-2501 IRPTNVKVELYGT
+2501 IRPANIKIELYGT
-2514 DGTLRTQYL
+2514 DGTRRTQYL
-2523 TKDNNWSY
+2523 TKDNHWSY

-2539 QNEGTIILYTAKEEA
+2539 QNEGTIILYTIKEEA
-2554 VEGYTQKSVTTATG
+2554 VEGYTQKSVTTTAG
-2568 FNFTNT
+2568 FDLTNT
-2574 HEPQTVTYGATKV
+2574 HEIQTADYEVKKV
-2587 WLDDD
+2587 WADD
-2592 NRDGVRPNSIT
+2592 NDRDGARPTSIT
-2603 LVLNGS
+2603 LTLTGS

-2621 SNWSDVTFERI
+2621 DNWNAVTFERV
-2632 PMFNNGKYITYT
+2632 PMFNGGKYITYT
-2644 LSENDVPSYVNSV
+2644 LTENEVPSYINSIE
-2657 AVSEDGKFFT
+2657 VSEDGKHFT

-2672 TPDHAIIKITEV
+2672 APDHTVINITEV
-2684 WHDENDQDGIRPKKV
+2684 WHDENDQDGIRPRKMTAIV
-2699 TTIIVGSNGNRHEVP
+2699 VGSNGNRHEVP

-2771 TISKTV
+2771 MISKTV

-2809 TLNEE
+2809 TLNED

-2831 IVTYNV
+2831 IVAYNV
-2837 KESDVEGY
+2837 KESDTAGY
-2845 EASIVKTEDGFQ
+2845 EASVVKTEDGFQ

-2863 SETTLRTATLVW
+2863 SETTMRTVTLVW
-2875 RDENNQ
+2875 RDEDNR
-2881 DGIRPDTVTY
+2881 DGVRPDAVTY
-2891 TLHGSDGSEVE
+2891 TLHGSDGSEQE
-2902 KTVSKDDSW
+2902 KTANKDDAW
-2911 ADVMFED
+2911 NDVVFED
-2918 LPVYQNGQKVTYTL
+2918 LPVYQNGQRISYTL
-2932 TESTVD
+2932 TESAID
-2938 GYTTDIRDNG
+2938 SYANDIRSSGN
-2948 HTFTVTNTHI
+2948 TFTVTNTHI
-2958 PAVVNVDVTKVW
+2958 PETVNVDVTKIW

-2976 DGNRPN
+2976 DGNRPD

-2990 NDGNRYTATITAAN
+2990 SDGKRYTTTITAAN
-3004 NWKYTFSKLPK
+3004 NWKHTFLKLPK
-3015 FFNEGTQIEYTLAE
+3015 FFNEGTQIEYTLTE
-3029 DAASGYSNVIEKKDN
+3029 DTMSGYSDVVEKRSD
-3044 YTFVLTNKYSPATV
+3044 YVFVLTNKYSPATV
-3058 DIPVVKKW
+3058 DVTIVKKW
-3066 NDDNDRDGARP
+3066 DDDNDRDGMRP
-3077 ESFNIVLNGSD
+3077 ESVDIVLNGSD
-3088 GKLYTGTLSAE
+3088 GKLYTGTLSTE
-3099 NGYTYVFQSV
+3099 NGYTCVFQSV
-3109 PKFHNSGTLISYTV
+3109 PKYHDGGTLINYTI
-3123 AEEKVTGYTTEVA
+3123 AEEKIPGYTTTIA
-3136 KDSSGYKFTLTN
+3136 KDASGYKFILTN
-3148 TKSIE
+3148 AKAID
-3153 TVTKTVSKVWEDS
+3153 TVTKTVSKVWDDN
-3166 NNQDGLRPSAIT
+3166 NNQDGLRPTAIT

-3183 DDGSRY
+3183 DDGSRRV
-3189 LKSVSA
+3189 KSVTA
-3195 AENWTTTFEN
+3195 AENWTVTFEN
-3205 LPKNQ
+3205 LPKNK
-3210 NHGQSIQYTV
+3210 NHGQNIQYTV
-3220 SEAFVSGYTDEVTQN
+3220 SEAFVSGYTEAITQN
-3235 GNNYTITNTHMPATT
+3235 GDNYTITNTHTPASS
-3250 ELFVTKTWKD
+3250 EFFVTKIWKD

-3281 RSYAKKL
+3281 RSYTEKL
-3288 NADNQ
+3288 NANNQ
-3293 WSVMFSN
+3293 WSIMFSN
-3300 LPKYANGKTIDYTL
+3300 LPKYADGKTIDYTL
-3314 TEEAVPGYTS
+3314 AEEVVPGYAS

-3358 DGLRPKS
+3358 DGLRPKT

-3382 FESQN
+3382 FEGQN
-3387 WTTSLNN
+3387 WATNLNN
-3394 LPKYKNSTEVQYTVK
+3394 LPKYKNGTEIQYTVK
-3409 ENAISG
+3409 ENAIPG

-3427 TITNTHAPA
+3427 AITNSHTPA
-3436 VVTVSV
+3436 VVTVSA
-3442 VKIWDDENNQ
+3442 VKVWDDANNQ

-3461 VTLTGSD
+3461 VTLIGSD
-3468 GSTHNAA
+3468 GSVRNAA
-3475 ITKNDGWTYQFKDL
+3475 ITKNDGWTYQFKNL
-3489 PQYKNGVKIDYTLQE
+3489 PKYNNGTKIDYTLQE
-3504 ADSNPYTYEIV
+3504 ANSNPYTYEIV
-3515 KGSDGYSF
+3515 KGSNEYSF
-3523 TITNNYVPAAVNVPV
+3523 TITNNYVPAVVNVPI
-3538 TTIWN
+3538 TTVW
-3543 DDNNRDGI
+3543 DDDDNRDGI
-3551 RAKETVI
+3551 RAKETAI
-3558 TLQGSNGKVYQHIVT
+3558 TLHGSNGKVYQRIVT
-3573 DKDSFAT
+3573 GKDDFAT
-3580 VFEDVPKFFDEGKEV
+3580 VFEDVPKFFDEGREV
-3595 VYTVTQNEVDGYTT
+3595 VYTVTQDEMNGYTANIA
-3609 DVTNTDKY
+3609 NTDKY

-3625 EPEKLAKTVT
+3625 EPEKLTKTVA

-3663 IEKNLS
+3663 IEKSLS
-3669 AANNWTET
+3669 TANNWTET
-3677 FEGLYKYF
+3677 FDGLYKYF

-3699 VGGYEKEIS
+3699 VGGYEKGIS

-3715 ITNTHAPEKLDL
+3715 ITNTHTPEKLDL

-3741 YRPDTTTIHMSGTD
+3741 YRPDAATIHMSGTD
-3755 GTQDTKDFTKD
+3755 GTQDAKDFTKD

-3778 RFKDGTKIKY
+3778 HYKNGTEIKY
-3788 TVTEDEIPQY
+3788 TVTEDEITQY
-3798 TTSIVANGNVVTVT
+3798 TTSIAVNGNVVTVT

-3826 IWEDNDDQDG
+3826 VWEDNNDQDG
-3836 IRPDAVNIKLKGN
+3836 LRPDTVSVKLKGN
-3849 DKLVDSS
+3849 DKFIDSS

-3865 HSFTKLPVRENG
+3865 HSFTKLSVRENG
-3877 NEISYTAEENEIP
+3877 NEITYTAEENEIP
-3890 GYTTTIEKTDTGYV
+3890 GYTTSIEKTDTGYV

-3920 VWDDSENQDG
+3920 VWKDAENQDG
-3930 LRPDTIHIKL
+3930 LRPDAIHIRL
-3940 VSNGIAKDA
+3940 ISNDIEKDA
-3949 YLDADS
+3949 YLDAESD
-3955 NWHLEFEGLPKYRD
+3955 WHLDFEGLPKYRD

-4017 IDDNNRDGLRPSSHT
+4017 IDDNDRDGLRPDSHT
-4032 VILTD
+4032 VILVD
-4037 GINTIEEI
+4037 GTNAIEEV
-4045 VLDKDNGYGT
+4045 VLDKNNGYGV
-4055 VLKDMPKYKNGV
+4055 VLKNMPKYKNGV
-4067 EIDYQIKDFKV
+4067 EINYQIKDFNV
-4078 DGYTTNIIKGDS
+4078 DGYTTNIIESDS
-4090 VKDFK
+4090 VKDFNI
-4095 VTNTH
+4095 TNTH

-4124 EEIALTLTGSDG
+4124 EKVTLTLTGSDG

-4142 VNKETWTAVF
+4142 VTKDTWTTAF

-4168 TQEGIKGYSTTI
+4168 TQEGIKGYKTTI
-4180 TNNQTDTITVINKH
+4180 TDNETGTIAVINTH
-4194 EPVKT
+4194 EPVKD
-4199 ITVTVTW
+4199 ITVTIVW
-4206 NDENNKDSIRPDKV
+4206 KDENNKDNIRPDKV
-4220 TVKLTDGTTVVST
+4220 TVKLADGTTVVSA
-4233 KEVKND
+4233 KEVKDD
-4239 SWKHIFEDIPVFNGS
+4239 SWKHIFEDISVFNGS

-4259 TITQDAVNGYTTEIK
+4259 TVTQDAVNGYTTEVK
-4274 ASDDGN
+4274 VSDDGN
-4280 TIEIINTHISVV
+4280 TVKIINTHVPV
-4292 PPKEE
+4292 APPKEE
-4297 PKKKEPATPAP
+4297 PKQEETATSTAPAP
-4308 VVEVKVEQ
+4308 VVEIKTE
-4316 PAPTVTLIQTTN
+4316 PTTTVIETPN
-4328 KPTGISFF
+4328 KQTGISFMDG
-4336 ESLFAK
+4336 LFG

>member
-1 MQNGKSRIKR
+1 MQKCESRTKR
-11 VASAIIAG
+11 VMSAIIAG
-19 VMALQ
+19 MMALQ
-24 TVAPVISYADDT
+24 VVAPTISYADDT
-36 ASSVATT
+36 VASTASSE
-43 DDSDAIAN
+43 DNSDTQI
-51 VDPGTPVQVD
+51 DPGVPVQTD
-61 ATASEEPSE
+61 TASSNTVTEPDSSE
-70 APSSGTSQADE
+70 SL
-81 NSEET
+81 EET
-86 ETNSDITDEVSNEHT
+86 ADSEQTGEIQDDTVSDSQENETNTQEETVQ
-101 DADTADETQTVEEDA
+101 DTVQ
-116 PKQDES
+116 QNNS
-122 TSETTDT
+122 GSETTE
-129 APSRTVTVTLNKNGG
+129 SESVRTVTVTLNKNGG
-144 EFEPEWLETANEDPI
+144 IFEPEWLETANEDPI
-159 AAYLGTETNDIVVED
+159 AAYLGTETNDIAIED

-186 DSIDIPVALSSDESL
+186 DSISIPVALSGDDSL

-208 SSGSYDAD
+208 SSGSYDTNN
-216 SETLTFEDGVDAYVL
+216 ETLTFDDGVNAYVL
-231 SAVYSSVV
+231 TAVYNSVA
-239 DDDQTLVENR
+239 DEDQRLIENK
-249 TEFDEQTKR
+249 EIFDEQAEKNVL
-258 QAIQERLKSS
+258 QQKLSAS
-268 GISTY
+268 GISLY
-273 VLRPSDSYNQLDL
+273 EMRPSDSYNQLDL
-286 VVEGLAFTSDDG
+286 IIDGLAFTSDDG

-342 VHLNA
+342 IHLNA

-430 NAAAEVAKKH
+430 DAAVEVAKKH

-450 MGESGGSAGGG
+450 MGESGGTAGGG

-493 TTPTNGRTLTYEER
+493 TTPTNGRVLTYDER

-524 HYTVLGELYD
+524 HYTILGELYD
-534 ANPAHRDPV
+534 ANPANRDPV
-543 DFLFDDGQARNY
+543 SLLFDDGQARNY

-593 NTSVTIDGEQV
+593 NTSVTIDGKQV

-622 ETAPYLVNGRVII
+622 NSAPYLINGRVLIH
-635 KMVGETPK
+635 MVGTTPK
-643 LKSVMMP
+643 MKTIMME
-650 AQSEDISAGNID
+650 AQNEDISSSHVDDAD
-662 EKDGFGQKAILS
+662 VYGQKAYLNK
-674 PGQGSANKTLA
+674 GQDVASTTIA

-692 NLGDVMTVTPKWEYN
+692 NMGDLMTVNPVWEYSTMLSPTDRDWN
-707 TLLNVT
+707 
-713 YKPWDDSVAKNI
+713 DSVAKSI
-725 NNQMSVSIT
+725 DSRLSVSVANT
-734 NTELGIPAEGDKYY
+734 NLGVPNPGDKYY
-748 NDAYPGWYAVK
+748 NADYPGWYAVK
-759 SVMTITNA
+759 SVMTITNPVNTMYSTERLTKYYFRCKGIA
-767 PLSMYDTATVTKYFF
+767 SYTLSSGTKTMYDKGERGELAIDYNIYINHEGVHVYSDRNIINGTPTSTVDDTIAATAGRSASTWQYPHMALTDVNNINTILIQFSSHGFNTSDSISYDASYADSLGITGSGNQYSYIFKAKSKNSVSTANWEKFLQSITYTTYDAATFTSTGVSGGVTIFWYADENLWENNMFYDSSSGHFYACINTGNSITWGEARNRALSMYNSALDCYGYLAHITSQSEQDYLYTLMDKSTQGWLGATRKVSGNEWDWYWRDGPANETSEPFF
-782 RCHPTATVS
+782 RQNAG
-791 MYNGIRTMDDESESG
+791 GIYGSLLWGYENWDSKTEPNNSG
-806 GLVLDYS
+806 GVEWCMHYYGSNRGVWNDYIDSNGAVTSFIVEWSKDGLV
-813 IAMEHQGAH
+813 G
-822 VYQNRNTI
+822 
-830 NDMNAETVSDTVTAT
+830 NDHSVSDT
-845 QNHSSSQWK
+845 
-854 YPELVV
+854 
-860 KTPKT
+860 
-865 IQTFNVLFTSPSRNA
+865 
-880 QDAILYNT
+880 
-888 DLANQLGIVVT
+888 
-899 GTNQNYIF
+899 
-907 TKSGGLTQDEW
+907 
-918 NNFLRQVSF
+918 
-927 VTYDRAVFTADG
+927 
-939 VQSGVE
+939 
-945 VAWYGFEKAI
+945 
-955 FGSNQATRHVPT
+955 
-967 LSDYPG
+967 
-973 AATHNIASGSL
+973 
-984 NITSSGS
+984 
-991 VYRIVGSTTGDNRI
+991 
-1005 YVSPGVSATVILD
+1005 
-1018 NVTMNYTAAGAGWG
+1018 
-1032 NDTSRAGDG
+1032 
-1041 AISCSHAN
+1041 
-1049 LTIILVG
+1049 
-1056 TSRITAYG
+1056 
-1064 SYSNAIAKNGTDGS
+1064 
-1078 LMIDGAGTL
+1078 
-1087 YAVGASGDHCGAIG
+1087 
-1101 ANVNCS
+1101 
-1107 FWNFTVQ
+1107 
-1114 GGTIYANAGEHCP
+1114 
-1127 GIGSGCLNQPGEG
+1127 
-1140 NGGDGAG
+1140 
-1147 CGNLNF
+1147 
-1153 TGGTVVARGNTAC
+1153 
-1166 SGIGSGWGGPVNGI
+1166 
-1180 NISNGA
+1180 
-1186 KVTAYGG
+1186 
-1193 SYSPGIGSGG
+1193 
-1203 RTDNVQG
+1203 
-1210 GNIGSYHYHV
+1210 
-1220 RNIVITGGDTVVT
+1220 
-1233 AFGDK
+1233 
-1238 STNMPGIG
+1238 
-1246 CGKDPVGTVRGT
+1246 
-1258 LSNVV
+1258 
-1263 ATTLDGFQG
+1263 
-1272 YVRYGSSEE
+1272 
-1281 SAAYSTEQPR
+1281 
-1291 TPFTGTGNI
+1291 
-1300 GSYLASQV
+1300 
-1308 NRGTPVYYTQVFFS
+1308 
-1322 IDTSN
+1322 
-1327 KHVDDADVIG
+1327 DVIG
-1337 TQVSSTGTIKPEQFA
+1337 TQIVAEQEQKVNNGE
-1352 SVSGTVWA
+1352 VSGTVWA
-1360 ENDRDGVYQVGD
+1360 ENDYNGLFATD
-1372 EAVVEGVAVT
+1372 EAKLQDITVQLISDNGTVVATAQTNKLGQYDFTGLAPGNYYVKFTSQSFVG
-1382 LYNAD
+1382 YNAVPD
-1387 GSVCKTTTTN
+1387 GGNSIVQQASKGINDSYAQTPVFALTYN
-1397 KYGAYSFDGI
+1397 DVLEKSF
-1407 PEKKNYTVGFSNG
+1407 
-1420 SSNIQSYSPTAKI
+1420 
-1433 AAGENNNHVNNDWK
+1433 
-1447 SDVFTAI
+1447 
-1454 YQKNTSQ
+1454 
-1461 TINCGVYVPSTVSG
+1461 GVYVPSTVSG

-1480 VNQNGI
+1480 ANQNGI
-1486 CDNSES
+1486 YDNREA

-1512 YGNPITAVLTD
+1512 YGNPIAAVLTD
-1523 ADGNY
+1523 ANGNY

-1543 TSSDT
+1543 TSSNT

-1557 PIPTSGDE
+1557 PIPASGNV
-1565 KRTNKAERSID
+1565 KLTNKAEKSIGM
-1576 VLEFNGAPTSATTE
+1576 LEFNGAPTSATTE
-1590 KSGSMLNAATIG
+1590 KSGSMLTSATIG
-1602 EVYINSMTGT
+1602 EIYINSMSGT

-1651 TQADINIEE
+1651 TQADIDIEE

-1706 DKTAADKKV
+1706 DRTAADKKV
-1715 LPEEYD
+1715 LPKEYD
-1721 YFGFLVSPTA
+1721 YFGFTVSPTA
-1731 TTDKKTQMGNDATA
+1731 TTDKKTQMGNDSTA

-1766 VVSLS
+1766 VVNLS

-1784 MYIPSKVYGYI
+1784 LYIPSKVYGYI

-1804 RETNETENVKTHI
+1804 REANETQNVETHI
-1817 YLRRTTKSQFA
+1817 YLRRTTKSKFA

-1841 LYKSYNVFGELVGN
+1841 LYKSYNVFGELIGN
-1855 GDLNTAADG
+1855 GDLNTATDG
-1864 YYEYDYLE
+1864 YYEYNCLE
-1872 PGIYYVVFDNTYD
+1872 PGVYYVVFDNTYD
-1885 YYGQTLINQGNDDT
+1885 CYGQTLINQGNDDT
-1899 LDSETQPNIS
+1899 LDSEAQPNIS

-1969 DYEIYEKA
+1969 DYEIYSKA
-1977 DDSGKSVFPNGPYT
+1977 ENFGKSVFPDDRHQGAPQIYEGEEDSGKSVFSDDSNELYT
-1991 TVPVKPG
+1991 TA
-1998 DTSIKTEHLTTDK
+1998 SIETFAQAEHLITDK
-2011 NGLISF
+2011 DGLIHF

-2030 ETLPGYVRD
+2030 KTLPGYVRD
-2039 TKTHVVKVMPE
+2039 TKTHVIKVMPE
-2050 TAVENNNLIWKTYIS
+2050 TTVENNNLVWKTYIS
-2065 VDGVRQTNNLYTLK
+2065 VDGVRQTDNLYTLK

-2096 NDQDGIRKNAVIT
+2096 NDQDGIRQNAVIT

-2133 FKATDTYLT
+2133 FKATDTYLS

-2159 TVVENPMDGYTAIVS
+2159 TVIENPMDGYTATVGA
-2174 NTTGSVDNGY
+2174 TTGSADKGY

-2199 TVVKVWDDGNNVDGI
+2199 TVTKVWDDSNNIDGM
-2214 RPDSVTIHMNGSDGS
+2214 RPDSVTIHLNGSDGS

-2234 LSNTKDWK
+2234 LSNAKDWK
-2242 YTFKHIPLFDANGN
+2242 YTFKHMPLFDANGN
-2256 EITYTITED
+2256 KITYTITED

-2287 VQETLSIPVTK
+2287 VQETFSIPVTK

-2315 VILMGSDGNVYE
+2315 VTLMGSDGNVYE

-2357 SEETVDSYTYKIE
+2357 NEEAVNGYTYKIE

-2375 GFTVTNEHIPA
+2375 GFTVTNEHISA
-2386 VTNVVINKYW
+2386 VTNVVVNKYW

-2410 SVTLS
+2410 AVALS

-2428 DGGFSETFENLP
+2428 DTGFSKTFENLP

-2447 KIAYTVTEDAVAGY
+2447 KITYTVTEDAVNGYAGK
-2461 IGKTATD
+2461 ITTD
-2468 DTGYVLSITNTHTP
+2468 DTGYILSITNTHAP
-2482 ETISKTIT
+2482 ETIRKTVT
-2490 KTWDDNDNQDG
+2490 KTWDDGNDRDG
-2501 IRPTNVKVELYGT
+2501 IRPTNVKIELYGT
-2514 DGTLRTQYL
+2514 DGTRRTQYL
-2523 TKDNNWSY
+2523 TKDNHWSY

-2539 QNEGTIILYTAKEEA
+2539 QNKGTIILYTIKEEA
-2554 VEGYTQKSVTTATG
+2554 VDGYTQKSVTTTAG
-2568 FNFTNT
+2568 FDLTNT
-2574 HEPQTVTYGATKV
+2574 HEIQTADYEVKKV
-2587 WLDDD
+2587 WIDD
-2592 NRDGVRPNSIT
+2592 NDRDGARPTSIT
-2603 LVLNGS
+2603 LTLTGS
-2609 DGSKYTKQMTAA
+2609 DGSKYTKLMTAA
-2621 SNWSDVTFERI
+2621 DNWNAVTFERV
-2632 PMFNNGKYITYT
+2632 PMFNGGKYITYT
-2644 LSENDVPSYVNSV
+2644 LTENEVPSYINSIE
-2657 AVSEDGKFFT
+2657 VSEDGKHFT

-2672 TPDHAIIKITEV
+2672 APDHTVINITEV
-2684 WHDENDQDGIRPKKV
+2684 WHDKNDQDGIRPRKMIAV
-2699 TTIIVGSNGNRHEVP
+2699 VVGSNGNRHEVP

-2809 TLNEE
+2809 TLNED

-2831 IVTYNV
+2831 IVAYNV
-2837 KESDVEGY
+2837 KESDTAGY
-2845 EASIVKTEDGFQ
+2845 EASVVKTEDGFQ

-2863 SETTLRTATLVW
+2863 SETTMRTVTLVW
-2875 RDENNQ
+2875 RDEDNR
-2881 DGIRPDTVTY
+2881 DGVRPDAVTY
-2891 TLHGSDGSEVE
+2891 TLHGSDGSEQE
-2902 KTVSKDDSW
+2902 KTVNKDDAW
-2911 ADVMFED
+2911 NDVVFEG
-2918 LPVYQNGQKVTYTL
+2918 LPVYQNGQRISYTL
-2932 TESTVD
+2932 AESAID
-2938 GYTTDIRDNG
+2938 GYANDIRSSGN
-2948 HTFTVTNTHI
+2948 TFTVTNTHI
-2958 PAVVNVDVTKVW
+2958 PETVNVDVTKIW

-2976 DGNRPN
+2976 DGNRPD

-2990 NDGNRYTATITAAN
+2990 SDGKRYTTTITAAN
-3004 NWKYTFSKLPK
+3004 NWKHTFLKLPK
-3015 FFNEGTQIEYTLAE
+3015 FFNEGTQIEYTLTE
-3029 DAASGYSNVIEKKDN
+3029 DTMSGYSDVVEKRSD
-3044 YTFVLTNKYSPATV
+3044 YVFVLTNKYSPATV
-3058 DIPVVKKW
+3058 DVTIVKKW
-3066 NDDNDRDGARP
+3066 DDDNDRDGMRP
-3077 ESFNIVLNGSD
+3077 ESVDIVLNGSD
-3088 GKLYTGTLSAE
+3088 GKLYTGTLSTE
-3099 NGYTYVFQSV
+3099 NGYTCVFQSV
-3109 PKFHNSGTLISYTV
+3109 PKYHDGGTLINYTI
-3123 AEEKVTGYTTEVA
+3123 AEEKIPGYTTTIA
-3136 KDSSGYKFTLTN
+3136 KDASGYKFTLTN
-3148 TKSIE
+3148 TKPIE

-3178 VILTG
+3178 IILTG
-3183 DDGSRY
+3183 DDGSRRV
-3189 LKSVSA
+3189 KSVSA
-3195 AENWTTTFEN
+3195 AENWTTMFEN

-3220 SEAFVSGYTDEVTQN
+3220 SEAFVSGYTDRVAQN
-3235 GNNYTITNTHMPATT
+3235 GDNYTITNTHTPAAT

-3281 RSYAKKL
+3281 RSYTEKL

-3300 LPKYANGKTIDYTL
+3300 LPKYADGKVIEYSL
-3314 TEEAVPGYTS
+3314 TEESVPGYTS
-3324 SITRNGKSFTLINT
+3324 SITRNGKSFVLINT

-3349 KAWNDENNQ
+3349 KAWNDGNNQ
-3358 DGLRPKS
+3358 DGLRPKT

-3382 FESQN
+3382 FEGQN
-3387 WTTSLNN
+3387 WATNLNN
-3394 LPKYKNSTEVQYTVK
+3394 LPKYKNGTEIQYTVK
-3409 ENAISG
+3409 ENAIPG

-3427 TITNTHAPA
+3427 AITNSHTPA
-3436 VVTVSV
+3436 VVTVSA
-3442 VKIWDDENNQ
+3442 VKVWDDANNQ

-3468 GSTHNAA
+3468 GSVRNAA
-3475 ITKNDGWTYQFKDL
+3475 ITKNDGWTYQFKNL
-3489 PQYKNGVKIDYTLQE
+3489 PKYKNGVKIDYTLQE
-3504 ADSNPYTYEIV
+3504 ANSNPYTYEIV
-3515 KGSDGYSF
+3515 KGSDEYSF
-3523 TITNNYVPAAVNVPV
+3523 TITNNYVPAVVNVPI
-3538 TTIWN
+3538 TTVW
-3543 DDNNRDGI
+3543 DDDDNRDGI
-3551 RAKETVI
+3551 RAKETAI
-3558 TLQGSNGKVYQHIVT
+3558 TLHGSNGKVYQRIVT
-3573 DKDSFAT
+3573 GKDDFAT
-3580 VFEDVPKFFDEGKEV
+3580 VFEDVPKFFDEGREV
-3595 VYTVTQNEVDGYTT
+3595 VYTVAQNEMNGYTANIA
-3609 DVTNTDKY
+3609 NTDKY

-3625 EPEKLAKTVT
+3625 EPERLAKTVT

-3663 IEKNLS
+3663 IEKSLS
-3669 AANNWTET
+3669 TANNWTEA
-3677 FEGLYKYF
+3677 FDGLYKYF

-3692 YTIDEEA
+3692 YTIDEEM

-3741 YRPDTTTIHMSGTD
+3741 YRPDTATIHMSGTD

-3788 TVTEDEIPQY
+3788 TVTEDEISQY

-3820 LRNISV
+3820 LCNISV

-3920 VWDDSENQDG
+3920 VWEDGENQDG
-3930 LRPDTIHIKL
+3930 LRPDSIDVILTGSDGNTYNATI
-3940 VSNGIAKDA
+3940 SEKD
-3949 YLDADS
+3949 
-3955 NWHLEFEGLPKYRD
+3955 NWTYIFANLPKYFND
-3969 HGILNEYS
+3969 GTLVEYS
-3977 VQEVDVDGYTSTV
+3977 LQEVETDGYAGTVTKGTDGYT
-3990 TTEDGYAFTIKNDH
+3990 FTIKNDH
-4004 VPAVIDIPITEEW
+4004 TPAVVDIPVTKVW
-4017 IDDNNRDGLRPSSHT
+4017 NDDEDRDGLRPNS
-4032 VILTD
+4032 I
-4037 GINTIEEI
+4037 
-4045 VLDKDNGYGT
+4045 
-4055 VLKDMPKYKNGV
+4055 
-4067 EIDYQIKDFKV
+4067 
-4078 DGYTTNIIKGDS
+4078 
-4090 VKDFK
+4090 
-4095 VTNTH
+4095 H
-4100 VPEMVTVTVTEGW
+4100 V
-4113 HDQSDYDKIRP
+4113 
-4124 EEIALTLTGSDG
+4124 TLTGSDG
-4136 NVYEKT
+4136 STYKKDLEKD
-4142 VNKETWTAVF
+4142 
-4152 SDLPKNSKG
+4152 S
-4161 EQIIYTL
+4161 
-4168 TQEGIKGYSTTI
+4168 GYSTIFTSLPKYHNGELISYSLAETPVEGYETDIQAAESGYGFTI
-4180 TNNQTDTITVINKH
+4180 TNTH
-4194 EPVKT
+4194 EVSKKT
-4199 ITVTVTW
+4199 IKVSKVWDDAENQDGIRPDSVTVTLTGSNNSKYTAKLNKENNWTYTFEGLFCKADGATIKYEVSEKDVAGYTPSIKETEGGFIITNAHKPETVTINIVKNW
-4206 NDENNKDSIRPDKV
+4206 NDSQNADNIRPDAISI
-4220 TVKLTDGTTVVST
+4220 TLT
-4233 KEVKND
+4233 
-4239 SWKHIFEDIPVFNGS
+4239 GS
-4254 DKVSY
+4254 DNSSRSITLNKAGDYKTAVDSLPKFHEGKQITY
-4259 TITQDAVNGYTTEIK
+4259 TVTETPVDGYTSSVQASADGYSFVVINTHTPEVHQEKKETPTTPKFEIK
-4274 ASDDGN
+4274 AEPST
-4280 TIEIINTHISVV
+4280 TI
-4292 PPKEE
+4292 
-4297 PKKKEPATPAP
+4297 
-4308 VVEVKVEQ
+4308 
-4316 PAPTVTLIQTTN
+4316 IQTTN
-4328 KPTGISFF
+4328 KPTGVSFF
-4336 ESLFAK
+4336 DSLLG

>member
-1 MQNGKSRIKR
+1 MQKCESRTKR
-11 VASAIIAG
+11 VMSAIIAG
-19 VMALQ
+19 MMALQ
-24 TVAPVISYADDT
+24 VVAPTISYADDT
-36 ASSVATT
+36 VASTASSE
-43 DDSDAIAN
+43 DNSDTKI
-51 VDPGTPVQVD
+51 DPGVPVQTD
-61 ATASEEPSE
+61 TASSNTVTEPDSSE
-70 APSSGTSQADE
+70 SL
-81 NSEET
+81 EET
-86 ETNSDITDEVSNEHT
+86 ADSEQTDEIQDDTVSDSQGNETNTQEET
-101 DADTADETQTVEEDA
+101 AQDTVRQNN
-116 PKQDES
+116 S
-122 TSETTDT
+122 GSETTENE
-129 APSRTVTVTLNKNGG
+129 SVRTVTVTLNKNGG
-144 EFEPEWLETANEDPI
+144 IFEPEWLETANEDPI
-159 AAYLGTETNDIVVED
+159 AAYLGTETNDIAIED
-174 TGDTIVATVTDR
+174 TGDTIVATVTGR
-186 DSIDIPVALSSDESL
+186 DSISIPVALSGDDSL

-216 SETLTFEDGVDAYVL
+216 NETLTFDDGVDAYVL
-231 SAVYSSVV
+231 TAVYDSVA
-239 DDDQTLVENR
+239 DEDQQLIENK
-249 TEFDEQTKR
+249 EIFDEQAEKNVL
-258 QAIQERLKSS
+258 QQKLSAS
-268 GISTY
+268 GISLY
-273 VLRPSDSYNQLDL
+273 EMRPSDSYNQLDL
-286 VVEGLAFTSDDG
+286 IIDGLAFTSDDG
-298 LTQTF
+298 LVQTF
-303 TAPYDGDYIITA
+303 TAPYDGDYTITA

-342 VHLNA
+342 IHLSA

-430 NAAAEVAKKH
+430 DAAAEVAKNH

-450 MGESGGSAGGG
+450 MGESGGTAGGG

-493 TTPTNGRTLTYEER
+493 TTPTNGRVLTYDER

-593 NTSVTIDGEQV
+593 NTSVTIDGKQV

-622 ETAPYLVNGRVII
+622 NSAPYLINGRVLIH
-635 KMVGETPK
+635 MVGTTPK
-643 LKSVMMP
+643 MKTIMME
-650 AQSEDISAGNID
+650 AQNEDISSSHVDDAD
-662 EKDGFGQKAILS
+662 VYGQKAYLNK
-674 PGQGSANKTLA
+674 GQDVASTTIA

-692 NLGDVMTVTPKWEYN
+692 NMGDLMTVNPVWEYSTMLSPTDRDWN
-707 TLLNVT
+707 
-713 YKPWDDSVAKNI
+713 DSVAKSI
-725 NNQMSVSIT
+725 DSRLSVSVENT
-734 NTELGIPAEGDKYY
+734 NLGVPNPGDKYY
-748 NDAYPGWYAVK
+748 NADYPGWYAVK
-759 SVMTITNA
+759 SVMTITNPVNTMYSTERLTKYYFRCKGIA
-767 PLSMYDTATVTKYFF
+767 SYTLSSGTKTMYDKGERGELAIDYNIYINHEGVHVYSDRNIINGTPTSTVDDTIAATAGRSASTWQYPHMALTDVNNINTILIQFSSHGFNTNDSISYDASYADSLGITGSGNQYSYIFKAKSKNSVSTANWEKFLQSITYTTYDAATFTSTGVSGGVTIFWYADENLWENNMFYDSSSGHFYACINTGNSITWGEARNRALSMYNSALDCYGYLAHITSQSEQDYLYTLMDKSTQGWLGATRKVSGNEWDWYWRDGPANETSEPFF
-782 RCHPTATVS
+782 RQNADGTYGTLLWGYENWDSKTEP
-791 MYNGIRTMDDESESG
+791 NNSG
-806 GLVLDYS
+806 GVEWCMHYYGSNRGVWNDYIDSNGAVTSFIVEWSKDGLV
-813 IAMEHQGAH
+813 G
-822 VYQNRNTI
+822 
-830 NDMNAETVSDTVTAT
+830 NDHSVSDT
-845 QNHSSSQWK
+845 
-854 YPELVV
+854 
-860 KTPKT
+860 
-865 IQTFNVLFTSPSRNA
+865 
-880 QDAILYNT
+880 
-888 DLANQLGIVVT
+888 
-899 GTNQNYIF
+899 
-907 TKSGGLTQDEW
+907 
-918 NNFLRQVSF
+918 
-927 VTYDRAVFTADG
+927 
-939 VQSGVE
+939 
-945 VAWYGFEKAI
+945 
-955 FGSNQATRHVPT
+955 
-967 LSDYPG
+967 
-973 AATHNIASGSL
+973 
-984 NITSSGS
+984 
-991 VYRIVGSTTGDNRI
+991 
-1005 YVSPGVSATVILD
+1005 
-1018 NVTMNYTAAGAGWG
+1018 
-1032 NDTSRAGDG
+1032 
-1041 AISCSHAN
+1041 
-1049 LTIILVG
+1049 
-1056 TSRITAYG
+1056 
-1064 SYSNAIAKNGTDGS
+1064 
-1078 LMIDGAGTL
+1078 
-1087 YAVGASGDHCGAIG
+1087 
-1101 ANVNCS
+1101 
-1107 FWNFTVQ
+1107 
-1114 GGTIYANAGEHCP
+1114 
-1127 GIGSGCLNQPGEG
+1127 
-1140 NGGDGAG
+1140 
-1147 CGNLNF
+1147 
-1153 TGGTVVARGNTAC
+1153 
-1166 SGIGSGWGGPVNGI
+1166 
-1180 NISNGA
+1180 
-1186 KVTAYGG
+1186 
-1193 SYSPGIGSGG
+1193 
-1203 RTDNVQG
+1203 
-1210 GNIGSYHYHV
+1210 
-1220 RNIVITGGDTVVT
+1220 
-1233 AFGDK
+1233 
-1238 STNMPGIG
+1238 
-1246 CGKDPVGTVRGT
+1246 
-1258 LSNVV
+1258 
-1263 ATTLDGFQG
+1263 
-1272 YVRYGSSEE
+1272 
-1281 SAAYSTEQPR
+1281 
-1291 TPFTGTGNI
+1291 
-1300 GSYLASQV
+1300 
-1308 NRGTPVYYTQVFFS
+1308 
-1322 IDTSN
+1322 
-1327 KHVDDADVIG
+1327 DVIG
-1337 TQVSSTGTIKPEQFA
+1337 TQIVAEQEQKVNNGE
-1352 SVSGTVWA
+1352 VSGTVWA
-1360 ENDRDGVYQVGD
+1360 ENDYNGLFATD
-1372 EAVVEGVAVT
+1372 EAKLQDITVQLISDNGTIVATAQTNKLGQYDFTGLAPGNYYVKFT
-1382 LYNAD
+1382 SQSFVGYNAVPD
-1387 GSVCKTTTTN
+1387 GGNSIVQQASKGINDSYAQTPVFALTYN
-1397 KYGAYSFDGI
+1397 DVLEKSF
-1407 PEKKNYTVGFSNG
+1407 
-1420 SSNIQSYSPTAKI
+1420 
-1433 AAGENNNHVNNDWK
+1433 
-1447 SDVFTAI
+1447 
-1454 YQKNTSQ
+1454 
-1461 TINCGVYVPSTVSG
+1461 GVYVPSTVSG

-1480 VNQNGI
+1480 ANQNGI
-1486 CDNSES
+1486 YDNREA

-1512 YGNPITAVLTD
+1512 YGNPIAAVLTD
-1523 ADGNY
+1523 ANGNY

-1543 TSSDT
+1543 TSSNT

-1557 PIPTSGDE
+1557 PIPASGDV
-1565 KRTNKAERSID
+1565 KLTNKAEKSIGM
-1576 VLEFNGAPTSATTE
+1576 LEFNGVPTSATTE
-1590 KSGSMLNAATIG
+1590 KSGSMLTSATIG
-1602 EVYINSMTGT
+1602 EIYINSMSGT

-1651 TQADINIEE
+1651 TQADIDIEE

-1706 DKTAADKKV
+1706 DRTAADKKV

-1721 YFGFLVSPTA
+1721 YFGFTVSPTA
-1731 TTDKKTQMGNDATA
+1731 TTDKKTQMGNDSTA

-1766 VVSLS
+1766 VVNLS

-1784 MYIPSKVYGYI
+1784 LYIPSKVYGYI

-1804 RETNETENVKTHI
+1804 REANETQNVETHI
-1817 YLRRTTKSQFA
+1817 YLRRTTKSKFA

-1841 LYKSYNVFGELVGN
+1841 LYKSYNVFGELIGN
-1855 GDLNTAADG
+1855 GDLNTATDG
-1864 YYEYDYLE
+1864 YYEYNCLE

-1885 YYGQTLINQGNDDT
+1885 CYGQTLINQGNDDT
-1899 LDSETQPNIS
+1899 LDSEAQPNIS

-1969 DYEIYEKA
+1969 DYEIYSKA
-1977 DDSGKSVFPNGPYT
+1977 ENFGKSVFPDDRHQGAPQIYEGAEDSGKSVFSDDSNELYT
-1991 TVPVKPG
+1991 TA
-1998 DTSIKTEHLTTDK
+1998 SIETFAQAEHLITDK
-2011 NGLISF
+2011 DGLIHF

-2030 ETLPGYVRD
+2030 KTLPGYVRD
-2039 TKTHVVKVMPE
+2039 TKIHVIKVMPE
-2050 TAVENNNLIWKTYIS
+2050 TTVENNNLVWKTYIS
-2065 VDGVRQTNNLYTLK
+2065 VDGVRQTDNLYTLK

-2096 NDQDGIRKNAVIT
+2096 NDQDGIRQNAVIT

-2121 EAVPLQKAYTAL
+2121 EAVPFQKAYTAL
-2133 FKATDTYLT
+2133 FKATDTYLS

-2159 TVVENPMDGYTAIVS
+2159 TVIENPMDGYTATVGA
-2174 NTTGSVDNGY
+2174 TTGSADKGY

-2199 TVVKVWDDGNNVDGI
+2199 TVTKVWDDSNNIDGM
-2214 RPDSVTIHMNGSDGS
+2214 RPDSVTIHLNGSDGS

-2234 LSNTKDWK
+2234 LSNAKDWK
-2242 YTFKHIPLFDANGN
+2242 YTFKHMPLFDANGN
-2256 EITYTITED
+2256 KITYTITED

-2287 VQETLSIPVTK
+2287 VQETFSIPVTK

-2315 VILMGSDGNVYE
+2315 VTLMGSDGNVYE

-2357 SEETVDSYTYKIE
+2357 NEEAVNGYTYKIE

-2375 GFTVTNEHIPA
+2375 GFTVTNEHISA
-2386 VTNVVINKYW
+2386 VTNVVVNKYW

-2410 SVTLS
+2410 AVTLS

-2428 DGGFSETFENLP
+2428 DTGFSKTFENLP

-2447 KIAYTVTEDAVAGY
+2447 KITYTVTEDAVNGY
-2461 IGKTATD
+2461 TGKITTD
-2468 DTGYVLSITNTHTP
+2468 DTGYILSITNTHAP
-2482 ETISKTIT
+2482 ETIRKTVT
-2490 KTWDDNDNQDG
+2490 KTWDDGNDRDG
-2501 IRPTNVKVELYGT
+2501 IRPTNVKIELYGT
-2514 DGTLRTQYL
+2514 DGTRRTQYL
-2523 TKDNNWSY
+2523 TKDNHWSY

-2539 QNEGTIILYTAKEEA
+2539 QNEGTIILYTIKEEA
-2554 VEGYTQKSVTTATG
+2554 VDGYTQKSVTTTAG
-2568 FNFTNT
+2568 FDLTNT
-2574 HEPQTVTYGATKV
+2574 HEIQTADYEVKKV
-2587 WLDDD
+2587 WVDD
-2592 NRDGVRPNSIT
+2592 NDRDGARPTSIT
-2603 LVLNGS
+2603 LTLTGS

-2621 SNWSDVTFERI
+2621 DNWNAVTFERV
-2632 PMFNNGKYITYT
+2632 PMFNGGKYITYT
-2644 LSENDVPSYVNSV
+2644 LTENEVPSYINSIE
-2657 AVSEDGKFFT
+2657 VSEDGKHFT

-2672 TPDHAIIKITEV
+2672 APDHTVINITEV
-2684 WHDENDQDGIRPKKV
+2684 WHDKNDQDGIRPRKMTAV
-2699 TTIIVGSNGNRHEVP
+2699 VVGSNGNRHEVP

-2809 TLNEE
+2809 TLNED

-2831 IVTYNV
+2831 IVAYNV
-2837 KESDVEGY
+2837 KESDTAGY
-2845 EASIVKTEDGFQ
+2845 EASVVKTEDGFQ

-2863 SETTLRTATLVW
+2863 SETTMRTVTLVW
-2875 RDENNQ
+2875 RDEDNR
-2881 DGIRPDTVTY
+2881 DGVRPDAVTY
-2891 TLHGSDGSEVE
+2891 TLHGSDGSEQE
-2902 KTVSKDDSW
+2902 KTVNKDDAW
-2911 ADVMFED
+2911 NDVVFED
-2918 LPVYQNGQKVTYTL
+2918 LPVYQNGQRISYTL
-2932 TESTVD
+2932 TESAID
-2938 GYTTDIRDNG
+2938 GYTNDIRNSG
-2948 HTFTVTNTHI
+2948 NTFTITNTHI
-2958 PAVVNVDVTKVW
+2958 PETVNVDVTKIW

-2976 DGNRPN
+2976 DGNRPD

-2990 NDGNRYTATITAAN
+2990 SDGKRYTTTITAAN
-3004 NWKYTFSKLPK
+3004 NWKHTFLKLPK
-3015 FFNEGTQIEYTLAE
+3015 FFNEGTQIEYTLTE
-3029 DAASGYSNVIEKKDN
+3029 DTMSGYSDVVEKRSD
-3044 YTFVLTNKYSPATV
+3044 YVFVLTNKYSPATV
-3058 DIPVVKKW
+3058 DVTIVKKW
-3066 NDDNDRDGARP
+3066 DDDNDRDGMRP
-3077 ESFNIVLNGSD
+3077 ESVDIVLNGSD
-3088 GKLYTGTLSAE
+3088 GKLYTGTLSTE
-3099 NGYTYVFQSV
+3099 NGYTCVFQSV
-3109 PKFHNSGTLISYTV
+3109 PKYHDGGTLINYTI
-3123 AEEKVTGYTTEVA
+3123 AEEKIPGYTTTIA
-3136 KDSSGYKFTLTN
+3136 KDASGYKFTLTN
-3148 TKSIE
+3148 TKPIE

-3178 VILTG
+3178 IILTG
-3183 DDGSRY
+3183 DDGSRRV
-3189 LKSVSA
+3189 KSVSA
-3195 AENWTTTFEN
+3195 AENWTTMFEN

-3220 SEAFVSGYTDEVTQN
+3220 SEAFVSGYTDRVAQN
-3235 GNNYTITNTHMPATT
+3235 GDNYTITNTHTPAAT

-3281 RSYAKKL
+3281 RSYTEKL

-3300 LPKYANGKTIDYTL
+3300 LPKYADGKVIEYSL
-3314 TEEAVPGYTS
+3314 TEESVPGYTS
-3324 SITRNGKSFTLINT
+3324 SITRNGKSFVLINT

-3349 KAWNDENNQ
+3349 KAWNDGNNQ
-3358 DGLRPKS
+3358 DGLRPKT

-3382 FESQN
+3382 FEGQN
-3387 WTTSLNN
+3387 WATNLNN
-3394 LPKYKNSTEVQYTVK
+3394 LPKYKNGTEIQYTVK
-3409 ENAISG
+3409 ENAIPG

-3427 TITNTHAPA
+3427 AITNSHTPA
-3436 VVTVSV
+3436 VVTVSA
-3442 VKIWDDENNQ
+3442 VKVWDDANNQ

-3468 GSTHNAA
+3468 GSVRNAA
-3475 ITKNDGWTYQFKDL
+3475 ITKNDGWTYQFKNL
-3489 PQYKNGVKIDYTLQE
+3489 PKYKNGVKIDYTLQE
-3504 ADSNPYTYEIV
+3504 ANSNPYTYEIV
-3515 KGSDGYSF
+3515 KGSDEYSF
-3523 TITNNYVPAAVNVPV
+3523 TITNNYVPAVVNVPI
-3538 TTIWN
+3538 TTVW
-3543 DDNNRDGI
+3543 DDDDNRDGI
-3551 RAKETVI
+3551 RAKETAI
-3558 TLQGSNGKVYQHIVT
+3558 TLHGSNGKVYQRIVT
-3573 DKDSFAT
+3573 GKDDFAT
-3580 VFEDVPKFFDEGKEV
+3580 VFEDVPKFFDEGREV
-3595 VYTVTQNEVDGYTT
+3595 VYTVTQNEMNGYTANIA
-3609 DVTNTDKY
+3609 NTDKY

-3625 EPEKLAKTVT
+3625 EPERLAKTVT

-3648 PNTLRIALTGTDGTY
+3648 PNTLRVALTGTDGTY
-3663 IEKNLS
+3663 IEKSLS
-3669 AANNWTET
+3669 TANNWTET
-3677 FEGLYKYF
+3677 FDGLYKYF

-3692 YTIDEEA
+3692 YTIDEEM

-3741 YRPDTTTIHMSGTD
+3741 YRPDAATIHMSGTD
-3755 GTQDTKDFTKD
+3755 GTQDTRDFTKS
-3766 SSWSSIVFKDLD
+3766 SSWTAIVFKDLD
-3778 RFKDGTKIKY
+3778 HYKDGNEIKY

-3798 TTSIVANGNVVTVT
+3798 TTSIAVNGNVVTVT

-3826 IWEDNDDQDG
+3826 IWDDNNDQDG
-3836 IRPDAVNIKLKGN
+3836 IRPDTVNIKLKGN

-3877 NEISYTAEENEIP
+3877 NEITYTAEENEIP
-3890 GYTTTIEKTDTGYV
+3890 GYTTSIEKTDTGYV

-3920 VWDDSENQDG
+3920 VWKDAENQDG
-3930 LRPDTIHIKL
+3930 LRPDAIHIRL
-3940 VSNGIAKDA
+3940 ISNDIEKDA
-3949 YLDADS
+3949 YLDAESD
-3955 NWHLEFEGLPKYRD
+3955 WHLDFEGLPKYRD

-3990 TTEDGYAFTIKNDH
+3990 TTKDGYAFTIENDH

-4017 IDDNNRDGLRPSSHT
+4017 IDDNNRDGLRPDSHT
-4032 VILTD
+4032 VILVD
-4037 GINTIEEI
+4037 GTNAIEEV
-4045 VLDKDNGYGT
+4045 VLDKNNGYGV
-4055 VLKDMPKYKNGV
+4055 VLKNMPKYKNGG
-4067 EIDYQIKDFKV
+4067 EINYQIKDFKV
-4078 DGYTTNIIKGDS
+4078 DGYTTNIIKSDS
-4090 VKDFK
+4090 VKDFNI
-4095 VTNTH
+4095 TNTH

-4124 EEIALTLTGSDG
+4124 EKVTLTLTGSDG

-4142 VNKETWTAVF
+4142 VTKDTWTTAF

-4168 TQEGIKGYSTTI
+4168 TQEGIKGYKTTI
-4180 TNNQTDTITVINKH
+4180 TDNETGTIAVINTH

-4206 NDENNKDSIRPDKV
+4206 NDENNKDNIRPDKV
-4220 TVKLTDGTTVVST
+4220 TVKLANGTTAVST
-4233 KEVKND
+4233 KEINND
-4239 SWKHIFEDIPVFNGS
+4239 SWKHIFEDISVFNGS

-4259 TITQDAVNGYTTEIK
+4259 TVTQDAVNGYTTEVK
-4274 ASDDGN
+4274 VSDDGN
-4280 TIEIINTHISVV
+4280 TVKIINTHVPV
-4292 PPKEE
+4292 APPKEE
-4297 PKKKEPATPAP
+4297 PKQEETVTPAAPAP
-4308 VVEVKVEQ
+4308 VVEIKTE
-4316 PAPTVTLIQTTN
+4316 PTTTVIETPN
-4328 KPTGISFF
+4328 KQTGISFMDG
-4336 ESLFAK
+4336 LFG

>member
-11 VASAIIAG
+11 VASAVIAG

-61 ATASEEPSE
+61 AAASEEPSE
-70 APSSGTSQADE
+70 APSSGPSQADE

-86 ETNSDITDEVSNEHT
+86 NSDITDEVANEHT
-101 DADTADETQTVEEDA
+101 DADTADETQTVEKDA
-116 PKQDES
+116 PQQDES
-122 TSETTDT
+122 TSEATDA

-144 EFEPEWLETANEDPI
+144 EFEPEWLETANEDPV
-159 AAYLGTETNDIVVED
+159 AAYLGTETNDIAIED

-186 DSIDIPVALSSDESL
+186 DSISIPVALSSDESL

-216 SETLTFEDGVDAYVL
+216 NETLTFDDGVDAYVL
-231 SAVYSSVV
+231 TAVYNSVA
-239 DDDQTLVENR
+239 DEDQQLIENK
-249 TEFDEQTKR
+249 EIFDEQAEKNVL
-258 QAIQERLKSS
+258 QQKLSAS
-268 GISTY
+268 GISLY
-273 VLRPSDSYNQLDL
+273 EMRPSDSYNQLDL
-286 VVEGLAFTSDDG
+286 IIDGLAFTSDDG
-298 LTQTF
+298 LVQTF
-303 TAPYDGDYIITA
+303 TAPYDGDYTITA

-342 VHLNA
+342 IHLSA

-430 NAAAEVAKKH
+430 DAAAEVAKNH

-450 MGESGGSAGGG
+450 MGESGGTAGGG

-493 TTPTNGRTLTYEER
+493 TTPTNGRVLTYDER

-524 HYTVLGELYD
+524 HYTILGELYD
-534 ANPAHRDPV
+534 ANPANRDPV
-543 DFLFDDGQARNY
+543 SLLFDDGQARNY

-593 NTSVTIDGEQV
+593 NTSVTIDGKQV

-622 ETAPYLVNGRVII
+622 NSAPYLINGRVLIH
-635 KMVGETPK
+635 MVGTTPK
-643 LKSVMMP
+643 MKTIMME
-650 AQSEDISAGNID
+650 AQNEDISSSHVDDAD
-662 EKDGFGQKAILS
+662 VYGQKAYLNK
-674 PGQGSANKTLA
+674 GQDVASTTIA

-692 NLGDVMTVTPKWEYN
+692 NMGDLMTVNPVWEYSTMLSPTDRDWN
-707 TLLNVT
+707 
-713 YKPWDDSVAKNI
+713 DSVAKSI
-725 NNQMSVSIT
+725 DSRLSVSVANT
-734 NTELGIPAEGDKYY
+734 NLGVPNPGDKYY
-748 NDAYPGWYAVK
+748 NADYPGWYAVK
-759 SVMTITNA
+759 SVMTITNPVNTMYSTERLTKYYFRCKGIA
-767 PLSMYDTATVTKYFF
+767 SYTLSSGTKTMYDKGERGELAIDYNIYINHEGVHVYSDRNIINGTPTSTVDDTIAATAGRSASTWQYPHMALTDVNNINTILIQFSSHGFNTSDSISYDASYADSLGITGSGNQYSYIFKAKSKNSVSTANWEKFLQSITYTTYDAATFTSTGVSGGVTIFWYADENLWENNMFYDSSSGHFYACINTGSSITWGEARNRALSMYNSALDCYGYLAHITSQSEQDYLYTLMDKSTQGWLGATRKVSGNEWDWYWRDGPANETSEPFF
-782 RCHPTATVS
+782 RQNAG
-791 MYNGIRTMDDESESG
+791 GIYGSLLWGYENWDSKTEPNNSG
-806 GLVLDYS
+806 GVEWCMHYYGSNRGVWNDYIDSNGAVTSFIVEWSKDGLV
-813 IAMEHQGAH
+813 G
-822 VYQNRNTI
+822 
-830 NDMNAETVSDTVTAT
+830 NDHSVSDT
-845 QNHSSSQWK
+845 
-854 YPELVV
+854 
-860 KTPKT
+860 
-865 IQTFNVLFTSPSRNA
+865 
-880 QDAILYNT
+880 
-888 DLANQLGIVVT
+888 
-899 GTNQNYIF
+899 
-907 TKSGGLTQDEW
+907 
-918 NNFLRQVSF
+918 
-927 VTYDRAVFTADG
+927 
-939 VQSGVE
+939 
-945 VAWYGFEKAI
+945 
-955 FGSNQATRHVPT
+955 
-967 LSDYPG
+967 
-973 AATHNIASGSL
+973 
-984 NITSSGS
+984 
-991 VYRIVGSTTGDNRI
+991 
-1005 YVSPGVSATVILD
+1005 
-1018 NVTMNYTAAGAGWG
+1018 
-1032 NDTSRAGDG
+1032 
-1041 AISCSHAN
+1041 
-1049 LTIILVG
+1049 
-1056 TSRITAYG
+1056 
-1064 SYSNAIAKNGTDGS
+1064 
-1078 LMIDGAGTL
+1078 
-1087 YAVGASGDHCGAIG
+1087 
-1101 ANVNCS
+1101 
-1107 FWNFTVQ
+1107 
-1114 GGTIYANAGEHCP
+1114 
-1127 GIGSGCLNQPGEG
+1127 
-1140 NGGDGAG
+1140 
-1147 CGNLNF
+1147 
-1153 TGGTVVARGNTAC
+1153 
-1166 SGIGSGWGGPVNGI
+1166 
-1180 NISNGA
+1180 
-1186 KVTAYGG
+1186 
-1193 SYSPGIGSGG
+1193 
-1203 RTDNVQG
+1203 
-1210 GNIGSYHYHV
+1210 
-1220 RNIVITGGDTVVT
+1220 
-1233 AFGDK
+1233 
-1238 STNMPGIG
+1238 
-1246 CGKDPVGTVRGT
+1246 
-1258 LSNVV
+1258 
-1263 ATTLDGFQG
+1263 
-1272 YVRYGSSEE
+1272 
-1281 SAAYSTEQPR
+1281 
-1291 TPFTGTGNI
+1291 
-1300 GSYLASQV
+1300 
-1308 NRGTPVYYTQVFFS
+1308 
-1322 IDTSN
+1322 
-1327 KHVDDADVIG
+1327 DVIG
-1337 TQVSSTGTIKPEQFA
+1337 TQIVAEQEQKVNNGE
-1352 SVSGTVWA
+1352 VSGTVWA
-1360 ENDRDGVYQVGD
+1360 ENDYNGLFATD
-1372 EAVVEGVAVT
+1372 EAKLQDITVQLISDNGTVVATAQTNKLGQYDFTGLAPGNYYVKFTSQSFVG
-1382 LYNAD
+1382 YNAVPD
-1387 GSVCKTTTTN
+1387 GGNSIVQQASKGINDSYAQTPVFALTYN
-1397 KYGAYSFDGI
+1397 DVLEKSF
-1407 PEKKNYTVGFSNG
+1407 
-1420 SSNIQSYSPTAKI
+1420 
-1433 AAGENNNHVNNDWK
+1433 
-1447 SDVFTAI
+1447 
-1454 YQKNTSQ
+1454 
-1461 TINCGVYVPSTVSG
+1461 GVYVPSTVGG

-1480 VNQNGI
+1480 ANQNGI
-1486 CDNSES
+1486 YDNREA

-1512 YGNPITAVLTD
+1512 YGNPIAAVLTD
-1523 ADGNY
+1523 ANGNY

-1557 PIPTSGDE
+1557 PIPTSGDV
-1565 KRTNKAERSID
+1565 KLTNKAEKSIGM
-1576 VLEFNGAPTSATTE
+1576 LEFNGAPTSATTE
-1590 KSGSMLNAATIG
+1590 KSGSMLTSATIG

-1731 TTDKKTQMGNDATA
+1731 ATDKKTQMGNDSTA

-1766 VVSLS
+1766 VVALN

-1828 DADEQGTNISGHL
+1828 DTDEQGTNISGHL

-1899 LDSETQPNIS
+1899 LDSEAQPNIS

-1937 KHNDAGFIRLLTSFD
+1937 KHNDAGFIRLLTDFD
-1952 LKKVEDLSGIP
+1952 LKKIEDLSGIP
-1963 FENVKF
+1963 FKDVKF

-2011 NGLISF
+2011 NGLIHF

-2050 TAVENNNLIWKTYIS
+2050 TTVENNNLVWKTYVS
-2065 VDGVRQTNNLYTLK
+2065 VDGVRLTDNLYTLK

-2096 NDQDGIRKNAVIT
+2096 NDQDGIRQNAVIT

-2199 TVVKVWDDGNNVDGI
+2199 TVVKVWDDSNNVDGI

-2265 AVAGYTYTVT
+2265 AVTGYTYTVT
-2275 NEGRSFTITNSH
+2275 NKDRAFTITNKH
-2287 VQETLSIPVTK
+2287 TQETFSIPVTK

-2315 VILMGSDGNVYE
+2315 VTLMGSDGNVYE

-2357 SEETVDSYTYKIE
+2357 NEEAVNGYTYKIE

-2375 GFTVTNEHIPA
+2375 GFTVTNEHISA
-2386 VTNVVINKYW
+2386 VTNVVVNKYW
-2396 EDAANQ
+2396 EDAENQ

-2410 SVTLS
+2410 AVTLS

-2428 DGGFSETFENLP
+2428 DTGFSKTFENLP

-2447 KIAYTVTEDAVAGY
+2447 KITYTVTEDAVNGY
-2461 IGKTATD
+2461 TGKITTD
-2468 DTGYVLSITNTHTP
+2468 DTGYILSITNTHAP
-2482 ETISKTIT
+2482 ETIRKTVT
-2490 KTWDDNDNQDG
+2490 KTWDDGNDRDG
-2501 IRPTNVKVELYGT
+2501 IRPTNVKIELYGT
-2514 DGTLRTQYL
+2514 DGTRRTQYL
-2523 TKDNNWSY
+2523 TKDNHWSY

-2539 QNEGTIILYTAKEEA
+2539 QNEGTIILYTIKEEA
-2554 VEGYTQKSVTTATG
+2554 VDGYTQKSVTTTAG
-2568 FNFTNT
+2568 FDLTNT
-2574 HEPQTVTYGATKV
+2574 HEIQTADYEVKKV
-2587 WLDDD
+2587 WIDD
-2592 NRDGVRPNSIT
+2592 NDRDGARPTSIT
-2603 LVLNGS
+2603 LTLTGS
-2609 DGSKYTKQMTAA
+2609 DGSKYTKLMTAA
-2621 SNWSDVTFERI
+2621 DNWNAVTFERV
-2632 PMFNNGKYITYT
+2632 PMFNGGKYITYT
-2644 LSENDVPSYVNSV
+2644 LTENEVPSYINSIE
-2657 AVSEDGKFFT
+2657 VSEDGKHFT

-2672 TPDHAIIKITEV
+2672 APDHTVINITEV
-2684 WHDENDQDGIRPKKV
+2684 WHDENDQDGIRPRKMIAIV
-2699 TTIIVGSNGNRHEVP
+2699 VGSNGNRHEVP

-2918 LPVYQNGQKVTYTL
+2918 LPVYQNCQKVTYTL

-2976 DGNRPN
+2976 DGNRPD

-3077 ESFNIVLNGSD
+3077 ESVNIVLNGSD

-3109 PKFHNSGTLISYTV
+3109 PKFHNSGTLISYTI

-3210 NHGQSIQYTV
+3210 NHGQNIQYTV

-3324 SITRNGKSFTLINT
+3324 SITHNGKSFTLINT

-3475 ITKNDGWTYQFKDL
+3475 ITKNEGWTYQFKDL

-3595 VYTVTQNEVDGYTT
+3595 VYAVTQNEVDGYTT
-3609 DVTNTDKY
+3609 NVANTDKY

-3635 KVWDDNNNQDGLR
+3635 KVWDDSNNQDGLR

-3727 IVNVVWNDANNQDG
+3727 VVNVVWNDANNQDG

-3788 TVTEDEIPQY
+3788 TVTEDEISQY

-3836 IRPDAVNIKLKGN
+3836 IRPDTVNIKLKGN

-3940 VSNGIAKDA
+3940 VSNGIVKDA

-4078 DGYTTNIIKGDS
+4078 DEYTTNIIKGDS

-4297 PKKKEPATPAP
+4297 PKKEEPATPAP

>member
-70 APSSGTSQADE
+70 VPSSGASQADE

-86 ETNSDITDEVSNEHT
+86 ETNSDITDEVANEHT

-208 SSGSYDAD
+208 SSGSYNAD

-430 NAAAEVAKKH
+430 DAAAEVAKNH

-493 TTPTNGRTLTYEER
+493 TTPTNGRVLTYDER

-524 HYTVLGELYD
+524 HYTILGELYD
-534 ANPAHRDPV
+534 ANPANRDPV
-543 DFLFDDGQARNY
+543 SLLFDDGQARNY

-593 NTSVTIDGEQV
+593 NTSVTIDGKQV

-622 ETAPYLVNGRVII
+622 NSAPYLINGRVLIH
-635 KMVGETPK
+635 MVGTTPK
-643 LKSVMMP
+643 MKTIMME
-650 AQSEDISAGNID
+650 AQNEDISSSHVDDAD
-662 EKDGFGQKAILS
+662 VYGQKAYLNK
-674 PGQGSANKTLA
+674 GQDVASTTIA

-692 NLGDVMTVTPKWEYN
+692 NMGDLMTVNPVWEYSTMLSPTDRDWN
-707 TLLNVT
+707 
-713 YKPWDDSVAKNI
+713 DSVAKSI
-725 NNQMSVSIT
+725 DSRLSVSVANT
-734 NTELGIPAEGDKYY
+734 NLGVPNPGDKYY
-748 NDAYPGWYAVK
+748 NADYPGWYAVK
-759 SVMTITNA
+759 SVMTITNPVNTMYSTERLTKYYFRCKGIA
-767 PLSMYDTATVTKYFF
+767 SYTLSSGTKTMYDKGERGELAIDYNIYINHEGVHVYSDRNIINDTPTSTVDDTIAATAGRSASTWQYPHMALTDVNNINTILIQFSSHGFNTSDSISYDASYADSLGITGSGNQYSYIFKAKSKNSVSTANWEKFLQSITYTTYDAATFTSTGVSGGVTIFWYADENLWENNMFYDSSSGHFYACINTGNSITWGEARNRALSMYNSALDCYGYLAHITSQSEQDYLYTLMDKSTQGWLGATRKVSGNEWDWYWRDGPANETSEPFF
-782 RCHPTATVS
+782 RQNAG
-791 MYNGIRTMDDESESG
+791 GIYGSLLWGYENWDSKTEPNNSG
-806 GLVLDYS
+806 GVEWCMHYYGSNRGVWNDYIDSNGAVTSFIVEWSKDGLV
-813 IAMEHQGAH
+813 G
-822 VYQNRNTI
+822 
-830 NDMNAETVSDTVTAT
+830 NDHSVSDT
-845 QNHSSSQWK
+845 
-854 YPELVV
+854 
-860 KTPKT
+860 
-865 IQTFNVLFTSPSRNA
+865 
-880 QDAILYNT
+880 
-888 DLANQLGIVVT
+888 
-899 GTNQNYIF
+899 
-907 TKSGGLTQDEW
+907 
-918 NNFLRQVSF
+918 
-927 VTYDRAVFTADG
+927 
-939 VQSGVE
+939 
-945 VAWYGFEKAI
+945 
-955 FGSNQATRHVPT
+955 
-967 LSDYPG
+967 
-973 AATHNIASGSL
+973 
-984 NITSSGS
+984 
-991 VYRIVGSTTGDNRI
+991 
-1005 YVSPGVSATVILD
+1005 
-1018 NVTMNYTAAGAGWG
+1018 
-1032 NDTSRAGDG
+1032 
-1041 AISCSHAN
+1041 
-1049 LTIILVG
+1049 
-1056 TSRITAYG
+1056 
-1064 SYSNAIAKNGTDGS
+1064 
-1078 LMIDGAGTL
+1078 
-1087 YAVGASGDHCGAIG
+1087 
-1101 ANVNCS
+1101 
-1107 FWNFTVQ
+1107 
-1114 GGTIYANAGEHCP
+1114 
-1127 GIGSGCLNQPGEG
+1127 
-1140 NGGDGAG
+1140 
-1147 CGNLNF
+1147 
-1153 TGGTVVARGNTAC
+1153 
-1166 SGIGSGWGGPVNGI
+1166 
-1180 NISNGA
+1180 
-1186 KVTAYGG
+1186 
-1193 SYSPGIGSGG
+1193 
-1203 RTDNVQG
+1203 
-1210 GNIGSYHYHV
+1210 
-1220 RNIVITGGDTVVT
+1220 
-1233 AFGDK
+1233 
-1238 STNMPGIG
+1238 
-1246 CGKDPVGTVRGT
+1246 
-1258 LSNVV
+1258 
-1263 ATTLDGFQG
+1263 
-1272 YVRYGSSEE
+1272 
-1281 SAAYSTEQPR
+1281 
-1291 TPFTGTGNI
+1291 
-1300 GSYLASQV
+1300 
-1308 NRGTPVYYTQVFFS
+1308 
-1322 IDTSN
+1322 
-1327 KHVDDADVIG
+1327 DVIG
-1337 TQVSSTGTIKPEQFA
+1337 TQIVAEQEQKVNNGE
-1352 SVSGTVWA
+1352 VSGTVWA
-1360 ENDRDGVYQVGD
+1360 ENDYNGLFATD
-1372 EAVVEGVAVT
+1372 EAKLQDITVQLISDNGTVVATAQTNKLGQYDFTGLAPGNYYVKFTSQSFVG
-1382 LYNAD
+1382 YNAVPD
-1387 GSVCKTTTTN
+1387 GGNSIVQQASKGINDSYAQTPVFALTYN
-1397 KYGAYSFDGI
+1397 DVLEKSF
-1407 PEKKNYTVGFSNG
+1407 
-1420 SSNIQSYSPTAKI
+1420 
-1433 AAGENNNHVNNDWK
+1433 
-1447 SDVFTAI
+1447 
-1454 YQKNTSQ
+1454 
-1461 TINCGVYVPSTVSG
+1461 GVYVPSTVSG

-1480 VNQNGI
+1480 ANQNGI
-1486 CDNSES
+1486 YDNREA

-1512 YGNPITAVLTD
+1512 YGNPIAAVLTD
-1523 ADGNY
+1523 ANGNY

-1543 TSSDT
+1543 TSSNT

-1557 PIPTSGDE
+1557 PIPASGDV
-1565 KRTNKAERSID
+1565 KLTNKAEKSIGM
-1576 VLEFNGAPTSATTE
+1576 LEFNGAPTSATTE
-1590 KSGSMLNAATIG
+1590 KSGSMLTSATIG

-2199 TVVKVWDDGNNVDGI
+2199 MVVKVWDDGNNVDGI

-2603 LVLNGS
+2603 LAFNGS

-2976 DGNRPN
+2976 DGNRPD

-3077 ESFNIVLNGSD
+3077 ESVNIVLNGSD

-3288 NADNQ
+3288 NTDNQ

-3475 ITKNDGWTYQFKDL
+3475 ITKNEGWTYQFKDL

-3609 DVTNTDKY
+3609 NVANIDKY

-3635 KVWDDNNNQDGLR
+3635 KVWDDSNNQDGLR

-3663 IEKNLS
+3663 IEKSLS

-4280 TIEIINTHISVV
+4280 TIEIINTHIPVV

-4297 PKKKEPATPAP
+4297 PKKEEPATPAP

>member
-1 MQNGKSRIKR
+1 MQKCESRTKR
-11 VASAIIAG
+11 VMSAIIAG
-19 VMALQ
+19 MMALQ
-24 TVAPVISYADDT
+24 VVAPTISYADDT
-36 ASSVATT
+36 VASTASSE
-43 DDSDAIAN
+43 DNSDAQ
-51 VDPGTPVQVD
+51 VDPGVPVQ
-61 ATASEEPSE
+61 
-70 APSSGTSQADE
+70 
-81 NSEET
+81 
-86 ETNSDITDEVSNEHT
+86 
-101 DADTADETQTVEEDA
+101 
-116 PKQDES
+116 
-122 TSETTDT
+122 TDT
-129 APSRTVTVTLNKNGG
+129 ASSNTATEPDSGEGLIQNDTVSDSQGNETDTQEETIQDTVQQNDSGSESESVRTVTVTLNKNGG
-144 EFEPEWLETANEDPI
+144 IFEPEWLETANEDPI
-159 AAYLGTETNDIVVED
+159 AAYLGTETDDIAVED

-186 DSIDIPVALSSDESL
+186 DSISIPVALSSDESL

-216 SETLTFEDGVDAYVL
+216 NETLTFDDGVDAYVL
-231 SAVYSSVV
+231 TAVYDSVA
-239 DDDQTLVENR
+239 DEDQQLIENK
-249 TEFDEQTKR
+249 EIFDEQAER
-258 QAIQERLKSS
+258 AERYALQQRLSAIGLYEM
-268 GISTY
+268 
-273 VLRPSDSYNQLDL
+273 RPSDSYNQLDL
-286 VVEGLAFTSDDG
+286 IIDGLAFTSDDG
-298 LTQTF
+298 LVQTF
-303 TAPYDGDYIITA
+303 TAPYDGDYTITA

-337 KAEGT
+337 KSEGT
-342 VHLNA
+342 IHLNA

-430 NAAAEVAKKH
+430 DAAAEVAKNH

-493 TTPTNGRTLTYEER
+493 TTPTNGRVLTYDER

-524 HYTVLGELYD
+524 HYTILGELYD
-534 ANPAHRDPV
+534 ANPANRDPV
-543 DFLFDDGQARNY
+543 SLLFDDGQARNY

-593 NTSVTIDGEQV
+593 NTSVTIDGKQV

-622 ETAPYLVNGRVII
+622 NSAPYLINGRVLIH
-635 KMVGETPK
+635 MVGTTPK
-643 LKSVMMP
+643 MKTIMME
-650 AQSEDISAGNID
+650 AQNEDISSSHVDDADIY
-662 EKDGFGQKAILS
+662 GQKAYLNK
-674 PGQGSANKTLA
+674 GQDVASTTIA

-692 NLGDVMTVTPKWEYN
+692 NMGDLMTVNPVWEYSTMLSPTDRDWN
-707 TLLNVT
+707 
-713 YKPWDDSVAKNI
+713 DSVAKSI
-725 NNQMSVSIT
+725 DSRLSVSVVNT
-734 NTELGIPAEGDKYY
+734 NLGVPNPGDKYY
-748 NDAYPGWYAVK
+748 NADYPGWYAVK
-759 SVMTITNA
+759 SVMTITNPVNSMYSTEKLTKYYFRCKGIA
-767 PLSMYDTATVTKYFF
+767 SYTLSSGTKTMYDKGERGELAIDYNIYINHEGVHVYSDRNIINGTPTSTVDDTIAATAGRSASTWQYPHMALTDVNNINTILIQFSSHGFNTSDSISYDASYADSLGITGSGNQYSYIFKAKSKNSVSTANWEKFLQSITYTTYDAATFTSTGVSGGVTIFWYADENLWENNMFYDSSSGHFYACINTGNSITWGEARNRALSMYNSALDCYGYLAHITSQSEQDYLYTLMDKSTQGWLGATRKVSGNEWDWYWRDGPANETSEPFF
-782 RCHPTATVS
+782 RQNADGTYGTLLWGYENWDSKTEP
-791 MYNGIRTMDDESESG
+791 NNSG
-806 GLVLDYS
+806 GVEWCMHYYGSNRGVWNDYIDSNGAVTSFIVEWSKDGLV
-813 IAMEHQGAH
+813 G
-822 VYQNRNTI
+822 
-830 NDMNAETVSDTVTAT
+830 NDHSVSDT
-845 QNHSSSQWK
+845 
-854 YPELVV
+854 
-860 KTPKT
+860 
-865 IQTFNVLFTSPSRNA
+865 
-880 QDAILYNT
+880 
-888 DLANQLGIVVT
+888 
-899 GTNQNYIF
+899 
-907 TKSGGLTQDEW
+907 
-918 NNFLRQVSF
+918 
-927 VTYDRAVFTADG
+927 
-939 VQSGVE
+939 
-945 VAWYGFEKAI
+945 
-955 FGSNQATRHVPT
+955 
-967 LSDYPG
+967 
-973 AATHNIASGSL
+973 
-984 NITSSGS
+984 
-991 VYRIVGSTTGDNRI
+991 
-1005 YVSPGVSATVILD
+1005 
-1018 NVTMNYTAAGAGWG
+1018 
-1032 NDTSRAGDG
+1032 
-1041 AISCSHAN
+1041 
-1049 LTIILVG
+1049 
-1056 TSRITAYG
+1056 
-1064 SYSNAIAKNGTDGS
+1064 
-1078 LMIDGAGTL
+1078 
-1087 YAVGASGDHCGAIG
+1087 
-1101 ANVNCS
+1101 
-1107 FWNFTVQ
+1107 
-1114 GGTIYANAGEHCP
+1114 
-1127 GIGSGCLNQPGEG
+1127 
-1140 NGGDGAG
+1140 
-1147 CGNLNF
+1147 
-1153 TGGTVVARGNTAC
+1153 
-1166 SGIGSGWGGPVNGI
+1166 
-1180 NISNGA
+1180 
-1186 KVTAYGG
+1186 
-1193 SYSPGIGSGG
+1193 
-1203 RTDNVQG
+1203 
-1210 GNIGSYHYHV
+1210 
-1220 RNIVITGGDTVVT
+1220 
-1233 AFGDK
+1233 
-1238 STNMPGIG
+1238 
-1246 CGKDPVGTVRGT
+1246 
-1258 LSNVV
+1258 
-1263 ATTLDGFQG
+1263 
-1272 YVRYGSSEE
+1272 
-1281 SAAYSTEQPR
+1281 
-1291 TPFTGTGNI
+1291 
-1300 GSYLASQV
+1300 
-1308 NRGTPVYYTQVFFS
+1308 
-1322 IDTSN
+1322 
-1327 KHVDDADVIG
+1327 DVIG
-1337 TQVSSTGTIKPEQFA
+1337 TQIVAEQEQKVNNGE
-1352 SVSGTVWA
+1352 VSGTVWA
-1360 ENDRDGVYQVGD
+1360 ENDYNGLFATD
-1372 EAVVEGVAVT
+1372 EAKLQDITVQLISDNGTVVATAQTNKLGQYDFTGLAPGNYYVKFTSQSFVG
-1382 LYNAD
+1382 YNAVPD
-1387 GSVCKTTTTN
+1387 GGNSIVQQASKGINDSYAQTPVFALTYN
-1397 KYGAYSFDGI
+1397 DVLEKSF
-1407 PEKKNYTVGFSNG
+1407 
-1420 SSNIQSYSPTAKI
+1420 
-1433 AAGENNNHVNNDWK
+1433 
-1447 SDVFTAI
+1447 
-1454 YQKNTSQ
+1454 
-1461 TINCGVYVPSTVSG
+1461 GVYVPSTVSG

-1480 VNQNGI
+1480 ANQNGI
-1486 CDNSES
+1486 YDNREA

-1512 YGNPITAVLTD
+1512 YGNPIAAVLTD
-1523 ADGNY
+1523 ANGNY

-1543 TSSDT
+1543 TSSNT

-1557 PIPTSGDE
+1557 PIPTSGDV
-1565 KRTNKAERSID
+1565 KLTNKAEKSIGM
-1576 VLEFNGAPTSATTE
+1576 LEFNGAPTSATTE
-1590 KSGSMLNAATIG
+1590 KSGSMLTSATIG
-1602 EVYINSMTGT
+1602 EIYINSMSGT

-1624 ALSANNSIRGYV
+1624 ALSTNNSIRGYV

-1651 TQADINIEE
+1651 TQADIDIEE

-1706 DKTAADKKV
+1706 DRTAADKKV
-1715 LPEEYD
+1715 LPKEYD
-1721 YFGFLVSPTA
+1721 YFGFTVSPTA
-1731 TTDKKTQMGNDATA
+1731 TTDKKTQMGNDSTA

-1766 VVSLS
+1766 VVNLS

-1784 MYIPSKVYGYI
+1784 LYIPSKVYGYI

-1804 RETNETENVKTHI
+1804 REANETQNVETHI
-1817 YLRRTTKSQFA
+1817 YLRRTTKSKFA

-1841 LYKSYNVFGELVGN
+1841 LYKSYNVFGELIGN
-1855 GDLNTAADG
+1855 GDLNTATDG
-1864 YYEYDYLE
+1864 YYEYNCLE

-1885 YYGQTLINQGNDDT
+1885 CYGQTLINQGNDDT
-1899 LDSETQPNIS
+1899 LDSEAQPNIS

-1969 DYEIYEKA
+1969 DYEIYSKA
-1977 DDSGKSVFPNGPYT
+1977 ENFGKSVFPDGRHQGAPQIYEGAEDSGKSVFSDDSNELYT
-1991 TVPVKPG
+1991 TA
-1998 DTSIKTEHLTTDK
+1998 SIETFAQAEHLITDK
-2011 NGLISF
+2011 DGLIHF

-2030 ETLPGYVRD
+2030 KTLPGYVRD
-2039 TKTHVVKVMPE
+2039 TKTHVIKVMPE
-2050 TAVENNNLIWKTYIS
+2050 TTVENNNLVWKTYIS
-2065 VDGVRQTNNLYTLK
+2065 VDGVRQTDNLYTLK

-2096 NDQDGIRKNAVIT
+2096 NDQDGIRQNAVIT

-2133 FKATDTYLT
+2133 FKATDTYLS

-2159 TVVENPMDGYTAIVS
+2159 TVIENPMDGYTATVGA
-2174 NTTGSVDNGY
+2174 TTGSADKGY

-2199 TVVKVWDDGNNVDGI
+2199 TVTKVWDDSNNIDGM
-2214 RPDSVTIHMNGSDGS
+2214 RPDSVTIHLNGSDGS

-2234 LSNTKDWK
+2234 LSNAKDWK
-2242 YTFKHIPLFDANGN
+2242 YTFKHMPLFDANGN
-2256 EITYTITED
+2256 KITYTITED

-2287 VQETLSIPVTK
+2287 VQETFSIPVTK

-2315 VILMGSDGNVYE
+2315 VTLMGSDGNVYE

-2357 SEETVDSYTYKIE
+2357 NEEAVNGYTYKIE

-2375 GFTVTNEHIPA
+2375 GFTVTNEHISA
-2386 VTNVVINKYW
+2386 VTNVVVNKYW

-2410 SVTLS
+2410 AVTLS

-2428 DGGFSETFENLP
+2428 DTGFSKTFENLP

-2447 KIAYTVTEDAVAGY
+2447 KITYTVTEDAVNGY
-2461 IGKTATD
+2461 TGKITTD
-2468 DTGYVLSITNTHTP
+2468 DTGYILSITNTHAP
-2482 ETISKTIT
+2482 ETIRKTVT
-2490 KTWDDNDNQDG
+2490 KTWDDGNDRDG
-2501 IRPTNVKVELYGT
+2501 IRPTNVKIELYGT
-2514 DGTLRTQYL
+2514 DGTRRTQYL
-2523 TKDNNWSY
+2523 TKDNHWSY

-2539 QNEGTIILYTAKEEA
+2539 QNEGTIILYTIKEEA
-2554 VEGYTQKSVTTATG
+2554 VDGYTQKSVTTTAG
-2568 FNFTNT
+2568 FDLTNT
-2574 HEPQTVTYGATKV
+2574 HEIQTADYEVKKV
-2587 WLDDD
+2587 WVDD
-2592 NRDGVRPNSIT
+2592 NDRDGARPTSIT
-2603 LVLNGS
+2603 LTLTGS

-2621 SNWSDVTFERI
+2621 DNWNAVTFERV
-2632 PMFNNGKYITYT
+2632 PMFNGGKYITYT
-2644 LSENDVPSYVNSV
+2644 LTENEVPSYINSIE
-2657 AVSEDGKFFT
+2657 VSEDGKHFT

-2672 TPDHAIIKITEV
+2672 APDHTVINITEV
-2684 WHDENDQDGIRPKKV
+2684 WHDKNDQDGIRPRKMTAV
-2699 TTIIVGSNGNRHEVP
+2699 VVGSNGNRHEVP

-2732 KNGQLVDYTVEAVTI
+2732 KNGQLVDYTVEAITI
-2747 DGYTSEVKS
+2747 DGYTSEVKN

-2809 TLNEE
+2809 TLNED

-2831 IVTYNV
+2831 IVAYNV
-2837 KESDVEGY
+2837 KESDTAGY
-2845 EASIVKTEDGFQ
+2845 EASVVKTEDGFQ

-2863 SETTLRTATLVW
+2863 SETTMRTVTLVW
-2875 RDENNQ
+2875 RDEDNR
-2881 DGIRPDTVTY
+2881 DGVRPDAVTY
-2891 TLHGSDGSEVE
+2891 TLHGSDGSEQE
-2902 KTVSKDDSW
+2902 KTVNKDDAW
-2911 ADVMFED
+2911 NDVVFEG
-2918 LPVYQNGQKVTYTL
+2918 LPVYQNGQRISYTL
-2932 TESTVD
+2932 AESAID
-2938 GYTTDIRDNG
+2938 GYANDIRSSGN
-2948 HTFTVTNTHI
+2948 TFTVTNTHI
-2958 PAVVNVDVTKVW
+2958 PETVNVDVTKIW

-2976 DGNRPN
+2976 DGNRPD

-3077 ESFNIVLNGSD
+3077 ESVNIVLNGSD

-3220 SEAFVSGYTDEVTQN
+3220 SETFVSGYTDEVTQN

-3288 NADNQ
+3288 NTDNQ

-3475 ITKNDGWTYQFKDL
+3475 ITKNEGWTYQFKDL

-3856 ELNEDVKWK
+3856 ELDEDVKWK
-3865 HSFTKLPVRENG
+3865 HSFTNLPVRENG

-3920 VWDDSENQDG
+3920 VWEDGENQDG
-3930 LRPDTIHIKL
+3930 LRPDSIDVILTGSDGNTYNATI
-3940 VSNGIAKDA
+3940 SEKD
-3949 YLDADS
+3949 
-3955 NWHLEFEGLPKYRD
+3955 NWTYIFANLPKYFND
-3969 HGILNEYS
+3969 GTLVEYS
-3977 VQEVDVDGYTSTV
+3977 LQEVETDGYAGTVTKGTDGYT
-3990 TTEDGYAFTIKNDH
+3990 FTIKNDH
-4004 VPAVIDIPITEEW
+4004 TPAVVDIPVTKVW
-4017 IDDNNRDGLRPSSHT
+4017 NDDEDRDGLRPNS
-4032 VILTD
+4032 I
-4037 GINTIEEI
+4037 
-4045 VLDKDNGYGT
+4045 
-4055 VLKDMPKYKNGV
+4055 
-4067 EIDYQIKDFKV
+4067 
-4078 DGYTTNIIKGDS
+4078 
-4090 VKDFK
+4090 
-4095 VTNTH
+4095 H
-4100 VPEMVTVTVTEGW
+4100 V
-4113 HDQSDYDKIRP
+4113 
-4124 EEIALTLTGSDG
+4124 TLTGSDG
-4136 NVYEKT
+4136 STYKKDLEKD
-4142 VNKETWTAVF
+4142 
-4152 SDLPKNSKG
+4152 S
-4161 EQIIYTL
+4161 
-4168 TQEGIKGYSTTI
+4168 GYSTIFTSLPKYHNGELISYSLAETPVEGYETDIQAAESGYGFTI
-4180 TNNQTDTITVINKH
+4180 TNTH
-4194 EPVKT
+4194 EVSKKT
-4199 ITVTVTW
+4199 IKVSKVWDDAENQDGIRPDSVTVTLTGSNNSKYTAKLNKENNWTYTFEGLFCKADGATIKYEVSEKDVAGYTPSIKETEGGFIITNAHKPETVTINIVKNW
-4206 NDENNKDSIRPDKV
+4206 NDSQNADNIRPDAISI
-4220 TVKLTDGTTVVST
+4220 TLT
-4233 KEVKND
+4233 
-4239 SWKHIFEDIPVFNGS
+4239 GS
-4254 DKVSY
+4254 DNSSRSITLNKAGDYKTAVDSLPKFHEGKQITY
-4259 TITQDAVNGYTTEIK
+4259 TVTETPVDGYTSSVQASADGYSFVVINTHTPEVHQEKKETPTTPKFEIK
-4274 ASDDGN
+4274 AEPST
-4280 TIEIINTHISVV
+4280 TI
-4292 PPKEE
+4292 
-4297 PKKKEPATPAP
+4297 
-4308 VVEVKVEQ
+4308 
-4316 PAPTVTLIQTTN
+4316 IQTTN
-4328 KPTGISFF
+4328 KPTGVSFF
-4336 ESLFAK
+4336 DSLLG

>member
-1 MQNGKSRIKR
+1 MQKCESRTKR
-11 VASAIIAG
+11 VMSAIIAG
-19 VMALQ
+19 MMALQ
-24 TVAPVISYADDT
+24 VVAPTISYADDT
-36 ASSVATT
+36 VASTASSEDNSNTQ
-43 DDSDAIAN
+43 I
-51 VDPGTPVQVD
+51 DPGVPVQ
-61 ATASEEPSE
+61 
-70 APSSGTSQADE
+70 
-81 NSEET
+81 
-86 ETNSDITDEVSNEHT
+86 
-101 DADTADETQTVEEDA
+101 
-116 PKQDES
+116 
-122 TSETTDT
+122 TDT
-129 APSRTVTVTLNKNGG
+129 ASSNTVTEPDSSESLEETADSEQTGEIQDDTVSDSQGNETNTQEETVQDTVQQNDTGSETMESKSVRTVTVTLNKNGG
-144 EFEPEWLETANEDPI
+144 VFEPEWLETANEDPI
-159 AAYLGTETNDIVVED
+159 AAYLGTETNDIAIED

-186 DSIDIPVALSSDESL
+186 DSISIPVALSGDDSL

-216 SETLTFEDGVDAYVL
+216 NETLTFDDDVDAYVL
-231 SAVYSSVV
+231 TAVYNSVA
-239 DDDQTLVENR
+239 DEDQQLIENK
-249 TEFDEQTKR
+249 EIFDEQAEKNVL
-258 QAIQERLKSS
+258 QQKLSAS
-268 GISTY
+268 GISLY
-273 VLRPSDSYNQLDL
+273 EMRPSDSYNQLDL
-286 VVEGLAFTSDDG
+286 IIDGLAFTSDDG
-298 LTQTF
+298 LIQTF
-303 TAPYDGDYIITA
+303 TAPYDGDYTITA

-342 VHLNA
+342 IHLSA

-430 NAAAEVAKKH
+430 DAAAEVAKKH

-450 MGESGGSAGGG
+450 MGESGGTAGGG

-493 TTPTNGRTLTYEER
+493 TTPTNGRVLTYDER

-524 HYTVLGELYD
+524 HYTILGELYD
-534 ANPAHRDPV
+534 ANPANRDPV
-543 DFLFDDGQARNY
+543 SLLFDDGQARNY

-593 NTSVTIDGEQV
+593 NTSVTIDGKQV

-622 ETAPYLVNGRVII
+622 NSAPYLINGRVLIH
-635 KMVGETPK
+635 MVGTTPK
-643 LKSVMMP
+643 MKTIMME
-650 AQSEDISAGNID
+650 AQNEDISSSHVDDAD
-662 EKDGFGQKAILS
+662 VYGQKAYLNK
-674 PGQGSANKTLA
+674 GQDVASTTIA

-692 NLGDVMTVTPKWEYN
+692 NMGDLMTVNPVWEYSTMLSPTDRDWN
-707 TLLNVT
+707 
-713 YKPWDDSVAKNI
+713 DSVAKSI
-725 NNQMSVSIT
+725 DSRLSVSVANT
-734 NTELGIPAEGDKYY
+734 NLGVPNPGDKYY
-748 NDAYPGWYAVK
+748 NADYPGWYAVK
-759 SVMTITNA
+759 SVMTITNPVNTMYSTERLTKYYFRCKGIA
-767 PLSMYDTATVTKYFF
+767 SYTLSSGTKTMYDKGERGELAIDYNIYINHEGVHVYSDRNIINGTPTSTVDDTIAATAGRSASTWQYPHMALTDVNNINTILVQFSSHGFNTSDSISYDASYADSLGITGSGNQYSYIFKAKSKNSVSTANWEKFLQSITYTTYDAATFTSTGVSGGVTIFWYADENLWENNMFYDSSSSHFYACINTGSSITWGEARNRALSMYNSALDCYGYLAHITSQSEQDYLYTLMDKSTQGWLGATRKVSGNEWDWYWRDGPANETNEPFF
-782 RCHPTATVS
+782 RQNAD
-791 MYNGIRTMDDESESG
+791 GIYGSLLWGYENWDSKTEPNNVGNEWCMHYYGNKSG
-806 GLVLDYS
+806 VWNDYS
-813 IAMEHQGAH
+813 DTNGA
-822 VYQNRNTI
+822 VTSFIVEWSKDGLAN
-830 NDMNAETVSDTVTAT
+830 NDHSVSDT
-845 QNHSSSQWK
+845 
-854 YPELVV
+854 
-860 KTPKT
+860 
-865 IQTFNVLFTSPSRNA
+865 
-880 QDAILYNT
+880 
-888 DLANQLGIVVT
+888 
-899 GTNQNYIF
+899 
-907 TKSGGLTQDEW
+907 
-918 NNFLRQVSF
+918 
-927 VTYDRAVFTADG
+927 
-939 VQSGVE
+939 
-945 VAWYGFEKAI
+945 
-955 FGSNQATRHVPT
+955 
-967 LSDYPG
+967 
-973 AATHNIASGSL
+973 
-984 NITSSGS
+984 
-991 VYRIVGSTTGDNRI
+991 
-1005 YVSPGVSATVILD
+1005 
-1018 NVTMNYTAAGAGWG
+1018 
-1032 NDTSRAGDG
+1032 
-1041 AISCSHAN
+1041 
-1049 LTIILVG
+1049 
-1056 TSRITAYG
+1056 
-1064 SYSNAIAKNGTDGS
+1064 
-1078 LMIDGAGTL
+1078 
-1087 YAVGASGDHCGAIG
+1087 
-1101 ANVNCS
+1101 
-1107 FWNFTVQ
+1107 
-1114 GGTIYANAGEHCP
+1114 
-1127 GIGSGCLNQPGEG
+1127 
-1140 NGGDGAG
+1140 
-1147 CGNLNF
+1147 
-1153 TGGTVVARGNTAC
+1153 
-1166 SGIGSGWGGPVNGI
+1166 
-1180 NISNGA
+1180 
-1186 KVTAYGG
+1186 
-1193 SYSPGIGSGG
+1193 
-1203 RTDNVQG
+1203 
-1210 GNIGSYHYHV
+1210 
-1220 RNIVITGGDTVVT
+1220 
-1233 AFGDK
+1233 
-1238 STNMPGIG
+1238 
-1246 CGKDPVGTVRGT
+1246 
-1258 LSNVV
+1258 
-1263 ATTLDGFQG
+1263 
-1272 YVRYGSSEE
+1272 
-1281 SAAYSTEQPR
+1281 
-1291 TPFTGTGNI
+1291 
-1300 GSYLASQV
+1300 
-1308 NRGTPVYYTQVFFS
+1308 
-1322 IDTSN
+1322 
-1327 KHVDDADVIG
+1327 DVIG
-1337 TQVSSTGTIKPEQFA
+1337 TQIVAEQEQKVNNGE
-1352 SVSGTVWA
+1352 VSGTVWA
-1360 ENDRDGVYQVGD
+1360 ENDYNGLFATD
-1372 EAVVEGVAVT
+1372 EAKLQDITVQLISDNGTVVATAQTNKLGQYDFTGLAPGNYYVKFTSQSFVG
-1382 LYNAD
+1382 YNAVPD
-1387 GSVCKTTTTN
+1387 GGNSIVQQASKGINDSYAQTPVFALTYN
-1397 KYGAYSFDGI
+1397 DVLEKSF
-1407 PEKKNYTVGFSNG
+1407 
-1420 SSNIQSYSPTAKI
+1420 
-1433 AAGENNNHVNNDWK
+1433 
-1447 SDVFTAI
+1447 
-1454 YQKNTSQ
+1454 
-1461 TINCGVYVPSTVSG
+1461 GVYVPSTVSG

-1480 VNQNGI
+1480 ANQNGI
-1486 CDNSES
+1486 YDNREA

-1512 YGNPITAVLTD
+1512 YGNPIAAVLTD
-1523 ADGNY
+1523 ANGNY

-1557 PIPTSGDE
+1557 PIPTSGDV
-1565 KRTNKAERSID
+1565 KLTNKAEKSIGM
-1576 VLEFNGAPTSATTE
+1576 LEFNGAPTSATTE
-1590 KSGSMLNAATIG
+1590 KSGSMLTSATIG
-1602 EVYINSMTGT
+1602 EIYINSMSGT

-1731 TTDKKTQMGNDATA
+1731 ATDKKTQMGNDSTA

-1766 VVSLS
+1766 VVNLS

-1784 MYIPSKVYGYI
+1784 LYIPSKVYGYI
-1795 WQDDNYNGI
+1795 WQDNNYNGI

-1899 LDSETQPNIS
+1899 LDSEAQPNIS

-1919 IGDIELP
+1919 IGNIELP

-1937 KHNDAGFIRLLTSFD
+1937 KHNDAGFIRLLTDFD
-1952 LKKVEDLSGIP
+1952 LKKIEDLSGIP
-1963 FENVKF
+1963 FKDVKF

-2011 NGLISF
+2011 NGLIHF
-2017 TNQDIATYHLTET
+2017 TNQDIATYHLIET
-2030 ETLPGYVRD
+2030 ETLPGYVKD

-2050 TAVENNNLIWKTYIS
+2050 AAVENNNLVWKTYIS
-2065 VDGVRQTNNLYTLK
+2065 VDGVRLTDNLYTLK

-2096 NDQDGIRKNAVIT
+2096 NDQDGIRQNAVIT

-2159 TVVENPMDGYTAIVS
+2159 TVIENPMDGYIATVS
-2174 NTTGSVDNGY
+2174 ATTGSTDKGY

-2199 TVVKVWDDGNNVDGI
+2199 TVVKVWDDSNNIDGM
-2214 RPDSVTIHMNGSDGS
+2214 RPDSVTIHLNGSDGS

-2234 LSNTKDWK
+2234 LSNAKDWK
-2242 YTFKHIPLFDANGN
+2242 YTFKHMPLFDANGN

-2265 AVAGYTYTVT
+2265 AVTGYTYTVT
-2275 NEGRSFTITNSH
+2275 NKDRAFTITNKH
-2287 VQETLSIPVTK
+2287 TQETFSIPVTK

-2315 VILMGSDGNVYE
+2315 VTLMGSDGNVYE

-2357 SEETVDSYTYKIE
+2357 NEEAVNGYTYKIE

-2375 GFTVTNEHIPA
+2375 GFTVTNEHISA
-2386 VTNVVINKYW
+2386 VTNVVVNKYW
-2396 EDAANQ
+2396 EDAENQ

-2410 SVTLS
+2410 AVTLS

-2428 DGGFSETFENLP
+2428 DTGFSKTFENLP

-2447 KIAYTVTEDAVAGY
+2447 KITYTVTEDAVDGY
-2461 IGKTATD
+2461 TGKITTD
-2468 DTGYVLSITNTHTP
+2468 DTGYILSITNTHAP
-2482 ETISKTIT
+2482 ETIRKTVT
-2490 KTWDDNDNQDG
+2490 KTWDDGNDRDG
-2501 IRPTNVKVELYGT
+2501 IRPTNVKIELYGT
-2514 DGTLRTQYL
+2514 DGTRRTQYL
-2523 TKDNNWSY
+2523 TKDNHWSY

-2539 QNEGTIILYTAKEEA
+2539 QNEGTIILYIIKEEA
-2554 VEGYTQKSVTTATG
+2554 VDGYTQKSVTTTAG
-2568 FNFTNT
+2568 FDLTNT
-2574 HEPQTVTYGATKV
+2574 HEIQTADYEVKKV
-2587 WLDDD
+2587 WIDD
-2592 NRDGVRPNSIT
+2592 NDRDGTRPTSIT
-2603 LVLNGS
+2603 LTLTGS

-2621 SNWSDVTFERI
+2621 DNWNAVTFERV
-2632 PMFNNGKYITYT
+2632 PMFNGGKYITYT
-2644 LSENDVPSYVNSV
+2644 LTENEVPSYINLIE
-2657 AVSEDGKFFT
+2657 VSEDGKHFT

-2672 TPDHAIIKITEV
+2672 APDHTVINITEV
-2684 WHDENDQDGIRPKKV
+2684 WHDENDQDGIRPRKMTAIV
-2699 TTIIVGSNGNRHEVP
+2699 VGSNGNRHEVP

-2809 TLNEE
+2809 TLNED

-2831 IVTYNV
+2831 IVAYNV
-2837 KESDVEGY
+2837 KESDTAGY
-2845 EASIVKTEDGFQ
+2845 EASVVKTEDGFQ

-2863 SETTLRTATLVW
+2863 SETTMRTVTLVW
-2875 RDENNQ
+2875 RDEDNR
-2881 DGIRPDTVTY
+2881 DGVRPDAVTY
-2891 TLHGSDGSEVE
+2891 TLHGSDGSEQE
-2902 KTVSKDDSW
+2902 KTVNKDDAW
-2911 ADVMFED
+2911 NDVVFED
-2918 LPVYQNGQKVTYTL
+2918 LPVYQNGQRISYTL
-2932 TESTVD
+2932 TESAID
-2938 GYTTDIRDNG
+2938 GYANDIRSSGN
-2948 HTFTVTNTHI
+2948 TFTVTNTHI
-2958 PAVVNVDVTKVW
+2958 PETVNVDVTKIW

-2976 DGNRPN
+2976 DGNRPD

-2990 NDGNRYTATITAAN
+2990 SDGKRYTTTITAAN
-3004 NWKYTFSKLPK
+3004 NWKHTFLKLPK
-3015 FFNEGTQIEYTLAE
+3015 FFNEGTQIEYTLTE
-3029 DAASGYSNVIEKKDN
+3029 DTMSGYSDVVEKRSD
-3044 YTFVLTNKYSPATV
+3044 YVFVLTNKYSPATV
-3058 DIPVVKKW
+3058 DVTIVKKW
-3066 NDDNDRDGARP
+3066 DDDNDRDGMRP
-3077 ESFNIVLNGSD
+3077 ESVDIVLNGSD
-3088 GKLYTGTLSAE
+3088 GKLYTGTLSTE
-3099 NGYTYVFQSV
+3099 NGYTCVFQSV
-3109 PKFHNSGTLISYTV
+3109 PKYHDGGTLINYTI
-3123 AEEKVTGYTTEVA
+3123 AEEKIPGYTTTIA
-3136 KDSSGYKFTLTN
+3136 KDASGYKFTLTN
-3148 TKSIE
+3148 AKTID
-3153 TVTKTVSKVWEDS
+3153 TVTKTVSKVWDDN
-3166 NNQDGLRPSAIT
+3166 NNQDGLRPTAIT

-3183 DDGSRY
+3183 DDGSRRV
-3189 LKSVSA
+3189 KSVTA
-3195 AENWTTTFEN
+3195 TENWTVTFEN

-3210 NHGQSIQYTV
+3210 NHGQNIQYTV
-3220 SEAFVSGYTDEVTQN
+3220 SEAFVSGYTEAITQN
-3235 GNNYTITNTHMPATT
+3235 GDNYIITNTHTPASS
-3250 ELFVTKTWKD
+3250 EFFVTKIWKD
-3260 NGNNDGMRPDEITVT
+3260 NENNDGMRPDEITVT

-3281 RSYAKKL
+3281 CSYTEKL

-3300 LPKYANGKTIDYTL
+3300 LPKYADGKVIEYSL
-3314 TEEAVPGYTS
+3314 TEESVPGYTS
-3324 SITRNGKSFTLINT
+3324 SITRNGKSFVFINT

-3349 KAWNDENNQ
+3349 KAWNDGNNQ
-3358 DGLRPKS
+3358 DGLRPKT

-3382 FESQN
+3382 FEGQN
-3387 WTTSLNN
+3387 WATSLNN
-3394 LPKYKNSTEVQYTVK
+3394 LPKYKNGTEIQYTVK
-3409 ENAISG
+3409 ENAIPG

-3427 TITNTHAPA
+3427 AIMNSHTPA
-3436 VVTVSV
+3436 VVTVSA
-3442 VKIWDDENNQ
+3442 VKVWDDANNQ

-3468 GSTHNAA
+3468 GSVRNAA
-3475 ITKNDGWTYQFKDL
+3475 ITKNDGWTYQFKNL
-3489 PQYKNGVKIDYTLQE
+3489 PKYNNGTKIDYTLQK
-3504 ADSNPYTYEIV
+3504 ANSNPYTYEIV
-3515 KGSDGYSF
+3515 KGSDEYSF
-3523 TITNNYVPAAVNVPV
+3523 TITNNYVPAVVNVPI
-3538 TTIWN
+3538 TTVW
-3543 DDNNRDGI
+3543 DDDDNRDGI
-3551 RAKETVI
+3551 RAKETAI
-3558 TLQGSNGKVYQHIVT
+3558 TLHGSNGKVYQRIVT
-3573 DKDSFAT
+3573 GKDSFAT
-3580 VFEDVPKFFDEGKEV
+3580 VFEDVPKFFDEGREV
-3595 VYTVTQNEVDGYTT
+3595 VYTVTQNEMNGYTANIA
-3609 DVTNTDKY
+3609 NTDKY

-3625 EPEKLAKTVT
+3625 EPERLAKTVT

-3663 IEKNLS
+3663 IEKSLS
-3669 AANNWTET
+3669 TANNWTET
-3677 FEGLYKYF
+3677 FDGLYKYF

-3699 VGGYEKEIS
+3699 VGGYEKGIS

-3715 ITNTHAPEKLDL
+3715 ITNTHATEKLDL

-3741 YRPDTTTIHMSGTD
+3741 YRPDAATIHMSGTD
-3755 GTQDTKDFTKD
+3755 GTQDTRDFTKN
-3766 SSWSSIVFKDLD
+3766 SSWTAIVFKDLD
-3778 RFKDGTKIKY
+3778 HYKNGNEIKY
-3788 TVTEDEIPQY
+3788 TVAEDEIPQY
-3798 TTSIVANGNVVTVT
+3798 TTSIAVNGNVVTVT

-3826 IWEDNDDQDG
+3826 VWEDNNDQDG
-3836 IRPDAVNIKLKGN
+3836 LRPDTVSVKLKGN
-3849 DKLVDSS
+3849 DKFIDSS
-3856 ELNEDVKWK
+3856 ELNEDVEWK

-3877 NEISYTAEENEIP
+3877 NEITYTAEENEIP
-3890 GYTTTIEKTDTGYV
+3890 GYTTSIEKTDTGYV

-3920 VWDDSENQDG
+3920 VWKDAENQDG
-3930 LRPDTIHIKL
+3930 LRPDAIHIRL
-3940 VSNGIAKDA
+3940 ISNDIEKDA
-3949 YLDADS
+3949 YLDAESD
-3955 NWHLEFEGLPKYRD
+3955 WHLDFEGLPKYRD

-3990 TTEDGYAFTIKNDH
+3990 TTEDGYTFTIENDH

-4017 IDDNNRDGLRPSSHT
+4017 IDDNDRDGLRPDSHT
-4032 VILTD
+4032 VILVD
-4037 GINTIEEI
+4037 GINAIEEV
-4045 VLDKDNGYGT
+4045 VLDKNNGYGV
-4055 VLKDMPKYKNGV
+4055 VLKNMPKYKNGV
-4067 EIDYQIKDFKV
+4067 EINYQIKDFKV
-4078 DGYTTNIIKGDS
+4078 DGYTTNIIKSDS
-4090 VKDFK
+4090 VKDFNI
-4095 VTNTH
+4095 TNTH

-4124 EEIALTLTGSDG
+4124 EKVTLTLTGSDG

-4142 VNKETWTAVF
+4142 VTKDTWTTAF

-4168 TQEGIKGYSTTI
+4168 TQEGIKGYKTTI
-4180 TNNQTDTITVINKH
+4180 TDNETGTIAVINTH

-4206 NDENNKDSIRPDKV
+4206 NDENNKDNIRPDKV
-4220 TVKLTDGTTVVST
+4220 TVKLANGTTAVST
-4233 KEVKND
+4233 KEINND
-4239 SWKHIFEDIPVFNGS
+4239 SWKHVFENIIVFNG
-4254 DKVSY
+4254 DGKASY
-4259 TITQDAVNGYTTEIK
+4259 TVTQDAVNGYTTEIK

-4280 TIEIINTHISVV
+4280 TIEIINTHVPV
-4292 PPKEE
+4292 APPKEE
-4297 PKKKEPATPAP
+4297 PKQEETVTSTAPAP
-4308 VVEVKVEQ
+4308 VVEIKTE
-4316 PAPTVTLIQTTN
+4316 PTTTVIETPN
-4328 KPTGISFF
+4328 KQTGISFMDG
-4336 ESLFAK
+4336 LFG

>member
-1 MQNGKSRIKR
+1 MQKCESRTKR
-11 VASAIIAG
+11 VMSAIIAG
-19 VMALQ
+19 MMALQ
-24 TVAPVISYADDT
+24 VVAPTISYADDT
-36 ASSVATT
+36 VASTASSE
-43 DDSDAIAN
+43 DNSDTQI
-51 VDPGTPVQVD
+51 DPSVPVQ
-61 ATASEEPSE
+61 
-70 APSSGTSQADE
+70 
-81 NSEET
+81 
-86 ETNSDITDEVSNEHT
+86 
-101 DADTADETQTVEEDA
+101 
-116 PKQDES
+116 
-122 TSETTDT
+122 TDT
-129 APSRTVTVTLNKNGG
+129 ASSNTVTEPDSSEGLEETADSEQTGEIQDDTVSDSQGNETDTQEETVQDTVQQNDSGSEATESKSVRTVTVTLNKNGG
-144 EFEPEWLETANEDPI
+144 VFEPEWLETANEDPI
-159 AAYLGTETNDIVVED
+159 AAYLGTETNDIAVED

-186 DSIDIPVALSSDESL
+186 DSISIPVALSSDESL

-208 SSGSYDAD
+208 SSDSYDAD
-216 SETLTFEDGVDAYVL
+216 NETLTFDDGVNAYVL
-231 SAVYSSVV
+231 TAVYDSVA
-239 DDDQTLVENR
+239 DEDQQLIENK
-249 TEFDEQTKR
+249 EIFDEQAEKNVL
-258 QAIQERLKSS
+258 QQKLSAS
-268 GISTY
+268 GISLY
-273 VLRPSDSYNQLDL
+273 EMRPSDSYNQLDL
-286 VVEGLAFTSDDG
+286 IIDGLAFTSDDG
-298 LTQTF
+298 LVQTF
-303 TAPYDGDYIITA
+303 TAPYDGDYTITA

-342 VHLNA
+342 IHLSA

-430 NAAAEVAKKH
+430 DAAAEVAKNH

-450 MGESGGSAGGG
+450 MGESGGSSGGG

-493 TTPTNGRTLTYEER
+493 TTPTNGRVLTYDER

-524 HYTVLGELYD
+524 HYTILGELYD
-534 ANPAHRDPV
+534 ANPANRDPV
-543 DFLFDDGQARNY
+543 SLLFDDGQARNY

-593 NTSVTIDGEQV
+593 NTSVTIDGKQV

-622 ETAPYLVNGRVII
+622 NSAPYLINGRVLIH
-635 KMVGETPK
+635 MVGTTPK
-643 LKSVMMP
+643 MKTIMME
-650 AQSEDISAGNID
+650 AQNEDISSSHVDDAD
-662 EKDGFGQKAILS
+662 VYGQKAYL
-674 PGQGSANKTLA
+674 NKGEDVASTTIA

-692 NLGDVMTVTPKWEYN
+692 NMGDLMTVNPVWEYSTMLSPTDRDWN
-707 TLLNVT
+707 
-713 YKPWDDSVAKNI
+713 DSVAKSI
-725 NNQMSVSIT
+725 DSRLSVSVANT
-734 NTELGIPAEGDKYY
+734 NLGVPNLGDKYY
-748 NDAYPGWYAVK
+748 NADYPGWYAVK
-759 SVMTITNA
+759 SVMTITNPVNTMYSTERLTKYYFRCKGIA
-767 PLSMYDTATVTKYFF
+767 SYTLSSGTKTMYDKGERGELAIDYNIYINHEGVHVYSDRNIINGTPTSTVDDTIAATAGRSASTWQYPHMALTDVNNINTILIQFSSHGFNTSDSISYDASYADSLGITGSGNQYSYIFKAKSKNSVSTANWEKFLQSITYTTYDAATFTSTGVSGGVTIFWYADENLWENNMFYDSSSGHFYACINTGSSITWGEARNRALSMYNSALDCYGYLAHITSQSEQDYLYTLMDKSTQGWLGATRKVSGNEWDWHWRDGPANETSEPFF
-782 RCHPTATVS
+782 RQNAG
-791 MYNGIRTMDDESESG
+791 GIYGSLLWGYENWDSKTEPNNSG
-806 GLVLDYS
+806 GVEWCMHYYGSNRGVWNDYIDSNGAVTSFIVEWSKDGLV
-813 IAMEHQGAH
+813 G
-822 VYQNRNTI
+822 
-830 NDMNAETVSDTVTAT
+830 NDHSVSDT
-845 QNHSSSQWK
+845 
-854 YPELVV
+854 
-860 KTPKT
+860 
-865 IQTFNVLFTSPSRNA
+865 
-880 QDAILYNT
+880 
-888 DLANQLGIVVT
+888 
-899 GTNQNYIF
+899 
-907 TKSGGLTQDEW
+907 
-918 NNFLRQVSF
+918 
-927 VTYDRAVFTADG
+927 
-939 VQSGVE
+939 
-945 VAWYGFEKAI
+945 
-955 FGSNQATRHVPT
+955 
-967 LSDYPG
+967 
-973 AATHNIASGSL
+973 
-984 NITSSGS
+984 
-991 VYRIVGSTTGDNRI
+991 
-1005 YVSPGVSATVILD
+1005 
-1018 NVTMNYTAAGAGWG
+1018 
-1032 NDTSRAGDG
+1032 
-1041 AISCSHAN
+1041 
-1049 LTIILVG
+1049 
-1056 TSRITAYG
+1056 
-1064 SYSNAIAKNGTDGS
+1064 
-1078 LMIDGAGTL
+1078 
-1087 YAVGASGDHCGAIG
+1087 
-1101 ANVNCS
+1101 
-1107 FWNFTVQ
+1107 
-1114 GGTIYANAGEHCP
+1114 
-1127 GIGSGCLNQPGEG
+1127 
-1140 NGGDGAG
+1140 
-1147 CGNLNF
+1147 
-1153 TGGTVVARGNTAC
+1153 
-1166 SGIGSGWGGPVNGI
+1166 
-1180 NISNGA
+1180 
-1186 KVTAYGG
+1186 
-1193 SYSPGIGSGG
+1193 
-1203 RTDNVQG
+1203 
-1210 GNIGSYHYHV
+1210 
-1220 RNIVITGGDTVVT
+1220 
-1233 AFGDK
+1233 
-1238 STNMPGIG
+1238 
-1246 CGKDPVGTVRGT
+1246 
-1258 LSNVV
+1258 
-1263 ATTLDGFQG
+1263 
-1272 YVRYGSSEE
+1272 
-1281 SAAYSTEQPR
+1281 
-1291 TPFTGTGNI
+1291 
-1300 GSYLASQV
+1300 
-1308 NRGTPVYYTQVFFS
+1308 
-1322 IDTSN
+1322 
-1327 KHVDDADVIG
+1327 DVIG
-1337 TQVSSTGTIKPEQFA
+1337 TQIVAEQEQKVNNGE
-1352 SVSGTVWA
+1352 VSGTVWA
-1360 ENDRDGVYQVGD
+1360 ENDYNGLFATD
-1372 EAVVEGVAVT
+1372 EAKLQDITVQLISDNGTVVATAQTNKLGQYDFTGLAPGNYYVKFTSQSFVG
-1382 LYNAD
+1382 YNAVPD
-1387 GSVCKTTTTN
+1387 GGNSIVQQASKGINDSYAQTPVFALTHN
-1397 KYGAYSFDGI
+1397 DVLEKSF
-1407 PEKKNYTVGFSNG
+1407 
-1420 SSNIQSYSPTAKI
+1420 
-1433 AAGENNNHVNNDWK
+1433 
-1447 SDVFTAI
+1447 
-1454 YQKNTSQ
+1454 
-1461 TINCGVYVPSTVSG
+1461 GVYVPSTVSG

-1480 VNQNGI
+1480 ANQNGI
-1486 CDNSES
+1486 YDNREA

-1512 YGNPITAVLTD
+1512 YGNPIAAVLTD
-1523 ADGNY
+1523 ANGNY

-1543 TSSDT
+1543 TSSNT

-1557 PIPTSGDE
+1557 PIPASGDV
-1565 KRTNKAERSID
+1565 KLTNKAEKSIGM
-1576 VLEFNGAPTSATTE
+1576 LEFNGAPTSATTE
-1590 KSGSMLNAATIG
+1590 KSGSMLTSATIG

-1636 WVESDYNGILDGWHE
+1636 WVESDYNGIFDGWHE

-1731 TTDKKTQMGNDATA
+1731 TTDKKTQMGNDSTA

-1766 VVSLS
+1766 VVNLS

-1784 MYIPSKVYGYI
+1784 LYIPSKVYGYI
-1795 WQDDNYNGI
+1795 WQDNNYNGI

-1899 LDSETQPNIS
+1899 LDSEAQPNIS

-1937 KHNDAGFIRLLTSFD
+1937 KHNDAGFIRLLTDFD
-1952 LKKVEDLSGIP
+1952 LKKIEDLSGIP
-1963 FENVKF
+1963 FKDVKF

-2011 NGLISF
+2011 NGLIHF
-2017 TNQDIATYHLTET
+2017 TNQDIATYHLIEA
-2030 ETLPGYVRD
+2030 ETLPGYVKD

-2050 TAVENNNLIWKTYIS
+2050 TTVENNNLVWKTYIS
-2065 VDGVRQTNNLYTLK
+2065 VDGVRLTDNLYTLK

-2096 NDQDGIRKNAVIT
+2096 NDQDGIRQNAVIT

-2159 TVVENPMDGYTAIVS
+2159 TVIENPMDGYTATVS
-2174 NTTGSVDNGY
+2174 ATTGSTDKGY

-2199 TVVKVWDDGNNVDGI
+2199 TVTKVWDDSNNIDGM
-2214 RPDSVTIHMNGSDGS
+2214 RPDSVTIHLNGSDGS

-2234 LSNTKDWK
+2234 LSNAKDWK
-2242 YTFKHIPLFDANGN
+2242 YTFKHMPLFDANGN

-2265 AVAGYTYTVT
+2265 AVTGYTYTVT
-2275 NEGRSFTITNSH
+2275 NKDRAFTITNKH
-2287 VQETLSIPVTK
+2287 TQETFSIPVTK

-2315 VILMGSDGNVYE
+2315 VTLMGSDGNVYE

-2357 SEETVDSYTYKIE
+2357 NEEAVNGYTYKIE

-2375 GFTVTNEHIPA
+2375 GFTVTNEHISA
-2386 VTNVVINKYW
+2386 VTNVVVNKYW
-2396 EDAANQ
+2396 EDAENQ

-2410 SVTLS
+2410 AVTLS

-2428 DGGFSETFENLP
+2428 DTGFSKTFENLP

-2447 KIAYTVTEDAVAGY
+2447 KITYTVTEDAVNGY
-2461 IGKTATD
+2461 TGKITTD
-2468 DTGYVLSITNTHTP
+2468 DTGYILSITNTHAP
-2482 ETISKTIT
+2482 ETIRKTVT
-2490 KTWDDNDNQDG
+2490 KTWDDGNDRDG
-2501 IRPTNVKVELYGT
+2501 IRPTNVKIELYGT
-2514 DGTLRTQYL
+2514 DGTRRTQYL
-2523 TKDNNWSY
+2523 TKDNHWSY

-2539 QNEGTIILYTAKEEA
+2539 QNEGTIILYTIKEEA
-2554 VEGYTQKSVTTATG
+2554 VDGYTQKSVTTTAG
-2568 FNFTNT
+2568 FDLTNT
-2574 HEPQTVTYGATKV
+2574 HEIQTADYEVKKV
-2587 WLDDD
+2587 WIDD
-2592 NRDGVRPNSIT
+2592 NDRDGARPTSIT
-2603 LVLNGS
+2603 LTLTGS
-2609 DGSKYTKQMTAA
+2609 DGSKYTKLMTAA
-2621 SNWSDVTFERI
+2621 DNWNAVTFERV
-2632 PMFNNGKYITYT
+2632 PMFNGGKYITYT
-2644 LSENDVPSYVNSV
+2644 LTENEVPSYINSIE
-2657 AVSEDGKFFT
+2657 VSEDGKHFT

-2672 TPDHAIIKITEV
+2672 APDHTVINITEV
-2684 WHDENDQDGIRPKKV
+2684 WHDENDQDGIRPRKMIAIV
-2699 TTIIVGSNGNRHEVP
+2699 VGSNGNRHEVP

-2771 TISKTV
+2771 MISKTV

-2809 TLNEE
+2809 TLNED

-2821 ENLPKRDHGN
+2821 ENLPKRDNGN
-2831 IVTYNV
+2831 IVAYNV
-2837 KESDVEGY
+2837 KESDTAGY
-2845 EASIVKTEDGFQ
+2845 EASVVKTENGFQ

-2863 SETTLRTATLVW
+2863 SETTMRTVTLVW
-2875 RDENNQ
+2875 RDEDNR
-2881 DGIRPDTVTY
+2881 DGVRPDTVTY
-2891 TLHGSDGSEVE
+2891 TLHGSDGSEQE
-2902 KTVSKDDSW
+2902 KTVNKDDAW
-2911 ADVMFED
+2911 ADVVFEG
-2918 LPVYQNGQKVTYTL
+2918 LPVYQNGQRISYIL
-2932 TESTVD
+2932 TESAID
-2938 GYTTDIRDNG
+2938 GYANDIRSSGN
-2948 HTFTVTNTHI
+2948 TFTVTNTHI
-2958 PAVVNVDVTKVW
+2958 PETVNVDVTKIW

-2976 DGNRPN
+2976 DGNRPD

-2990 NDGNRYTATITAAN
+2990 SDGKRYTTTITAAN
-3004 NWKYTFSKLPK
+3004 NWKHTFMKLPK
-3015 FFNEGTQIEYTLAE
+3015 FFNEGTQIEYTLTE
-3029 DAASGYSNVIEKKDN
+3029 DTMSGYSDVVEKRSD
-3044 YTFVLTNKYSPATV
+3044 YVFVLTNKYSPATV
-3058 DIPVVKKW
+3058 DVTIVKKW
-3066 NDDNDRDGARP
+3066 DDDNDRDGMRP
-3077 ESFNIVLNGSD
+3077 ESVDIVLNGSD
-3088 GKLYTGTLSAE
+3088 GKLYTGTLSTE
-3099 NGYTYVFQSV
+3099 NGYTCVFQSV
-3109 PKFHNSGTLISYTV
+3109 PKYHDGGTLINYTI
-3123 AEEKVTGYTTEVA
+3123 AEEKIPGYTTTIA
-3136 KDSSGYKFTLTN
+3136 KDASGYKFTLTN
-3148 TKSIE
+3148 AKTID
-3153 TVTKTVSKVWEDS
+3153 TVTKTVSKVWDDN
-3166 NNQDGLRPSAIT
+3166 NNQDGLRPTAIT

-3183 DDGSRY
+3183 DDGSRRV
-3189 LKSVSA
+3189 KSVTA
-3195 AENWTTTFEN
+3195 AENWMVTFEN

-3210 NHGQSIQYTV
+3210 NHGQNIQYTV
-3220 SEAFVSGYTDEVTQN
+3220 SEAFVSGYTETITQN
-3235 GNNYTITNTHMPATT
+3235 GDNYTITNTHTPASS
-3250 ELFVTKTWKD
+3250 EFFVTKIWKD
-3260 NGNNDGMRPDEITVT
+3260 NGNNDGMRPDGITVT

-3281 RSYAKKL
+3281 RSYTEKL

-3300 LPKYANGKTIDYTL
+3300 LPKYANGKVIEYSL
-3314 TEEAVPGYTS
+3314 TEESVPGYTS
-3324 SITRNGKSFTLINT
+3324 SITRNGKSFVLINT

-3349 KAWNDENNQ
+3349 KAWNDGNNQ
-3358 DGLRPKS
+3358 DGLRPKT

-3382 FESQN
+3382 FEGQN
-3387 WTTSLNN
+3387 WATNLNN
-3394 LPKYKNSTEVQYTVK
+3394 LPKYKNGTEIQYTVK
-3409 ENAISG
+3409 ENAIPD

-3427 TITNTHAPA
+3427 AITNSHTPA
-3436 VVTVSV
+3436 VVTVSA
-3442 VKIWDDENNQ
+3442 VKVWDDANNQ

-3468 GSTHNAA
+3468 GSVRNAA
-3475 ITKNDGWTYQFKDL
+3475 ITKNDGWTYQFKNL
-3489 PQYKNGVKIDYTLQE
+3489 PKYKNGVKIDYTLQE
-3504 ADSNPYTYEIV
+3504 ANSNPYTYEIV
-3515 KGSDGYSF
+3515 KGSDEYSF
-3523 TITNNYVPAAVNVPV
+3523 TITNNYVPAVVNVPV
-3538 TTIWN
+3538 TTVW
-3543 DDNNRDGI
+3543 DDDDNRDGI
-3551 RAKETVI
+3551 RAKETAI
-3558 TLQGSNGKVYQHIVT
+3558 TLHGSNGKVYQRIVT
-3573 DKDSFAT
+3573 GKDSFAT
-3580 VFEDVPKFFDEGKEV
+3580 VFENMPKFFDEGKEV
-3595 VYTVTQNEVDGYTT
+3595 VYTVTQNEMNGYTA
-3609 DVTNTDKY
+3609 NIASTDKY

-3625 EPEKLAKTVT
+3625 EPERLAKTVT

-3663 IEKNLS
+3663 IEKSLS
-3669 AANNWTET
+3669 TANNWTET
-3677 FEGLYKYF
+3677 FDGLYKYF

-3699 VGGYEKEIS
+3699 VGGYEKGIS

-3715 ITNTHAPEKLDL
+3715 ITNTHTPEKLDL

-3741 YRPDTTTIHMSGTD
+3741 YRPDAATIHMSGTD
-3755 GTQDTKDFTKD
+3755 GTQDSKDFTKD

-3778 RFKDGTKIKY
+3778 HYKNGTEIKY

-3798 TTSIVANGNVVTVT
+3798 TTSIAVNGNVVTVT

-3826 IWEDNDDQDG
+3826 VWEDNNDQDG
-3836 IRPDAVNIKLKGN
+3836 LRPDTVSVKLKGN
-3849 DKLVDSS
+3849 DKFIDSS
-3856 ELNEDVKWK
+3856 ELNEDVEWK

-3877 NEISYTAEENEIP
+3877 NEITYTAEENEIP
-3890 GYTTTIEKTDTGYV
+3890 GYTTSIEKTDTGYV

-3920 VWDDSENQDG
+3920 VWKDAENQDG
-3930 LRPDTIHIKL
+3930 LRPDAIHIRL
-3940 VSNGIAKDA
+3940 ISNDIEKDA
-3949 YLDADS
+3949 YLDAESD
-3955 NWHLEFEGLPKYRD
+3955 WHLDFEGLPKYRD

-3990 TTEDGYAFTIKNDH
+3990 TTKDGYAFTIENDH

-4017 IDDNNRDGLRPSSHT
+4017 IDDNDRDGLRPDSHT
-4032 VILTD
+4032 VILVD
-4037 GINTIEEI
+4037 GTNAIEEV
-4045 VLDKDNGYGT
+4045 VLDRDNGYGV
-4055 VLKDMPKYKNGV
+4055 VLKNMPKYKNGV
-4067 EIDYQIKDFKV
+4067 EINYQIKDFKV
-4078 DGYTTNIIKGDS
+4078 DGYTTNIIKSDS
-4090 VKDFK
+4090 VKDFNI
-4095 VTNTH
+4095 TNTH

-4124 EEIALTLTGSDG
+4124 EKVTLTLTGSDG

-4142 VNKETWTAVF
+4142 VTKDTWTTAF

-4168 TQEGIKGYSTTI
+4168 TQEGIKGYKTTI
-4180 TNNQTDTITVINKH
+4180 TDNETGTIAVINTH
-4194 EPVKT
+4194 EPVKD
-4199 ITVTVTW
+4199 ITVTIVW
-4206 NDENNKDSIRPDKV
+4206 KDENNKDNIRPDKV
-4220 TVKLTDGTTVVST
+4220 TVKLADGTTVVSA

-4239 SWKHIFEDIPVFNGS
+4239 SWKHIFEDISVFNGS

-4259 TITQDAVNGYTTEIK
+4259 TVTQDAVNGYTTEVK
-4274 ASDDGN
+4274 VSDDGN
-4280 TIEIINTHISVV
+4280 TVKIINTHVPVV

-4297 PKKKEPATPAP
+4297 PKQEETATSTAPAP
-4308 VVEVKVEQ
+4308 VVEIKTE
-4316 PAPTVTLIQTTN
+4316 PTTTVIETPN
-4328 KPTGISFF
+4328 KQTGISFMDG
-4336 ESLFAK
+4336 LFG

>member
-1 MQNGKSRIKR
+1 MQKCESRTKR
-11 VASAIIAG
+11 VMSAIIAG
-19 VMALQ
+19 MMALQ
-24 TVAPVISYADDT
+24 VVAPTISYADDT
-36 ASSVATT
+36 VASTASSE
-43 DDSDAIAN
+43 DNSDTKI
-51 VDPGTPVQVD
+51 DPGVPVQ
-61 ATASEEPSE
+61 
-70 APSSGTSQADE
+70 
-81 NSEET
+81 
-86 ETNSDITDEVSNEHT
+86 
-101 DADTADETQTVEEDA
+101 
-116 PKQDES
+116 
-122 TSETTDT
+122 TDT
-129 APSRTVTVTLNKNGG
+129 ASSNTVTEPDSSESLEEKADSEQTGEIQDDTVSDSQGNETNTQEETVQDTVQQNDSGSETMESKSVRTVTVTLNKNGG
-144 EFEPEWLETANEDPI
+144 VFEPEWLETANEDPI
-159 AAYLGTETNDIVVED
+159 AAYLGTETNDIAIED

-186 DSIDIPVALSSDESL
+186 DSISIPVALSSDESL

-216 SETLTFEDGVDAYVL
+216 NETLTFDDGVDAYVL
-231 SAVYSSVV
+231 TAVYNSVA
-239 DDDQTLVENR
+239 DEDQQLIENK
-249 TEFDEQTKR
+249 EIFDEQAEKNAL
-258 QAIQERLKSS
+258 QQRLSAS
-268 GISTY
+268 GISLY
-273 VLRPSDSYNQLDL
+273 EMRPSDSYNQLDL
-286 VVEGLAFTSDDG
+286 IIDGLAFTSDDG
-298 LTQTF
+298 LVQTF
-303 TAPYDGDYIITA
+303 TAPYDGDYTITA

-342 VHLNA
+342 IHLSA

-401 ATYVTVD
+401 ATYITVD

-430 NAAAEVAKKH
+430 DAAAEVAKKH

-450 MGESGGSAGGG
+450 MGESGGTAGGG

-493 TTPTNGRTLTYEER
+493 TTPTNGRVLTYDER

-524 HYTVLGELYD
+524 HYTILGELYD
-534 ANPAHRDPV
+534 ANPANRDPV
-543 DFLFDDGQARNY
+543 SLLFDDGQARNY

-593 NTSVTIDGEQV
+593 NTSVTIDGKQV

-622 ETAPYLVNGRVII
+622 NSAPYLINGRVLIH
-635 KMVGETPK
+635 MVGTTPK
-643 LKSVMMP
+643 MKTIMME
-650 AQSEDISAGNID
+650 AQNEDISSSHVDDAD
-662 EKDGFGQKAILS
+662 VYGQKAYLNK
-674 PGQGSANKTLA
+674 GQDVASTTIA

-692 NLGDVMTVTPKWEYN
+692 NMGDLMTVNPVWEYSTMLSPTDRDWN
-707 TLLNVT
+707 
-713 YKPWDDSVAKNI
+713 DSVAKSI
-725 NNQMSVSIT
+725 DSRLSVSVANT
-734 NTELGIPAEGDKYY
+734 NLGVPNPGDKYY
-748 NDAYPGWYAVK
+748 NADYPGWYAVK
-759 SVMTITNA
+759 SVMTITNPVNTMYSTERLTKYYFRCKGIA
-767 PLSMYDTATVTKYFF
+767 SYTLSSGTKTMYDKGERGELAIDYNIYINHEGVHVYSDRNIINGTPTSTVDDTIAATAGRNASTWQYPHMALTDVNNINTILVQFSSHGFNTSDSISYDASYADSLGITGSGNQYSYIFKAKSKNSVSTANWEKFLQSITYTTYDAATFTSTGVSGGVTIFWYADENLWENNMFYDSSSSHFYACINTGSSITWGEARNRALSMYNSALDCYGYLAHITSQSEQDYLYTLMDKSTQGWLGATRKVSGNEWDWYWRDGPANETNEPFF
-782 RCHPTATVS
+782 RQNADGTYGTLLWGYENWDNKTEPNNVGDEWCMHYYGNKSGVWNDYSDT
-791 MYNGIRTMDDESESG
+791 NGAVTSFIVEWSKD
-806 GLVLDYS
+806 GLV
-813 IAMEHQGAH
+813 G
-822 VYQNRNTI
+822 
-830 NDMNAETVSDTVTAT
+830 NDHSVSDT
-845 QNHSSSQWK
+845 
-854 YPELVV
+854 
-860 KTPKT
+860 
-865 IQTFNVLFTSPSRNA
+865 
-880 QDAILYNT
+880 
-888 DLANQLGIVVT
+888 
-899 GTNQNYIF
+899 
-907 TKSGGLTQDEW
+907 
-918 NNFLRQVSF
+918 
-927 VTYDRAVFTADG
+927 
-939 VQSGVE
+939 
-945 VAWYGFEKAI
+945 
-955 FGSNQATRHVPT
+955 
-967 LSDYPG
+967 
-973 AATHNIASGSL
+973 
-984 NITSSGS
+984 
-991 VYRIVGSTTGDNRI
+991 
-1005 YVSPGVSATVILD
+1005 
-1018 NVTMNYTAAGAGWG
+1018 
-1032 NDTSRAGDG
+1032 
-1041 AISCSHAN
+1041 
-1049 LTIILVG
+1049 
-1056 TSRITAYG
+1056 
-1064 SYSNAIAKNGTDGS
+1064 
-1078 LMIDGAGTL
+1078 
-1087 YAVGASGDHCGAIG
+1087 
-1101 ANVNCS
+1101 
-1107 FWNFTVQ
+1107 
-1114 GGTIYANAGEHCP
+1114 
-1127 GIGSGCLNQPGEG
+1127 
-1140 NGGDGAG
+1140 
-1147 CGNLNF
+1147 
-1153 TGGTVVARGNTAC
+1153 
-1166 SGIGSGWGGPVNGI
+1166 
-1180 NISNGA
+1180 
-1186 KVTAYGG
+1186 
-1193 SYSPGIGSGG
+1193 
-1203 RTDNVQG
+1203 
-1210 GNIGSYHYHV
+1210 
-1220 RNIVITGGDTVVT
+1220 
-1233 AFGDK
+1233 
-1238 STNMPGIG
+1238 
-1246 CGKDPVGTVRGT
+1246 
-1258 LSNVV
+1258 
-1263 ATTLDGFQG
+1263 
-1272 YVRYGSSEE
+1272 
-1281 SAAYSTEQPR
+1281 
-1291 TPFTGTGNI
+1291 
-1300 GSYLASQV
+1300 
-1308 NRGTPVYYTQVFFS
+1308 
-1322 IDTSN
+1322 
-1327 KHVDDADVIG
+1327 DVIG
-1337 TQVSSTGTIKPEQFA
+1337 TQIVAEQEQKVNNGE
-1352 SVSGTVWA
+1352 VSGTVWA
-1360 ENDRDGVYQVGD
+1360 ENDYDGLFATD
-1372 EAVVEGVAVT
+1372 EAKLQNITVQLISDNGTVVATAQTNKLGQYDFTGLAPGNYYVKFTSQSFVG
-1382 LYNAD
+1382 YNAVPD
-1387 GSVCKTTTTN
+1387 GGNSIVQQASKGINDSYAQTPVFALTYN
-1397 KYGAYSFDGI
+1397 DVLEKSF
-1407 PEKKNYTVGFSNG
+1407 
-1420 SSNIQSYSPTAKI
+1420 
-1433 AAGENNNHVNNDWK
+1433 
-1447 SDVFTAI
+1447 
-1454 YQKNTSQ
+1454 
-1461 TINCGVYVPSTVSG
+1461 GVYVPSTVSG

-1480 VNQNGI
+1480 ANQNGI
-1486 CDNSES
+1486 YDNREA

-1512 YGNPITAVLTD
+1512 YGNPIAAVLTD
-1523 ADGNY
+1523 ANGNY

-1557 PIPTSGDE
+1557 PIPTSGDV
-1565 KRTNKAERSID
+1565 KLTNKAEKSIGM
-1576 VLEFNGAPTSATTE
+1576 LEFNGAPTSATTE
-1590 KSGSMLNAATIG
+1590 KSGSMLTSATIG
-1602 EVYINSMTGT
+1602 EIYINSMSGT

-1731 TTDKKTQMGNDATA
+1731 ATDKKTQMGNDSTA

-1766 VVSLS
+1766 VVNLS

-1784 MYIPSKVYGYI
+1784 LYIPSKVYGYI
-1795 WQDDNYNGI
+1795 WQDNNYNGI

-1899 LDSETQPNIS
+1899 LDSEAQPNIS

-1937 KHNDAGFIRLLTSFD
+1937 KHNDAGFIRLLTDFD
-1952 LKKVEDLSGIP
+1952 LKKIEDLSGIP
-1963 FENVKF
+1963 FKDVKF

-2011 NGLISF
+2011 NGLIHF
-2017 TNQDIATYHLTET
+2017 TNQDIATYHLIET
-2030 ETLPGYVRD
+2030 ETLPGYVKD

-2050 TAVENNNLIWKTYIS
+2050 AAVENNNLVWKTYIS
-2065 VDGVRQTNNLYTLK
+2065 VDGVRLTDNLYTLK
-2079 NTSETTNLTV
+2079 NTSKTTNLTV

-2096 NDQDGIRKNAVIT
+2096 NDQDGIRQNAVIT

-2159 TVVENPMDGYTAIVS
+2159 TVIENPMDGYIATVS
-2174 NTTGSVDNGY
+2174 ATTGSADKGY

-2199 TVVKVWDDGNNVDGI
+2199 TVVKVWDDSNNIDGM
-2214 RPDSVTIHMNGSDGS
+2214 RPDSVTIHLNGSDGS

-2234 LSNTKDWK
+2234 LSNAKDWK
-2242 YTFKHIPLFDANGN
+2242 YTFKHMPLFDANGN

-2265 AVAGYTYTVT
+2265 AVTGYTYTVT
-2275 NEGRSFTITNSH
+2275 NKDRAFTITNKH
-2287 VQETLSIPVTK
+2287 TQETFSIPVTK

-2315 VILMGSDGNVYE
+2315 VTLMGSDGNVYE

-2357 SEETVDSYTYKIE
+2357 NEEAVNGYTYKIE
-2370 GDADT
+2370 GDANT
-2375 GFTVTNEHIPA
+2375 GFTVTNEHISA
-2386 VTNVVINKYW
+2386 VTNVVVNKYW
-2396 EDAANQ
+2396 EDAENQ

-2410 SVTLS
+2410 AVTLS

-2428 DGGFSETFENLP
+2428 DTGFSKTFENLP

-2447 KIAYTVTEDAVAGY
+2447 KITYTVTEDAVNGY
-2461 IGKTATD
+2461 TGKITTD
-2468 DTGYVLSITNTHTP
+2468 DTGYILSITNTHAP
-2482 ETISKTIT
+2482 ETIRKTVT
-2490 KTWDDNDNQDG
+2490 KTWDDGNDRDG
-2501 IRPTNVKVELYGT
+2501 IRPTNVKIELYGT
-2514 DGTLRTQYL
+2514 DGTRRTQYL
-2523 TKDNNWSY
+2523 TKDNHWSY

-2539 QNEGTIILYTAKEEA
+2539 QNEGTIILYTIKEEA
-2554 VEGYTQKSVTTATG
+2554 VDGYTQKSVTTTAG
-2568 FNFTNT
+2568 FDLTNT
-2574 HEPQTVTYGATKV
+2574 HEIQTADYEVKKV
-2587 WLDDD
+2587 WIDD
-2592 NRDGVRPNSIT
+2592 NDRDGARPTSIT
-2603 LVLNGS
+2603 LTLTGS

-2621 SNWSDVTFERI
+2621 DNWNAVTFERV
-2632 PMFNNGKYITYT
+2632 PMFNGGKYITYT
-2644 LSENDVPSYVNSV
+2644 LTENEVPSYINSIE
-2657 AVSEDGKFFT
+2657 VSENGKHFT

-2672 TPDHAIIKITEV
+2672 APDHTVINITEV
-2684 WHDENDQDGIRPKKV
+2684 WHDENDQDGIRPRKMTAIV
-2699 TTIIVGSNGNRHEVP
+2699 VGSNGNRHEVP

-2809 TLNEE
+2809 TLNED

-2831 IVTYNV
+2831 IVAYNV
-2837 KESDVEGY
+2837 KESDTEGY
-2845 EASIVKTEDGFQ
+2845 EASVVKTEDGFQ

-2863 SETTLRTATLVW
+2863 SETTMRTVTLVW
-2875 RDENNQ
+2875 RDEDNR
-2881 DGIRPDTVTY
+2881 DGVRPDAVTY
-2891 TLHGSDGSEVE
+2891 TLHGSDGSEQE
-2902 KTVSKDDSW
+2902 KTVNKDDAW
-2911 ADVMFED
+2911 NDVVFED
-2918 LPVYQNGQKVTYTL
+2918 LPVYQNGQRISYTL
-2932 TESTVD
+2932 TESAID
-2938 GYTTDIRDNG
+2938 GYANDIRSSGN
-2948 HTFTVTNTHI
+2948 TFTVTNTHI
-2958 PAVVNVDVTKVW
+2958 PETVNVDVTKIW

-2976 DGNRPN
+2976 DGNRPD

-2990 NDGNRYTATITAAN
+2990 SDGKRYTTTITAAN
-3004 NWKYTFSKLPK
+3004 NWKHTFLKLPK
-3015 FFNEGTQIEYTLAE
+3015 FFNEGTQIEYTLTE
-3029 DAASGYSNVIEKKDN
+3029 DTMSGYSDVVEKRSD
-3044 YTFVLTNKYSPATV
+3044 YVFVLTNKYSPATV
-3058 DIPVVKKW
+3058 DVTIVKKW
-3066 NDDNDRDGARP
+3066 NDDNDRDGMRP
-3077 ESFNIVLNGSD
+3077 ESVDIVLNGSD
-3088 GKLYTGTLSAE
+3088 GKLYTGTLSTE
-3099 NGYTYVFQSV
+3099 NGYTCVFQSV
-3109 PKFHNSGTLISYTV
+3109 PKYHDGGTLINYTI
-3123 AEEKVTGYTTEVA
+3123 AEEKIPGYTTTIA
-3136 KDSSGYKFTLTN
+3136 KDASGYKFTLTN
-3148 TKSIE
+3148 AKTID
-3153 TVTKTVSKVWEDS
+3153 TVTKMVSKVWDDN
-3166 NNQDGLRPSAIT
+3166 NNQDGLRPTAIT

-3183 DDGSRY
+3183 DDGSRRV
-3189 LKSVSA
+3189 KSVTA
-3195 AENWTTTFEN
+3195 TENWTVTFEN

-3210 NHGQSIQYTV
+3210 NHGQNIQYTV
-3220 SEAFVSGYTDEVTQN
+3220 SEAFVSGYTEAITQN
-3235 GNNYTITNTHMPATT
+3235 GDNYIVTNTHTPASS
-3250 ELFVTKTWKD
+3250 EFFVTKIWKD

-3281 RSYAKKL
+3281 RSYTKKL

-3300 LPKYANGKTIDYTL
+3300 LPKYADGKVIEYSL
-3314 TEEAVPGYTS
+3314 TEESVPGYTS
-3324 SITRNGKSFTLINT
+3324 SITRNGKSFVLINT

-3349 KAWNDENNQ
+3349 KAWNDGNNQ
-3358 DGLRPKS
+3358 DGLRPKT

-3382 FESQN
+3382 FEGQN
-3387 WTTSLNN
+3387 WATNLNN
-3394 LPKYKNSTEVQYTVK
+3394 LPKYKNGTEIQYTVK
-3409 ENAISG
+3409 ENAIPG

-3427 TITNTHAPA
+3427 AITNSHTPA
-3436 VVTVSV
+3436 VVTVSA
-3442 VKIWDDENNQ
+3442 VKVWDDANNQ

-3468 GSTHNAA
+3468 GSVRNAA
-3475 ITKNDGWTYQFKDL
+3475 ITKNDGWTYQFKNL
-3489 PQYKNGVKIDYTLQE
+3489 PKYKNGMKIDYTLQE
-3504 ADSNPYTYEIV
+3504 ANSNPYTYEIV
-3515 KGSDGYSF
+3515 KGSDEYSF
-3523 TITNNYVPAAVNVPV
+3523 TITNNYVPAVVNVPI
-3538 TTIWN
+3538 TTVW
-3543 DDNNRDGI
+3543 DDDDNRDGI
-3551 RAKETVI
+3551 RAKETAI
-3558 TLQGSNGKVYQHIVT
+3558 TLHGSNGKVYQRIVT
-3573 DKDSFAT
+3573 GKDDFAT
-3580 VFEDVPKFFDEGKEV
+3580 VFEDVPKFFDEGREV
-3595 VYTVTQNEVDGYTT
+3595 VYTVTQNEMNGYTA
-3609 DVTNTDKY
+3609 NIASTDKY

-3625 EPEKLAKTVT
+3625 EPERLAKTVT

-3663 IEKNLS
+3663 IEKSLS
-3669 AANNWTET
+3669 TANNWTET
-3677 FEGLYKYF
+3677 FDGLYKYF

-3692 YTIDEEA
+3692 YTIDEEM

-3741 YRPDTTTIHMSGTD
+3741 YRPDAATIHMSGTD
-3755 GTQDTKDFTKD
+3755 GTQDAKDFTKD

-3778 RFKDGTKIKY
+3778 HYKDGNEIKY

-3798 TTSIVANGNVVTVT
+3798 TTSIAVNGNVVTVT

-3826 IWEDNDDQDG
+3826 VWEDNNDQDG
-3836 IRPDAVNIKLKGN
+3836 LRPDTVSVKLKGN
-3849 DKLVDSS
+3849 DKFIDSS
-3856 ELNEDVKWK
+3856 ELNEDVEWK

-3890 GYTTTIEKTDTGYV
+3890 GYTTSIEKTDTGYV

-3920 VWDDSENQDG
+3920 VWKDAENQDG
-3930 LRPDTIHIKL
+3930 LRPDAIHIRL
-3940 VSNGIAKDA
+3940 ISNDIEKDA
-3949 YLDADS
+3949 YLDAESD
-3955 NWHLEFEGLPKYRD
+3955 WYLDFEGLPKYRD

-3990 TTEDGYAFTIKNDH
+3990 TTKDGYAFTIENDH

-4017 IDDNNRDGLRPSSHT
+4017 IDDNDRDGLRPGSHT
-4032 VILTD
+4032 VVLVD
-4037 GINTIEEI
+4037 GTNAIEEV
-4045 VLDKDNGYGT
+4045 VLDRNNGYGV
-4055 VLKDMPKYKNGV
+4055 VLKNMPKYKNGV
-4067 EIDYQIKDFKV
+4067 EINYQIKDFKV
-4078 DGYTTNIIKGDS
+4078 DGYTTNIIKSDS
-4090 VKDFK
+4090 VKDFNI
-4095 VTNTH
+4095 TNTH
-4100 VPEMVTVTVTEGW
+4100 VPEMVTITVTEGW

-4124 EEIALTLTGSDG
+4124 EKVTLTLTGSDG

-4142 VNKETWTAVF
+4142 VTKDTWTTVF

-4168 TQEGIKGYSTTI
+4168 TQEGIKGYKTTI
-4180 TNNQTDTITVINKH
+4180 TDNETGTIAVINTH

-4206 NDENNKDSIRPDKV
+4206 NDENNKDNIRPDKV
-4220 TVKLTDGTTVVST
+4220 TVKLANGTTAVST
-4233 KEVKND
+4233 KEINND
-4239 SWKHIFEDIPVFNGS
+4239 SWKHVFENIIVFNGD
-4254 DKVSY
+4254 DKASY
-4259 TITQDAVNGYTTEIK
+4259 TVTQDAVSEYTTEIK

-4280 TIEIINTHISVV
+4280 TIEIINTHVPV
-4292 PPKEE
+4292 APPKEE
-4297 PKKKEPATPAP
+4297 PKQEETATPAAPAP
-4308 VVEVKVEQ
+4308 VVEIKTE
-4316 PAPTVTLIQTTN
+4316 PTTTVIETPN
-4328 KPTGISFF
+4328 KQTGISFMDG
-4336 ESLFAK
+4336 LFG

>member
-1 MQNGKSRIKR
+1 MQKCESRTKR
-11 VASAIIAG
+11 VMSAIIAG
-19 VMALQ
+19 MMALQ
-24 TVAPVISYADDT
+24 VVAPTISYADDT
-36 ASSVATT
+36 VASTASSEDNSDTQIDPGVPVQTDTASSNTVTEPDSSESLEETT
-43 DDSDAIAN
+43 DSEQTGEIQDDTVSDSQGN
-51 VDPGTPVQVD
+51 ETNTQ
-61 ATASEEPSE
+61 
-70 APSSGTSQADE
+70 
-81 NSEET
+81 EET
-86 ETNSDITDEVSNEHT
+86 VQDTVQQNNSG
-101 DADTADETQTVEEDA
+101 
-116 PKQDES
+116 
-122 TSETTDT
+122 SETTE
-129 APSRTVTVTLNKNGG
+129 SESVRTVTVTLNKNGG
-144 EFEPEWLETANEDPI
+144 IFEPEWLETANEDPI
-159 AAYLGTETNDIVVED
+159 ATYLGTETNDIAIED

-186 DSIDIPVALSSDESL
+186 DSISIPVALSGDDSL

-216 SETLTFEDGVDAYVL
+216 NETLTFDDGVDAYVL
-231 SAVYSSVV
+231 TAVYNSVA
-239 DDDQTLVENR
+239 DEDQQLIENK
-249 TEFDEQTKR
+249 EIFDEQAEKNVL
-258 QAIQERLKSS
+258 QQKLSAS
-268 GISTY
+268 GISLY
-273 VLRPSDSYNQLDL
+273 EMRPSDSYNQLDL
-286 VVEGLAFTSDDG
+286 IIDGLAFTSDDG
-298 LTQTF
+298 LVQTF
-303 TAPYDGDYIITA
+303 TAPYDGDYTITA

-342 VHLNA
+342 IHLSA

-430 NAAAEVAKKH
+430 DAAVEVAKKH

-450 MGESGGSAGGG
+450 MGESGGTAGGG

-493 TTPTNGRTLTYEER
+493 TTPTNGRVLTYDER

-524 HYTVLGELYD
+524 HYTILGELYD
-534 ANPAHRDPV
+534 ANPANRDPISL
-543 DFLFDDGQARNY
+543 LFDDGQARNY

-593 NTSVTIDGEQV
+593 NTSVTIDGKQV

-622 ETAPYLVNGRVII
+622 NSAPYLINGRVLIH
-635 KMVGETPK
+635 MVGTTPK
-643 LKSVMMP
+643 MKTIMME
-650 AQSEDISAGNID
+650 AQNEDISSSHVDDAD
-662 EKDGFGQKAILS
+662 VYGQKAYLNK
-674 PGQGSANKTLA
+674 GQDVASTTIA

-692 NLGDVMTVTPKWEYN
+692 NMGDLMTVNPVWEYSTMLSPTDRDWN
-707 TLLNVT
+707 
-713 YKPWDDSVAKNI
+713 DSVAKSI
-725 NNQMSVSIT
+725 DSRLSVSVANT
-734 NTELGIPAEGDKYY
+734 NLGVPNPGDKYY
-748 NDAYPGWYAVK
+748 NADYPGWYAVK
-759 SVMTITNA
+759 SVMTITNPVNTMYSTERLTKYYFRCKGIA
-767 PLSMYDTATVTKYFF
+767 SYTLSSGTKTMYDKGERGELAIDYNIYINHEGVHVYSDRNIINGTPTSTVDDTIAATAGRSASTWQYPHMALTDVNNINTILIQFSSHGFNTSDSISYDASYADSLGITGSGNQYSYIFKAKSKNSVSTANWEKFLQSITYTTYDAATFTSTGVSGGVTIFWYADENLWENNMFYDSSSGHFYACINTGNSITWGEARNRALSMYNSALDCYGYLAHITSQSEQDYLYTLMDKSTQGWLGATRKVSGNEWDWYWRDGPANETSEPFF
-782 RCHPTATVS
+782 RQNADGTYGTLLWGYENWDSKTEPNN
-791 MYNGIRTMDDESESG
+791 NGGVEWCMHYYGSNRGVWNDYIDSNGAVTSFIVEWSKD
-806 GLVLDYS
+806 GLV
-813 IAMEHQGAH
+813 G
-822 VYQNRNTI
+822 
-830 NDMNAETVSDTVTAT
+830 NDHSVSDT
-845 QNHSSSQWK
+845 
-854 YPELVV
+854 
-860 KTPKT
+860 
-865 IQTFNVLFTSPSRNA
+865 
-880 QDAILYNT
+880 
-888 DLANQLGIVVT
+888 
-899 GTNQNYIF
+899 
-907 TKSGGLTQDEW
+907 
-918 NNFLRQVSF
+918 
-927 VTYDRAVFTADG
+927 
-939 VQSGVE
+939 
-945 VAWYGFEKAI
+945 
-955 FGSNQATRHVPT
+955 
-967 LSDYPG
+967 
-973 AATHNIASGSL
+973 
-984 NITSSGS
+984 
-991 VYRIVGSTTGDNRI
+991 
-1005 YVSPGVSATVILD
+1005 
-1018 NVTMNYTAAGAGWG
+1018 
-1032 NDTSRAGDG
+1032 
-1041 AISCSHAN
+1041 
-1049 LTIILVG
+1049 
-1056 TSRITAYG
+1056 
-1064 SYSNAIAKNGTDGS
+1064 
-1078 LMIDGAGTL
+1078 
-1087 YAVGASGDHCGAIG
+1087 
-1101 ANVNCS
+1101 
-1107 FWNFTVQ
+1107 
-1114 GGTIYANAGEHCP
+1114 
-1127 GIGSGCLNQPGEG
+1127 
-1140 NGGDGAG
+1140 
-1147 CGNLNF
+1147 
-1153 TGGTVVARGNTAC
+1153 
-1166 SGIGSGWGGPVNGI
+1166 
-1180 NISNGA
+1180 
-1186 KVTAYGG
+1186 
-1193 SYSPGIGSGG
+1193 
-1203 RTDNVQG
+1203 
-1210 GNIGSYHYHV
+1210 
-1220 RNIVITGGDTVVT
+1220 
-1233 AFGDK
+1233 
-1238 STNMPGIG
+1238 
-1246 CGKDPVGTVRGT
+1246 
-1258 LSNVV
+1258 
-1263 ATTLDGFQG
+1263 
-1272 YVRYGSSEE
+1272 
-1281 SAAYSTEQPR
+1281 
-1291 TPFTGTGNI
+1291 
-1300 GSYLASQV
+1300 
-1308 NRGTPVYYTQVFFS
+1308 
-1322 IDTSN
+1322 
-1327 KHVDDADVIG
+1327 DVIG
-1337 TQVSSTGTIKPEQFA
+1337 TQIVAEQEQKVNNGE
-1352 SVSGTVWA
+1352 VSGTVWA
-1360 ENDRDGVYQVGD
+1360 ENDYNGLFATD
-1372 EAVVEGVAVT
+1372 EAKLQDITVQLISDNGTVVATAQTNKLGQYDFTGLAPGNYYVKFTSQSFVG
-1382 LYNAD
+1382 YNAVPD
-1387 GSVCKTTTTN
+1387 GGNSIVQQASKGINDSYAQTPVFALTYN
-1397 KYGAYSFDGI
+1397 DVLEKSF
-1407 PEKKNYTVGFSNG
+1407 
-1420 SSNIQSYSPTAKI
+1420 
-1433 AAGENNNHVNNDWK
+1433 
-1447 SDVFTAI
+1447 
-1454 YQKNTSQ
+1454 
-1461 TINCGVYVPSTVSG
+1461 GVYVPSTVSG

-1486 CDNSES
+1486 YDNREA

-1512 YGNPITAVLTD
+1512 YGNPIAAVLTD
-1523 ADGNY
+1523 ANGNY

-1557 PIPTSGDE
+1557 PIPASGDV
-1565 KRTNKAERSID
+1565 KLTNKAEKSIGM
-1576 VLEFNGAPTSATTE
+1576 LEFNGAPTSATTE
-1590 KSGSMLNAATIG
+1590 KSGSMLTSATIG
-1602 EVYINSMTGT
+1602 EIYINSMSGT

-1651 TQADINIEE
+1651 TQADIDIEE

-1706 DKTAADKKV
+1706 DRTAADKKV

-1721 YFGFLVSPTA
+1721 YFGFTVSPTA
-1731 TTDKKTQMGNDATA
+1731 TTDKKTQMGNDSTA

-1766 VVSLS
+1766 VVNLS

-1784 MYIPSKVYGYI
+1784 LYIPSKVYGYI

-1804 RETNETENVKTHI
+1804 REANETQNVETHI
-1817 YLRRTTKSQFA
+1817 YLRRTTKSKFA

-1841 LYKSYNVFGELVGN
+1841 LYKSYNVFGELIGN
-1855 GDLNTAADG
+1855 GDLNTATDG
-1864 YYEYDYLE
+1864 YYEYNCLE

-1885 YYGQTLINQGNDDT
+1885 CYGQTLINQGNDDT
-1899 LDSETQPNIS
+1899 LDSEAQPNIS

-1969 DYEIYEKA
+1969 DYEIYSKA
-1977 DDSGKSVFPNGPYT
+1977 ENFGKSVFPDDRHQGAPQIYEGAEDSGKSVFSDDSNELYT
-1991 TVPVKPG
+1991 TA
-1998 DTSIKTEHLTTDK
+1998 SIETFAQAEHLITDK
-2011 NGLISF
+2011 DGLIHF

-2030 ETLPGYVRD
+2030 KTLPGYVRD
-2039 TKTHVVKVMPE
+2039 TKTHVIKVMPE
-2050 TAVENNNLIWKTYIS
+2050 TTVENNNLVWKTYIS
-2065 VDGVRQTNNLYTLK
+2065 VDGVRQTDNLYTLK

-2096 NDQDGIRKNAVIT
+2096 NDQDGIRQNAVIT

-2121 EAVPLQKAYTAL
+2121 EAVPLKKAYTAL
-2133 FKATDTYLT
+2133 FKATDTYLS

-2159 TVVENPMDGYTAIVS
+2159 TVIENPMDGYTATVGA
-2174 NTTGSVDNGY
+2174 TTGSADKGY

-2199 TVVKVWDDGNNVDGI
+2199 TVVKVWDDSNNIDGM
-2214 RPDSVTIHMNGSDGS
+2214 RPNSVTIHLNGSDGS

-2234 LSNTKDWK
+2234 LSNAKDWK
-2242 YTFKHIPLFDANGN
+2242 YIFKHMPLFDANGN
-2256 EITYTITED
+2256 KITYTITED

-2287 VQETLSIPVTK
+2287 VQETFSIPVTK

-2315 VILMGSDGNVYE
+2315 VTLMGSDGNVYE

-2357 SEETVDSYTYKIE
+2357 NEEAVNGYTYKIE

-2375 GFTVTNEHIPA
+2375 GFTVTNEHISA
-2386 VTNVVINKYW
+2386 VTNVVVNKYW

-2410 SVTLS
+2410 AVTLS

-2428 DGGFSETFENLP
+2428 DTGFSKTFENLP

-2447 KIAYTVTEDAVAGY
+2447 KITYTVTEDAVNGY
-2461 IGKTATD
+2461 TGKITTD
-2468 DTGYVLSITNTHTP
+2468 DTGYILSITNMHAP
-2482 ETISKTIT
+2482 ETIRKTVT
-2490 KTWDDNDNQDG
+2490 KTWDDGNDRDG
-2501 IRPTNVKVELYGT
+2501 IRPTNVKIELYGT
-2514 DGTLRTQYL
+2514 DGTRRTQYL
-2523 TKDNNWSY
+2523 TKDNHWSY

-2539 QNEGTIILYTAKEEA
+2539 QNEGTIILYTIKEEA
-2554 VEGYTQKSVTTATG
+2554 VDGYTQKSVTTTAG
-2568 FNFTNT
+2568 FDLTNT
-2574 HEPQTVTYGATKV
+2574 HEIQTADYEVKKV
-2587 WLDDD
+2587 WIDD
-2592 NRDGVRPNSIT
+2592 NDRDGARPTSIT
-2603 LVLNGS
+2603 LTLTGS
-2609 DGSKYTKQMTAA
+2609 DGSKYTKLMTAA
-2621 SNWSDVTFERI
+2621 DNWNAVTFERV
-2632 PMFNNGKYITYT
+2632 PMFNGGKYITYT
-2644 LSENDVPSYVNSV
+2644 LTENEVPSYINSIE
-2657 AVSEDGKFFT
+2657 VSEDGKHFT

-2672 TPDHAIIKITEV
+2672 APDHTVINITEV
-2684 WHDENDQDGIRPKKV
+2684 WHDENDQDGIRPRKMIAIV
-2699 TTIIVGSNGNRHEVP
+2699 VGSNGNRHEVP

-2722 YTCDDLVKYW
+2722 YTCDDLMKYW

-2809 TLNEE
+2809 TLNED

-2831 IVTYNV
+2831 IVAYNV
-2837 KESDVEGY
+2837 KESDTAGY
-2845 EASIVKTEDGFQ
+2845 EASVVKTEDGFQ

-2863 SETTLRTATLVW
+2863 SETTMRTVTLVW
-2875 RDENNQ
+2875 RDEDNR
-2881 DGIRPDTVTY
+2881 DGVRPDAVTY
-2891 TLHGSDGSEVE
+2891 TLHGSDGSEQE
-2902 KTVSKDDSW
+2902 KTVNKDDAW
-2911 ADVMFED
+2911 NDVVFED
-2918 LPVYQNGQKVTYTL
+2918 LPVYQNGQRISYTL
-2932 TESTVD
+2932 TESAID
-2938 GYTTDIRDNG
+2938 GYTNDIRNSG
-2948 HTFTVTNTHI
+2948 NTFTITNTHI
-2958 PAVVNVDVTKVW
+2958 PETVNVDVTKIW

-2976 DGNRPN
+2976 DGNRPD

-2990 NDGNRYTATITAAN
+2990 SDGKRYTTTITAAN
-3004 NWKYTFSKLPK
+3004 NWKHTFLKLPK
-3015 FFNEGTQIEYTLAE
+3015 FFNEGTQIEYTLTE
-3029 DAASGYSNVIEKKDN
+3029 DTMSGYSDVVEKRSD
-3044 YTFVLTNKYSPATV
+3044 YVFVLTNKYSPATV
-3058 DIPVVKKW
+3058 DVTIVKKW
-3066 NDDNDRDGARP
+3066 DDDNDRDGMRP
-3077 ESFNIVLNGSD
+3077 ESVDIVLNGSD
-3088 GKLYTGTLSAE
+3088 GKLYTGTLSTE
-3099 NGYTYVFQSV
+3099 NGYTCVFQSV
-3109 PKFHNSGTLISYTV
+3109 PKYHDGGTLINYTI
-3123 AEEKVTGYTTEVA
+3123 AEEKIPGYTTTIA
-3136 KDSSGYKFTLTN
+3136 KDASGYKFTLTN
-3148 TKSIE
+3148 TKPIE

-3178 VILTG
+3178 IILTG
-3183 DDGSRY
+3183 DDGSRRV
-3189 LKSVSA
+3189 KSVSA

-3288 NADNQ
+3288 NTDNQ

-3314 TEEAVPGYTS
+3314 TEEVVPGYAS

-3349 KAWNDENNQ
+3349 KAWNDGNNQ
-3358 DGLRPKS
+3358 DGLRPKT

-3382 FESQN
+3382 FEGQN
-3387 WTTSLNN
+3387 WATNLNN
-3394 LPKYKNSTEVQYTVK
+3394 LPKYKNGTEIQYTVK
-3409 ENAISG
+3409 ENAIPG

-3551 RAKETVI
+3551 RAKETAI
-3558 TLQGSNGKVYQHIVT
+3558 TLHGSNGKVYQRIVT
-3573 DKDSFAT
+3573 GKDDFAT
-3580 VFEDVPKFFDEGKEV
+3580 VFEDVPKFFDEGREV
-3595 VYTVTQNEVDGYTT
+3595 VYTVTQNEMNGYTANIA
-3609 DVTNTDKY
+3609 NTDKY

-3625 EPEKLAKTVT
+3625 EPERLAKTVT

-3663 IEKNLS
+3663 IEKSLS
-3669 AANNWTET
+3669 TANNWTEA
-3677 FEGLYKYF
+3677 FDGLYKYF

-3692 YTIDEEA
+3692 YTIDEEM

-3741 YRPDTTTIHMSGTD
+3741 YRPDAATIHMSGTD
-3755 GTQDTKDFTKD
+3755 GTQDAKDFTKD
-3766 SSWSSIVFKDLD
+3766 SSWSSIVFKNLD
-3778 RFKDGTKIKY
+3778 HYKDGNEIKY
-3788 TVTEDEIPQY
+3788 TVAEDEIPQY
-3798 TTSIVANGNVVTVT
+3798 TTSIAVNGNVVTVT

-3826 IWEDNDDQDG
+3826 VWEDNNDQDG
-3836 IRPDAVNIKLKGN
+3836 LRPDTVSVKLKGN
-3849 DKLVDSS
+3849 DKFIDSS

-3877 NEISYTAEENEIP
+3877 NEITYTAEENEIP

-3920 VWDDSENQDG
+3920 VWEDGENQDG
-3930 LRPDTIHIKL
+3930 LRPDSIDVILTGSDGNTYNATI
-3940 VSNGIAKDA
+3940 SEKD
-3949 YLDADS
+3949 
-3955 NWHLEFEGLPKYRD
+3955 NWTYIFANLPKYFND
-3969 HGILNEYS
+3969 GTLVEYS
-3977 VQEVDVDGYTSTV
+3977 LQEVETDGYAGTVTKGTDGYT
-3990 TTEDGYAFTIKNDH
+3990 FTIKNDH
-4004 VPAVIDIPITEEW
+4004 TPAVVDIPVTKVW
-4017 IDDNNRDGLRPSSHT
+4017 NDDEDRDGLRPNS
-4032 VILTD
+4032 I
-4037 GINTIEEI
+4037 
-4045 VLDKDNGYGT
+4045 
-4055 VLKDMPKYKNGV
+4055 
-4067 EIDYQIKDFKV
+4067 
-4078 DGYTTNIIKGDS
+4078 
-4090 VKDFK
+4090 
-4095 VTNTH
+4095 H
-4100 VPEMVTVTVTEGW
+4100 V
-4113 HDQSDYDKIRP
+4113 
-4124 EEIALTLTGSDG
+4124 TLTGSDG
-4136 NVYEKT
+4136 STYKKDLEKD
-4142 VNKETWTAVF
+4142 
-4152 SDLPKNSKG
+4152 S
-4161 EQIIYTL
+4161 
-4168 TQEGIKGYSTTI
+4168 GYSTIFTSLPKYHNGELISYSLAETPVEGYETDIQAAESGYGFTI
-4180 TNNQTDTITVINKH
+4180 TNTH
-4194 EPVKT
+4194 EVSKKT
-4199 ITVTVTW
+4199 IKVSKVWDDAENQDGIRPDSVTVTLTGSNNSKYTAKLNKENNWTYTFEGLFCKADGATIKYEVSEKDVAGYTPSIKETEGGFIITNAHKPETVTINIVKNW
-4206 NDENNKDSIRPDKV
+4206 NDSQNADNIRPDAISI
-4220 TVKLTDGTTVVST
+4220 TLT
-4233 KEVKND
+4233 
-4239 SWKHIFEDIPVFNGS
+4239 GS
-4254 DKVSY
+4254 DNSSRSITLNKAGDYKTAVDSLPKFHEGKQITY
-4259 TITQDAVNGYTTEIK
+4259 TVTETPVDGYTSSVQASADGYSFVVINTHTPEVHQEKKETPTTPKFEIK
-4274 ASDDGN
+4274 AEPST
-4280 TIEIINTHISVV
+4280 TI
-4292 PPKEE
+4292 
-4297 PKKKEPATPAP
+4297 
-4308 VVEVKVEQ
+4308 
-4316 PAPTVTLIQTTN
+4316 IQTTN
-4328 KPTGISFF
+4328 KPTGVSFF
-4336 ESLFAK
+4336 DSLLG

>member
-1 MQNGKSRIKR
+1 MQKCESRTKR
-11 VASAIIAG
+11 VMSAIIAG
-19 VMALQ
+19 MMALQ
-24 TVAPVISYADDT
+24 VVAPTISYADDT
-36 ASSVATT
+36 VTSTVSSEDNSDTQIDPGVPVQTDTASSNTVTEP
-43 DDSDAIAN
+43 DS
-51 VDPGTPVQVD
+51 
-61 ATASEEPSE
+61 SESL
-70 APSSGTSQADE
+70 
-81 NSEET
+81 EET
-86 ETNSDITDEVSNEHT
+86 ADSEQTGEIQDDTVSDSQENETNTQEETVQ
-101 DADTADETQTVEEDA
+101 DTVQ
-116 PKQDES
+116 QNNS
-122 TSETTDT
+122 GSETTE
-129 APSRTVTVTLNKNGG
+129 SESVRTVTVTLNKNGG
-144 EFEPEWLETANEDPI
+144 IFEPEWLETANEDPI
-159 AAYLGTETNDIVVED
+159 AAYLGTETNDIAIED

-186 DSIDIPVALSSDESL
+186 DSISIPVALSGDDSL

-208 SSGSYDAD
+208 SSGSYDTNN
-216 SETLTFEDGVDAYVL
+216 ETLTFDDGVNAYVL
-231 SAVYSSVV
+231 TAVYNSVA
-239 DDDQTLVENR
+239 DEDQQLIENK
-249 TEFDEQTKR
+249 EIFDEQAEKNVL
-258 QAIQERLKSS
+258 QQKLSAS
-268 GISTY
+268 GISLY
-273 VLRPSDSYNQLDL
+273 EMRPSDSYNQLDL
-286 VVEGLAFTSDDG
+286 IIDGLAFTSDDG

-342 VHLNA
+342 IHLNA

-430 NAAAEVAKKH
+430 DAAVEVAKKH

-450 MGESGGSAGGG
+450 MGESGGTAGGG

-493 TTPTNGRTLTYEER
+493 TTPTNGRVLTYDER

-524 HYTVLGELYD
+524 HYTILGELYD
-534 ANPAHRDPV
+534 ANPANRDPV
-543 DFLFDDGQARNY
+543 SLLFDDGQARNY

-593 NTSVTIDGEQV
+593 NTSVTIDGKQV

-622 ETAPYLVNGRVII
+622 NSAPYLINGRVLIH
-635 KMVGETPK
+635 MVGTTPK
-643 LKSVMMP
+643 MKTIMME
-650 AQSEDISAGNID
+650 AQNEDISSSHVDDAD
-662 EKDGFGQKAILS
+662 VYGQKAYLNK
-674 PGQGSANKTLA
+674 GQDVASTTIA

-692 NLGDVMTVTPKWEYN
+692 NMGDLMTVNPVWEYSTMLSPTDRDWN
-707 TLLNVT
+707 
-713 YKPWDDSVAKNI
+713 DSVAKSI
-725 NNQMSVSIT
+725 DSRLSVSVANT
-734 NTELGIPAEGDKYY
+734 NLGVPNPGDKYY
-748 NDAYPGWYAVK
+748 NADYPGWYAVK
-759 SVMTITNA
+759 SVMTITNPVNTMYSTERLTKYYFRCKGIA
-767 PLSMYDTATVTKYFF
+767 SYTLSSGTKTMYDKGERGELAIDYNIYINHEGVHVYSDRNIINGTPTSTVDDTIAATAGRSASTWQYPHMALTDVNNINTILIQFSSHGFNTSDSISYDASYADSLGITGGGNQYSYIFKAKSKNSVSTANWEKFLQSITYTTYDAATFTSTGVSGGVTIFWYADENLWENNMFYDSSSSHFYACINTGSSITWGEARNRALSMYNSALDCYGYLAHITSQSEQNYLYTLMDKSTQGWLGATRKVSGNEWDWYWRDGPANETSEPFF
-782 RCHPTATVS
+782 RQNADGTYGTLLWGYENWDNKTEPNNVGDEWCMH
-791 MYNGIRTMDDESESG
+791 YYGNKNGVWNDYSDTNGAVTSFIVEWSKD
-806 GLVLDYS
+806 GLV
-813 IAMEHQGAH
+813 G
-822 VYQNRNTI
+822 
-830 NDMNAETVSDTVTAT
+830 NDHSVSDT
-845 QNHSSSQWK
+845 
-854 YPELVV
+854 
-860 KTPKT
+860 
-865 IQTFNVLFTSPSRNA
+865 
-880 QDAILYNT
+880 
-888 DLANQLGIVVT
+888 
-899 GTNQNYIF
+899 
-907 TKSGGLTQDEW
+907 
-918 NNFLRQVSF
+918 
-927 VTYDRAVFTADG
+927 
-939 VQSGVE
+939 
-945 VAWYGFEKAI
+945 
-955 FGSNQATRHVPT
+955 
-967 LSDYPG
+967 
-973 AATHNIASGSL
+973 
-984 NITSSGS
+984 
-991 VYRIVGSTTGDNRI
+991 
-1005 YVSPGVSATVILD
+1005 
-1018 NVTMNYTAAGAGWG
+1018 
-1032 NDTSRAGDG
+1032 
-1041 AISCSHAN
+1041 
-1049 LTIILVG
+1049 
-1056 TSRITAYG
+1056 
-1064 SYSNAIAKNGTDGS
+1064 
-1078 LMIDGAGTL
+1078 
-1087 YAVGASGDHCGAIG
+1087 
-1101 ANVNCS
+1101 
-1107 FWNFTVQ
+1107 
-1114 GGTIYANAGEHCP
+1114 
-1127 GIGSGCLNQPGEG
+1127 
-1140 NGGDGAG
+1140 
-1147 CGNLNF
+1147 
-1153 TGGTVVARGNTAC
+1153 
-1166 SGIGSGWGGPVNGI
+1166 
-1180 NISNGA
+1180 
-1186 KVTAYGG
+1186 
-1193 SYSPGIGSGG
+1193 
-1203 RTDNVQG
+1203 
-1210 GNIGSYHYHV
+1210 
-1220 RNIVITGGDTVVT
+1220 
-1233 AFGDK
+1233 
-1238 STNMPGIG
+1238 
-1246 CGKDPVGTVRGT
+1246 
-1258 LSNVV
+1258 
-1263 ATTLDGFQG
+1263 
-1272 YVRYGSSEE
+1272 
-1281 SAAYSTEQPR
+1281 
-1291 TPFTGTGNI
+1291 
-1300 GSYLASQV
+1300 
-1308 NRGTPVYYTQVFFS
+1308 
-1322 IDTSN
+1322 
-1327 KHVDDADVIG
+1327 DVIG
-1337 TQVSSTGTIKPEQFA
+1337 TQIVAEQEQKVNNGE
-1352 SVSGTVWA
+1352 VSGTVWA
-1360 ENDRDGVYQVGD
+1360 ENDYNGLFATD
-1372 EAVVEGVAVT
+1372 EAKLQDITVQLISDNGTVVATAQTNKLGQYDFTGLAPGNYYVKFTSQSFVG
-1382 LYNAD
+1382 YNAVPD
-1387 GSVCKTTTTN
+1387 GGNSIVQQASKGINDSYAQTPVFALTYN
-1397 KYGAYSFDGI
+1397 DVLEKSF
-1407 PEKKNYTVGFSNG
+1407 
-1420 SSNIQSYSPTAKI
+1420 
-1433 AAGENNNHVNNDWK
+1433 
-1447 SDVFTAI
+1447 
-1454 YQKNTSQ
+1454 
-1461 TINCGVYVPSTVSG
+1461 GVYVPSTVSG

-1480 VNQNGI
+1480 ANQNGI
-1486 CDNSES
+1486 YDNREA

-1512 YGNPITAVLTD
+1512 YGNPIAAVLTD
-1523 ADGNY
+1523 ANGNY

-1543 TSSDT
+1543 TSSNT

-1557 PIPTSGDE
+1557 PIPASGDV
-1565 KRTNKAERSID
+1565 KLTNKAEKSIGM
-1576 VLEFNGAPTSATTE
+1576 LEFNGAPTSATTE
-1590 KSGSMLNAATIG
+1590 KSGSMLTSATIG
-1602 EVYINSMTGT
+1602 EIYINSMSGT

-1651 TQADINIEE
+1651 TQADIDIEE

-1706 DKTAADKKV
+1706 DRTAADKKV
-1715 LPEEYD
+1715 LPKEYD
-1721 YFGFLVSPTA
+1721 YFGFTVSPTA
-1731 TTDKKTQMGNDATA
+1731 TTDKKTQMGNDSTA

-1766 VVSLS
+1766 VVNLS

-1784 MYIPSKVYGYI
+1784 LYIPSKVYGYI

-1804 RETNETENVKTHI
+1804 REANETQNVETHI
-1817 YLRRTTKSQFA
+1817 YLRRTTKSKFA

-1841 LYKSYNVFGELVGN
+1841 LYKSYNVFGELIGN
-1855 GDLNTAADG
+1855 GDLNTATDG
-1864 YYEYDYLE
+1864 YYEYNCLE

-1885 YYGQTLINQGNDDT
+1885 CYGQTLINQGNDDT
-1899 LDSETQPNIS
+1899 LDSEAQPNIS

-1969 DYEIYEKA
+1969 DYEIYSKA
-1977 DDSGKSVFPNGPYT
+1977 ENFGKSVFPDDRHQGAPQIYEGAEDSGKSVFSDDSNELYT
-1991 TVPVKPG
+1991 TA
-1998 DTSIKTEHLTTDK
+1998 SIETFAQAEHLITDK
-2011 NGLISF
+2011 DGLIHF

-2030 ETLPGYVRD
+2030 KTLPGYVRD
-2039 TKTHVVKVMPE
+2039 TKTHVIKVMPE
-2050 TAVENNNLIWKTYIS
+2050 TTVENNNLVWKTYIS
-2065 VDGVRQTNNLYTLK
+2065 VDGVRQTDNLYTLK

-2096 NDQDGIRKNAVIT
+2096 NDQDGIRQNAVIT

-2133 FKATDTYLT
+2133 FKATDTYLS

-2159 TVVENPMDGYTAIVS
+2159 TVIENPMDGYTATVGA
-2174 NTTGSVDNGY
+2174 TTGSADKGY

-2199 TVVKVWDDGNNVDGI
+2199 TVTKVWDDSNNIDGM
-2214 RPDSVTIHMNGSDGS
+2214 RPDSVTIHLNGSDGS

-2234 LSNTKDWK
+2234 LSNAKDWK
-2242 YTFKHIPLFDANGN
+2242 YTFKHMPLFDANGN
-2256 EITYTITED
+2256 KITYTITED

-2287 VQETLSIPVTK
+2287 VQETFSIPVTK

-2315 VILMGSDGNVYE
+2315 VTLMGSDGNVYE

-2357 SEETVDSYTYKIE
+2357 NEEAVNGYTYKIE

-2375 GFTVTNEHIPA
+2375 GFTVTNEHISA
-2386 VTNVVINKYW
+2386 VTNVVVNKYW

-2410 SVTLS
+2410 AVTLS

-2428 DGGFSETFENLP
+2428 DTGFSKTFENLP

-2447 KIAYTVTEDAVAGY
+2447 KITYTVTEDAVNGYAGK
-2461 IGKTATD
+2461 ITTD
-2468 DTGYVLSITNTHTP
+2468 DTGYILSITNTHAP
-2482 ETISKTIT
+2482 ETIRKTVT
-2490 KTWDDNDNQDG
+2490 KTWDDGNDRDG
-2501 IRPTNVKVELYGT
+2501 IRPTNVKIELYGT
-2514 DGTLRTQYL
+2514 DGTRRTQYL
-2523 TKDNNWSY
+2523 TKDNHWSY

-2539 QNEGTIILYTAKEEA
+2539 QNKGTIILYTIKEEA
-2554 VEGYTQKSVTTATG
+2554 VDGYTQKSVTTTAG
-2568 FNFTNT
+2568 FDLTNT
-2574 HEPQTVTYGATKV
+2574 HEIQTADYEVKKV
-2587 WLDDD
+2587 WIDD
-2592 NRDGVRPNSIT
+2592 NDRDGARPTSIT
-2603 LVLNGS
+2603 LTLTGS
-2609 DGSKYTKQMTAA
+2609 DGSKYTKLMTAA
-2621 SNWSDVTFERI
+2621 DNWNAVTFERV
-2632 PMFNNGKYITYT
+2632 PMFNGGKYITYT
-2644 LSENDVPSYVNSV
+2644 LTENEVPSYINSIE
-2657 AVSEDGKFFT
+2657 VSEDGKHFT

-2672 TPDHAIIKITEV
+2672 APDHTVINITEV
-2684 WHDENDQDGIRPKKV
+2684 WHDKNDQDGIRPRKMIAV
-2699 TTIIVGSNGNRHEVP
+2699 VVGSNGNRHEVP

-2809 TLNEE
+2809 TLNED

-2831 IVTYNV
+2831 IVAYNV
-2837 KESDVEGY
+2837 KESDTAGY
-2845 EASIVKTEDGFQ
+2845 EASVVKTEDGFQ

-2863 SETTLRTATLVW
+2863 SETTMRTVTLVW
-2875 RDENNQ
+2875 RDEDNR
-2881 DGIRPDTVTY
+2881 DGVRPDAVTY
-2891 TLHGSDGSEVE
+2891 TLHGSDGSEQE
-2902 KTVSKDDSW
+2902 KTVNKDDAW
-2911 ADVMFED
+2911 NDVVFEG
-2918 LPVYQNGQKVTYTL
+2918 LPVYQNGQRISYTL
-2932 TESTVD
+2932 AESAID
-2938 GYTTDIRDNG
+2938 GYANDIRSSGN
-2948 HTFTVTNTHI
+2948 TFTVTNTHI
-2958 PAVVNVDVTKVW
+2958 PETVNVDVTKIW

-2976 DGNRPN
+2976 DGNRPD

-2990 NDGNRYTATITAAN
+2990 SDGKRYTTTITAAN
-3004 NWKYTFSKLPK
+3004 NWKHTFLKLPK
-3015 FFNEGTQIEYTLAE
+3015 FFNEGTQIEYTLTE
-3029 DAASGYSNVIEKKDN
+3029 DTMSGYSDVVEKRSD
-3044 YTFVLTNKYSPATV
+3044 YVFVLTNKYSPATV
-3058 DIPVVKKW
+3058 DVTIVKKW
-3066 NDDNDRDGARP
+3066 DDDNDRDGMRP
-3077 ESFNIVLNGSD
+3077 KSVDIVLNGSD
-3088 GKLYTGTLSAE
+3088 GKLYTGILSTE
-3099 NGYTYVFQSV
+3099 NGYTCVFQSV
-3109 PKFHNSGTLISYTV
+3109 PKYHDGGTLINYTI
-3123 AEEKVTGYTTEVA
+3123 AEEKIPGYTTTIA
-3136 KDSSGYKFTLTN
+3136 KDASGYKFTLTN
-3148 TKSIE
+3148 TKPIE

-3183 DDGSRY
+3183 DDGSRRV
-3189 LKSVSA
+3189 KSVTA
-3195 AENWTTTFEN
+3195 AENWTVTFEN

-3210 NHGQSIQYTV
+3210 NHGQNIQYTV
-3220 SEAFVSGYTDEVTQN
+3220 SEAFVSGYTEAITQN
-3235 GNNYTITNTHMPATT
+3235 GDNYIITNTHTPASS
-3250 ELFVTKTWKD
+3250 EFFVTKIWKD

-3281 RSYAKKL
+3281 RSYTEKL

-3293 WSVMFSN
+3293 WSIMFSN
-3300 LPKYANGKTIDYTL
+3300 LPKYADGKTIDYTL
-3314 TEEAVPGYTS
+3314 TEEVVPGYAS

-3349 KAWNDENNQ
+3349 KAWNDGNNQ
-3358 DGLRPKS
+3358 DGLRPKT

-3382 FESQN
+3382 FEGQN
-3387 WTTSLNN
+3387 WATNLNN
-3394 LPKYKNSTEVQYTVK
+3394 LPKYKNGTEIQYTVK
-3409 ENAISG
+3409 ENAIPG

-3427 TITNTHAPA
+3427 AITNSHTPA
-3436 VVTVSV
+3436 VVTVSA
-3442 VKIWDDENNQ
+3442 VKVWDDANNQ

-3468 GSTHNAA
+3468 GSVRNAA
-3475 ITKNDGWTYQFKDL
+3475 ITKNDGWTYQFKNL
-3489 PQYKNGVKIDYTLQE
+3489 PKYKNGVKIDYTLQE
-3504 ADSNPYTYEIV
+3504 ANSNPYTYEIV
-3515 KGSDGYSF
+3515 KGSDEYSF
-3523 TITNNYVPAAVNVPV
+3523 TITNNYVPAVVNVPI
-3538 TTIWN
+3538 TTVW
-3543 DDNNRDGI
+3543 DDDDNRDGI
-3551 RAKETVI
+3551 RAKETAI
-3558 TLQGSNGKVYQHIVT
+3558 TLHGSNGKVYQRIVT
-3573 DKDSFAT
+3573 GKDDFAT
-3580 VFEDVPKFFDEGKEV
+3580 VFEDVPKFFDEGREV
-3595 VYTVTQNEVDGYTT
+3595 VYTVTQNEMNGYTANIA
-3609 DVTNTDKY
+3609 NTDKY

-3625 EPEKLAKTVT
+3625 EPERLAKTVT

-3663 IEKNLS
+3663 IEKSLS
-3669 AANNWTET
+3669 TANNWTEA
-3677 FEGLYKYF
+3677 FDGLYKYF

-3692 YTIDEEA
+3692 YTIDEEM

-3741 YRPDTTTIHMSGTD
+3741 YRPDAATIHMSGTD
-3755 GTQDTKDFTKD
+3755 GTQDAKDFTKD
-3766 SSWSSIVFKDLD
+3766 SSWSSIVFKNLD
-3778 RFKDGTKIKY
+3778 HYKDGNEIKY
-3788 TVTEDEIPQY
+3788 TVAEDEIPQY
-3798 TTSIVANGNVVTVT
+3798 TTSIAVNGNVVTVT

-3826 IWEDNDDQDG
+3826 VWEDNNDQDG
-3836 IRPDAVNIKLKGN
+3836 LRPDTVSVKLKGN
-3849 DKLVDSS
+3849 DKFIDSS
-3856 ELNEDVKWK
+3856 ELNEDVEWK

-3877 NEISYTAEENEIP
+3877 NEITYTAEENEIP
-3890 GYTTTIEKTDTGYV
+3890 GYTTSIEKTDTGYV
-3904 FTNTH
+3904 FANTH

-3920 VWDDSENQDG
+3920 VWKDAENQDG
-3930 LRPDTIHIKL
+3930 LRPDAIHIRL
-3940 VSNGIAKDA
+3940 ISNDIEKDA
-3949 YLDADS
+3949 YLDAESD
-3955 NWHLEFEGLPKYRD
+3955 WHLDFEGLPKYRD

-3990 TTEDGYAFTIKNDH
+3990 TTKDGYAFTIENDH

-4017 IDDNNRDGLRPSSHT
+4017 IDDNDRDGLRPDSHT
-4032 VILTD
+4032 VVLVD
-4037 GINTIEEI
+4037 GTNAIEEV
-4045 VLDKDNGYGT
+4045 VLDKNNGYGV
-4055 VLKDMPKYKNGV
+4055 VLKNMPKYKNGV
-4067 EIDYQIKDFKV
+4067 EINYQIKDFKV
-4078 DGYTTNIIKGDS
+4078 DGYTTNIIKSDS
-4090 VKDFK
+4090 VKDFNI
-4095 VTNTH
+4095 TNTH

-4124 EEIALTLTGSDG
+4124 EKVTLTLTGSDG

-4142 VNKETWTAVF
+4142 VTKDTWTTAF

-4168 TQEGIKGYSTTI
+4168 TQEGIKGYKTTI
-4180 TNNQTDTITVINKH
+4180 TDNETGTIAVINTH

-4206 NDENNKDSIRPDKV
+4206 NDENNKDNIRPDKV
-4220 TVKLTDGTTVVST
+4220 TVKLANGTTAVST
-4233 KEVKND
+4233 KEINND
-4239 SWKHIFEDIPVFNGS
+4239 SWKHVFENIIVFNG
-4254 DKVSY
+4254 DGKASY
-4259 TITQDAVNGYTTEIK
+4259 TVTQDAVNGYTTEIK

-4280 TIEIINTHISVV
+4280 TIEIINTHVPV
-4292 PPKEE
+4292 APPKEE
-4297 PKKKEPATPAP
+4297 PKQEETATPAAP
-4308 VVEVKVEQ
+4308 AHVVEIKTE
-4316 PAPTVTLIQTTN
+4316 PTTTVIETPN
-4328 KPTGISFF
+4328 KQTGISFMDG
-4336 ESLFAK
+4336 LFG

>member
-1 MQNGKSRIKR
+1 MQKCESRTKR
-11 VASAIIAG
+11 VMSAIIAG
-19 VMALQ
+19 MMALQ
-24 TVAPVISYADDT
+24 VVAPTISYADDT
-36 ASSVATT
+36 VASTASSE
-43 DDSDAIAN
+43 DNSDTKI
-51 VDPGTPVQVD
+51 DPGVPVQTD
-61 ATASEEPSE
+61 TASSNTVTEPDSSE
-70 APSSGTSQADE
+70 SL
-81 NSEET
+81 EET
-86 ETNSDITDEVSNEHT
+86 ADSEQTGKIQDDTVSDSQGNETNTQEET
-101 DADTADETQTVEEDA
+101 AQDTVQQND
-116 PKQDES
+116 S
-122 TSETTDT
+122 GSETTE
-129 APSRTVTVTLNKNGG
+129 SESVRTVTVTLNKNGG
-144 EFEPEWLETANEDPI
+144 IFEPEWLETANEDPI
-159 AAYLGTETNDIVVED
+159 ATYLGTETNDIAIED

-186 DSIDIPVALSSDESL
+186 DSISIPVALSGDDSL

-216 SETLTFEDGVDAYVL
+216 NETLTFDDGVDAYVL
-231 SAVYSSVV
+231 TAVYNSVA
-239 DDDQTLVENR
+239 DEDQQLIENK
-249 TEFDEQTKR
+249 EIFDEQAEKNVL
-258 QAIQERLKSS
+258 QQKLSAS
-268 GISTY
+268 GISLY
-273 VLRPSDSYNQLDL
+273 EMRPSDSYNQLDL
-286 VVEGLAFTSDDG
+286 IIDGLAFTSDDG
-298 LTQTF
+298 LVQTF
-303 TAPYDGDYIITA
+303 TAPYDGDYTITA

-342 VHLNA
+342 IHLSA

-430 NAAAEVAKKH
+430 DAAAEVAKNH

-450 MGESGGSAGGG
+450 MGESGGTAGGG

-493 TTPTNGRTLTYEER
+493 TTPTNGRVLTYDER

-524 HYTVLGELYD
+524 HYTILGELYD
-534 ANPAHRDPV
+534 ANPANRDPV
-543 DFLFDDGQARNY
+543 SLLFDDGQARNY

-593 NTSVTIDGEQV
+593 NTSVTIDGKQV

-622 ETAPYLVNGRVII
+622 NSAPYLINGRVLIH
-635 KMVGETPK
+635 MVGTTPK
-643 LKSVMMP
+643 MKTIMME
-650 AQSEDISAGNID
+650 AQNEDISSSHVDDAD
-662 EKDGFGQKAILS
+662 VYGQKAYLNK
-674 PGQGSANKTLA
+674 GQDVASTTIA

-692 NLGDVMTVTPKWEYN
+692 NMGDLMTVNPVWEYSTMLSPTDRDWN
-707 TLLNVT
+707 
-713 YKPWDDSVAKNI
+713 DSVAKSI
-725 NNQMSVSIT
+725 DSRLSVSVENT
-734 NTELGIPAEGDKYY
+734 NLGVPNPGDKYY
-748 NDAYPGWYAVK
+748 NADYPGWYAVK
-759 SVMTITNA
+759 SVMTITNPVNTMYSTERLTKYYFRCKGIA
-767 PLSMYDTATVTKYFF
+767 SYTLSSGTKTMYDKGERGELAIDYNIYINHEGVHVYSDRNIINGTPTSTVDDTIAATAGRSASTWQYPHMALTDVNNINTILIQFSSHGFNTSDSISYDASYADSLGITGSGNQYSYIFKAKSKNSVSTANWEKFLQSITYTTYDAATFTSTGVSGGVTIFWYADENLWENNMFYDSSSGHFYACINTGNSITWGEARNRALSMYNSALDCYGYLAHITSQSEQDYLYTLMDKSTQGWLGATRKVSGNEWDWYWRDGPANETSEPFF
-782 RCHPTATVS
+782 RQNADGTYGTLLWGYENWDSKTEP
-791 MYNGIRTMDDESESG
+791 NNSG
-806 GLVLDYS
+806 GVEWCMHYYGSNRGVWNDYIDSNGAVTSFIVEWSKDGLV
-813 IAMEHQGAH
+813 G
-822 VYQNRNTI
+822 
-830 NDMNAETVSDTVTAT
+830 NDHSVSDT
-845 QNHSSSQWK
+845 
-854 YPELVV
+854 
-860 KTPKT
+860 
-865 IQTFNVLFTSPSRNA
+865 
-880 QDAILYNT
+880 
-888 DLANQLGIVVT
+888 
-899 GTNQNYIF
+899 
-907 TKSGGLTQDEW
+907 
-918 NNFLRQVSF
+918 
-927 VTYDRAVFTADG
+927 
-939 VQSGVE
+939 
-945 VAWYGFEKAI
+945 
-955 FGSNQATRHVPT
+955 
-967 LSDYPG
+967 
-973 AATHNIASGSL
+973 
-984 NITSSGS
+984 
-991 VYRIVGSTTGDNRI
+991 
-1005 YVSPGVSATVILD
+1005 
-1018 NVTMNYTAAGAGWG
+1018 
-1032 NDTSRAGDG
+1032 
-1041 AISCSHAN
+1041 
-1049 LTIILVG
+1049 
-1056 TSRITAYG
+1056 
-1064 SYSNAIAKNGTDGS
+1064 
-1078 LMIDGAGTL
+1078 
-1087 YAVGASGDHCGAIG
+1087 
-1101 ANVNCS
+1101 
-1107 FWNFTVQ
+1107 
-1114 GGTIYANAGEHCP
+1114 
-1127 GIGSGCLNQPGEG
+1127 
-1140 NGGDGAG
+1140 
-1147 CGNLNF
+1147 
-1153 TGGTVVARGNTAC
+1153 
-1166 SGIGSGWGGPVNGI
+1166 
-1180 NISNGA
+1180 
-1186 KVTAYGG
+1186 
-1193 SYSPGIGSGG
+1193 
-1203 RTDNVQG
+1203 
-1210 GNIGSYHYHV
+1210 
-1220 RNIVITGGDTVVT
+1220 
-1233 AFGDK
+1233 
-1238 STNMPGIG
+1238 
-1246 CGKDPVGTVRGT
+1246 
-1258 LSNVV
+1258 
-1263 ATTLDGFQG
+1263 
-1272 YVRYGSSEE
+1272 
-1281 SAAYSTEQPR
+1281 
-1291 TPFTGTGNI
+1291 
-1300 GSYLASQV
+1300 
-1308 NRGTPVYYTQVFFS
+1308 
-1322 IDTSN
+1322 
-1327 KHVDDADVIG
+1327 DVIG
-1337 TQVSSTGTIKPEQFA
+1337 TQIVAEQEQKVNNGE
-1352 SVSGTVWA
+1352 VSGTVWA
-1360 ENDRDGVYQVGD
+1360 ENDYNGLFATD
-1372 EAVVEGVAVT
+1372 EAKLQDITVQLISDNGTIVATAQTNKLGQYDFTGLAPGNYYVKFT
-1382 LYNAD
+1382 SQSFVGYNAVPD
-1387 GSVCKTTTTN
+1387 GGNSIVQQASKGINDSYAQTPVFALTYN
-1397 KYGAYSFDGI
+1397 DVLEKSF
-1407 PEKKNYTVGFSNG
+1407 
-1420 SSNIQSYSPTAKI
+1420 
-1433 AAGENNNHVNNDWK
+1433 
-1447 SDVFTAI
+1447 
-1454 YQKNTSQ
+1454 
-1461 TINCGVYVPSTVSG
+1461 GVYVPSTVSG

-1480 VNQNGI
+1480 ANQNGI
-1486 CDNSES
+1486 YDNREA

-1512 YGNPITAVLTD
+1512 YGNPIAAVLTD
-1523 ADGNY
+1523 ANGNY

-1543 TSSDT
+1543 TSSNT

-1557 PIPTSGDE
+1557 PLPASGDV
-1565 KRTNKAERSID
+1565 KLTNKAEKSIGM
-1576 VLEFNGAPTSATTE
+1576 LEFNGAPTSATTE
-1590 KSGSMLNAATIG
+1590 KSGSMLTSATIG
-1602 EVYINSMTGT
+1602 EIYINSMSGT

-1706 DKTAADKKV
+1706 DRTAADKKV

-1721 YFGFLVSPTA
+1721 YFGFTVSPTA
-1731 TTDKKTQMGNDATA
+1731 TTDKKTQMGNDSTA

-1766 VVSLS
+1766 VVNLS

-1784 MYIPSKVYGYI
+1784 LYIPSKVYGYI

-1804 RETNETENVKTHI
+1804 REANETQNVETHI
-1817 YLRRTTKSQFA
+1817 YLRRTTKSKFA

-1841 LYKSYNVFGELVGN
+1841 LYKSYNVFGELIGN
-1855 GDLNTAADG
+1855 GDLNTATDG
-1864 YYEYDYLE
+1864 YYEYNCLE

-1885 YYGQTLINQGNDDT
+1885 CYGQTLINQGNDDT
-1899 LDSETQPNIS
+1899 LDSEAQPNIS

-1969 DYEIYEKA
+1969 DYEIYSKA
-1977 DDSGKSVFPNGPYT
+1977 ENFGKSVFPDDRHQGAPQIYEGAEDSGKSVFSDDSNELYT
-1991 TVPVKPG
+1991 TA
-1998 DTSIKTEHLTTDK
+1998 SIETFAQAEHLITDK
-2011 NGLISF
+2011 DGLIHF

-2030 ETLPGYVRD
+2030 KTLPGYVRD
-2039 TKTHVVKVMPE
+2039 TKTHVIKVMPE
-2050 TAVENNNLIWKTYIS
+2050 TTVKNNNLVWKTYIS
-2065 VDGVRQTNNLYTLK
+2065 VDGVRQTDNLYTLK

-2096 NDQDGIRKNAVIT
+2096 NDQDGIRQNAVIT

-2159 TVVENPMDGYTAIVS
+2159 TVIENPMDGYTATVGA
-2174 NTTGSVDNGY
+2174 TTGSADKGY

-2199 TVVKVWDDGNNVDGI
+2199 TVTKVWDDSNNIDGM
-2214 RPDSVTIHMNGSDGS
+2214 RPDSVTIHLNGSDGS

-2234 LSNTKDWK
+2234 LSNAKDWK
-2242 YTFKHIPLFDANGN
+2242 YIFKHMPLFDANGN
-2256 EITYTITED
+2256 KITYTITED

-2287 VQETLSIPVTK
+2287 VQETFSIPVTK

-2315 VILMGSDGNVYE
+2315 VTLMGSDGNVYE

-2357 SEETVDSYTYKIE
+2357 NEEAVNGYTYKIE

-2375 GFTVTNEHIPA
+2375 GFTVTNEHISA
-2386 VTNVVINKYW
+2386 VTNVVVNKYW

-2410 SVTLS
+2410 AVTLS

-2428 DGGFSETFENLP
+2428 DTGFSKTFENLP

-2447 KIAYTVTEDAVAGY
+2447 KITYTVTEDAVNGY
-2461 IGKTATD
+2461 TGKITTD
-2468 DTGYVLSITNTHTP
+2468 DTGYILSITNTHAP
-2482 ETISKTIT
+2482 ETIRKTVT
-2490 KTWDDNDNQDG
+2490 KTWDDGNDRDG
-2501 IRPTNVKVELYGT
+2501 IRPTNVKIELYGT
-2514 DGTLRTQYL
+2514 DGTRRTQYL
-2523 TKDNNWSY
+2523 TKDNHWSY

-2539 QNEGTIILYTAKEEA
+2539 QNEGTIILYTIKEEA
-2554 VEGYTQKSVTTATG
+2554 VDGYTQKSVTTTAG
-2568 FNFTNT
+2568 FDLTNT
-2574 HEPQTVTYGATKV
+2574 HEIQTADYEVKKV
-2587 WLDDD
+2587 WVDD
-2592 NRDGVRPNSIT
+2592 NDRDGARPTSIT
-2603 LVLNGS
+2603 LTLTGS

-2621 SNWSDVTFERI
+2621 DNWNAVTFERV
-2632 PMFNNGKYITYT
+2632 PMFNGGKYITYT
-2644 LSENDVPSYVNSV
+2644 LTENEVPSYINSIE
-2657 AVSEDGKFFT
+2657 VSEDGKHFT

-2672 TPDHAIIKITEV
+2672 APDHTVINITEV
-2684 WHDENDQDGIRPKKV
+2684 WHDKNDQDGIRPRKMTAV
-2699 TTIIVGSNGNRHEVP
+2699 VVGSNGNRHEVP

-2809 TLNEE
+2809 TLNED

-2831 IVTYNV
+2831 IVAYNV
-2837 KESDVEGY
+2837 KESDTAGY
-2845 EASIVKTEDGFQ
+2845 EASVVKTEDGFQ

-2863 SETTLRTATLVW
+2863 SETTMRTVTLVW
-2875 RDENNQ
+2875 RDEDNR
-2881 DGIRPDTVTY
+2881 DGVRPDAVTY
-2891 TLHGSDGSEVE
+2891 TLHGSDGSEQE
-2902 KTVSKDDSW
+2902 KTVNKDDAW
-2911 ADVMFED
+2911 NDVVFED
-2918 LPVYQNGQKVTYTL
+2918 LPVYQNGQRISYTL
-2932 TESTVD
+2932 TESAID
-2938 GYTTDIRDNG
+2938 GYTNDIRNSG
-2948 HTFTVTNTHI
+2948 NTFTITNTHI
-2958 PAVVNVDVTKVW
+2958 PETVNVDVTKIW

-2976 DGNRPN
+2976 DGNRPD

-2990 NDGNRYTATITAAN
+2990 SDGKRYTTTITAAN
-3004 NWKYTFSKLPK
+3004 NWKHTFLKLPK
-3015 FFNEGTQIEYTLAE
+3015 FFNEGTQIEYTLTE
-3029 DAASGYSNVIEKKDN
+3029 DTMSGYSDVVEKRSD
-3044 YTFVLTNKYSPATV
+3044 YVFVLMNKYSPATV

-3077 ESFNIVLNGSD
+3077 ESVNIVLNGSD

-3109 PKFHNSGTLISYTV
+3109 PKFHNSGTLISYTI

-3178 VILTG
+3178 IILTG
-3183 DDGSRY
+3183 DDGSRRV
-3189 LKSVSA
+3189 KSVSA
-3195 AENWTTTFEN
+3195 AENWTVTFEN

-3210 NHGQSIQYTV
+3210 NHGQNIQYTV
-3220 SEAFVSGYTDEVTQN
+3220 SEAFVFGYTEAITQN
-3235 GNNYTITNTHMPATT
+3235 GDNYTITNTHTPASS
-3250 ELFVTKTWKD
+3250 EFFVTKIWKD
-3260 NGNNDGMRPDEITVT
+3260 NGNNDGMRPDEITIT

-3281 RSYAKKL
+3281 RSYTEKL

-3300 LPKYANGKTIDYTL
+3300 LPKYADGKVIEYSL
-3314 TEEAVPGYTS
+3314 TEESVPGYAS
-3324 SITRNGKSFTLINT
+3324 SVTRNGKSFVLINT

-3349 KAWNDENNQ
+3349 KAWNDGNNQ
-3358 DGLRPKS
+3358 DGLRPKT

-3382 FESQN
+3382 FEGQN
-3387 WTTSLNN
+3387 WATNLNN
-3394 LPKYKNSTEVQYTVK
+3394 LPKYKNGTEIQYTVK
-3409 ENAISG
+3409 ENAIPG

-3427 TITNTHAPA
+3427 AITNSHTPA
-3436 VVTVSV
+3436 VVTVSA
-3442 VKIWDDENNQ
+3442 VKVWNDANNQ

-3609 DVTNTDKY
+3609 NVANTDKY

-3635 KVWDDNNNQDGLR
+3635 KVWDDNNNQDGMR
-3648 PNTLRIALTGTDGTY
+3648 PNTLRIALTGTNGTY
-3663 IEKNLS
+3663 IEKSLS

-3677 FEGLYKYF
+3677 FDGLYKYF

-3692 YTIDEEA
+3692 YTVDEEV
-3699 VGGYEKEIS
+3699 VGGYDKVIS

-3741 YRPDTTTIHMSGTD
+3741 YRPDTATIHMSGTD
-3755 GTQDTKDFTKD
+3755 GTQDTRDFTKN
-3766 SSWSSIVFKDLD
+3766 SSWTAIVFKDLD
-3778 RFKDGTKIKY
+3778 HYKNGTEIKY

-3798 TTSIVANGNVVTVT
+3798 TTSIAVNGNVVTVT

-3920 VWDDSENQDG
+3920 VWEDGENQDG
-3930 LRPDTIHIKL
+3930 LRPDSIDVILTGSDGNTYNATI
-3940 VSNGIAKDA
+3940 SEKD
-3949 YLDADS
+3949 
-3955 NWHLEFEGLPKYRD
+3955 NWTYIFANLPKYFND
-3969 HGILNEYS
+3969 GTLVEYS
-3977 VQEVDVDGYTSTV
+3977 LQEVETDGYAGTVTKGTDGYT
-3990 TTEDGYAFTIKNDH
+3990 FTIKNDH
-4004 VPAVIDIPITEEW
+4004 TPAVVDIPVTKVW
-4017 IDDNNRDGLRPSSHT
+4017 NDDEDRDGLRPNS
-4032 VILTD
+4032 I
-4037 GINTIEEI
+4037 
-4045 VLDKDNGYGT
+4045 
-4055 VLKDMPKYKNGV
+4055 
-4067 EIDYQIKDFKV
+4067 
-4078 DGYTTNIIKGDS
+4078 
-4090 VKDFK
+4090 
-4095 VTNTH
+4095 H
-4100 VPEMVTVTVTEGW
+4100 V
-4113 HDQSDYDKIRP
+4113 
-4124 EEIALTLTGSDG
+4124 TLTGSDG
-4136 NVYEKT
+4136 STYKKDLEKD
-4142 VNKETWTAVF
+4142 
-4152 SDLPKNSKG
+4152 S
-4161 EQIIYTL
+4161 
-4168 TQEGIKGYSTTI
+4168 GYSTIFTSLPKYHNGELISYSLAETPVEGYETDIQAAESGYGFTI
-4180 TNNQTDTITVINKH
+4180 TNTH
-4194 EPVKT
+4194 EVSKKT
-4199 ITVTVTW
+4199 IKVSKVWDDAENQDGIRPDSVTVTLTGSNNSKYTAKLNKENNWTYTFEGLFCKADGATIKYEVSEKDVAGYTPSIKETEGGFIITNAHKPETVTINIVKNW
-4206 NDENNKDSIRPDKV
+4206 NDSQNADNIRPDAISI
-4220 TVKLTDGTTVVST
+4220 TLT
-4233 KEVKND
+4233 
-4239 SWKHIFEDIPVFNGS
+4239 GS
-4254 DKVSY
+4254 DNSSRSITLNKAGDYKTAVDSLPKFHEGKQITY
-4259 TITQDAVNGYTTEIK
+4259 TVTETPVDGYTSSVQASADGYSFVVINTHTPEVHQEKKETPTTPKFEIK
-4274 ASDDGN
+4274 AEPST
-4280 TIEIINTHISVV
+4280 TI
-4292 PPKEE
+4292 
-4297 PKKKEPATPAP
+4297 
-4308 VVEVKVEQ
+4308 
-4316 PAPTVTLIQTTN
+4316 IQTTN
-4328 KPTGISFF
+4328 KPTGVSFF
-4336 ESLFAK
+4336 DSLLG

>member
-1 MQNGKSRIKR
+1 MQKCESRTKR
-11 VASAIIAG
+11 VMSAIIAG
-19 VMALQ
+19 MMALQ
-24 TVAPVISYADDT
+24 VVAPTISYADDT
-36 ASSVATT
+36 VASTASSE
-43 DDSDAIAN
+43 DNSDTQI
-51 VDPGTPVQVD
+51 DPGVPVQTD
-61 ATASEEPSE
+61 TASSNTVTEPDSSE
-70 APSSGTSQADE
+70 SL
-81 NSEET
+81 EET
-86 ETNSDITDEVSNEHT
+86 ADSEQTGEIQDDTVSDSQGNETNTQEETVQ
-101 DADTADETQTVEEDA
+101 DTVQ
-116 PKQDES
+116 QNNS
-122 TSETTDT
+122 GSETTE
-129 APSRTVTVTLNKNGG
+129 SESVRTVTVTLNKNGG
-144 EFEPEWLETANEDPI
+144 VFEPEWLETANEDPV
-159 AAYLGTETNDIVVED
+159 AAYLDTETNDIAIED

-186 DSIDIPVALSSDESL
+186 DSISIPVALSSDESL

-216 SETLTFEDGVDAYVL
+216 NETLTFDDGVDAYVL
-231 SAVYSSVV
+231 TAVYDSVA
-239 DDDQTLVENR
+239 DEDQQLIENK
-249 TEFDEQTKR
+249 EIFDEQAEKNVL
-258 QAIQERLKSS
+258 QQKLSAS
-268 GISTY
+268 GISLY
-273 VLRPSDSYNQLDL
+273 EMRPSDSYNQLDL
-286 VVEGLAFTSDDG
+286 IIDGLAFTSDDG
-298 LTQTF
+298 LVQTF
-303 TAPYDGDYIITA
+303 TAPYDGDYTITA

-342 VHLNA
+342 IHLSA

-430 NAAAEVAKKH
+430 DAAAEVAKNH

-493 TTPTNGRTLTYEER
+493 TTPTNGRVLTYDER

-524 HYTVLGELYD
+524 HYTILGELYD
-534 ANPAHRDPV
+534 ANPANRDPV
-543 DFLFDDGQARNY
+543 SLLFDDGQARNY

-593 NTSVTIDGEQV
+593 NTSVTIDGKQV

-622 ETAPYLVNGRVII
+622 NSAPYLINGRVLIH
-635 KMVGETPK
+635 MVGTTPK
-643 LKSVMMP
+643 MKTIMME
-650 AQSEDISAGNID
+650 AQNEDISSSHVDDAD
-662 EKDGFGQKAILS
+662 VYGQKAYLNK
-674 PGQGSANKTLA
+674 GQDVASTTIA

-692 NLGDVMTVTPKWEYN
+692 NMGDLMTVNPVWEYSTMLSPTDRDWN
-707 TLLNVT
+707 
-713 YKPWDDSVAKNI
+713 DSVAKSI
-725 NNQMSVSIT
+725 DSRLSVSVANT
-734 NTELGIPAEGDKYY
+734 NLGVPNPGDKYY
-748 NDAYPGWYAVK
+748 NADYPGWYAVK
-759 SVMTITNA
+759 SVMTITNPVNTMYSTERLTKYYFRCKGIA
-767 PLSMYDTATVTKYFF
+767 SYTLSSGTKTMYDKGERGELAIDYNIYINHEGVHVYSDRNIINGTPTSTVDDTIAATAGRNASTWQYPHMALTDVNNINTILVQFSSHGFNTSDSISYDASYADSLGITGSGNQYSYIFKAKSKNSVSTANWEKFLQSITYTTYDAATFTSTGVSGGVTIFWYADENLWENNMFYDSSSSHFYACINTGSSITWGEARNRALSMYNSALDCYGYLAHITSQSEQDYLYTLMDKSTQGWLGATRKVSGNEWDWYWRDGPANETNEPFF
-782 RCHPTATVS
+782 RQNADGTYGTLLWGYENWDNKTEPNNVGDEWCMHYYGNKSGVWNDYSDT
-791 MYNGIRTMDDESESG
+791 NGAVTSFIVEWSKD
-806 GLVLDYS
+806 GLV
-813 IAMEHQGAH
+813 G
-822 VYQNRNTI
+822 
-830 NDMNAETVSDTVTAT
+830 NDHSVSDT
-845 QNHSSSQWK
+845 
-854 YPELVV
+854 
-860 KTPKT
+860 
-865 IQTFNVLFTSPSRNA
+865 
-880 QDAILYNT
+880 
-888 DLANQLGIVVT
+888 
-899 GTNQNYIF
+899 
-907 TKSGGLTQDEW
+907 
-918 NNFLRQVSF
+918 
-927 VTYDRAVFTADG
+927 
-939 VQSGVE
+939 
-945 VAWYGFEKAI
+945 
-955 FGSNQATRHVPT
+955 
-967 LSDYPG
+967 
-973 AATHNIASGSL
+973 
-984 NITSSGS
+984 
-991 VYRIVGSTTGDNRI
+991 
-1005 YVSPGVSATVILD
+1005 
-1018 NVTMNYTAAGAGWG
+1018 
-1032 NDTSRAGDG
+1032 
-1041 AISCSHAN
+1041 
-1049 LTIILVG
+1049 
-1056 TSRITAYG
+1056 
-1064 SYSNAIAKNGTDGS
+1064 
-1078 LMIDGAGTL
+1078 
-1087 YAVGASGDHCGAIG
+1087 
-1101 ANVNCS
+1101 
-1107 FWNFTVQ
+1107 
-1114 GGTIYANAGEHCP
+1114 
-1127 GIGSGCLNQPGEG
+1127 
-1140 NGGDGAG
+1140 
-1147 CGNLNF
+1147 
-1153 TGGTVVARGNTAC
+1153 
-1166 SGIGSGWGGPVNGI
+1166 
-1180 NISNGA
+1180 
-1186 KVTAYGG
+1186 
-1193 SYSPGIGSGG
+1193 
-1203 RTDNVQG
+1203 
-1210 GNIGSYHYHV
+1210 
-1220 RNIVITGGDTVVT
+1220 
-1233 AFGDK
+1233 
-1238 STNMPGIG
+1238 
-1246 CGKDPVGTVRGT
+1246 
-1258 LSNVV
+1258 
-1263 ATTLDGFQG
+1263 
-1272 YVRYGSSEE
+1272 
-1281 SAAYSTEQPR
+1281 
-1291 TPFTGTGNI
+1291 
-1300 GSYLASQV
+1300 
-1308 NRGTPVYYTQVFFS
+1308 
-1322 IDTSN
+1322 
-1327 KHVDDADVIG
+1327 DVIG
-1337 TQVSSTGTIKPEQFA
+1337 TQIVAEQEQKVNNGE
-1352 SVSGTVWA
+1352 VSGTVWA
-1360 ENDRDGVYQVGD
+1360 ENDYNGLFATD
-1372 EAVVEGVAVT
+1372 EAKLQDITVQLISDNGTVVATAQTNKLGQYDFTGLAPGNYYVKFTSQSFVG
-1382 LYNAD
+1382 YNAVPD
-1387 GSVCKTTTTN
+1387 GGNSIVQQASKGINDSYAQTPVFALTYN
-1397 KYGAYSFDGI
+1397 DVLEKSF
-1407 PEKKNYTVGFSNG
+1407 
-1420 SSNIQSYSPTAKI
+1420 
-1433 AAGENNNHVNNDWK
+1433 
-1447 SDVFTAI
+1447 
-1454 YQKNTSQ
+1454 
-1461 TINCGVYVPSTVSG
+1461 GVYVPSTVGG

-1480 VNQNGI
+1480 ANQNGI
-1486 CDNSES
+1486 YDNREA

-1512 YGNPITAVLTD
+1512 YGNPIAAVLTD
-1523 ADGNY
+1523 ANGNY

-1557 PIPTSGDE
+1557 PIPTSGDV
-1565 KRTNKAERSID
+1565 KLTNKAEKSIGM
-1576 VLEFNGAPTSATTE
+1576 LEFNGAPTSATTE
-1590 KSGSMLNAATIG
+1590 KSGSMLTSATIG

-1731 TTDKKTQMGNDATA
+1731 ATDKKTQMGNDSTA

-1766 VVSLS
+1766 VVALN

-1817 YLRRTTKSQFA
+1817 YLRRTTKSKFA

-1899 LDSETQPNIS
+1899 LDSEAQPNIS

-1937 KHNDAGFIRLLTSFD
+1937 KHNDAGFIRLLTDFD
-1952 LKKVEDLSGIP
+1952 LKKIEDLSGIP
-1963 FENVKF
+1963 FKDVKF
-1969 DYEIYEKA
+1969 DYEIYEKT

-2011 NGLISF
+2011 NGLIHF
-2017 TNQDIATYHLTET
+2017 TNQDIATYHLIET
-2030 ETLPGYVRD
+2030 ETLPGYVKD

-2050 TAVENNNLIWKTYIS
+2050 AAVENNNLVWKTYIS
-2065 VDGVRQTNNLYTLK
+2065 VDGVRLTDNLYTLK

-2096 NDQDGIRKNAVIT
+2096 NDQDGIRQNAVIT

-2147 IPAYYKGQTIQY
+2147 IPTYYKGQTIQY
-2159 TVVENPMDGYTAIVS
+2159 TVIENPMDGYTATVS
-2174 NTTGSVDNGY
+2174 ATTGSTDKGY

-2199 TVVKVWDDGNNVDGI
+2199 TVTKVWDDSNNIDGM
-2214 RPDSVTIHMNGSDGS
+2214 RPDSVTIHLNGSDGS

-2234 LSNTKDWK
+2234 LSNAKDWK
-2242 YTFKHIPLFDANGN
+2242 YIFKHMPLFDANGN
-2256 EITYTITED
+2256 KITYTITED

-2287 VQETLSIPVTK
+2287 VQETFSIPVTK

-2315 VILMGSDGNVYE
+2315 VTLMGSDGNVYE

-2357 SEETVDSYTYKIE
+2357 NEEAVNGYTYKIE
-2370 GDADT
+2370 GDANT
-2375 GFTVTNEHIPA
+2375 GFTVTNEHISA
-2386 VTNVVINKYW
+2386 VTNVVVNKYW
-2396 EDAANQ
+2396 EDTANQ

-2410 SVTLS
+2410 AVTLS

-2428 DGGFSETFENLP
+2428 DTGFSKTFENLP

-2447 KIAYTVTEDAVAGY
+2447 KITYTVTEDAVNGY
-2461 IGKTATD
+2461 TGKITTD
-2468 DTGYVLSITNTHTP
+2468 DTGYILSITNTHAP
-2482 ETISKTIT
+2482 ETIRKTVT
-2490 KTWDDNDNQDG
+2490 KTWDDGNDRDG
-2501 IRPTNVKVELYGT
+2501 IRPTNVKIELYGT
-2514 DGTLRTQYL
+2514 DGTRRTQYL
-2523 TKDNNWSY
+2523 TKDNHWSY

-2539 QNEGTIILYTAKEEA
+2539 QNEGTIILYTIKEEA
-2554 VEGYTQKSVTTATG
+2554 VDGYTQKSVTTTAG
-2568 FNFTNT
+2568 FDLTNT
-2574 HEPQTVTYGATKV
+2574 HEIQTADYEVKKV
-2587 WLDDD
+2587 WIDD
-2592 NRDGVRPNSIT
+2592 NDRDGARPTSIT
-2603 LVLNGS
+2603 LTLTGS
-2609 DGSKYTKQMTAA
+2609 DGSKYTKLMTAA
-2621 SNWSDVTFERI
+2621 DNWNAVTFERV
-2632 PMFNNGKYITYT
+2632 PMFNGGKYITYT
-2644 LSENDVPSYVNSV
+2644 LTENEVPSYINSIE
-2657 AVSEDGKFFT
+2657 VSEDGKHFT

-2672 TPDHAIIKITEV
+2672 APDHTVINITEV
-2684 WHDENDQDGIRPKKV
+2684 WHDENDQDGIRPRKMTAIV
-2699 TTIIVGSNGNRHEVP
+2699 VGSNGNRHEVP

-2771 TISKTV
+2771 MISKTV

-2809 TLNEE
+2809 TLNED

-2831 IVTYNV
+2831 IVAYNV
-2837 KESDVEGY
+2837 KESNTAGY
-2845 EASIVKTEDGFQ
+2845 EASVVKTENGFQ

-2863 SETTLRTATLVW
+2863 SETTMRTVTLVW
-2875 RDENNQ
+2875 RDEDNR
-2881 DGIRPDTVTY
+2881 DGVRPDAVTY
-2891 TLHGSDGSEVE
+2891 TLHGSDGSEQE
-2902 KTVSKDDSW
+2902 KTVNKDDAW
-2911 ADVMFED
+2911 NDVVFED
-2918 LPVYQNGQKVTYTL
+2918 LPVYQNGQRISYTL
-2932 TESTVD
+2932 TESAID
-2938 GYTTDIRDNG
+2938 GYANDIRSSGN
-2948 HTFTVTNTHI
+2948 TFTVTNTHI
-2958 PAVVNVDVTKVW
+2958 PETVNVDVTKIW

-2976 DGNRPN
+2976 DGNRPD

-2990 NDGNRYTATITAAN
+2990 SDGKRYTTTITAAN
-3004 NWKYTFSKLPK
+3004 NWKHTFLKLPK
-3015 FFNEGTQIEYTLAE
+3015 FFNEGTQIEYTLTE
-3029 DAASGYSNVIEKKDN
+3029 DTMSGYSDVVEKRSD
-3044 YTFVLTNKYSPATV
+3044 YVFVLTNKYSPATV
-3058 DIPVVKKW
+3058 DVTIVKKW
-3066 NDDNDRDGARP
+3066 DDDNDRDGMRP
-3077 ESFNIVLNGSD
+3077 ESVDIVLNGSD
-3088 GKLYTGTLSAE
+3088 GKLYTGTLSTE
-3099 NGYTYVFQSV
+3099 NGYTCVFQSV
-3109 PKFHNSGTLISYTV
+3109 PKYHDGGTLINYTI
-3123 AEEKVTGYTTEVA
+3123 AEEKIPGYTTTIA
-3136 KDSSGYKFTLTN
+3136 KDASGYKFTLTN
-3148 TKSIE
+3148 AKTID
-3153 TVTKTVSKVWEDS
+3153 TVAKTVSKVWNDN
-3166 NNQDGLRPSAIT
+3166 NNQDGLRPTAIT

-3183 DDGSRY
+3183 DDGSRRV
-3189 LKSVSA
+3189 KSVTA
-3195 AENWTTTFEN
+3195 AENWTVTFEN

-3210 NHGQSIQYTV
+3210 NHGQNIQYTV
-3220 SEAFVSGYTDEVTQN
+3220 SEAFVSGYTEAITQN
-3235 GNNYTITNTHMPATT
+3235 GDNYTITNTHTPASS
-3250 ELFVTKTWKD
+3250 EFFVTKIWKD

-3281 RSYAKKL
+3281 RSYTKKL

-3300 LPKYANGKTIDYTL
+3300 LPKYADGKVIEYSL
-3314 TEEAVPGYTS
+3314 TEESVPGYTS
-3324 SITRNGKSFTLINT
+3324 SITRNGKSFVLINT

-3349 KAWNDENNQ
+3349 KAWNDGNNQ
-3358 DGLRPKS
+3358 DGLRPKT

-3382 FESQN
+3382 FEGQN
-3387 WTTSLNN
+3387 WATNLNN
-3394 LPKYKNSTEVQYTVK
+3394 LPKYKNGTEIQYTVK
-3409 ENAISG
+3409 ENAIPG

-3427 TITNTHAPA
+3427 AITNSHTPA
-3436 VVTVSV
+3436 VVTVSA
-3442 VKIWDDENNQ
+3442 VKVWDDVNNQ

-3468 GSTHNAA
+3468 GSVRNAA
-3475 ITKNDGWTYQFKDL
+3475 ITKNDGWTYQFKNL
-3489 PQYKNGVKIDYTLQE
+3489 PKYKNGVKIDYTLQE
-3504 ADSNPYTYEIV
+3504 ANSNPYTYEIV
-3515 KGSDGYSF
+3515 KGSDEYSF
-3523 TITNNYVPAAVNVPV
+3523 TITNNYVPAVVNVPV
-3538 TTIWN
+3538 TTVW
-3543 DDNNRDGI
+3543 DDDDNRDGI
-3551 RAKETVI
+3551 RAKETAI
-3558 TLQGSNGKVYQHIVT
+3558 TLHGSNGKVYQRIVT
-3573 DKDSFAT
+3573 GKDDFAT
-3580 VFEDVPKFFDEGKEV
+3580 VFEDVPKFFDEGREV
-3595 VYTVTQNEVDGYTT
+3595 VYTVTQNEMNGYTA
-3609 DVTNTDKY
+3609 NIASTDKY

-3625 EPEKLAKTVT
+3625 EPERLAKTVT

-3663 IEKNLS
+3663 IEKSLS
-3669 AANNWTET
+3669 AANNWTEA
-3677 FEGLYKYF
+3677 FDGLYKYF

-3692 YTIDEEA
+3692 YTIDEEM

-3741 YRPDTTTIHMSGTD
+3741 YRPDAATIHMSGTD
-3755 GTQDTKDFTKD
+3755 GTQDTRDFTKS
-3766 SSWSSIVFKDLD
+3766 SSWTAIVFKDLD
-3778 RFKDGTKIKY
+3778 HYKDGNEIKY
-3788 TVTEDEIPQY
+3788 TVAEDEIPQY
-3798 TTSIVANGNVVTVT
+3798 TTSIAVNGNVVTVT

-3826 IWEDNDDQDG
+3826 VWEDNNDQDG
-3836 IRPDAVNIKLKGN
+3836 LRPDTVSVKLKGN
-3849 DKLVDSS
+3849 DKFIDSS
-3856 ELNEDVKWK
+3856 ELNEDVEWK

-3877 NEISYTAEENEIP
+3877 NEITYTAEENEIP
-3890 GYTTTIEKTDTGYV
+3890 GYTTNIEKTDTGYV

-3920 VWDDSENQDG
+3920 VWKDAENQDG
-3930 LRPDTIHIKL
+3930 LRPDAIHIRL
-3940 VSNGIAKDA
+3940 ISNDIEKDA
-3949 YLDADS
+3949 YLDAESD
-3955 NWHLEFEGLPKYRD
+3955 WHLDFEGLPKYRD

-3990 TTEDGYAFTIKNDH
+3990 TTKDGYAFTIENDH

-4017 IDDNNRDGLRPSSHT
+4017 IDDNDRDGLRPDSHT
-4032 VILTD
+4032 VILVD
-4037 GINTIEEI
+4037 GTNAIEEV
-4045 VLDKDNGYGT
+4045 VLDRDNGYGV
-4055 VLKDMPKYKNGV
+4055 VLKNMPKYKNGV
-4067 EIDYQIKDFKV
+4067 EINYQIKDFKV
-4078 DGYTTNIIKGDS
+4078 DGYTTNIIKSDS
-4090 VKDFK
+4090 VKDFNI
-4095 VTNTH
+4095 TNTH

-4124 EEIALTLTGSDG
+4124 EKVTLTLTGSDG

-4142 VNKETWTAVF
+4142 VTKDTWTTAF

-4168 TQEGIKGYSTTI
+4168 TQEGIKGYKTTI
-4180 TNNQTDTITVINKH
+4180 TDNETGTIAVINTH
-4194 EPVKT
+4194 EPVKD
-4199 ITVTVTW
+4199 ITVTIVW
-4206 NDENNKDSIRPDKV
+4206 KDENNKDNIRPDKV
-4220 TVKLTDGTTVVST
+4220 TVKLADGTTVVSA

-4239 SWKHIFEDIPVFNGS
+4239 SWKHIFEDISVFNGS

-4259 TITQDAVNGYTTEIK
+4259 TVTQDAVNGYTTEVK
-4274 ASDDGN
+4274 VSDDGN
-4280 TIEIINTHISVV
+4280 TVKIINTHVPVV

-4297 PKKKEPATPAP
+4297 PKQEETATSTAPAP
-4308 VVEVKVEQ
+4308 VVEIKTE
-4316 PAPTVTLIQTTN
+4316 PTTTVIETPN
-4328 KPTGISFF
+4328 KQTGISFMDG
-4336 ESLFAK
+4336 LFG

>member
-1 MQNGKSRIKR
+1 MQKCESRTKR
-11 VASAIIAG
+11 VMSAIIAG
-19 VMALQ
+19 MMALQ
-24 TVAPVISYADDT
+24 VVAPTISYADDT
-36 ASSVATT
+36 VASTASSE
-43 DDSDAIAN
+43 DNSDTQI
-51 VDPGTPVQVD
+51 DPGVPVQTD
-61 ATASEEPSE
+61 TASSNTVTEPDSSE
-70 APSSGTSQADE
+70 SL
-81 NSEET
+81 EET
-86 ETNSDITDEVSNEHT
+86 ADSEQTGEIQDDTVSDSQGNETNTQEETVQ
-101 DADTADETQTVEEDA
+101 DTVQ
-116 PKQDES
+116 QNNS
-122 TSETTDT
+122 GSETTE
-129 APSRTVTVTLNKNGG
+129 SESVRTVTVTLNKNGG
-144 EFEPEWLETANEDPI
+144 IFEPEWLETANEDPI
-159 AAYLGTETNDIVVED
+159 AAYLGTETNDIAIED

-186 DSIDIPVALSSDESL
+186 DSISIPVALSGDDSL

-216 SETLTFEDGVDAYVL
+216 NETLTFDDGVDAYVL
-231 SAVYSSVV
+231 TAVYDSVA
-239 DDDQTLVENR
+239 DEDQQLIENK
-249 TEFDEQTKR
+249 EIFDEQAEKNVL
-258 QAIQERLKSS
+258 QQKLSAS
-268 GISTY
+268 GISLY
-273 VLRPSDSYNQLDL
+273 EMRPSDSYNQLDL
-286 VVEGLAFTSDDG
+286 IIDGLAFTSDDG
-298 LTQTF
+298 LVQTF
-303 TAPYDGDYIITA
+303 TAPYDGDYTITA

-342 VHLNA
+342 IHLNA

-430 NAAAEVAKKH
+430 DAAAEVAKNH

-450 MGESGGSAGGG
+450 MGESGGTAGGG

-493 TTPTNGRTLTYEER
+493 TTPTNGRVLTYDER

-524 HYTVLGELYD
+524 HYTILGELYD
-534 ANPAHRDPV
+534 ANPANRDPV
-543 DFLFDDGQARNY
+543 SLLFDDGQARNY

-593 NTSVTIDGEQV
+593 NTSVTIDGKQV

-622 ETAPYLVNGRVII
+622 NSAPYLINGRVLIH
-635 KMVGETPK
+635 MVGTTPK
-643 LKSVMMP
+643 MKTIMME
-650 AQSEDISAGNID
+650 AQNEDISSSHVDDAD
-662 EKDGFGQKAILS
+662 VYGQKAYLNK
-674 PGQGSANKTLA
+674 GQDVASTTIA

-692 NLGDVMTVTPKWEYN
+692 NMGDLMTVNPVWEYSTMLSPTDRDWN
-707 TLLNVT
+707 
-713 YKPWDDSVAKNI
+713 DSVAKSI
-725 NNQMSVSIT
+725 DSRLSVSVANT
-734 NTELGIPAEGDKYY
+734 NLGVPNPGDKYY
-748 NDAYPGWYAVK
+748 NADYPGWYAVK
-759 SVMTITNA
+759 SVMTITNPVNTMYSTERLTKYYFRCKGIA
-767 PLSMYDTATVTKYFF
+767 SYTLSSGTKTMYDKGERGELAIDYNIYINHEGVHVYSDRNIINGTPTSTVDDTIAATAGRSASTWQYPHMALTDVNNINTILIQFSSHGFNTSDSISYDASYADSLGITGSGNQYSYIFKAKSKNSVSTANWEKFLQSITYTTYDAATFTSTGVSGGVTIFWYADENLWENNMFYDSSSGHFYACINTGSSITWGEARNRALSMYNSALDCYGYLAHITSQSEQDYLYTLMDKSTQGWLGATRKVSGNEWDWYWRDGPANETSEPFF
-782 RCHPTATVS
+782 RQNAG
-791 MYNGIRTMDDESESG
+791 GIYGSLLWGYENWDSKTEPNNSG
-806 GLVLDYS
+806 GVEWCMHYYGSNRGVWNDYIDSNGAVTSFIVEWSKDGLV
-813 IAMEHQGAH
+813 G
-822 VYQNRNTI
+822 
-830 NDMNAETVSDTVTAT
+830 NDHSVSDT
-845 QNHSSSQWK
+845 
-854 YPELVV
+854 
-860 KTPKT
+860 
-865 IQTFNVLFTSPSRNA
+865 
-880 QDAILYNT
+880 
-888 DLANQLGIVVT
+888 
-899 GTNQNYIF
+899 
-907 TKSGGLTQDEW
+907 
-918 NNFLRQVSF
+918 
-927 VTYDRAVFTADG
+927 
-939 VQSGVE
+939 
-945 VAWYGFEKAI
+945 
-955 FGSNQATRHVPT
+955 
-967 LSDYPG
+967 
-973 AATHNIASGSL
+973 
-984 NITSSGS
+984 
-991 VYRIVGSTTGDNRI
+991 
-1005 YVSPGVSATVILD
+1005 
-1018 NVTMNYTAAGAGWG
+1018 
-1032 NDTSRAGDG
+1032 
-1041 AISCSHAN
+1041 
-1049 LTIILVG
+1049 
-1056 TSRITAYG
+1056 
-1064 SYSNAIAKNGTDGS
+1064 
-1078 LMIDGAGTL
+1078 
-1087 YAVGASGDHCGAIG
+1087 
-1101 ANVNCS
+1101 
-1107 FWNFTVQ
+1107 
-1114 GGTIYANAGEHCP
+1114 
-1127 GIGSGCLNQPGEG
+1127 
-1140 NGGDGAG
+1140 
-1147 CGNLNF
+1147 
-1153 TGGTVVARGNTAC
+1153 
-1166 SGIGSGWGGPVNGI
+1166 
-1180 NISNGA
+1180 
-1186 KVTAYGG
+1186 
-1193 SYSPGIGSGG
+1193 
-1203 RTDNVQG
+1203 
-1210 GNIGSYHYHV
+1210 
-1220 RNIVITGGDTVVT
+1220 
-1233 AFGDK
+1233 
-1238 STNMPGIG
+1238 
-1246 CGKDPVGTVRGT
+1246 
-1258 LSNVV
+1258 
-1263 ATTLDGFQG
+1263 
-1272 YVRYGSSEE
+1272 
-1281 SAAYSTEQPR
+1281 
-1291 TPFTGTGNI
+1291 
-1300 GSYLASQV
+1300 
-1308 NRGTPVYYTQVFFS
+1308 
-1322 IDTSN
+1322 
-1327 KHVDDADVIG
+1327 DVIG
-1337 TQVSSTGTIKPEQFA
+1337 TQIVAEQEQKVNNGE
-1352 SVSGTVWA
+1352 VSGTVWA
-1360 ENDRDGVYQVGD
+1360 ENDYNGLFATD
-1372 EAVVEGVAVT
+1372 EAKLQDITVQLISDNGTVVATAQTNKLGQYDFTGLAPGNYYVKFTSQSFVG
-1382 LYNAD
+1382 YNAVPD
-1387 GSVCKTTTTN
+1387 GGNSIVQQASKGINDSYAQTPVFALTYN
-1397 KYGAYSFDGI
+1397 DVLEKSF
-1407 PEKKNYTVGFSNG
+1407 
-1420 SSNIQSYSPTAKI
+1420 
-1433 AAGENNNHVNNDWK
+1433 
-1447 SDVFTAI
+1447 
-1454 YQKNTSQ
+1454 
-1461 TINCGVYVPSTVSG
+1461 GVYVPSTVGG

-1480 VNQNGI
+1480 ANQNGI
-1486 CDNSES
+1486 YDNREA

-1512 YGNPITAVLTD
+1512 YGNPIAEVLTD
-1523 ADGNY
+1523 ANGNY

-1557 PIPTSGDE
+1557 PIPTSGDV
-1565 KRTNKAERSID
+1565 KLTNKAEKSIGM
-1576 VLEFNGAPTSATTE
+1576 LEFNGAPTSATTE
-1590 KSGSMLNAATIG
+1590 KSGSMLTSATIG
-1602 EVYINSMTGT
+1602 EIYINSMSGT

-1651 TQADINIEE
+1651 TQADIDIEE

-1706 DKTAADKKV
+1706 DRTAADKKV

-1721 YFGFLVSPTA
+1721 YFGFTVSPTA
-1731 TTDKKTQMGNDATA
+1731 ATDKKTQMGNDSTA

-1766 VVSLS
+1766 VVALN

-1937 KHNDAGFIRLLTSFD
+1937 KHNDAGFIRLLTDFD
-1952 LKKVEDLSGIP
+1952 LKKIEDLSGIP
-1963 FENVKF
+1963 FKDVKF

-2011 NGLISF
+2011 NGLIHF
-2017 TNQDIATYHLTET
+2017 TNQDIATYHLIET
-2030 ETLPGYVRD
+2030 ETLPGYVKD

-2050 TAVENNNLIWKTYIS
+2050 AAVENNNLVWKTYIS
-2065 VDGVRQTNNLYTLK
+2065 VDGVRLTDNLYTLK

-2096 NDQDGIRKNAVIT
+2096 NDQDGIRQNAVIT

-2159 TVVENPMDGYTAIVS
+2159 TVIENPMDGYTATVS
-2174 NTTGSVDNGY
+2174 ATTGSTDKGY

-2199 TVVKVWDDGNNVDGI
+2199 TVTKVWDDSNNIDGM
-2214 RPDSVTIHMNGSDGS
+2214 RPDSVTIYLNGSDGS

-2234 LSNTKDWK
+2234 LSNAKDWK
-2242 YTFKHIPLFDANGN
+2242 YTFKHMPLFDANGN

-2265 AVAGYTYTVT
+2265 AVTGYTYTVT
-2275 NEGRSFTITNSH
+2275 NKDRAFTITNKH
-2287 VQETLSIPVTK
+2287 TQETFSIPVTK

-2315 VILMGSDGNVYE
+2315 VTLMGSDGNVYE

-2357 SEETVDSYTYKIE
+2357 NEEAVNGYTYKIE

-2375 GFTVTNEHIPA
+2375 GFTVTNEHISA
-2386 VTNVVINKYW
+2386 VTNVVVNKYW
-2396 EDAANQ
+2396 EDAENQ

-2410 SVTLS
+2410 AVTLS
-2415 GSDGKTYKATLTK
+2415 GSDGKTYKATLAK
-2428 DGGFSETFENLP
+2428 DTGFSKTFENLP

-2447 KIAYTVTEDAVAGY
+2447 KITYTVTEDAVDGY
-2461 IGKTATD
+2461 TGKITTD
-2468 DTGYVLSITNTHTP
+2468 DTGYILSITNTHAP
-2482 ETISKTIT
+2482 ETIRKTVT
-2490 KTWDDNDNQDG
+2490 KTWDDGNDRDG
-2501 IRPTNVKVELYGT
+2501 IRPTNVKIELYGT
-2514 DGTLRTQYL
+2514 DGTRRTQYL
-2523 TKDNNWSY
+2523 TKDNHWSY

-2539 QNEGTIILYTAKEEA
+2539 QNEGTIILYIIKEEA
-2554 VEGYTQKSVTTATG
+2554 VDGYTQKSVTTTAG
-2568 FNFTNT
+2568 FDLTNT
-2574 HEPQTVTYGATKV
+2574 HEIQTADYEVKKV
-2587 WLDDD
+2587 WIDD
-2592 NRDGVRPNSIT
+2592 NDRDGTRPTSIT
-2603 LVLNGS
+2603 LTLTGS

-2621 SNWSDVTFERI
+2621 DNWNAVTFERV
-2632 PMFNNGKYITYT
+2632 PMFNGGKYITYT
-2644 LSENDVPSYVNSV
+2644 LTENEVPSYINLIE
-2657 AVSEDGKFFT
+2657 VSEDGKHFT

-2672 TPDHAIIKITEV
+2672 APDHTVINITEV
-2684 WHDENDQDGIRPKKV
+2684 WHDENDQDGIRPRKMTAIV
-2699 TTIIVGSNGNRHEVP
+2699 VGSNGNRHEVP

-2804 VSKTA
+2804 ISKTA
-2809 TLNEE
+2809 TLNED

-2831 IVTYNV
+2831 IVAYNV
-2837 KESDVEGY
+2837 KESNTAGY
-2845 EASIVKTEDGFQ
+2845 EASVVKTENGFQ

-2863 SETTLRTATLVW
+2863 SETTMRTVTLVW
-2875 RDENNQ
+2875 RDEDNR
-2881 DGIRPDTVTY
+2881 DGVRPDAVTY
-2891 TLHGSDGSEVE
+2891 TLHGSDGSEQE
-2902 KTVSKDDSW
+2902 KTVNKDDAW
-2911 ADVMFED
+2911 NDVVFED
-2918 LPVYQNGQKVTYTL
+2918 LPVYQNGQRISYTL
-2932 TESTVD
+2932 TESAID
-2938 GYTTDIRDNG
+2938 GYANDIRSSGN
-2948 HTFTVTNTHI
+2948 TFTVTNTHI
-2958 PAVVNVDVTKVW
+2958 PETVNVDVTKIW

-2976 DGNRPN
+2976 DGNRPD

-2990 NDGNRYTATITAAN
+2990 SDGKRYTTTITAAN
-3004 NWKYTFSKLPK
+3004 NWKHTFLKLPK
-3015 FFNEGTQIEYTLAE
+3015 FFNEGTQIEYTLTE
-3029 DAASGYSNVIEKKDN
+3029 DTMSGYSDVVEKRSD
-3044 YTFVLTNKYSPATV
+3044 YVFVLTNKYSPATV
-3058 DIPVVKKW
+3058 DVTIVKKW
-3066 NDDNDRDGARP
+3066 NDDNDRDGMRP
-3077 ESFNIVLNGSD
+3077 ESVDIVLNGSD
-3088 GKLYTGTLSAE
+3088 GKLYTGTLSTE
-3099 NGYTYVFQSV
+3099 NGYTCVFQSV
-3109 PKFHNSGTLISYTV
+3109 PKYHDGGTLINYTI
-3123 AEEKVTGYTTEVA
+3123 AEEKIPGYTTTIA
-3136 KDSSGYKFTLTN
+3136 KDASGYKFTLTN
-3148 TKSIE
+3148 AKAID
-3153 TVTKTVSKVWEDS
+3153 TVTKTVSKVWDDN
-3166 NNQDGLRPSAIT
+3166 NNQDGLRPTAIT

-3183 DDGSRY
+3183 DDGSRRV
-3189 LKSVSA
+3189 KSVTA
-3195 AENWTTTFEN
+3195 AENWTVTFEN
-3205 LPKNQ
+3205 LPKNK
-3210 NHGQSIQYTV
+3210 NHGQNIQYTV
-3220 SEAFVSGYTDEVTQN
+3220 SEAFVSGYTEAITQN
-3235 GNNYTITNTHMPATT
+3235 GDNYTITNTHTPASS
-3250 ELFVTKTWKD
+3250 EFFVTKIWKD

-3281 RSYAKKL
+3281 RSYTKKL

-3300 LPKYANGKTIDYTL
+3300 LPKYADGKVIEYSL
-3314 TEEAVPGYTS
+3314 TEESVPGYTS
-3324 SITRNGKSFTLINT
+3324 SITRNGKSFVLINT

-3349 KAWNDENNQ
+3349 KAWNDGNNQ
-3358 DGLRPKS
+3358 DGLRPKT

-3382 FESQN
+3382 FEGQN
-3387 WTTSLNN
+3387 WATNLNN
-3394 LPKYKNSTEVQYTVK
+3394 LPKYKNGTEIQYTVK
-3409 ENAISG
+3409 ENAIPG

-3427 TITNTHAPA
+3427 AITNSHTPA
-3436 VVTVSV
+3436 VVTVSA
-3442 VKIWDDENNQ
+3442 VKVWDDANNQ

-3468 GSTHNAA
+3468 GSVRNAA
-3475 ITKNDGWTYQFKDL
+3475 ITKNDGWTYQFKNL
-3489 PQYKNGVKIDYTLQE
+3489 PKYKSGVKIDYTLQE
-3504 ADSNPYTYEIV
+3504 ANSNPYTYEIV
-3515 KGSDGYSF
+3515 KGSDEYSF
-3523 TITNNYVPAAVNVPV
+3523 TITNNYVPAVVNVPI
-3538 TTIWN
+3538 TTVW
-3543 DDNNRDGI
+3543 DDDDNRDGI
-3551 RAKETVI
+3551 RAKETAI
-3558 TLQGSNGKVYQHIVT
+3558 TLHGSNGKVYQRIVT
-3573 DKDSFAT
+3573 GKDDFAT
-3580 VFEDVPKFFDEGKEV
+3580 VFEDVPKFFDEGREV
-3595 VYTVTQNEVDGYTT
+3595 VYTVTQNEMNGYTA
-3609 DVTNTDKY
+3609 NIASTDKY

-3625 EPEKLAKTVT
+3625 EPERLAKTVT

-3663 IEKNLS
+3663 IEKSLS
-3669 AANNWTET
+3669 TANNWTET
-3677 FEGLYKYF
+3677 FDGLYKYF

-3692 YTIDEEA
+3692 YTIDEEM

-3741 YRPDTTTIHMSGTD
+3741 YRPDAATIHMSGTD
-3755 GTQDTKDFTKD
+3755 GTQDAKDFTKD

-3778 RFKDGTKIKY
+3778 HYKDGNEIKY

-3798 TTSIVANGNVVTVT
+3798 TTSIAVNGNVVTVT

-3826 IWEDNDDQDG
+3826 VWEDNNDQDG
-3836 IRPDAVNIKLKGN
+3836 LRPDTVSVKLKGN
-3849 DKLVDSS
+3849 DKFIDSS
-3856 ELNEDVKWK
+3856 ELNEDVEWK

-3890 GYTTTIEKTDTGYV
+3890 GYTTSIEKTDTGYV

-3920 VWDDSENQDG
+3920 VWKDAENQDG
-3930 LRPDTIHIKL
+3930 LRPDAIHIRL
-3940 VSNGIAKDA
+3940 ISNDIEKDA
-3949 YLDADS
+3949 YLDAESD
-3955 NWHLEFEGLPKYRD
+3955 WHLDFEGLPKYRD

-3990 TTEDGYAFTIKNDH
+3990 TTKDGYAFTIENDH

-4017 IDDNNRDGLRPSSHT
+4017 IDDNDRDGLRPGSHT
-4032 VILTD
+4032 VVLVD
-4037 GINTIEEI
+4037 GTNAIEEV
-4045 VLDKDNGYGT
+4045 VLDRNNGYGV
-4055 VLKDMPKYKNGV
+4055 VLKNMPKYKNGV
-4067 EIDYQIKDFKV
+4067 EINYQIKDFKV
-4078 DGYTTNIIKGDS
+4078 DGYTTNIIKSDS
-4090 VKDFK
+4090 VKDFNI
-4095 VTNTH
+4095 TNTH
-4100 VPEMVTVTVTEGW
+4100 VPEMVTITVTEGW

-4124 EEIALTLTGSDG
+4124 EKVTLTLTGSDG

-4142 VNKETWTAVF
+4142 VTKDTWTTVF

-4168 TQEGIKGYSTTI
+4168 TQEGIKGYKTTI
-4180 TNNQTDTITVINKH
+4180 TDNETGTIAVINTH

-4206 NDENNKDSIRPDKV
+4206 NDENNKDNIRPDKV
-4220 TVKLTDGTTVVST
+4220 TVKLANGTTAVST
-4233 KEVKND
+4233 KEINND
-4239 SWKHIFEDIPVFNGS
+4239 SWKHVFENIIVFNGD
-4254 DKVSY
+4254 DKASY
-4259 TITQDAVNGYTTEIK
+4259 TVTQDAVSEYTTEIK

-4280 TIEIINTHISVV
+4280 TIEIINTHVPV
-4292 PPKEE
+4292 APPKEE
-4297 PKKKEPATPAP
+4297 PKQEETATPAAPAP
-4308 VVEVKVEQ
+4308 VVEIKTE
-4316 PAPTVTLIQTTN
+4316 PTTTVIETPN
-4328 KPTGISFF
+4328 KQTGISFMDG
-4336 ESLFAK
+4336 LFG

>member
-1 MQNGKSRIKR
+1 MQKCESRTKR
-11 VASAIIAG
+11 VMSAIIAG
-19 VMALQ
+19 MMALQ
-24 TVAPVISYADDT
+24 VVAPTISYADDT
-36 ASSVATT
+36 VASTVSSEDNSDTQIDPGVPVQTDTASSNTVTEPDSSESLEETT
-43 DDSDAIAN
+43 DSEQTGEIQDDTVSDSQGN
-51 VDPGTPVQVD
+51 ETNTQ
-61 ATASEEPSE
+61 
-70 APSSGTSQADE
+70 
-81 NSEET
+81 EET
-86 ETNSDITDEVSNEHT
+86 VQDTVQQNNSG
-101 DADTADETQTVEEDA
+101 
-116 PKQDES
+116 
-122 TSETTDT
+122 SETTE
-129 APSRTVTVTLNKNGG
+129 SESVRTVTVTLNKNGG
-144 EFEPEWLETANEDPI
+144 IFEPEWLETANEDPI
-159 AAYLGTETNDIVVED
+159 AAYLGTETNDIAIED

-186 DSIDIPVALSSDESL
+186 DSISIPVALSGDDSL

-216 SETLTFEDGVDAYVL
+216 NETLTFDDGVDAYVL
-231 SAVYSSVV
+231 TAVYNSVA
-239 DDDQTLVENR
+239 DEDQQLIENK
-249 TEFDEQTKR
+249 EIFDEQAEKNVL
-258 QAIQERLKSS
+258 QQKLSAS
-268 GISTY
+268 GISLY
-273 VLRPSDSYNQLDL
+273 EMRPSDSYNQLDL
-286 VVEGLAFTSDDG
+286 IIDGLAFTSDDG
-298 LTQTF
+298 LVQTF
-303 TAPYDGDYIITA
+303 TAPYDGDYTITA

-342 VHLNA
+342 IHLNA

-430 NAAAEVAKKH
+430 DAAVEVAKKH

-450 MGESGGSAGGG
+450 MGESGGTAGGG
-461 GLEGQGPVANR
+461 GLEGQGSVANR

-493 TTPTNGRTLTYEER
+493 TTPTNGRVLTYDER

-524 HYTVLGELYD
+524 HYTILGELYD
-534 ANPAHRDPV
+534 ANPANRDPV
-543 DFLFDDGQARNY
+543 SLLFDDGQARNY

-593 NTSVTIDGEQV
+593 NTSVTIDGKQV

-622 ETAPYLVNGRVII
+622 NSAPYLINGRVLIH
-635 KMVGETPK
+635 MVGTTPK
-643 LKSVMMP
+643 MKTIMME
-650 AQSEDISAGNID
+650 AQNEDISSSHVDDAD
-662 EKDGFGQKAILS
+662 VYGQKAYLNK
-674 PGQGSANKTLA
+674 GQDVASTTIA

-692 NLGDVMTVTPKWEYN
+692 NMGDLMTVNPVWEYSTMLSPTDRDWN
-707 TLLNVT
+707 
-713 YKPWDDSVAKNI
+713 DSVAKSI
-725 NNQMSVSIT
+725 DSRLSVSVANT
-734 NTELGIPAEGDKYY
+734 NLGVPNPGDKYY
-748 NDAYPGWYAVK
+748 NADYPGWYAVK
-759 SVMTITNA
+759 SVMTITNPVNTMYSTERLTKYYFRCKGIA
-767 PLSMYDTATVTKYFF
+767 SYTLSSGTKTMYDKGERGELAIDYNIYINHEGVHVYSDRNIINGTPTSTVDDTIAATAGRSASTWQYPHMALTDVNNINTILIQFSSHGFNTSDSISYDASYADSLGITGSGNQYSYIFKAKSKNSVSTANWEKFLQSITYTTYDAATFTSTGVSGGVTIFWYADENLWENNMFYDSSSGHFYACINTGNSITWGEARNRALSMYNSALDCYGYLAHITSQSEQDYLYTLMDKSTQGWLGATRKVSGNEWDWYWRDGPANETSEPFF
-782 RCHPTATVS
+782 RQNAG
-791 MYNGIRTMDDESESG
+791 GIYGSLLWGYENWDSKTEPNNSG
-806 GLVLDYS
+806 GVEWCMHYYGSNRGVWNDYIDSNGAVTSFIVEWSKDGLV
-813 IAMEHQGAH
+813 G
-822 VYQNRNTI
+822 
-830 NDMNAETVSDTVTAT
+830 NDHSVSDT
-845 QNHSSSQWK
+845 
-854 YPELVV
+854 
-860 KTPKT
+860 
-865 IQTFNVLFTSPSRNA
+865 
-880 QDAILYNT
+880 
-888 DLANQLGIVVT
+888 
-899 GTNQNYIF
+899 
-907 TKSGGLTQDEW
+907 
-918 NNFLRQVSF
+918 
-927 VTYDRAVFTADG
+927 
-939 VQSGVE
+939 
-945 VAWYGFEKAI
+945 
-955 FGSNQATRHVPT
+955 
-967 LSDYPG
+967 
-973 AATHNIASGSL
+973 
-984 NITSSGS
+984 
-991 VYRIVGSTTGDNRI
+991 
-1005 YVSPGVSATVILD
+1005 
-1018 NVTMNYTAAGAGWG
+1018 
-1032 NDTSRAGDG
+1032 
-1041 AISCSHAN
+1041 
-1049 LTIILVG
+1049 
-1056 TSRITAYG
+1056 
-1064 SYSNAIAKNGTDGS
+1064 
-1078 LMIDGAGTL
+1078 
-1087 YAVGASGDHCGAIG
+1087 
-1101 ANVNCS
+1101 
-1107 FWNFTVQ
+1107 
-1114 GGTIYANAGEHCP
+1114 
-1127 GIGSGCLNQPGEG
+1127 
-1140 NGGDGAG
+1140 
-1147 CGNLNF
+1147 
-1153 TGGTVVARGNTAC
+1153 
-1166 SGIGSGWGGPVNGI
+1166 
-1180 NISNGA
+1180 
-1186 KVTAYGG
+1186 
-1193 SYSPGIGSGG
+1193 
-1203 RTDNVQG
+1203 
-1210 GNIGSYHYHV
+1210 
-1220 RNIVITGGDTVVT
+1220 
-1233 AFGDK
+1233 
-1238 STNMPGIG
+1238 
-1246 CGKDPVGTVRGT
+1246 
-1258 LSNVV
+1258 
-1263 ATTLDGFQG
+1263 
-1272 YVRYGSSEE
+1272 
-1281 SAAYSTEQPR
+1281 
-1291 TPFTGTGNI
+1291 
-1300 GSYLASQV
+1300 
-1308 NRGTPVYYTQVFFS
+1308 
-1322 IDTSN
+1322 
-1327 KHVDDADVIG
+1327 DVIG
-1337 TQVSSTGTIKPEQFA
+1337 TQIVAEQEQKVNNGE
-1352 SVSGTVWA
+1352 VSGTVWA
-1360 ENDRDGVYQVGD
+1360 ENDYNGLFATD
-1372 EAVVEGVAVT
+1372 EAKLQDITVQLISDNGTVVATAQTNKLGQYDFTGLAPGNYYVKFTSQSFVG
-1382 LYNAD
+1382 YNAVPD
-1387 GSVCKTTTTN
+1387 GGNSIVQQASKGINDSYAQTPVFALTYN
-1397 KYGAYSFDGI
+1397 DVLEKSF
-1407 PEKKNYTVGFSNG
+1407 
-1420 SSNIQSYSPTAKI
+1420 
-1433 AAGENNNHVNNDWK
+1433 
-1447 SDVFTAI
+1447 
-1454 YQKNTSQ
+1454 
-1461 TINCGVYVPSTVSG
+1461 GVYVPSTVSG

-1480 VNQNGI
+1480 ANQNGI
-1486 CDNSES
+1486 YDNREA

-1512 YGNPITAVLTD
+1512 YGNPIAAVLTD
-1523 ADGNY
+1523 ANGNY

-1543 TSSDT
+1543 TSSNT

-1557 PIPTSGDE
+1557 PIPASGDV
-1565 KRTNKAERSID
+1565 KLTNKAEKSIGM
-1576 VLEFNGAPTSATTE
+1576 LEFNGAPTSATTE
-1590 KSGSMLNAATIG
+1590 KSGSMLTSATIG

-1636 WVESDYNGILDGWHE
+1636 WVESDYNGIFDGWHE

-1731 TTDKKTQMGNDATA
+1731 ATDKKTQMGNDSTA

-1766 VVSLS
+1766 VVNLS

-1784 MYIPSKVYGYI
+1784 LYIPSKVYGYI
-1795 WQDDNYNGI
+1795 WQDNNYNGI

-1937 KHNDAGFIRLLTSFD
+1937 KHNDAGFIRLLTDFD
-1952 LKKVEDLSGIP
+1952 LKKIEDLSGIP
-1963 FENVKF
+1963 FKDVKF

-2011 NGLISF
+2011 NGLIHF
-2017 TNQDIATYHLTET
+2017 TNQDIATYHLIET
-2030 ETLPGYVRD
+2030 ETLPGYVKD

-2050 TAVENNNLIWKTYIS
+2050 AAVENNNLVWKTYIS
-2065 VDGVRQTNNLYTLK
+2065 VDGVRLTDNLYTLK

-2096 NDQDGIRKNAVIT
+2096 NDQDGIRQNAVIT
-2109 LKGTVTLPDGKT
+2109 LKGTVTLPDGKK

-2159 TVVENPMDGYTAIVS
+2159 TVIENPMDGYIATVS
-2174 NTTGSVDNGY
+2174 ATTGSTDKGY

-2199 TVVKVWDDGNNVDGI
+2199 TVVKVWDDSNNIDGM
-2214 RPDSVTIHMNGSDGS
+2214 RPDSVTIHLNGSDGS

-2234 LSNTKDWK
+2234 LSNAKDWK
-2242 YTFKHIPLFDANGN
+2242 YTFKHMPLFDANGN
-2256 EITYTITED
+2256 KITYTITED
-2265 AVAGYTYTVT
+2265 AVTGYTYTVT
-2275 NEGRSFTITNSH
+2275 NKDRAFTITNKH
-2287 VQETLSIPVTK
+2287 TQETFSIPVTK

-2315 VILMGSDGNVYE
+2315 VTLMGSDGNVYE

-2357 SEETVDSYTYKIE
+2357 NEEAVNGYTYKIE

-2375 GFTVTNEHIPA
+2375 GFTVTNEHISA
-2386 VTNVVINKYW
+2386 VTNVVVNKYW
-2396 EDAANQ
+2396 EDAENQ

-2410 SVTLS
+2410 AVTLS

-2428 DGGFSETFENLP
+2428 DTGFSKTFENLP

-2447 KIAYTVTEDAVAGY
+2447 KITYTVTEDAVNGY
-2461 IGKTATD
+2461 TGKITTD
-2468 DTGYVLSITNTHTP
+2468 DTGYILSITNTHAP
-2482 ETISKTIT
+2482 ETIRKTVT
-2490 KTWDDNDNQDG
+2490 KTWDDGNDRDG
-2501 IRPTNVKVELYGT
+2501 IRPTNVKIELYGT
-2514 DGTLRTQYL
+2514 DGTRRTQYL
-2523 TKDNNWSY
+2523 TKDNHWSY

-2539 QNEGTIILYTAKEEA
+2539 QNEGTIILYTIKEEA
-2554 VEGYTQKSVTTATG
+2554 VDGYTQKSVTTTTG
-2568 FNFTNT
+2568 FDLTNT
-2574 HEPQTVTYGATKV
+2574 HEIRTADYEVKKV
-2587 WLDDD
+2587 WIDD
-2592 NRDGVRPNSIT
+2592 NDRDGTRPTSIT
-2603 LVLNGS
+2603 LTLTGS

-2621 SNWSDVTFERI
+2621 DNWNAVTFERV
-2632 PMFNNGKYITYT
+2632 PMFNGGKYITYT
-2644 LSENDVPSYVNSV
+2644 LTENEVPSYINLIE
-2657 AVSEDGKFFT
+2657 VSEDGKHFT

-2672 TPDHAIIKITEV
+2672 APDHTVINITEV
-2684 WHDENDQDGIRPKKV
+2684 WHDENDQDGIRPRKMTAIV
-2699 TTIIVGSNGNRHEVP
+2699 VGSNGNRHEVP

-2809 TLNEE
+2809 TLNED

-2831 IVTYNV
+2831 IVAYNV
-2837 KESDVEGY
+2837 KESDTAGY
-2845 EASIVKTEDGFQ
+2845 EASVVKTEDGFQ

-2863 SETTLRTATLVW
+2863 SETTMRTVTLVW
-2875 RDENNQ
+2875 RDEDNR
-2881 DGIRPDTVTY
+2881 DGVRPDAVTY
-2891 TLHGSDGSEVE
+2891 TLHGSDGSEQE
-2902 KTVSKDDSW
+2902 KTVNKDDAW
-2911 ADVMFED
+2911 NDVVFED
-2918 LPVYQNGQKVTYTL
+2918 LPVYQNGQRISYTL
-2932 TESTVD
+2932 TESAID
-2938 GYTTDIRDNG
+2938 GYANDIRSSGN
-2948 HTFTVTNTHI
+2948 TFTVTNTHI
-2958 PAVVNVDVTKVW
+2958 PETVNVDVTKIW

-2976 DGNRPN
+2976 DGNRPD

-2990 NDGNRYTATITAAN
+2990 SDGKRYTTTITAAN
-3004 NWKYTFSKLPK
+3004 NWKHTFLKLPK
-3015 FFNEGTQIEYTLAE
+3015 FFNEGTQIEYTLTE
-3029 DAASGYSNVIEKKDN
+3029 DTMSGYSDVVEKRSD
-3044 YTFVLTNKYSPATV
+3044 YVFVLTNKYSPATV
-3058 DIPVVKKW
+3058 DVTIVKKW
-3066 NDDNDRDGARP
+3066 DDDNDRDGMRP
-3077 ESFNIVLNGSD
+3077 ESVDIVLNGSD
-3088 GKLYTGTLSAE
+3088 GKLYTGTLSTE
-3099 NGYTYVFQSV
+3099 NGYTCVFQSV
-3109 PKFHNSGTLISYTV
+3109 PKYHDGGTLINYTI
-3123 AEEKVTGYTTEVA
+3123 AEEKIPGYTTTIA
-3136 KDSSGYKFTLTN
+3136 KDASGYKFTLTN
-3148 TKSIE
+3148 AKTID
-3153 TVTKTVSKVWEDS
+3153 TVAKTVSKVWDDN
-3166 NNQDGLRPSAIT
+3166 NNQDGLRPTAIT

-3183 DDGSRY
+3183 DDGSRRV
-3189 LKSVSA
+3189 KSVTA
-3195 AENWTTTFEN
+3195 AENWTVTFEN
-3205 LPKNQ
+3205 LPKNK
-3210 NHGQSIQYTV
+3210 NHGQNIQYTV
-3220 SEAFVSGYTDEVTQN
+3220 SEAFVSGYTEAITQN
-3235 GNNYTITNTHMPATT
+3235 GDNYTITNTHTPASS
-3250 ELFVTKTWKD
+3250 EFFVTKIWKD

-3281 RSYAKKL
+3281 RSYTEKL
-3288 NADNQ
+3288 NANNQ
-3293 WSVMFSN
+3293 WSIMFSN
-3300 LPKYANGKTIDYTL
+3300 LPKYADGKTIDYTL
-3314 TEEAVPGYTS
+3314 AEEVVPGYAS

-3349 KAWNDENNQ
+3349 KAWNDENSQ
-3358 DGLRPKS
+3358 DGLRPKT

-3382 FESQN
+3382 FEGQN
-3387 WTTSLNN
+3387 WATSLNN
-3394 LPKYKNSTEVQYTVK
+3394 LPKYKNGTEIQYTVK
-3409 ENAISG
+3409 ENAIPG

-3427 TITNTHAPA
+3427 AIMNSHTPA
-3436 VVTVSV
+3436 VVTVSA
-3442 VKIWDDENNQ
+3442 VKVWDDANNQ

-3468 GSTHNAA
+3468 GSVRNAA
-3475 ITKNDGWTYQFKDL
+3475 ITKNDGWTYQFKNL
-3489 PQYKNGVKIDYTLQE
+3489 PKYKNGMKIDYTLQE
-3504 ADSNPYTYEIV
+3504 ANSNPYTYEIV
-3515 KGSDGYSF
+3515 KGSDEYSF
-3523 TITNNYVPAAVNVPV
+3523 TITNNYVPAVVNVPI
-3538 TTIWN
+3538 TTVW
-3543 DDNNRDGI
+3543 DDDDNRDGI
-3551 RAKETVI
+3551 RAKETAI
-3558 TLQGSNGKVYQHIVT
+3558 TLHGSNGKVYQRIVT
-3573 DKDSFAT
+3573 GKDDFAT
-3580 VFEDVPKFFDEGKEV
+3580 VFEDVPKFFDEGREV
-3595 VYTVTQNEVDGYTT
+3595 VYTVTQNEMNGYTANIA
-3609 DVTNTDKY
+3609 NTDKY

-3625 EPEKLAKTVT
+3625 EPERLAKTVT

-3663 IEKNLS
+3663 IEKSLS
-3669 AANNWTET
+3669 TANNWTET
-3677 FEGLYKYF
+3677 FDGLYKYF

-3699 VGGYEKEIS
+3699 VGGYEKGIS

-3741 YRPDTTTIHMSGTD
+3741 YRPDAATIHMSGTD
-3755 GTQDTKDFTKD
+3755 GTQDAKDFTKD

-3778 RFKDGTKIKY
+3778 HYKDGNEIKY
-3788 TVTEDEIPQY
+3788 TVAEDEIPQY
-3798 TTSIVANGNVVTVT
+3798 TTSIAVNGNVVTVT

-3826 IWEDNDDQDG
+3826 VWEDNNDQDG
-3836 IRPDAVNIKLKGN
+3836 LRPDTVSVKLKGN
-3849 DKLVDSS
+3849 DKFIDSS
-3856 ELNEDVKWK
+3856 ELNEDVEWK

-3877 NEISYTAEENEIP
+3877 NEITYTAEENEIP
-3890 GYTTTIEKTDTGYV
+3890 GYTTSIEKTDTGYV

-3920 VWDDSENQDG
+3920 VWKDAENQDG
-3930 LRPDTIHIKL
+3930 LRPDTINIKL

-3955 NWHLEFEGLPKYRD
+3955 NWHLKFEGLPKYRD

-3977 VQEVDVDGYTSTV
+3977 VQEVDVDGYTNTV
-3990 TTEDGYAFTIKNDH
+3990 TTEDGYTFTIENDH

-4017 IDDNNRDGLRPSSHT
+4017 IDDNDRDGLRPDSHT
-4032 VILTD
+4032 VILVD
-4037 GINTIEEI
+4037 GTNAIEEV
-4045 VLDKDNGYGT
+4045 VLDKNNGYGV
-4055 VLKDMPKYKNGV
+4055 VLKNMPKYKNGV
-4067 EIDYQIKDFKV
+4067 EINYQIKDFKV
-4078 DGYTTNIIKGDS
+4078 DGYTTNIIKSDS
-4090 VKDFK
+4090 VKDFNI
-4095 VTNTH
+4095 TNTH

-4124 EEIALTLTGSDG
+4124 EKVTLTLTGSDG

-4142 VNKETWTAVF
+4142 VTKDTWTTAF

-4168 TQEGIKGYSTTI
+4168 TQEGIKGYKTTI
-4180 TNNQTDTITVINKH
+4180 TDNETGTIAVINTH

-4206 NDENNKDSIRPDKV
+4206 NDENNKDNIRPDKV
-4220 TVKLTDGTTVVST
+4220 TVKLANGTTAVST
-4233 KEVKND
+4233 KEINND
-4239 SWKHIFEDIPVFNGS
+4239 SWKHIFENIIVFNGD
-4254 DKVSY
+4254 DKASY
-4259 TITQDAVNGYTTEIK
+4259 TVTQDAVSEYTTEIK

-4280 TIEIINTHISVV
+4280 TIEIINTHVPV
-4292 PPKEE
+4292 APPKEE
-4297 PKKKEPATPAP
+4297 PKQEETVTPAAPAP
-4308 VVEVKVEQ
+4308 VVEIKTE
-4316 PAPTVTLIQTTN
+4316 PTTTVIETPN
-4328 KPTGISFF
+4328 KQTGISFMDG
-4336 ESLFAK
+4336 LFG

>member
-1 MQNGKSRIKR
+1 MQKCESRTKR
-11 VASAIIAG
+11 VMSAIIAG
-19 VMALQ
+19 MMALQ
-24 TVAPVISYADDT
+24 VVAPTISYADDT
-36 ASSVATT
+36 VASTASSE
-43 DDSDAIAN
+43 DNSDTKI
-51 VDPGTPVQVD
+51 DPGVPVQ
-61 ATASEEPSE
+61 
-70 APSSGTSQADE
+70 
-81 NSEET
+81 
-86 ETNSDITDEVSNEHT
+86 
-101 DADTADETQTVEEDA
+101 
-116 PKQDES
+116 
-122 TSETTDT
+122 TDT
-129 APSRTVTVTLNKNGG
+129 ASSNTVTEPDSSESLEETADSEQTGKIQDDTVSDSQGNETNTQEETAQDTVQQNDSCSETIESESVRTVTVTLNKYGG
-144 EFEPEWLETANEDPI
+144 IFEPEWLETANEDPI
-159 AAYLGTETNDIVVED
+159 ATYLGTETNDIAIED

-186 DSIDIPVALSSDESL
+186 DSISIPVALSGDDSL

-216 SETLTFEDGVDAYVL
+216 NETLTFDDGVDAYVL
-231 SAVYSSVV
+231 TAVYNSVA
-239 DDDQTLVENR
+239 DEDQQLIENK
-249 TEFDEQTKR
+249 EIFDEQAEKNVL
-258 QAIQERLKSS
+258 QQKLSAS
-268 GISTY
+268 GISLY
-273 VLRPSDSYNQLDL
+273 EMRPSDSYNQLDL
-286 VVEGLAFTSDDG
+286 IIDGLAFTSDDG
-298 LTQTF
+298 LVQTF
-303 TAPYDGDYIITA
+303 TAPYDGDYTITA

-342 VHLNA
+342 IHLSA

-430 NAAAEVAKKH
+430 DAAAEVAKNH

-450 MGESGGSAGGG
+450 MGESGGTAGGG
-461 GLEGQGPVANR
+461 GLEGQGPGANR

-493 TTPTNGRTLTYEER
+493 TTPTNGRVLTYDER

-524 HYTVLGELYD
+524 HYTILGELYD
-534 ANPAHRDPV
+534 VNPANRDPV
-543 DFLFDDGQARNY
+543 SLLFDDGQARNY
-555 GSFFYGANGITC
+555 GSFFYGATGITC

-593 NTSVTIDGEQV
+593 NTSVTIDGKQV

-622 ETAPYLVNGRVII
+622 NSAPYLINGRVLIH
-635 KMVGETPK
+635 MVGTTPK
-643 LKSVMMP
+643 MKTIMME
-650 AQSEDISAGNID
+650 AQNEDISSSHVDDAD
-662 EKDGFGQKAILS
+662 VYGQKAYLNK
-674 PGQGSANKTLA
+674 GQDVASTTIA

-692 NLGDVMTVTPKWEYN
+692 NMGDLMTVNPVWEYSTMLSPTDRDWN
-707 TLLNVT
+707 
-713 YKPWDDSVAKNI
+713 DSVAKSI
-725 NNQMSVSIT
+725 DSRLSVSVANT
-734 NTELGIPAEGDKYY
+734 NLGVPNPGDKYY
-748 NDAYPGWYAVK
+748 NADYPGWYAVK
-759 SVMTITNA
+759 SVMTITNPVNTMYSTERLTKYYFRCKGIA
-767 PLSMYDTATVTKYFF
+767 SYTLSSGTKTMYDKGERGELAIDYNIYINHEGVHVYSDRNIINGTPTSTVDDTIAATAGRSASTWQYPHMALTDVNNINTILIQFSSHGFNTSDSISYDASYADSLGITGSGNQYSYIFKAKSKNSVSTANWEKFLQSITYTTYDAATFTSTGVSGGVTIFWYADENLWENNMFYDSSSGHFYACINTGNSITWGEARNRALSMYNSALDCYGYLAHITSQSEQDYLYTLMDKSTQGWLGATRKVSGNEWDWYWRDGPANETSEPFF
-782 RCHPTATVS
+782 RQNADGTYGTLLWGYENWDSKTEP
-791 MYNGIRTMDDESESG
+791 NNSG
-806 GLVLDYS
+806 GVEWCMHYYGSNRGVWNDYIDSNGAVTSFIVEWSKDGLV
-813 IAMEHQGAH
+813 G
-822 VYQNRNTI
+822 
-830 NDMNAETVSDTVTAT
+830 NDHSVSDT
-845 QNHSSSQWK
+845 
-854 YPELVV
+854 
-860 KTPKT
+860 
-865 IQTFNVLFTSPSRNA
+865 
-880 QDAILYNT
+880 
-888 DLANQLGIVVT
+888 
-899 GTNQNYIF
+899 
-907 TKSGGLTQDEW
+907 
-918 NNFLRQVSF
+918 
-927 VTYDRAVFTADG
+927 
-939 VQSGVE
+939 
-945 VAWYGFEKAI
+945 
-955 FGSNQATRHVPT
+955 
-967 LSDYPG
+967 
-973 AATHNIASGSL
+973 
-984 NITSSGS
+984 
-991 VYRIVGSTTGDNRI
+991 
-1005 YVSPGVSATVILD
+1005 
-1018 NVTMNYTAAGAGWG
+1018 
-1032 NDTSRAGDG
+1032 
-1041 AISCSHAN
+1041 
-1049 LTIILVG
+1049 
-1056 TSRITAYG
+1056 
-1064 SYSNAIAKNGTDGS
+1064 
-1078 LMIDGAGTL
+1078 
-1087 YAVGASGDHCGAIG
+1087 
-1101 ANVNCS
+1101 
-1107 FWNFTVQ
+1107 
-1114 GGTIYANAGEHCP
+1114 
-1127 GIGSGCLNQPGEG
+1127 
-1140 NGGDGAG
+1140 
-1147 CGNLNF
+1147 
-1153 TGGTVVARGNTAC
+1153 
-1166 SGIGSGWGGPVNGI
+1166 
-1180 NISNGA
+1180 
-1186 KVTAYGG
+1186 
-1193 SYSPGIGSGG
+1193 
-1203 RTDNVQG
+1203 
-1210 GNIGSYHYHV
+1210 
-1220 RNIVITGGDTVVT
+1220 
-1233 AFGDK
+1233 
-1238 STNMPGIG
+1238 
-1246 CGKDPVGTVRGT
+1246 
-1258 LSNVV
+1258 
-1263 ATTLDGFQG
+1263 
-1272 YVRYGSSEE
+1272 
-1281 SAAYSTEQPR
+1281 
-1291 TPFTGTGNI
+1291 
-1300 GSYLASQV
+1300 
-1308 NRGTPVYYTQVFFS
+1308 
-1322 IDTSN
+1322 
-1327 KHVDDADVIG
+1327 DVIG
-1337 TQVSSTGTIKPEQFA
+1337 TQIVAEQEQKVNNGE
-1352 SVSGTVWA
+1352 VSGTVWT
-1360 ENDRDGVYQVGD
+1360 ENDYNGLFATD
-1372 EAVVEGVAVT
+1372 EAKLQDITVQLISDNGTVVATAQTNKLGQYDFTGLAPGNYYVKFTSQSFVG
-1382 LYNAD
+1382 YNAVPD
-1387 GSVCKTTTTN
+1387 GGNSIVQQASKGINDSYAQTPVFALTYN
-1397 KYGAYSFDGI
+1397 DVLEKSF
-1407 PEKKNYTVGFSNG
+1407 
-1420 SSNIQSYSPTAKI
+1420 
-1433 AAGENNNHVNNDWK
+1433 
-1447 SDVFTAI
+1447 
-1454 YQKNTSQ
+1454 
-1461 TINCGVYVPSTVSG
+1461 GVYVPSTVSG

-1480 VNQNGI
+1480 ANQNGI
-1486 CDNSES
+1486 YDNREA

-1512 YGNPITAVLTD
+1512 YGNPIAAVLTD
-1523 ADGNY
+1523 ANGNY

-1543 TSSDT
+1543 TSSNT

-1557 PIPTSGDE
+1557 PIPASGDV
-1565 KRTNKAERSID
+1565 KLTNKAEKSIGM
-1576 VLEFNGAPTSATTE
+1576 LEFNGAPTSATTE
-1590 KSGSMLNAATIG
+1590 KSGSMLTSATIG
-1602 EVYINSMTGT
+1602 EIYINSMSGT

-1651 TQADINIEE
+1651 TQADIDIEE

-1731 TTDKKTQMGNDATA
+1731 TTDKKTQMGNDSTA

-1766 VVSLS
+1766 VVNLS

-1784 MYIPSKVYGYI
+1784 LYIPSKVYGYI

-1804 RETNETENVKTHI
+1804 REANETQNVETHI
-1817 YLRRTTKSQFA
+1817 YLRRTTKSKFA

-1841 LYKSYNVFGELVGN
+1841 LYKSYNIFGELIGN
-1855 GDLNTAADG
+1855 GDLNTATDG
-1864 YYEYDYLE
+1864 YYEYNCLE

-1885 YYGQTLINQGNDDT
+1885 CYGQTLINQGNDDT
-1899 LDSETQPNIS
+1899 LDSEVQPNIS

-1969 DYEIYEKA
+1969 DYEIYSKA
-1977 DDSGKSVFPNGPYT
+1977 ENFGKSVFPDDRHQGAPQIYEGAEDSGKSVFSDDSNELYT
-1991 TVPVKPG
+1991 AA
-1998 DTSIKTEHLTTDK
+1998 SIETFAQAEHLITDK
-2011 NGLISF
+2011 DGLIHF

-2030 ETLPGYVRD
+2030 KTLPGYVRD
-2039 TKTHVVKVMPE
+2039 TKTHVIKVMPE
-2050 TAVENNNLIWKTYIS
+2050 TTVKNNNLVWKTYIS
-2065 VDGVRQTNNLYTLK
+2065 VDGVRQTDNLYTLK

-2096 NDQDGIRKNAVIT
+2096 NDQDGIRQNAVIT

-2159 TVVENPMDGYTAIVS
+2159 TVIENPMDGYIATVS
-2174 NTTGSVDNGY
+2174 ATTGSADKGY

-2199 TVVKVWDDGNNVDGI
+2199 TVVKVWDDSNNIDGM

-2229 STEAT
+2229 STKAT
-2234 LSNTKDWK
+2234 LSNVKDWK
-2242 YTFKHIPLFDANGN
+2242 YTFKHMPLFDANGN
-2256 EITYTITED
+2256 KITYTITED

-2287 VQETLSIPVTK
+2287 VQETFSIPVTK
-2298 TWEDNGNQDGVR
+2298 TWEDNGNQDGGR

-2315 VILMGSDGNVYE
+2315 VTLMGSDGNVYE

-2357 SEETVDSYTYKIE
+2357 NEEAVNGYTYKIE

-2375 GFTVTNEHIPA
+2375 GFTVTNEHISA
-2386 VTNVVINKYW
+2386 VTNVVVNKYW

-2410 SVTLS
+2410 AVTLS

-2428 DGGFSETFENLP
+2428 DTGFSKTFENLP

-2447 KIAYTVTEDAVAGY
+2447 KITYTVTEDAVNGY
-2461 IGKTATD
+2461 TGKITTD
-2468 DTGYVLSITNTHTP
+2468 DTGYILSITNTHAP
-2482 ETISKTIT
+2482 ETIRKTVA
-2490 KTWDDNDNQDG
+2490 KTWDDGNDRDG
-2501 IRPTNVKVELYGT
+2501 IRPTNVKIELYGT
-2514 DGTLRTQYL
+2514 DGTRRTQYL
-2523 TKDNNWSY
+2523 TKDNHWSY

-2539 QNEGTIILYTAKEEA
+2539 QNEGTIILYTIKEEA
-2554 VEGYTQKSVTTATG
+2554 VDGYTQKSVTTTAG
-2568 FNFTNT
+2568 FDLTNT
-2574 HEPQTVTYGATKV
+2574 HEIQTADYEVKKV
-2587 WLDDD
+2587 WVDD
-2592 NRDGVRPNSIT
+2592 NDRDGARPTSIT
-2603 LVLNGS
+2603 LTLTGS

-2621 SNWSDVTFERI
+2621 DNWNAVTFERV
-2632 PMFNNGKYITYT
+2632 PMFNGGKYITYT
-2644 LSENDVPSYVNSV
+2644 LTENEVPSYINSIE
-2657 AVSEDGKFFT
+2657 VSEDGKHFT

-2672 TPDHAIIKITEV
+2672 APDHTVINITEV
-2684 WHDENDQDGIRPKKV
+2684 WHDKNDQDGIRPRKMTAV
-2699 TTIIVGSNGNRHEVP
+2699 VVGSNGNRHEVP

-2784 ENQDGIRPASV
+2784 ENQEGIRPASV

-2809 TLNEE
+2809 TLNED

-2831 IVTYNV
+2831 IVAYNV
-2837 KESDVEGY
+2837 KESDTAGY
-2845 EASIVKTEDGFQ
+2845 EASVVKTEDGFQ

-2863 SETTLRTATLVW
+2863 SETTMRTVTLVW
-2875 RDENNQ
+2875 RDEDNR
-2881 DGIRPDTVTY
+2881 DGVRPDAVTY
-2891 TLHGSDGSEVE
+2891 TLHGSDGSEQE
-2902 KTVSKDDSW
+2902 KTVNKDDAW
-2911 ADVMFED
+2911 NDVVFED

-2976 DGNRPN
+2976 DGNRPD

-3077 ESFNIVLNGSD
+3077 DSVNIVLNGSD

-3153 TVTKTVSKVWEDS
+3153 TVTKTVSKVWEGS
-3166 NNQDGLRPSAIT
+3166 NTQDGLRPSAIT
-3178 VILTG
+3178 IILTG
-3183 DDGSRY
+3183 DDGSRRV
-3189 LKSVSA
+3189 KSVSA
-3195 AENWTTTFEN
+3195 AENWTTMFEN

-3235 GNNYTITNTHMPATT
+3235 GNNYTVTNTHMPATT

-3727 IVNVVWNDANNQDG
+3727 IVNVVWSDANNQDG
-3741 YRPDTTTIHMSGTD
+3741 YRPDTATIHMSGTD

-3788 TVTEDEIPQY
+3788 TVTEDEISQY

-3856 ELNEDVKWK
+3856 ELDEDVKWK
-3865 HSFTKLPVRENG
+3865 HSFTNLPVRENG

-3920 VWDDSENQDG
+3920 VWEDGENQDG
-3930 LRPDTIHIKL
+3930 LRPDSIDVILTGSDGNTYNATI
-3940 VSNGIAKDA
+3940 SEKD
-3949 YLDADS
+3949 
-3955 NWHLEFEGLPKYRD
+3955 NWTYIFANLPKYFND
-3969 HGILNEYS
+3969 GTLVEYS
-3977 VQEVDVDGYTSTV
+3977 LQEVETDGYAGTVTKGTDGYT
-3990 TTEDGYAFTIKNDH
+3990 FTIKNDH
-4004 VPAVIDIPITEEW
+4004 TPAVVDIPVTKVW
-4017 IDDNNRDGLRPSSHT
+4017 NDDEDRDGLRPNS
-4032 VILTD
+4032 I
-4037 GINTIEEI
+4037 
-4045 VLDKDNGYGT
+4045 
-4055 VLKDMPKYKNGV
+4055 
-4067 EIDYQIKDFKV
+4067 
-4078 DGYTTNIIKGDS
+4078 
-4090 VKDFK
+4090 
-4095 VTNTH
+4095 H
-4100 VPEMVTVTVTEGW
+4100 V
-4113 HDQSDYDKIRP
+4113 
-4124 EEIALTLTGSDG
+4124 TLTGSDG
-4136 NVYEKT
+4136 STYKKDLEKD
-4142 VNKETWTAVF
+4142 
-4152 SDLPKNSKG
+4152 S
-4161 EQIIYTL
+4161 
-4168 TQEGIKGYSTTI
+4168 GYSTIFTSLPKYHNGELISYSLAETPVEGYETDIQAAESGYGFTI
-4180 TNNQTDTITVINKH
+4180 TNTH
-4194 EPVKT
+4194 EVSKKT
-4199 ITVTVTW
+4199 IKVSKVWDDAENQDGIRPDSVTVTLTGSNNSKYTAKLNKENNWTYTFEGLFCKADGATIKYEVSEKDVAGYTPSIKETEGGFIITNAHKPETVTINIVKNW
-4206 NDENNKDSIRPDKV
+4206 NDSQNADNIRPDAISI
-4220 TVKLTDGTTVVST
+4220 TLT
-4233 KEVKND
+4233 
-4239 SWKHIFEDIPVFNGS
+4239 GS
-4254 DKVSY
+4254 DNSSRSITLNKAGDYKTAVDSLPKFHEGKQITY
-4259 TITQDAVNGYTTEIK
+4259 TVTETPVDGYTSSVQASADGYSFVVINTHTPEVHQEKKETPTTPKFEIK
-4274 ASDDGN
+4274 AEPST
-4280 TIEIINTHISVV
+4280 TI
-4292 PPKEE
+4292 
-4297 PKKKEPATPAP
+4297 
-4308 VVEVKVEQ
+4308 
-4316 PAPTVTLIQTTN
+4316 IQTTN
-4328 KPTGISFF
+4328 KPTGVSFF
-4336 ESLFAK
+4336 DSLLG

>member
-1 MQNGKSRIKR
+1 MQKCESRTKR
-11 VASAIIAG
+11 VMSAIIAG
-19 VMALQ
+19 MMALQ
-24 TVAPVISYADDT
+24 VVAPTVSYADDT
-36 ASSVATT
+36 VTSTVSSE
-43 DDSDAIAN
+43 DNSDVQ
-51 VDPGTPVQVD
+51 VDPGVPVQTD
-61 ATASEEPSE
+61 TASSNTVTEPDSSE
-70 APSSGTSQADE
+70 
-81 NSEET
+81 NLEET
-86 ETNSDITDEVSNEHT
+86 ADSEQTGEIQDDTVSDSQGNETNTQEETVQ
-101 DADTADETQTVEEDA
+101 DTVQ
-116 PKQDES
+116 QNNS
-122 TSETTDT
+122 GSETTE
-129 APSRTVTVTLNKNGG
+129 SESVRTVTVTLNKNGG
-144 EFEPEWLETANEDPI
+144 IFEPEWLETANEDPI
-159 AAYLGTETNDIVVED
+159 AAYLGTETNDIAIED

-186 DSIDIPVALSSDESL
+186 DSISIPVALSGDDSL

-208 SSGSYDAD
+208 SSGSYDTD
-216 SETLTFEDGVDAYVL
+216 NETLTFDDGVDAYVL
-231 SAVYSSVV
+231 TAVYNSVA
-239 DDDQTLVENR
+239 DEDQQLIENK
-249 TEFDEQTKR
+249 EIFDEQAEKNVL
-258 QAIQERLKSS
+258 QQKLSAS
-268 GISTY
+268 GISLY
-273 VLRPSDSYNQLDL
+273 EMRPSDSYNQLDL
-286 VVEGLAFTSDDG
+286 IIDGLAFTSDDG
-298 LTQTF
+298 LVQTF
-303 TAPYDGDYIITA
+303 TAPYDGDYTITA

-342 VHLNA
+342 IHLSA

-430 NAAAEVAKKH
+430 DAAAEVAKNH

-450 MGESGGSAGGG
+450 MGESGGTAGGG

-493 TTPTNGRTLTYEER
+493 TTPTNGRVLTYDER
-507 VDAKVYPATQT
+507 VNAKVYPATQT

-524 HYTVLGELYD
+524 HYTILGELYD
-534 ANPAHRDPV
+534 ANPANRDPV
-543 DFLFDDGQARNY
+543 SLLFDDGQARNY

-593 NTSVTIDGEQV
+593 NTSVTIDGKQV

-622 ETAPYLVNGRVII
+622 NSAPYLINGRVLIH
-635 KMVGETPK
+635 MVGTTPK
-643 LKSVMMP
+643 MKTIMME
-650 AQSEDISAGNID
+650 AQNEDISSSHVDDAD
-662 EKDGFGQKAILS
+662 VYGQKAYLNK
-674 PGQGSANKTLA
+674 GQDVASTTIA

-692 NLGDVMTVTPKWEYN
+692 NMGDLMTVNPVWEYSTMLSPTDRDWN
-707 TLLNVT
+707 
-713 YKPWDDSVAKNI
+713 DSVAKSIDNRL
-725 NNQMSVSIT
+725 SVSVANT
-734 NTELGIPAEGDKYY
+734 NLGVPNPGDKYY
-748 NDAYPGWYAVK
+748 NADYPGWYAVK
-759 SVMTITNA
+759 SVMTITNPVNTMYSTERLTKYYFRCKGIA
-767 PLSMYDTATVTKYFF
+767 SYTLSSGTKTMYDKGERGELAIDYNIYINHEGVHVYSDRNIINGTPTSTVDDTIAATAGRNASTWQYPHMALTDVNNINTILVQFSSHGFNTSDSISYDTSYADSLGITGSGNQYSYIFKAKSKNSVSTANWEKFLQSITYTTYDAATFTSTGVSGGVTIFWYADENLWENNMFYDSSSSHFYACINTGSSITWGEARNRALSMYNSALDCYGYLAHITSQSEQDYLYTLMDKSTQGWLGATRKVSGNEWDWYWRDGPANETNEPFF
-782 RCHPTATVS
+782 RQNADGTYGTLLWGYENWDNKTEPNNVGDEWCMHYYGNKSGVWNDYSDT
-791 MYNGIRTMDDESESG
+791 NGAVTSFIVEWSKD
-806 GLVLDYS
+806 GLV
-813 IAMEHQGAH
+813 G
-822 VYQNRNTI
+822 
-830 NDMNAETVSDTVTAT
+830 NDHSVSDT
-845 QNHSSSQWK
+845 
-854 YPELVV
+854 
-860 KTPKT
+860 
-865 IQTFNVLFTSPSRNA
+865 
-880 QDAILYNT
+880 
-888 DLANQLGIVVT
+888 
-899 GTNQNYIF
+899 
-907 TKSGGLTQDEW
+907 
-918 NNFLRQVSF
+918 
-927 VTYDRAVFTADG
+927 
-939 VQSGVE
+939 
-945 VAWYGFEKAI
+945 
-955 FGSNQATRHVPT
+955 
-967 LSDYPG
+967 
-973 AATHNIASGSL
+973 
-984 NITSSGS
+984 
-991 VYRIVGSTTGDNRI
+991 
-1005 YVSPGVSATVILD
+1005 
-1018 NVTMNYTAAGAGWG
+1018 
-1032 NDTSRAGDG
+1032 
-1041 AISCSHAN
+1041 
-1049 LTIILVG
+1049 
-1056 TSRITAYG
+1056 
-1064 SYSNAIAKNGTDGS
+1064 
-1078 LMIDGAGTL
+1078 
-1087 YAVGASGDHCGAIG
+1087 
-1101 ANVNCS
+1101 
-1107 FWNFTVQ
+1107 
-1114 GGTIYANAGEHCP
+1114 
-1127 GIGSGCLNQPGEG
+1127 
-1140 NGGDGAG
+1140 
-1147 CGNLNF
+1147 
-1153 TGGTVVARGNTAC
+1153 
-1166 SGIGSGWGGPVNGI
+1166 
-1180 NISNGA
+1180 
-1186 KVTAYGG
+1186 
-1193 SYSPGIGSGG
+1193 
-1203 RTDNVQG
+1203 
-1210 GNIGSYHYHV
+1210 
-1220 RNIVITGGDTVVT
+1220 
-1233 AFGDK
+1233 
-1238 STNMPGIG
+1238 
-1246 CGKDPVGTVRGT
+1246 
-1258 LSNVV
+1258 
-1263 ATTLDGFQG
+1263 
-1272 YVRYGSSEE
+1272 
-1281 SAAYSTEQPR
+1281 
-1291 TPFTGTGNI
+1291 
-1300 GSYLASQV
+1300 
-1308 NRGTPVYYTQVFFS
+1308 
-1322 IDTSN
+1322 
-1327 KHVDDADVIG
+1327 DVIG
-1337 TQVSSTGTIKPEQFA
+1337 TQIVAEQEQKVNNGE
-1352 SVSGTVWA
+1352 VSGTVWA
-1360 ENDRDGVYQVGD
+1360 ENDYNGLFATD
-1372 EAVVEGVAVT
+1372 EAKLQDITVQLISDNGTVVATAQTNKLGQYDFTGLAPGNYYVKFTSQSFVG
-1382 LYNAD
+1382 YNAVPD
-1387 GSVCKTTTTN
+1387 GGNSIVQQASKGINDSYAQTPVFALTYN
-1397 KYGAYSFDGI
+1397 DVLEKSF
-1407 PEKKNYTVGFSNG
+1407 
-1420 SSNIQSYSPTAKI
+1420 
-1433 AAGENNNHVNNDWK
+1433 
-1447 SDVFTAI
+1447 
-1454 YQKNTSQ
+1454 
-1461 TINCGVYVPSTVSG
+1461 GVYVPSTVSG

-1480 VNQNGI
+1480 ANQNGI
-1486 CDNSES
+1486 YDNREA

-1512 YGNPITAVLTD
+1512 YGNPIAPVLTD
-1523 ADGNY
+1523 ANGNY

-1543 TSSDT
+1543 TSSNT

-1557 PIPTSGDE
+1557 PIPTSGDV
-1565 KRTNKAERSID
+1565 KLTNKAEKSIGM
-1576 VLEFNGAPTSATTE
+1576 LEFNGAPTSATTE
-1590 KSGSMLNAATIG
+1590 KSGSMLTSATIG
-1602 EVYINSMTGT
+1602 EIYINSMSGT

-1651 TQADINIEE
+1651 TQADIDIEE

-1706 DKTAADKKV
+1706 DRTAADKKV

-1721 YFGFLVSPTA
+1721 YFGFTVSPTA
-1731 TTDKKTQMGNDATA
+1731 ATDKKTQMGNDSTA

-1766 VVSLS
+1766 VVALN

-1899 LDSETQPNIS
+1899 LDSEAQPNIS

-1919 IGDIELP
+1919 IGNIELP

-1937 KHNDAGFIRLLTSFD
+1937 KHNDAGFIRLLTDFN
-1952 LKKVEDLSGIP
+1952 LKKIEDLSGIP
-1963 FENVKF
+1963 FKNVKF

-1977 DDSGKSVFPNGPYT
+1977 ADSGKSVFQNGPYT

-1998 DTSIKTEHLTTDK
+1998 DASIQTEHLTTDE
-2011 NGLISF
+2011 NGLIHF
-2017 TNQDIATYHLTET
+2017 TNQDIATYHLIEA
-2030 ETLPGYVRD
+2030 ETLPGYVKD

-2050 TAVENNNLIWKTYIS
+2050 TAVENNNLVWKTYIS
-2065 VDGVRQTNNLYTLK
+2065 VDGVRLTDNLYTLK

-2096 NDQDGIRKNAVIT
+2096 NDQDGIRQNAVIT

-2159 TVVENPMDGYTAIVS
+2159 TVIENPMDGYIATVS
-2174 NTTGSVDNGY
+2174 ATTGSADKGY
-2184 AITVTNKHVPQFDDF
+2184 AIIITNKHVPQFDDF
-2199 TVVKVWDDGNNVDGI
+2199 TVVKVWDDSNNIDGM

-2234 LSNTKDWK
+2234 LSNAKDWK

-2256 EITYTITED
+2256 KITYTITED

-2287 VQETLSIPVTK
+2287 VQETFSIPVTK

-2315 VILMGSDGNVYE
+2315 VTLMGSDGNVYE

-2357 SEETVDSYTYKIE
+2357 SEEAVNGYTYKIE
-2370 GDADT
+2370 GDANT
-2375 GFTVTNEHIPA
+2375 GFTVTNEHISA
-2386 VTNVVINKYW
+2386 VTNVVVNKYW
-2396 EDAANQ
+2396 EDAENQ

-2410 SVTLS
+2410 AVTLS

-2428 DGGFSETFENLP
+2428 DTGFSKTFENLP

-2447 KIAYTVTEDAVAGY
+2447 KITYTVTEDAVNGY
-2461 IGKTATD
+2461 TGKITTD
-2468 DTGYVLSITNTHTP
+2468 DTGYILSITNTHAP
-2482 ETISKTIT
+2482 ETIRKTVT
-2490 KTWDDNDNQDG
+2490 KTWDDGNDRDG
-2501 IRPTNVKVELYGT
+2501 IRPTNVKIELYGT
-2514 DGTLRTQYL
+2514 DGTRRTQYL
-2523 TKDNNWSY
+2523 TKDNHWSY

-2539 QNEGTIILYTAKEEA
+2539 QNEGTIILYIIKEEA
-2554 VEGYTQKSVTTATG
+2554 VDGYTQKSVTTTAG
-2568 FNFTNT
+2568 FDLTNT
-2574 HEPQTVTYGATKV
+2574 HEIQTADYEVKKV
-2587 WLDDD
+2587 WIDD
-2592 NRDGVRPNSIT
+2592 NDRDGTRPTSIT
-2603 LVLNGS
+2603 LTLTGS

-2621 SNWSDVTFERI
+2621 DNWNAVTFERV
-2632 PMFNNGKYITYT
+2632 PMFNGGKYITYT
-2644 LSENDVPSYVNSV
+2644 LTENEVPSYINLIE
-2657 AVSEDGKFFT
+2657 VSEDGKHFT

-2672 TPDHAIIKITEV
+2672 APDHTVINITEV
-2684 WHDENDQDGIRPKKV
+2684 WHDENDQDGIRPRKMTAIV
-2699 TTIIVGSNGNRHEVP
+2699 VGSNGNRHEVP

-2809 TLNEE
+2809 TLNED

-2831 IVTYNV
+2831 IVAYNV
-2837 KESDVEGY
+2837 KESNTAGY
-2845 EASIVKTEDGFQ
+2845 EASVVKTENGFQ

-2863 SETTLRTATLVW
+2863 SETTMRTVTLVW
-2875 RDENNQ
+2875 RDEDNR
-2881 DGIRPDTVTY
+2881 DGVRPDAVTY
-2891 TLHGSDGSEVE
+2891 TLHGSDGSEQE
-2902 KTVSKDDSW
+2902 KTVNKDDAW
-2911 ADVMFED
+2911 NDVVFED
-2918 LPVYQNGQKVTYTL
+2918 LPVYQNGQRISYTL
-2932 TESTVD
+2932 TESAID
-2938 GYTTDIRDNG
+2938 GYANDIRSSGN
-2948 HTFTVTNTHI
+2948 TFTVTNTHI
-2958 PAVVNVDVTKVW
+2958 PETVNVDVTKIW

-2976 DGNRPN
+2976 DGNRPD

-2990 NDGNRYTATITAAN
+2990 SDGKRYTTTITAAN
-3004 NWKYTFSKLPK
+3004 NWKHTFLKLPK
-3015 FFNEGTQIEYTLAE
+3015 FFNEGTQIEYTLTE
-3029 DAASGYSNVIEKKDN
+3029 DTMSGYSDVVEKRSD
-3044 YTFVLTNKYSPATV
+3044 YVFVLTNKYSPATV
-3058 DIPVVKKW
+3058 DVTIVKKW
-3066 NDDNDRDGARP
+3066 DDDNDRDGMRP
-3077 ESFNIVLNGSD
+3077 ESVDIVLNGSD
-3088 GKLYTGTLSAE
+3088 GKLYTGTLSTE
-3099 NGYTYVFQSV
+3099 NGYTCVFQSV
-3109 PKFHNSGTLISYTV
+3109 PKYHDGGTLINYTI
-3123 AEEKVTGYTTEVA
+3123 AEEKIPGYTTTIA
-3136 KDSSGYKFTLTN
+3136 KDASGYKFTLTN
-3148 TKSIE
+3148 AKTID
-3153 TVTKTVSKVWEDS
+3153 TVTKTVSKVWDDN
-3166 NNQDGLRPSAIT
+3166 NNQDGLRPTAIT

-3183 DDGSRY
+3183 DDGSRRV
-3189 LKSVSA
+3189 KSVTA
-3195 AENWTTTFEN
+3195 AENWTVTFEN
-3205 LPKNQ
+3205 LPKNK
-3210 NHGQSIQYTV
+3210 NHGQNIQYTV
-3220 SEAFVSGYTDEVTQN
+3220 SEAFVSGYTEAITQN
-3235 GNNYTITNTHMPATT
+3235 GDNYTITNTHTPASS
-3250 ELFVTKTWKD
+3250 EFFVTKIWKD

-3275 AHGSDG
+3275 ARGSDG
-3281 RSYAKKL
+3281 RSYTEKL

-3300 LPKYANGKTIDYTL
+3300 LPKYANGKVIEYSL
-3314 TEEAVPGYTS
+3314 TEESVPGYTS
-3324 SITRNGKSFTLINT
+3324 SITRNGKSFVLINT

-3349 KAWNDENNQ
+3349 KAWNDGNNQ
-3358 DGLRPKS
+3358 DGLRPKT

-3382 FESQN
+3382 FEGQN
-3387 WTTSLNN
+3387 WATSLNN
-3394 LPKYKNSTEVQYTVK
+3394 LPKYKNGTEIQYTVK
-3409 ENAISG
+3409 ENAIPG

-3427 TITNTHAPA
+3427 AIMNSHTPA
-3436 VVTVSV
+3436 VVTVSA
-3442 VKIWDDENNQ
+3442 VKVWDDANNQ

-3468 GSTHNAA
+3468 GSVRNAA
-3475 ITKNDGWTYQFKDL
+3475 ITKNDGWTYQFKNL
-3489 PQYKNGVKIDYTLQE
+3489 PKYKNGVKIDYTLQE
-3504 ADSNPYTYEIV
+3504 ANSNPYTYEIV

-3538 TTIWN
+3538 TTVW
-3543 DDNNRDGI
+3543 DDDDNRDGI
-3551 RAKETVI
+3551 RAKEIAI
-3558 TLQGSNGKVYQHIVT
+3558 TLQGSNGKVYQRIVT
-3573 DKDSFAT
+3573 GKDDFAT
-3580 VFEDVPKFFDEGKEV
+3580 VFEDVPKFFDEGREV
-3595 VYTVTQNEVDGYTT
+3595 VYTVTQNEMNGYTA
-3609 DVTNTDKY
+3609 NIASTDKY

-3625 EPEKLAKTVT
+3625 EPERLAKTVT

-3663 IEKNLS
+3663 IEKSLS
-3669 AANNWTET
+3669 TANNWTET
-3677 FEGLYKYF
+3677 FDGLYKYF
-3685 KEGTPIQ
+3685 KEGTSIQ
-3692 YTIDEEA
+3692 YTIDEEM

-3741 YRPDTTTIHMSGTD
+3741 YRPDAATIHMSGTD
-3755 GTQDTKDFTKD
+3755 GTQDAKDFTKD

-3778 RFKDGTKIKY
+3778 HYKDGNEIKY
-3788 TVTEDEIPQY
+3788 TVAEDEIPQY
-3798 TTSIVANGNVVTVT
+3798 TTSIAVNGNVVTVT

-3826 IWEDNDDQDG
+3826 IWDDNNDQDG
-3836 IRPDAVNIKLKGN
+3836 IRPDTVNIKLKGN

-3890 GYTTTIEKTDTGYV
+3890 GYTTSIEKTDTGYV

-3920 VWDDSENQDG
+3920 VWEDSENQDG
-3930 LRPDTIHIKL
+3930 LRPNTINIKL
-3940 VSNGIAKDA
+3940 VSNGVVKDA

-3955 NWHLEFEGLPKYRD
+3955 NWHLKFEGLPKYRD

-4017 IDDNNRDGLRPSSHT
+4017 IDDNDRDGLRPDSHT
-4032 VILTD
+4032 VVLVD
-4037 GINTIEEI
+4037 GTNAIEEV
-4045 VLDKDNGYGT
+4045 VLDKNNGYGV
-4055 VLKDMPKYKNGV
+4055 VLKNMPKYKNGG
-4067 EIDYQIKDFKV
+4067 EINYQIKDFKV
-4078 DGYTTNIIKGDS
+4078 DGYTTNIIKSDS
-4090 VKDFK
+4090 VKDFNI
-4095 VTNTH
+4095 TNTH

-4124 EEIALTLTGSDG
+4124 EKVTLTLTGSDG

-4142 VNKETWTAVF
+4142 VTKDTWTTAF

-4168 TQEGIKGYSTTI
+4168 TQEGIKGYKTTI
-4180 TNNQTDTITVINKH
+4180 TDNETGTIAVINTH

-4206 NDENNKDSIRPDKV
+4206 NDENNKDNIRPDKV
-4220 TVKLTDGTTVVST
+4220 TVKLANGTTAVST
-4233 KEVKND
+4233 KEINND
-4239 SWKHIFEDIPVFNGS
+4239 SWKHIFEDISVFNGS

-4259 TITQDAVNGYTTEIK
+4259 TVTQDAVNGYTTEVK
-4274 ASDDGN
+4274 VSDDGN
-4280 TIEIINTHISVV
+4280 TVKIINTHVPV
-4292 PPKEE
+4292 APPKEE
-4297 PKKKEPATPAP
+4297 PKQEETVTPAAPAP
-4308 VVEVKVEQ
+4308 VVEIKTE
-4316 PAPTVTLIQTTN
+4316 PTTTVIETPN
-4328 KPTGISFF
+4328 KQTGISFMDG
-4336 ESLFAK
+4336 LFG

>member
-1 MQNGKSRIKR
+1 MQKCESRTKR
-11 VASAIIAG
+11 VMSAIIAG
-19 VMALQ
+19 MMALQ
-24 TVAPVISYADDT
+24 VVAPTISYADDT
-36 ASSVATT
+36 VASTASSE
-43 DDSDAIAN
+43 DNSDTQI
-51 VDPGTPVQVD
+51 DPGVPVQ
-61 ATASEEPSE
+61 
-70 APSSGTSQADE
+70 
-81 NSEET
+81 
-86 ETNSDITDEVSNEHT
+86 
-101 DADTADETQTVEEDA
+101 
-116 PKQDES
+116 
-122 TSETTDT
+122 TDT
-129 APSRTVTVTLNKNGG
+129 ASSNTVTEPDSSEGLEETADSEQTGEIQDDTVSDSQGNETDTQEETVQDTVQQNDSGSEATESKSVRTVTVTLNKNGG
-144 EFEPEWLETANEDPI
+144 VFEPEWLETANEDPI
-159 AAYLGTETNDIVVED
+159 AAYLGTETNDIAVED

-186 DSIDIPVALSSDESL
+186 DSISIPVAFSSDESL
-201 YFTGWDV
+201 YFTRWDV

-216 SETLTFEDGVDAYVL
+216 NETLTFDDGVDAYVL
-231 SAVYSSVV
+231 TAVYDSVA
-239 DDDQTLVENR
+239 DEDQQLIENK
-249 TEFDEQTKR
+249 EIFDEQT
-258 QAIQERLKSS
+258 ERNALQQRLSAS
-268 GISTY
+268 GISLY
-273 VLRPSDSYNQLDL
+273 EMRPSDSYNQLDL
-286 VVEGLAFTSDDG
+286 IIDGLAFTSDDG
-298 LTQTF
+298 LVQTF
-303 TAPYDGDYIITA
+303 TAPYDGDYTITA

-342 VHLNA
+342 IHLSA

-430 NAAAEVAKKH
+430 DAAAEVAKNH

-493 TTPTNGRTLTYEER
+493 TTPTNGRVLTYDER

-524 HYTVLGELYD
+524 HYTILGELYD
-534 ANPAHRDPV
+534 ANPANRDPV
-543 DFLFDDGQARNY
+543 SLLFDDGQARNY

-593 NTSVTIDGEQV
+593 NTSVTIDGKQV

-622 ETAPYLVNGRVII
+622 NSAPYLINGRVLIH
-635 KMVGETPK
+635 MVGTTPK
-643 LKSVMMP
+643 MKTIMME
-650 AQSEDISAGNID
+650 AQNEDISSSHVDDAD
-662 EKDGFGQKAILS
+662 VYGQKAYLNK
-674 PGQGSANKTLA
+674 GQDVASTTIA

-692 NLGDVMTVTPKWEYN
+692 NMGDLMTVNPVWEYSTMLSPTDRDWN
-707 TLLNVT
+707 
-713 YKPWDDSVAKNI
+713 DSVAKSI
-725 NNQMSVSIT
+725 DSRLSVSVANT
-734 NTELGIPAEGDKYY
+734 NLGVPNPGDKYY
-748 NDAYPGWYAVK
+748 NADYPGWYAVK
-759 SVMTITNA
+759 SVMTITNPVNTMYSTERLTKYYFRCKGIA
-767 PLSMYDTATVTKYFF
+767 SYTLSSGTKTMYDKGERGELAIDYNIYINHEGVHVYSDRNIINGTPTSTVDDTIAATAGRSASTWQYPHMALTDVNNINTILIQFSSHGFNTSDSISYDASYADSLGITGSGNQYSYIFKAKSKNSVSTANWEKFLQSITYTTYDAATFTSTGVSGGVTIFWYADENLWENNMFYDSSSGHFYACINTGSSITWGEARNRALSMYNSALDCYGYLAHITSQSEQDYLYTLMDKSTQGWLGATRKVSGNEWDWYWRDGPTNETSEPFF
-782 RCHPTATVS
+782 RQNAG
-791 MYNGIRTMDDESESG
+791 GIYGSLLWGYENWDSKTEPNNSG
-806 GLVLDYS
+806 GVEWCMHYYGSNRGVWNDYIDSNGAVTSFIVEWSKDGLV
-813 IAMEHQGAH
+813 G
-822 VYQNRNTI
+822 
-830 NDMNAETVSDTVTAT
+830 NDHSVSDT
-845 QNHSSSQWK
+845 
-854 YPELVV
+854 
-860 KTPKT
+860 
-865 IQTFNVLFTSPSRNA
+865 
-880 QDAILYNT
+880 
-888 DLANQLGIVVT
+888 
-899 GTNQNYIF
+899 
-907 TKSGGLTQDEW
+907 
-918 NNFLRQVSF
+918 
-927 VTYDRAVFTADG
+927 
-939 VQSGVE
+939 
-945 VAWYGFEKAI
+945 
-955 FGSNQATRHVPT
+955 
-967 LSDYPG
+967 
-973 AATHNIASGSL
+973 
-984 NITSSGS
+984 
-991 VYRIVGSTTGDNRI
+991 
-1005 YVSPGVSATVILD
+1005 
-1018 NVTMNYTAAGAGWG
+1018 
-1032 NDTSRAGDG
+1032 
-1041 AISCSHAN
+1041 
-1049 LTIILVG
+1049 
-1056 TSRITAYG
+1056 
-1064 SYSNAIAKNGTDGS
+1064 
-1078 LMIDGAGTL
+1078 
-1087 YAVGASGDHCGAIG
+1087 
-1101 ANVNCS
+1101 
-1107 FWNFTVQ
+1107 
-1114 GGTIYANAGEHCP
+1114 
-1127 GIGSGCLNQPGEG
+1127 
-1140 NGGDGAG
+1140 
-1147 CGNLNF
+1147 
-1153 TGGTVVARGNTAC
+1153 
-1166 SGIGSGWGGPVNGI
+1166 
-1180 NISNGA
+1180 
-1186 KVTAYGG
+1186 
-1193 SYSPGIGSGG
+1193 
-1203 RTDNVQG
+1203 
-1210 GNIGSYHYHV
+1210 
-1220 RNIVITGGDTVVT
+1220 
-1233 AFGDK
+1233 
-1238 STNMPGIG
+1238 
-1246 CGKDPVGTVRGT
+1246 
-1258 LSNVV
+1258 
-1263 ATTLDGFQG
+1263 
-1272 YVRYGSSEE
+1272 
-1281 SAAYSTEQPR
+1281 
-1291 TPFTGTGNI
+1291 
-1300 GSYLASQV
+1300 
-1308 NRGTPVYYTQVFFS
+1308 
-1322 IDTSN
+1322 
-1327 KHVDDADVIG
+1327 DVIG
-1337 TQVSSTGTIKPEQFA
+1337 TQIVAEQEQKVNNGE
-1352 SVSGTVWA
+1352 VSGTVWA
-1360 ENDRDGVYQVGD
+1360 ENDYNGLFATD
-1372 EAVVEGVAVT
+1372 EAKLQDITVQLISDNGTVVATAQTNKLGQYDFTGLAPGNYYVKFTSQSFVG
-1382 LYNAD
+1382 YNAVPD
-1387 GSVCKTTTTN
+1387 GGNSIVQQASKGINDSYAQTPVFALTYN
-1397 KYGAYSFDGI
+1397 DVLEKSF
-1407 PEKKNYTVGFSNG
+1407 
-1420 SSNIQSYSPTAKI
+1420 
-1433 AAGENNNHVNNDWK
+1433 
-1447 SDVFTAI
+1447 
-1454 YQKNTSQ
+1454 
-1461 TINCGVYVPSTVSG
+1461 GVYVPSTVGG

-1480 VNQNGI
+1480 ANQNGI
-1486 CDNSES
+1486 YDNREA

-1512 YGNPITAVLTD
+1512 YGNPIAEVLTD
-1523 ADGNY
+1523 ANGNY

-1557 PIPTSGDE
+1557 PIPTSGDV
-1565 KRTNKAERSID
+1565 KLTNKAEKSIGM
-1576 VLEFNGAPTSATTE
+1576 LEFNGAPTSATTE
-1590 KSGSMLNAATIG
+1590 KSGSMLTSATIG
-1602 EVYINSMTGT
+1602 EIYINSMSGT

-1651 TQADINIEE
+1651 TQADIDIEE

-1706 DKTAADKKV
+1706 DRTAADKKV

-1721 YFGFLVSPTA
+1721 YFGFTVSPTA
-1731 TTDKKTQMGNDATA
+1731 ATDKKTQMGNDSTA

-1766 VVSLS
+1766 VVALN

-1919 IGDIELP
+1919 IGNIELP

-1937 KHNDAGFIRLLTSFD
+1937 KHNDAGFIRLLTDFD
-1952 LKKVEDLSGIP
+1952 LKKIEDLSGIP

-1977 DDSGKSVFPNGPYT
+1977 ADSGKSVFPNGPYT

-1998 DTSIKTEHLTTDK
+1998 DTSIKTKHLTTDK
-2011 NGLISF
+2011 NGLIHF
-2017 TNQDIATYHLTET
+2017 TNQDIATYHLIEA
-2030 ETLPGYVRD
+2030 ETLPGYVKD

-2050 TAVENNNLIWKTYIS
+2050 TTVENNNLVWKTYIS
-2065 VDGVRQTNNLYTLK
+2065 VDGVRLTDNLYTLK

-2096 NDQDGIRKNAVIT
+2096 NDQDGIRQNAVIT

-2147 IPAYYKGQTIQY
+2147 IPVYYKGQTIQY
-2159 TVVENPMDGYTAIVS
+2159 TVIENPMDGYIATVS
-2174 NTTGSVDNGY
+2174 ATTGSADKGY

-2199 TVVKVWDDGNNVDGI
+2199 TVVKVWDDSNNIDGM
-2214 RPDSVTIHMNGSDGS
+2214 RPDSVTIHMNSSDGS

-2234 LSNTKDWK
+2234 LSNAKDWK
-2242 YTFKHIPLFDANGN
+2242 YIFKHMPLFDANGN
-2256 EITYTITED
+2256 KITYTITED

-2287 VQETLSIPVTK
+2287 VQETFSIPVTK

-2315 VILMGSDGNVYE
+2315 VTLMGSDGNVYE

-2357 SEETVDSYTYKIE
+2357 NEEAVNGYTYKIE
-2370 GDADT
+2370 GDANT
-2375 GFTVTNEHIPA
+2375 GFTVTNEHISA
-2386 VTNVVINKYW
+2386 VTNVVVNKYW
-2396 EDAANQ
+2396 EDTANQ

-2410 SVTLS
+2410 AVTLS

-2428 DGGFSETFENLP
+2428 DTGFSKTFENLP

-2447 KIAYTVTEDAVAGY
+2447 KITYTVTEDAVNGY
-2461 IGKTATD
+2461 TGKITTD
-2468 DTGYVLSITNTHTP
+2468 DTGYILSITNTHAP
-2482 ETISKTIT
+2482 ETIRKTVT
-2490 KTWDDNDNQDG
+2490 KTWDDGNDRDG
-2501 IRPTNVKVELYGT
+2501 IRPTNIKIELYGT
-2514 DGTLRTQYL
+2514 DGTRRTQYL
-2523 TKDNNWSY
+2523 TKDNHWSY

-2539 QNEGTIILYTAKEEA
+2539 QNEGTIILYTIKEEA
-2554 VEGYTQKSVTTATG
+2554 VDGYTQKSVTTTAG
-2568 FNFTNT
+2568 FDLTNT
-2574 HEPQTVTYGATKV
+2574 HEIQTADYEVKKV
-2587 WLDDD
+2587 WIDD
-2592 NRDGVRPNSIT
+2592 NDRDGARPTSIT
-2603 LVLNGS
+2603 LTLTGS
-2609 DGSKYTKQMTAA
+2609 DGSKYTKLMTAA
-2621 SNWSDVTFERI
+2621 DNWNAVTFERV
-2632 PMFNNGKYITYT
+2632 PMFNGGKYITYT
-2644 LSENDVPSYVNSV
+2644 LTENEVPSYINSIE
-2657 AVSEDGKFFT
+2657 VSEDGKHFT

-2672 TPDHAIIKITEV
+2672 APDHTVINITEV
-2684 WHDENDQDGIRPKKV
+2684 WHDENDQDGIRPRKMTAIV
-2699 TTIIVGSNGNRHEVP
+2699 VGSNGNRHEVP

-2771 TISKTV
+2771 MISKTV

-2809 TLNEE
+2809 TLNED

-2831 IVTYNV
+2831 IVAYNV
-2837 KESDVEGY
+2837 KESDTAGY
-2845 EASIVKTEDGFQ
+2845 EASVVKTEDGFQ

-2863 SETTLRTATLVW
+2863 SETTMRTVTLVW
-2875 RDENNQ
+2875 RDEDNR
-2881 DGIRPDTVTY
+2881 DGVRPDAVTY
-2891 TLHGSDGSEVE
+2891 TLHGSDGSEQE
-2902 KTVSKDDSW
+2902 KTVNKDDAW
-2911 ADVMFED
+2911 NDVVFED
-2918 LPVYQNGQKVTYTL
+2918 LPVYQNGQRISYTL
-2932 TESTVD
+2932 TESAID
-2938 GYTTDIRDNG
+2938 GYANDIRSSGN
-2948 HTFTVTNTHI
+2948 TFTVTNTHI
-2958 PAVVNVDVTKVW
+2958 PETVNVDVTKIW

-2976 DGNRPN
+2976 DGNRPD

-2990 NDGNRYTATITAAN
+2990 SDGKRYTTTITAAN
-3004 NWKYTFSKLPK
+3004 NWKHTFLKLPK
-3015 FFNEGTQIEYTLAE
+3015 FFNEGTQIEYTLTE
-3029 DAASGYSNVIEKKDN
+3029 DTMSGYSDVVEKRSD
-3044 YTFVLTNKYSPATV
+3044 YVFVLTNKYSPATV
-3058 DIPVVKKW
+3058 DVTIVKKW
-3066 NDDNDRDGARP
+3066 NDDNDRDGMRP
-3077 ESFNIVLNGSD
+3077 ESVDIVLNGSD
-3088 GKLYTGTLSAE
+3088 GKLYTGTLSTE
-3099 NGYTYVFQSV
+3099 NGYTCVFQSV
-3109 PKFHNSGTLISYTV
+3109 PKYHDGGTLINYTI
-3123 AEEKVTGYTTEVA
+3123 AEEKIPGYTTTIA
-3136 KDSSGYKFTLTN
+3136 KDASGYKFILTN
-3148 TKSIE
+3148 AKAID
-3153 TVTKTVSKVWEDS
+3153 TVTKTVSKVWDDN
-3166 NNQDGLRPSAIT
+3166 NNQDGLRPTAIT

-3183 DDGSRY
+3183 DDGSRRV
-3189 LKSVSA
+3189 KSVTA
-3195 AENWTTTFEN
+3195 AENWTVTFEN
-3205 LPKNQ
+3205 LPKNK
-3210 NHGQSIQYTV
+3210 NHGQNIQYTV
-3220 SEAFVSGYTDEVTQN
+3220 SEAFVSGYTEAITQN
-3235 GNNYTITNTHMPATT
+3235 GDNYTITNTHTPASS
-3250 ELFVTKTWKD
+3250 EFFVTKIWKD
-3260 NGNNDGMRPDEITVT
+3260 NGNNDGMRPDGITVT

-3281 RSYAKKL
+3281 RSYTEKL

-3300 LPKYANGKTIDYTL
+3300 LPNYADGKVIEYSL
-3314 TEEAVPGYTS
+3314 TEESVPGYTS
-3324 SITRNGKSFTLINT
+3324 SITRNGKSFVLINT

-3349 KAWNDENNQ
+3349 KAWNDGNNQ
-3358 DGLRPKS
+3358 DGLRPKT

-3382 FESQN
+3382 FEGQN
-3387 WTTSLNN
+3387 WATNLNN
-3394 LPKYKNSTEVQYTVK
+3394 LPKYKNGTEIQYTVK
-3409 ENAISG
+3409 ENAIPG

-3427 TITNTHAPA
+3427 AITNSHTPA
-3436 VVTVSV
+3436 VVTVSA
-3442 VKIWDDENNQ
+3442 VKVWDDANNQ

-3468 GSTHNAA
+3468 GSVRNAA
-3475 ITKNDGWTYQFKDL
+3475 ITKNDGWTYQFKNL
-3489 PQYKNGVKIDYTLQE
+3489 PKYKNGVKIDYTLQE
-3504 ADSNPYTYEIV
+3504 ANSNPYTYEIV
-3515 KGSDGYSF
+3515 KGSDEYSF
-3523 TITNNYVPAAVNVPV
+3523 TITNNYVPAVVNVPV
-3538 TTIWN
+3538 TTVW
-3543 DDNNRDGI
+3543 DDDDNRDGI
-3551 RAKETVI
+3551 RAKETAI
-3558 TLQGSNGKVYQHIVT
+3558 TLHGSNGKVYQRIVT
-3573 DKDSFAT
+3573 GKDDFAT
-3580 VFEDVPKFFDEGKEV
+3580 VFEDVPKFFDEGREV
-3595 VYTVTQNEVDGYTT
+3595 VYTVTQNEMNGYTANIA
-3609 DVTNTDKY
+3609 NTDKY
-3617 TFQITNTH
+3617 TFQIANTH
-3625 EPEKLAKTVT
+3625 EPEKLTKTVA
-3635 KVWDDNNNQDGLR
+3635 KVWNDNNNQDGLR
-3648 PNTLRIALTGTDGTY
+3648 PNTLRVAMTGTDGTY
-3663 IEKNLS
+3663 IEKSLS
-3669 AANNWTET
+3669 TANNWTET
-3677 FEGLYKYF
+3677 FDGLYKYF

-3692 YTIDEEA
+3692 YTIDEEI
-3699 VGGYEKEIS
+3699 VGGYDKVIS

-3741 YRPDTTTIHMSGTD
+3741 YRPDAATIHMSGTD
-3755 GTQDTKDFTKD
+3755 GTQDTRDFTKS
-3766 SSWSSIVFKDLD
+3766 SSWTAIVFKDLD
-3778 RFKDGTKIKY
+3778 HYKDGNEIKY
-3788 TVTEDEIPQY
+3788 TVAEDEIPQY
-3798 TTSIVANGNVVTVT
+3798 TTSIAVNGNVVTVT

-3826 IWEDNDDQDG
+3826 VWEDNNDQDG
-3836 IRPDAVNIKLKGN
+3836 LRPDTVSIKLKGN
-3849 DKLVDSS
+3849 DKFIDSS

-3865 HSFTKLPVRENG
+3865 HSFTKLSVRENG
-3877 NEISYTAEENEIP
+3877 NEITYTAEENEIP
-3890 GYTTTIEKTDTGYV
+3890 GYTTSIEKTDTGYV

-3920 VWDDSENQDG
+3920 VWKDAENQDG
-3930 LRPDTIHIKL
+3930 LRPDAIHIRL
-3940 VSNGIAKDA
+3940 ISNDIEKDA
-3949 YLDADS
+3949 YLDAESD
-3955 NWHLEFEGLPKYRD
+3955 WHLDFEGLPKYRD

-4017 IDDNNRDGLRPSSHT
+4017 IDDNDRDGLRPDSHT
-4032 VILTD
+4032 VILVD
-4037 GINTIEEI
+4037 GTNAIEEV
-4045 VLDKDNGYGT
+4045 VLDRDNGYGV
-4055 VLKDMPKYKNGV
+4055 VLKNMPKYKNGV
-4067 EIDYQIKDFKV
+4067 EINYQIKDFNV
-4078 DGYTTNIIKGDS
+4078 DGYTTNIIKSDS
-4090 VKDFK
+4090 VKDFNI
-4095 VTNTH
+4095 TNTH

-4124 EEIALTLTGSDG
+4124 EKVTLTLTGSDG

-4142 VNKETWTAVF
+4142 VTKDTWTTAF

-4168 TQEGIKGYSTTI
+4168 TQEGIKGYKTTI
-4180 TNNQTDTITVINKH
+4180 TDNETGMIAVINTH

-4206 NDENNKDSIRPDKV
+4206 NDENNKDNIRPDKV
-4220 TVKLTDGTTVVST
+4220 TVKLANGTTAVST
-4233 KEVKND
+4233 KEIKND
-4239 SWKHIFEDIPVFNGS
+4239 SWKHIFEDISVFNGS

-4259 TITQDAVNGYTTEIK
+4259 TVTQDAVNGYTTEVK
-4274 ASDDGN
+4274 VSDDGN
-4280 TIEIINTHISVV
+4280 TIEIINTHVPV
-4292 PPKEE
+4292 APPKEE
-4297 PKKKEPATPAP
+4297 PKQEETVTPAAPAP
-4308 VVEVKVEQ
+4308 VVEIKTE
-4316 PAPTVTLIQTTN
+4316 PTTTVIETPN
-4328 KPTGISFF
+4328 KQTGISFMDG
-4336 ESLFAK
+4336 LFG

>member
-1 MQNGKSRIKR
+1 MQKCESRTKR
-11 VASAIIAG
+11 VMSAIIAG
-19 VMALQ
+19 MMALQ
-24 TVAPVISYADDT
+24 VVAPTISYADDT
-36 ASSVATT
+36 VASTASSEDNSNTQ
-43 DDSDAIAN
+43 I
-51 VDPGTPVQVD
+51 DPGVPVQ
-61 ATASEEPSE
+61 
-70 APSSGTSQADE
+70 
-81 NSEET
+81 
-86 ETNSDITDEVSNEHT
+86 
-101 DADTADETQTVEEDA
+101 
-116 PKQDES
+116 
-122 TSETTDT
+122 TDT
-129 APSRTVTVTLNKNGG
+129 ASSNTVTEPDSSESLEETADSEQTGEIQDDTVSDSQGNETNTQEETVQDTVQQNDTGSETMESKSVRTVTVTLNKNGG
-144 EFEPEWLETANEDPI
+144 VFEPEWLETANEDPI
-159 AAYLGTETNDIVVED
+159 AAYLGTETNDIAIED

-186 DSIDIPVALSSDESL
+186 DSISIPVALSGDDSL

-216 SETLTFEDGVDAYVL
+216 NETLTFDDDVDAYVL
-231 SAVYSSVV
+231 TAVYNSVA
-239 DDDQTLVENR
+239 DEDQQLIENK
-249 TEFDEQTKR
+249 EIFDEQAEKNVL
-258 QAIQERLKSS
+258 QQKLSAS
-268 GISTY
+268 GISLY
-273 VLRPSDSYNQLDL
+273 EMRPSDSYNQLDL
-286 VVEGLAFTSDDG
+286 IIDGLAFTSDDG
-298 LTQTF
+298 LIQTF
-303 TAPYDGDYIITA
+303 TAPYDGDYTITA

-342 VHLNA
+342 IHLSA

-430 NAAAEVAKKH
+430 DAAAEVAKKH

-450 MGESGGSAGGG
+450 MGESGGTAGG

-493 TTPTNGRTLTYEER
+493 TTPTNGRVLTYDER

-524 HYTVLGELYD
+524 HYTILGELYD
-534 ANPAHRDPV
+534 ANPANRDPV
-543 DFLFDDGQARNY
+543 SLLFDDGQARNY

-593 NTSVTIDGEQV
+593 NTSVTIDGKQV

-622 ETAPYLVNGRVII
+622 NSAPYLINGRVLIH
-635 KMVGETPK
+635 MVGTTPK
-643 LKSVMMP
+643 MKTIMME
-650 AQSEDISAGNID
+650 AQNEDISSSHVDDAD
-662 EKDGFGQKAILS
+662 VYGQKAYLNK
-674 PGQGSANKTLA
+674 GQDVASTTIA

-692 NLGDVMTVTPKWEYN
+692 NMGDLMTVNPVWEYSTMLSPTDRDWN
-707 TLLNVT
+707 
-713 YKPWDDSVAKNI
+713 DSVAKSI
-725 NNQMSVSIT
+725 DSRLSVSVANT
-734 NTELGIPAEGDKYY
+734 NLGVPNPGDKYY
-748 NDAYPGWYAVK
+748 NADYPGWYAVK
-759 SVMTITNA
+759 SVMTITNPVNTMYSTERLTKYYFRCKGIA
-767 PLSMYDTATVTKYFF
+767 SYTLSSGTKTMYDKGERGELAIDYNIYINHEGVHVYSDRNIINGTPTSTVDDTIAATAGRSASTWQYPHMALTDVNNINTILVQFSSHGFNTSDSISYDASYADSLGITGSGNQYSYIFKAKSKNSVSTANWEKFLQSITYTTYDAATFTSTGVSGGVTIFWYADENLWENNMFYDSSSSHFYACINTGSSITWGEARNRALSMYNSALDCYGYLAHITSQSEQDYLYTLMDKSTQGWLGATRKVSGNEWDWYWRDGPANETNEPFF
-782 RCHPTATVS
+782 RQNAD
-791 MYNGIRTMDDESESG
+791 GIYGSLLWGYENWDSKTEPNNVGNEWCMHYYGNKSG
-806 GLVLDYS
+806 VWNDYS
-813 IAMEHQGAH
+813 DTNGA
-822 VYQNRNTI
+822 VTSFIVEWSKDGLAN
-830 NDMNAETVSDTVTAT
+830 NDHSVSDT
-845 QNHSSSQWK
+845 
-854 YPELVV
+854 
-860 KTPKT
+860 
-865 IQTFNVLFTSPSRNA
+865 
-880 QDAILYNT
+880 
-888 DLANQLGIVVT
+888 
-899 GTNQNYIF
+899 
-907 TKSGGLTQDEW
+907 
-918 NNFLRQVSF
+918 
-927 VTYDRAVFTADG
+927 
-939 VQSGVE
+939 
-945 VAWYGFEKAI
+945 
-955 FGSNQATRHVPT
+955 
-967 LSDYPG
+967 
-973 AATHNIASGSL
+973 
-984 NITSSGS
+984 
-991 VYRIVGSTTGDNRI
+991 
-1005 YVSPGVSATVILD
+1005 
-1018 NVTMNYTAAGAGWG
+1018 
-1032 NDTSRAGDG
+1032 
-1041 AISCSHAN
+1041 
-1049 LTIILVG
+1049 
-1056 TSRITAYG
+1056 
-1064 SYSNAIAKNGTDGS
+1064 
-1078 LMIDGAGTL
+1078 
-1087 YAVGASGDHCGAIG
+1087 
-1101 ANVNCS
+1101 
-1107 FWNFTVQ
+1107 
-1114 GGTIYANAGEHCP
+1114 
-1127 GIGSGCLNQPGEG
+1127 
-1140 NGGDGAG
+1140 
-1147 CGNLNF
+1147 
-1153 TGGTVVARGNTAC
+1153 
-1166 SGIGSGWGGPVNGI
+1166 
-1180 NISNGA
+1180 
-1186 KVTAYGG
+1186 
-1193 SYSPGIGSGG
+1193 
-1203 RTDNVQG
+1203 
-1210 GNIGSYHYHV
+1210 
-1220 RNIVITGGDTVVT
+1220 
-1233 AFGDK
+1233 
-1238 STNMPGIG
+1238 
-1246 CGKDPVGTVRGT
+1246 
-1258 LSNVV
+1258 
-1263 ATTLDGFQG
+1263 
-1272 YVRYGSSEE
+1272 
-1281 SAAYSTEQPR
+1281 
-1291 TPFTGTGNI
+1291 
-1300 GSYLASQV
+1300 
-1308 NRGTPVYYTQVFFS
+1308 
-1322 IDTSN
+1322 
-1327 KHVDDADVIG
+1327 DVIG
-1337 TQVSSTGTIKPEQFA
+1337 TQIVAEQEQKVNNGE
-1352 SVSGTVWA
+1352 VSGTVWA
-1360 ENDRDGVYQVGD
+1360 ENDYNGLFATD
-1372 EAVVEGVAVT
+1372 EAKLQDITVQLISDNGTVVATAQTNKLGQYDFTGLAPGNYYVKFTSQSFVG
-1382 LYNAD
+1382 YNAVPD
-1387 GSVCKTTTTN
+1387 GGNSIVQQASKGINDSYAQTPVFALTYN
-1397 KYGAYSFDGI
+1397 DVLEKSF
-1407 PEKKNYTVGFSNG
+1407 
-1420 SSNIQSYSPTAKI
+1420 
-1433 AAGENNNHVNNDWK
+1433 
-1447 SDVFTAI
+1447 
-1454 YQKNTSQ
+1454 
-1461 TINCGVYVPSTVSG
+1461 GVYVPSTVSG

-1480 VNQNGI
+1480 ANQNGI
-1486 CDNSES
+1486 YDNREA

-1512 YGNPITAVLTD
+1512 YGNPIAAVLTD
-1523 ADGNY
+1523 ANGNY

-1557 PIPTSGDE
+1557 PIPTSGDV
-1565 KRTNKAERSID
+1565 KLTNKAEKSIGM
-1576 VLEFNGAPTSATTE
+1576 LEFNGAPTSATTE
-1590 KSGSMLNAATIG
+1590 KSGSMLTSATIG
-1602 EVYINSMTGT
+1602 EIYINSMSGT

-1731 TTDKKTQMGNDATA
+1731 ATDKKTQMGNDSTA

-1766 VVSLS
+1766 VVNLS

-1784 MYIPSKVYGYI
+1784 LYIPSKVYGYI
-1795 WQDDNYNGI
+1795 WQDNNYNGI

-1899 LDSETQPNIS
+1899 LDSEAQPNIS

-1937 KHNDAGFIRLLTSFD
+1937 KHNDAGFIRLLTDFD
-1952 LKKVEDLSGIP
+1952 LKKIEDLSGIP
-1963 FENVKF
+1963 FKDVKF

-1977 DDSGKSVFPNGPYT
+1977 DDCGKSVFPNGPYT

-2011 NGLISF
+2011 NGLIHF
-2017 TNQDIATYHLTET
+2017 TNQDIATYHLIET
-2030 ETLPGYVRD
+2030 ETLPGYVKD

-2050 TAVENNNLIWKTYIS
+2050 AAVENNNLVWKTYIS
-2065 VDGVRQTNNLYTLK
+2065 VDGVRLTDNLYTLK

-2096 NDQDGIRKNAVIT
+2096 NDQDGIRQNAVIT

-2159 TVVENPMDGYTAIVS
+2159 TVIENPMDGYTATVS
-2174 NTTGSVDNGY
+2174 ATTGSTDKGY

-2199 TVVKVWDDGNNVDGI
+2199 TVTKVWDDSNNIDGM
-2214 RPDSVTIHMNGSDGS
+2214 RPDSVTIYLNGSDGS

-2234 LSNTKDWK
+2234 LSNAKDWK
-2242 YTFKHIPLFDANGN
+2242 YTFKHMPLFDANGN

-2265 AVAGYTYTVT
+2265 AVTGYTYTVT
-2275 NEGRSFTITNSH
+2275 NKDRAFTITNKH
-2287 VQETLSIPVTK
+2287 TQETFSIPVTK

-2315 VILMGSDGNVYE
+2315 VTLMGSDGNVYE

-2357 SEETVDSYTYKIE
+2357 NEEAVNGYTYKIE

-2375 GFTVTNEHIPA
+2375 GFTVTNEHISA
-2386 VTNVVINKYW
+2386 VTNVVVNKYW
-2396 EDAANQ
+2396 EDAENQ

-2410 SVTLS
+2410 AVTLS
-2415 GSDGKTYKATLTK
+2415 GSDGKTYKATLAK
-2428 DGGFSETFENLP
+2428 DTGFSKTFENLP

-2447 KIAYTVTEDAVAGY
+2447 KITYTVTEDAVDGY
-2461 IGKTATD
+2461 TGKITTD
-2468 DTGYVLSITNTHTP
+2468 DTGYILSITNTHAP
-2482 ETISKTIT
+2482 ETIRKTVT
-2490 KTWDDNDNQDG
+2490 KTWDDGNDRDG
-2501 IRPTNVKVELYGT
+2501 IRPTNVKIELYGT
-2514 DGTLRTQYL
+2514 DGTRRTQYL
-2523 TKDNNWSY
+2523 TKDNHWSY

-2539 QNEGTIILYTAKEEA
+2539 QNEGTIILYIIKEEA
-2554 VEGYTQKSVTTATG
+2554 VDGYTQKSVTTTAG
-2568 FNFTNT
+2568 FDLTNT
-2574 HEPQTVTYGATKV
+2574 HEIQTADYEVKKV
-2587 WLDDD
+2587 WIDD
-2592 NRDGVRPNSIT
+2592 NDRDGTRPTSIT
-2603 LVLNGS
+2603 LTLTGS

-2621 SNWSDVTFERI
+2621 DNWNAVTFERV
-2632 PMFNNGKYITYT
+2632 PMFNGGKYITYT
-2644 LSENDVPSYVNSV
+2644 LTENEVPSYINLIE
-2657 AVSEDGKFFT
+2657 VSEDGKHFT

-2672 TPDHAIIKITEV
+2672 APDHTVINITEV
-2684 WHDENDQDGIRPKKV
+2684 WHDENDQDGIRPRKMTAIV
-2699 TTIIVGSNGNRHEVP
+2699 VGSNGNRHEVP

-2809 TLNEE
+2809 TLNED

-2831 IVTYNV
+2831 IVAYNV
-2837 KESDVEGY
+2837 KESDTAGY
-2845 EASIVKTEDGFQ
+2845 EASVVKTEDGFQ

-2863 SETTLRTATLVW
+2863 SETTMRTVTLVW
-2875 RDENNQ
+2875 RDEDNR
-2881 DGIRPDTVTY
+2881 DGVRPDAVTY
-2891 TLHGSDGSEVE
+2891 TLHGSDGSEQE
-2902 KTVSKDDSW
+2902 KTVNKDDAW
-2911 ADVMFED
+2911 NDVVFED
-2918 LPVYQNGQKVTYTL
+2918 LPVYQNGQRISYTL
-2932 TESTVD
+2932 TESAID
-2938 GYTTDIRDNG
+2938 GYANDIRSSGN
-2948 HTFTVTNTHI
+2948 TFTVTNTHI
-2958 PAVVNVDVTKVW
+2958 PETVNVDVTKIW

-2976 DGNRPN
+2976 DGNRPD

-2990 NDGNRYTATITAAN
+2990 SDGKRYTTTITAAN
-3004 NWKYTFSKLPK
+3004 NWKHTFLKLPK
-3015 FFNEGTQIEYTLAE
+3015 FFNEGTQIEYTLTE
-3029 DAASGYSNVIEKKDN
+3029 DTMSGYSDVVEKRSD
-3044 YTFVLTNKYSPATV
+3044 YVFVLTNKYSPATV
-3058 DIPVVKKW
+3058 DVTIVKKW
-3066 NDDNDRDGARP
+3066 DDDNDRDGMRP
-3077 ESFNIVLNGSD
+3077 ESVDIVLNGSD
-3088 GKLYTGTLSAE
+3088 GKLYTGTLSTE
-3099 NGYTYVFQSV
+3099 NGYTCVFQSV
-3109 PKFHNSGTLISYTV
+3109 PKYHDGGTLINYTI
-3123 AEEKVTGYTTEVA
+3123 AEEKIPGYTTTIA
-3136 KDSSGYKFTLTN
+3136 KDASGYKFTLTN
-3148 TKSIE
+3148 AKTID
-3153 TVTKTVSKVWEDS
+3153 TVTKTVSKVWDDN
-3166 NNQDGLRPSAIT
+3166 NNQDGLRPTAIT

-3183 DDGSRY
+3183 DDGSRRV
-3189 LKSVSA
+3189 KSVTA
-3195 AENWTTTFEN
+3195 TENWTVTFEN

-3210 NHGQSIQYTV
+3210 NHGQNIQYTV
-3220 SEAFVSGYTDEVTQN
+3220 SEAFVSGYTEAITQN
-3235 GNNYTITNTHMPATT
+3235 GDNYTITNTHTPASS
-3250 ELFVTKTWKD
+3250 EFFVTKIWKD

-3281 RSYAKKL
+3281 RSYTEKL

-3300 LPKYANGKTIDYTL
+3300 LPKYANGKVIEYSL
-3314 TEEAVPGYTS
+3314 TEESVPGYTS
-3324 SITRNGKSFTLINT
+3324 SITRNGKSFVLINT

-3349 KAWNDENNQ
+3349 KAWNDGNNQ
-3358 DGLRPKS
+3358 DGLRPKT

-3382 FESQN
+3382 FEGQN
-3387 WTTSLNN
+3387 WATSLNN
-3394 LPKYKNSTEVQYTVK
+3394 LPKYKNGTEIQYTVK
-3409 ENAISG
+3409 ENAIPG

-3427 TITNTHAPA
+3427 AIMNSHTPA
-3436 VVTVSV
+3436 VVTVSA
-3442 VKIWDDENNQ
+3442 VKVWDDANNQ

-3468 GSTHNAA
+3468 GSVRNAA
-3475 ITKNDGWTYQFKDL
+3475 ITKNDGWTYQFKNL
-3489 PQYKNGVKIDYTLQE
+3489 PKYKNGVKIDYTLQE
-3504 ADSNPYTYEIV
+3504 ANSNPYTYEIV

-3538 TTIWN
+3538 TTVW
-3543 DDNNRDGI
+3543 DDDDNRDGI
-3551 RAKETVI
+3551 RAKEIAI
-3558 TLQGSNGKVYQHIVT
+3558 TLHGSNGKVYQRIVT
-3573 DKDSFAT
+3573 GKDDFAT
-3580 VFEDVPKFFDEGKEV
+3580 VFEDVPKFFDEGREV
-3595 VYTVTQNEVDGYTT
+3595 VYTVTQNEMNGYTA
-3609 DVTNTDKY
+3609 NIASTDKY

-3625 EPEKLAKTVT
+3625 EPERLAKTVT

-3663 IEKNLS
+3663 IEKSLS
-3669 AANNWTET
+3669 TANNWTET
-3677 FEGLYKYF
+3677 FDGLYKYF

-3692 YTIDEEA
+3692 YTIDEEM

-3741 YRPDTTTIHMSGTD
+3741 YRPDAATIHMSGTD
-3755 GTQDTKDFTKD
+3755 GTQDAKDFTKD

-3778 RFKDGTKIKY
+3778 HYKDGNEIKY

-3798 TTSIVANGNVVTVT
+3798 TTSIAVNGNVVTVT

-3826 IWEDNDDQDG
+3826 VWEDNNDQDG
-3836 IRPDAVNIKLKGN
+3836 LRPDTVSVKLKGN
-3849 DKLVDSS
+3849 DKFIDSS
-3856 ELNEDVKWK
+3856 ELNEDVEWK

-3890 GYTTTIEKTDTGYV
+3890 GYTTSIEKTDTGYV

-3920 VWDDSENQDG
+3920 VWKDAENQDG
-3930 LRPDTIHIKL
+3930 LRPDAIHIRL
-3940 VSNGIAKDA
+3940 ISNDIEKDA
-3949 YLDADS
+3949 YLDAESD
-3955 NWHLEFEGLPKYRD
+3955 WHLDFEGLPKYRD

-3990 TTEDGYAFTIKNDH
+3990 TTKDGYAFTIENDH

-4017 IDDNNRDGLRPSSHT
+4017 IDDNDRDGLRPGSHT
-4032 VILTD
+4032 VVLVD
-4037 GINTIEEI
+4037 GTNAIEEV
-4045 VLDKDNGYGT
+4045 VLDRNNGYGV
-4055 VLKDMPKYKNGV
+4055 VLKNMPKYKNGV
-4067 EIDYQIKDFKV
+4067 EINYQIKDFKV
-4078 DGYTTNIIKGDS
+4078 DGYTTNIIKSDS
-4090 VKDFK
+4090 VKDFNI
-4095 VTNTH
+4095 TNTH
-4100 VPEMVTVTVTEGW
+4100 VPEMVTITVTEGW

-4124 EEIALTLTGSDG
+4124 EKVTLTLTGSDG

-4142 VNKETWTAVF
+4142 VTKDTWTTVF

-4168 TQEGIKGYSTTI
+4168 TQEGIKGYKTTI
-4180 TNNQTDTITVINKH
+4180 TDNETGTIAVINTH

-4206 NDENNKDSIRPDKV
+4206 NDENNKDNIRPDKV
-4220 TVKLTDGTTVVST
+4220 TVKLANGTTAVST
-4233 KEVKND
+4233 KEINND
-4239 SWKHIFEDIPVFNGS
+4239 SWKHVFENIIVFNGD
-4254 DKVSY
+4254 DKASY
-4259 TITQDAVNGYTTEIK
+4259 TVTQDAVSEYTTEIK

-4280 TIEIINTHISVV
+4280 TIEIINTHVPV
-4292 PPKEE
+4292 APPKEE
-4297 PKKKEPATPAP
+4297 PKQEETATPAAPAP
-4308 VVEVKVEQ
+4308 VVEIKTE
-4316 PAPTVTLIQTTN
+4316 PTTTVIETPN
-4328 KPTGISFF
+4328 KQTGISFMDG
-4336 ESLFAK
+4336 LFG

>member
-1 MQNGKSRIKR
+1 MQKCESRTKR
-11 VASAIIAG
+11 VMSAIIAG
-19 VMALQ
+19 MMALQ
-24 TVAPVISYADDT
+24 VVAPTISYADDT
-36 ASSVATT
+36 VASTASSE
-43 DDSDAIAN
+43 DNSDTQI
-51 VDPGTPVQVD
+51 DPGVPVQTD
-61 ATASEEPSE
+61 TASSNTVTEPDSSE
-70 APSSGTSQADE
+70 GL
-81 NSEET
+81 EET
-86 ETNSDITDEVSNEHT
+86 ADSEQTGEIQDDTVSDSQGNET
-101 DADTADETQTVEEDA
+101 DTQEETVQDTVQQND
-116 PKQDES
+116 S
-122 TSETTDT
+122 GSETTE
-129 APSRTVTVTLNKNGG
+129 SESVRTVTVTLNKNGG
-144 EFEPEWLETANEDPI
+144 VFEPEWLETANEDPV
-159 AAYLGTETNDIVVED
+159 AAYLGTETNDIAIKD

-186 DSIDIPVALSSDESL
+186 DSISIPVALSSDESL

-208 SSGSYDAD
+208 SSDSYDAD
-216 SETLTFEDGVDAYVL
+216 NETLTFDDGVDAYVL
-231 SAVYSSVV
+231 TAVYDSVA
-239 DDDQTLVENR
+239 DEDQQLIENK
-249 TEFDEQTKR
+249 EIFDEQAEKNVL
-258 QAIQERLKSS
+258 QQKLSAS
-268 GISTY
+268 GISLY
-273 VLRPSDSYNQLDL
+273 EMRPSDSYNQLDL
-286 VVEGLAFTSDDG
+286 IIDGLAFTSDDG
-298 LTQTF
+298 LVQTF
-303 TAPYDGDYIITA
+303 TAPYDGDYTITA

-342 VHLNA
+342 IHLSA

-430 NAAAEVAKKH
+430 DAAAEVAKNH

-493 TTPTNGRTLTYEER
+493 TTPTNGRVLTYDER

-524 HYTVLGELYD
+524 HYTILGELYD
-534 ANPAHRDPV
+534 ANPANRDPV
-543 DFLFDDGQARNY
+543 SLLFDDGQARNY

-593 NTSVTIDGEQV
+593 NTSVTIDGKQV

-622 ETAPYLVNGRVII
+622 NSAPYLINGRVLIH
-635 KMVGETPK
+635 MVGTTPK
-643 LKSVMMP
+643 MKTIMME
-650 AQSEDISAGNID
+650 AQNEDISSSHVNDAD
-662 EKDGFGQKAILS
+662 VYGQKAYLNK
-674 PGQGSANKTLA
+674 GQDVASTTIA

-692 NLGDVMTVTPKWEYN
+692 NMGDLMTVNPVWEYSTMLSPTDRDWN
-707 TLLNVT
+707 
-713 YKPWDDSVAKNI
+713 DSVAKSI
-725 NNQMSVSIT
+725 DSRLSVSVANT
-734 NTELGIPAEGDKYY
+734 NLGVPNPGDKYY
-748 NDAYPGWYAVK
+748 NADYPGWYAVK
-759 SVMTITNA
+759 SVMTITNPVNTMYSTERLTKYYFRCKGIA
-767 PLSMYDTATVTKYFF
+767 SYTLSSGTKTMYDKGERGELAIDYNIYINHEGVHVYSDRNIINGTPTSTVDDTIAATAGRNASTWQYPHMALTDVNNINTILVQFSSHGFNTSDSISYDASYADSLGITGSGNQYSYIFKAKSKNSVSTANWEKFLQSITYTTYDAATFTSTGVSGGVTIFWYADENLWENNMFYDSSSSHFYACINTGNSITWGEARNRALSMYNSALDCYGYLAHITSQSEQDYLYTLMDKSTQGWLGATRKVSGNEWDWYWRDGPANETSEPFF
-782 RCHPTATVS
+782 RQNAGGVYGSLLWGYENWDSKTEP
-791 MYNGIRTMDDESESG
+791 NNSG
-806 GLVLDYS
+806 GVEWCMHYYGSNRGVWNDYIDSNGAVTSFIVEWSKDGLV
-813 IAMEHQGAH
+813 G
-822 VYQNRNTI
+822 
-830 NDMNAETVSDTVTAT
+830 NDHSVSDT
-845 QNHSSSQWK
+845 
-854 YPELVV
+854 
-860 KTPKT
+860 
-865 IQTFNVLFTSPSRNA
+865 
-880 QDAILYNT
+880 
-888 DLANQLGIVVT
+888 
-899 GTNQNYIF
+899 
-907 TKSGGLTQDEW
+907 
-918 NNFLRQVSF
+918 
-927 VTYDRAVFTADG
+927 
-939 VQSGVE
+939 
-945 VAWYGFEKAI
+945 
-955 FGSNQATRHVPT
+955 
-967 LSDYPG
+967 
-973 AATHNIASGSL
+973 
-984 NITSSGS
+984 
-991 VYRIVGSTTGDNRI
+991 
-1005 YVSPGVSATVILD
+1005 
-1018 NVTMNYTAAGAGWG
+1018 
-1032 NDTSRAGDG
+1032 
-1041 AISCSHAN
+1041 
-1049 LTIILVG
+1049 
-1056 TSRITAYG
+1056 
-1064 SYSNAIAKNGTDGS
+1064 
-1078 LMIDGAGTL
+1078 
-1087 YAVGASGDHCGAIG
+1087 
-1101 ANVNCS
+1101 
-1107 FWNFTVQ
+1107 
-1114 GGTIYANAGEHCP
+1114 
-1127 GIGSGCLNQPGEG
+1127 
-1140 NGGDGAG
+1140 
-1147 CGNLNF
+1147 
-1153 TGGTVVARGNTAC
+1153 
-1166 SGIGSGWGGPVNGI
+1166 
-1180 NISNGA
+1180 
-1186 KVTAYGG
+1186 
-1193 SYSPGIGSGG
+1193 
-1203 RTDNVQG
+1203 
-1210 GNIGSYHYHV
+1210 
-1220 RNIVITGGDTVVT
+1220 
-1233 AFGDK
+1233 
-1238 STNMPGIG
+1238 
-1246 CGKDPVGTVRGT
+1246 
-1258 LSNVV
+1258 
-1263 ATTLDGFQG
+1263 
-1272 YVRYGSSEE
+1272 
-1281 SAAYSTEQPR
+1281 
-1291 TPFTGTGNI
+1291 
-1300 GSYLASQV
+1300 
-1308 NRGTPVYYTQVFFS
+1308 
-1322 IDTSN
+1322 
-1327 KHVDDADVIG
+1327 DVIG
-1337 TQVSSTGTIKPEQFA
+1337 TQIVAEQEQKVNNGE
-1352 SVSGTVWA
+1352 VSGTVWA
-1360 ENDRDGVYQVGD
+1360 ENDYNGLFATD
-1372 EAVVEGVAVT
+1372 EAKLQDITVQLISDNGTVVATAQTNKLGQYDFTSLAPGNYYVKFTSQSFVG
-1382 LYNAD
+1382 YNAVPD
-1387 GSVCKTTTTN
+1387 GGNSIVQQASKGINDSYAQTPVFALTYN
-1397 KYGAYSFDGI
+1397 DVLEKSF
-1407 PEKKNYTVGFSNG
+1407 
-1420 SSNIQSYSPTAKI
+1420 
-1433 AAGENNNHVNNDWK
+1433 
-1447 SDVFTAI
+1447 
-1454 YQKNTSQ
+1454 
-1461 TINCGVYVPSTVSG
+1461 GVYVPSTVGG

-1480 VNQNGI
+1480 ANQNGI
-1486 CDNSES
+1486 YDNREA

-1512 YGNPITAVLTD
+1512 YGNPIAAVLTD
-1523 ADGNY
+1523 ANGNY

-1557 PIPTSGDE
+1557 PIPTSGDV
-1565 KRTNKAERSID
+1565 KLTNKAEKSIGM
-1576 VLEFNGAPTSATTE
+1576 LEFNGAPTSATTE
-1590 KSGSMLNAATIG
+1590 KSGSMLTSATIG

-1706 DKTAADKKV
+1706 DRTAADKKV

-1731 TTDKKTQMGNDATA
+1731 ATDKKTQMGNDSTA

-1766 VVSLS
+1766 VVAL
-1771 NEKDFYVSTANCA
+1771 NNKKDFYVSTANCA

-1804 RETNETENVKTHI
+1804 REANETKNVETHI
-1817 YLRRTTKSQFA
+1817 YLRRTTKSKFA

-1841 LYKSYNVFGELVGN
+1841 LYKSYNVFGELIGN

-1937 KHNDAGFIRLLTSFD
+1937 KHNDAGFIRLLTDFD
-1952 LKKVEDLSGIP
+1952 LKKIEDLSGIP

-1977 DDSGKSVFPNGPYT
+1977 ADSGKSVFPNGPYT

-1998 DTSIKTEHLTTDK
+1998 DTSIKTKHLTTDK
-2011 NGLISF
+2011 NGLIHF
-2017 TNQDIATYHLTET
+2017 TNQDIATYHLIET
-2030 ETLPGYVRD
+2030 ETLPGYVKD

-2050 TAVENNNLIWKTYIS
+2050 AAVENNNLVWKTYIS
-2065 VDGVRQTNNLYTLK
+2065 VDGVRLTDNLYTLK

-2096 NDQDGIRKNAVIT
+2096 NDQDGIRQNAVIT

-2159 TVVENPMDGYTAIVS
+2159 TVIENPMDGYIATVS
-2174 NTTGSVDNGY
+2174 ATTGSADKGY

-2199 TVVKVWDDGNNVDGI
+2199 TVVKVWDDSNNIDGM

-2234 LSNTKDWK
+2234 LSNVKDWK
-2242 YTFKHIPLFDANGN
+2242 YTFKHMPLFDANGN

-2265 AVAGYTYTVT
+2265 AVTGYTYTVT
-2275 NEGRSFTITNSH
+2275 NKDRAFTITNRH
-2287 VQETLSIPVTK
+2287 TQETFSIPVTK

-2315 VILMGSDGNVYE
+2315 VTLMGSDGNVYE

-2357 SEETVDSYTYKIE
+2357 SEEAVNGYTYKIE
-2370 GDADT
+2370 GDANT
-2375 GFTVTNEHIPA
+2375 GFIVTNEHISA
-2386 VTNVVINKYW
+2386 VTNVVVNKYW
-2396 EDAANQ
+2396 EDTANQ

-2410 SVTLS
+2410 AVTLS

-2428 DGGFSETFENLP
+2428 DTGFSKTFEDLP

-2447 KIAYTVTEDAVAGY
+2447 KITYTVTEDAVNGY
-2461 IGKTATD
+2461 TGKITTD
-2468 DTGYVLSITNTHTP
+2468 DTGYILSITNTHAP
-2482 ETISKTIT
+2482 ETIRKTVT
-2490 KTWDDNDNQDG
+2490 KTWDDGNDRDG
-2501 IRPTNVKVELYGT
+2501 IRPANIKIELYGT
-2514 DGTLRTQYL
+2514 DGTRRTQYL
-2523 TKDNNWSY
+2523 TKDNHWSY

-2539 QNEGTIILYTAKEEA
+2539 QNEGTIILYTIKEEA
-2554 VEGYTQKSVTTATG
+2554 VEGYTQKSVTTTAG
-2568 FNFTNT
+2568 FDLTNT
-2574 HEPQTVTYGATKV
+2574 HEIQTADYEVKKV
-2587 WLDDD
+2587 WADD
-2592 NRDGVRPNSIT
+2592 NDRDGARPTSIT
-2603 LVLNGS
+2603 LTLTGS

-2621 SNWSDVTFERI
+2621 DNWNAVTFERV
-2632 PMFNNGKYITYT
+2632 PMFNGGKYITYT
-2644 LSENDVPSYVNSV
+2644 LTENEVPSYINSIE
-2657 AVSEDGKFFT
+2657 VSEDGKHFT

-2672 TPDHAIIKITEV
+2672 APDHTVINITEV
-2684 WHDENDQDGIRPKKV
+2684 WHDENDQDGIRPRKMTAIV
-2699 TTIIVGSNGNRHEVP
+2699 VGSNGNRHEVP

-2771 TISKTV
+2771 MISKTV

-2809 TLNEE
+2809 TLNED

-2831 IVTYNV
+2831 IVAYNV
-2837 KESDVEGY
+2837 KESDTAGY
-2845 EASIVKTEDGFQ
+2845 EASVVKTEDGFQ

-2863 SETTLRTATLVW
+2863 SETTMRTVTLVW
-2875 RDENNQ
+2875 RDEDNR
-2881 DGIRPDTVTY
+2881 DGVRPDAVTY
-2891 TLHGSDGSEVE
+2891 TLHGSDGSEQE
-2902 KTVSKDDSW
+2902 KTANKDDAW
-2911 ADVMFED
+2911 NDVVFED
-2918 LPVYQNGQKVTYTL
+2918 LPVYQNGQRISYTL
-2932 TESTVD
+2932 TESAID
-2938 GYTTDIRDNG
+2938 SYANDIRSSGN
-2948 HTFTVTNTHI
+2948 TFTVTNTHI
-2958 PAVVNVDVTKVW
+2958 PETVNVDVTKIW

-2976 DGNRPN
+2976 DGNRPD

-2990 NDGNRYTATITAAN
+2990 SDGKRYTTTITAAN
-3004 NWKYTFSKLPK
+3004 NWKHTFLKLPK
-3015 FFNEGTQIEYTLAE
+3015 FFNEGTQIEYTLTE
-3029 DAASGYSNVIEKKDN
+3029 DTMSGYSDVVEKRSD
-3044 YTFVLTNKYSPATV
+3044 YVFVLTNKYSPATV
-3058 DIPVVKKW
+3058 DVTIVKKW
-3066 NDDNDRDGARP
+3066 DDDNDRDGMRP
-3077 ESFNIVLNGSD
+3077 ESVDIVLNGSD
-3088 GKLYTGTLSAE
+3088 GKLYTGTLSTE
-3099 NGYTYVFQSV
+3099 NGYTCVFQSV
-3109 PKFHNSGTLISYTV
+3109 PKYHDGGTLINYTI
-3123 AEEKVTGYTTEVA
+3123 AEEKIPGYTTTIA
-3136 KDSSGYKFTLTN
+3136 KDASGYKFILTN
-3148 TKSIE
+3148 AKAID
-3153 TVTKTVSKVWEDS
+3153 TVTKTVSKVWDDN
-3166 NNQDGLRPSAIT
+3166 NNQDGLRPTAIT

-3183 DDGSRY
+3183 DDGSRRV
-3189 LKSVSA
+3189 KSVTA
-3195 AENWTTTFEN
+3195 AENWTVTFEN
-3205 LPKNQ
+3205 LPKNK
-3210 NHGQSIQYTV
+3210 NHGQNIQYTV
-3220 SEAFVSGYTDEVTQN
+3220 SEAFVSGYTEAITQN
-3235 GNNYTITNTHMPATT
+3235 GDNYTITNTHTPASS
-3250 ELFVTKTWKD
+3250 EFFVTKIWKD

-3281 RSYAKKL
+3281 RSYTEKL
-3288 NADNQ
+3288 NANNQ
-3293 WSVMFSN
+3293 WSIMFSN
-3300 LPKYANGKTIDYTL
+3300 LPKYADGKTIDYTL
-3314 TEEAVPGYTS
+3314 AEEVVPGYAS

-3358 DGLRPKS
+3358 DGLRPKT

-3382 FESQN
+3382 FEGQN
-3387 WTTSLNN
+3387 WATNLNN
-3394 LPKYKNSTEVQYTVK
+3394 LPKYKNGTEIQYTVK
-3409 ENAISG
+3409 ENAIPG

-3427 TITNTHAPA
+3427 AITNSHTPA
-3436 VVTVSV
+3436 VVTVSA
-3442 VKIWDDENNQ
+3442 VKVWDDANNQ

-3461 VTLTGSD
+3461 VTLIGSD
-3468 GSTHNAA
+3468 GSVRNAA
-3475 ITKNDGWTYQFKDL
+3475 ITKNDGWTYQFKNL
-3489 PQYKNGVKIDYTLQE
+3489 PKYNNGTKIDYTLQE
-3504 ADSNPYTYEIV
+3504 ANSNPYTYEIV
-3515 KGSDGYSF
+3515 KGSNEYSF
-3523 TITNNYVPAAVNVPV
+3523 TITNNYVPAVVNVPI
-3538 TTIWN
+3538 TTVW
-3543 DDNNRDGI
+3543 DDDDNRDGI
-3551 RAKETVI
+3551 RAKETAI
-3558 TLQGSNGKVYQHIVT
+3558 TLHGSNGKVYQRIVT
-3573 DKDSFAT
+3573 GKDDFAT
-3580 VFEDVPKFFDEGKEV
+3580 VFEDVPKFFDEGREV
-3595 VYTVTQNEVDGYTT
+3595 VYTVTQDEMNGYTANIA
-3609 DVTNTDKY
+3609 NTDKY

-3625 EPEKLAKTVT
+3625 EPEKLTKTVA

-3663 IEKNLS
+3663 IEKSLS
-3669 AANNWTET
+3669 TANNWTET
-3677 FEGLYKYF
+3677 FDGLYKYF

-3699 VGGYEKEIS
+3699 VGGYEKGIS

-3715 ITNTHAPEKLDL
+3715 ITNTHTPEKLDL

-3741 YRPDTTTIHMSGTD
+3741 YRPDAATIHMSGTD
-3755 GTQDTKDFTKD
+3755 GTQDAKDFTKD

-3778 RFKDGTKIKY
+3778 HYKNGTEIKY
-3788 TVTEDEIPQY
+3788 TVTEDEITQY
-3798 TTSIVANGNVVTVT
+3798 TTSIAVNGNVVTVT

-3826 IWEDNDDQDG
+3826 VWEDNNDQDG
-3836 IRPDAVNIKLKGN
+3836 LRPDTVSVKLKGN
-3849 DKLVDSS
+3849 DKFIDSS

-3865 HSFTKLPVRENG
+3865 HSFTKLSVRENG
-3877 NEISYTAEENEIP
+3877 NEITYTAEENEIP
-3890 GYTTTIEKTDTGYV
+3890 GYTTSIEKTDTGYV

-3920 VWDDSENQDG
+3920 VWKDAENQDG
-3930 LRPDTIHIKL
+3930 LRPDAIHIRL
-3940 VSNGIAKDA
+3940 ISNDIEKDA
-3949 YLDADS
+3949 YLDAESD
-3955 NWHLEFEGLPKYRD
+3955 WHLDFEGLPKYRD

-4017 IDDNNRDGLRPSSHT
+4017 IDDNDRDGLRPDSHT
-4032 VILTD
+4032 VILVD
-4037 GINTIEEI
+4037 GTNAIEEV
-4045 VLDKDNGYGT
+4045 VLDKNNGYGV
-4055 VLKDMPKYKNGV
+4055 VLKNMPKYKNGV
-4067 EIDYQIKDFKV
+4067 EINYQIKDFNV
-4078 DGYTTNIIKGDS
+4078 DGYTTNIIESDS
-4090 VKDFK
+4090 VKDFNI
-4095 VTNTH
+4095 TNTH

-4124 EEIALTLTGSDG
+4124 EKVTLTLTGSDG

-4142 VNKETWTAVF
+4142 VTKDTWTTAF

-4168 TQEGIKGYSTTI
+4168 TQEGIKGYKTTI
-4180 TNNQTDTITVINKH
+4180 TDNETGTIAVINTH
-4194 EPVKT
+4194 EPVKD
-4199 ITVTVTW
+4199 ITVTIVW
-4206 NDENNKDSIRPDKV
+4206 KDENNKDNIRPDKV
-4220 TVKLTDGTTVVST
+4220 TVKLADGTTVVSA

-4239 SWKHIFEDIPVFNGS
+4239 SWKHIFEDISVFNGS

-4259 TITQDAVNGYTTEIK
+4259 TVTQDAVNGYTTEVK
-4274 ASDDGN
+4274 VSDDGN
-4280 TIEIINTHISVV
+4280 TVKIINTHVPV
-4292 PPKEE
+4292 APPKEE
-4297 PKKKEPATPAP
+4297 PKQEETATSTAPAP
-4308 VVEVKVEQ
+4308 VVEIKTE
-4316 PAPTVTLIQTTN
+4316 PTTTVIETPN
-4328 KPTGISFF
+4328 KQTGISFMDG
-4336 ESLFAK
+4336 LFG

>member
-1 MQNGKSRIKR
+1 MQKCESRTKR
-11 VASAIIAG
+11 VMSAIIAG
-19 VMALQ
+19 MMALQ
-24 TVAPVISYADDT
+24 VVAPTISYADDT
-36 ASSVATT
+36 VASTASSE
-43 DDSDAIAN
+43 DNSDTKI
-51 VDPGTPVQVD
+51 DPGVPVQ
-61 ATASEEPSE
+61 
-70 APSSGTSQADE
+70 
-81 NSEET
+81 
-86 ETNSDITDEVSNEHT
+86 
-101 DADTADETQTVEEDA
+101 
-116 PKQDES
+116 
-122 TSETTDT
+122 TDT
-129 APSRTVTVTLNKNGG
+129 ASSNTVTEPDSSESLEEKADSEQTGEIQDDTVSDSQGNETNTQEETVQDTVQQNDSGSETMESKSVRTVTVTLNKNGG
-144 EFEPEWLETANEDPI
+144 VFEPEWLETANEDPI
-159 AAYLGTETNDIVVED
+159 AAYLGTETNDIAIED

-186 DSIDIPVALSSDESL
+186 DSISIPVALSSDESL

-216 SETLTFEDGVDAYVL
+216 NETLTFDDGVDAYVL
-231 SAVYSSVV
+231 TAVYNSVA
-239 DDDQTLVENR
+239 DEDQQLIENK
-249 TEFDEQTKR
+249 EIFDEQAEKNAL
-258 QAIQERLKSS
+258 QQRLSAS
-268 GISTY
+268 GISLY
-273 VLRPSDSYNQLDL
+273 EMRPSDSYNQLDL
-286 VVEGLAFTSDDG
+286 IIDGLAFTSDDG
-298 LTQTF
+298 LVQTF
-303 TAPYDGDYIITA
+303 TAPYDGDYTITA

-342 VHLNA
+342 IHLSA

-430 NAAAEVAKKH
+430 DAAAEVAKNH

-493 TTPTNGRTLTYEER
+493 TTPTNGRVLTYDER

-524 HYTVLGELYD
+524 HYTILGELYD
-534 ANPAHRDPV
+534 ANPANRDPV
-543 DFLFDDGQARNY
+543 SLLFDDGQARNY

-593 NTSVTIDGEQV
+593 NTSVTIDGKQV

-622 ETAPYLVNGRVII
+622 NSAPYLINGRVLIH
-635 KMVGETPK
+635 MVGTTPK
-643 LKSVMMP
+643 MKTIMME
-650 AQSEDISAGNID
+650 AQNEDISSSHVDDAD
-662 EKDGFGQKAILS
+662 VYGQKAYLNK
-674 PGQGSANKTLA
+674 GQDVASTTIA

-692 NLGDVMTVTPKWEYN
+692 NMGDLMTVNPVWEYSTMLSPTDRDWN
-707 TLLNVT
+707 
-713 YKPWDDSVAKNI
+713 DSVAKSI
-725 NNQMSVSIT
+725 DSRLSVSVANT
-734 NTELGIPAEGDKYY
+734 NLGVPNPGDKYY
-748 NDAYPGWYAVK
+748 NADYPGWYAVK
-759 SVMTITNA
+759 SVMTITNPVNTMYSTERLTKYYFRCKGIA
-767 PLSMYDTATVTKYFF
+767 SYTLSSGTKTMYDKGERGELAIDYNIYINHEGVHVYSDRNIINGTPTSTVDDTIAATAGRSASTWQYPHMALTDVNNINTILIQFSSHGFNTSDSISYDASYADSLGITGSGNQYSYIFKAKSKNSVSTANWEKFLQSITYTTYDAATFTSTGVSGGVTIFWYADENLWENNMFYDSSSGHFYACINTGNSITWGEARNRALSMYNSALDCYGYLAHITSQSEQDYLYTLMDKSTQGWLGATRKVSGNEWDWYWRDGPANETSEPFF
-782 RCHPTATVS
+782 RQNAG
-791 MYNGIRTMDDESESG
+791 GIYGSLLWGYENWDSKTEPNNSG
-806 GLVLDYS
+806 GVEWCMHYYGSNRGVWNDYIDSNGAVTSFIVEWSKDGLV
-813 IAMEHQGAH
+813 G
-822 VYQNRNTI
+822 
-830 NDMNAETVSDTVTAT
+830 NDHSVSDT
-845 QNHSSSQWK
+845 
-854 YPELVV
+854 
-860 KTPKT
+860 
-865 IQTFNVLFTSPSRNA
+865 
-880 QDAILYNT
+880 
-888 DLANQLGIVVT
+888 
-899 GTNQNYIF
+899 
-907 TKSGGLTQDEW
+907 
-918 NNFLRQVSF
+918 
-927 VTYDRAVFTADG
+927 
-939 VQSGVE
+939 
-945 VAWYGFEKAI
+945 
-955 FGSNQATRHVPT
+955 
-967 LSDYPG
+967 
-973 AATHNIASGSL
+973 
-984 NITSSGS
+984 
-991 VYRIVGSTTGDNRI
+991 
-1005 YVSPGVSATVILD
+1005 
-1018 NVTMNYTAAGAGWG
+1018 
-1032 NDTSRAGDG
+1032 
-1041 AISCSHAN
+1041 
-1049 LTIILVG
+1049 
-1056 TSRITAYG
+1056 
-1064 SYSNAIAKNGTDGS
+1064 
-1078 LMIDGAGTL
+1078 
-1087 YAVGASGDHCGAIG
+1087 
-1101 ANVNCS
+1101 
-1107 FWNFTVQ
+1107 
-1114 GGTIYANAGEHCP
+1114 
-1127 GIGSGCLNQPGEG
+1127 
-1140 NGGDGAG
+1140 
-1147 CGNLNF
+1147 
-1153 TGGTVVARGNTAC
+1153 
-1166 SGIGSGWGGPVNGI
+1166 
-1180 NISNGA
+1180 
-1186 KVTAYGG
+1186 
-1193 SYSPGIGSGG
+1193 
-1203 RTDNVQG
+1203 
-1210 GNIGSYHYHV
+1210 
-1220 RNIVITGGDTVVT
+1220 
-1233 AFGDK
+1233 
-1238 STNMPGIG
+1238 
-1246 CGKDPVGTVRGT
+1246 
-1258 LSNVV
+1258 
-1263 ATTLDGFQG
+1263 
-1272 YVRYGSSEE
+1272 
-1281 SAAYSTEQPR
+1281 
-1291 TPFTGTGNI
+1291 
-1300 GSYLASQV
+1300 
-1308 NRGTPVYYTQVFFS
+1308 
-1322 IDTSN
+1322 
-1327 KHVDDADVIG
+1327 DVIG
-1337 TQVSSTGTIKPEQFA
+1337 TQIVAEQEQKVNNGE
-1352 SVSGTVWA
+1352 VSGTVWA
-1360 ENDRDGVYQVGD
+1360 ENDYNGLFATD
-1372 EAVVEGVAVT
+1372 EAKLQDITVQLISDNGTVVATAQTNKLGQYDFTGLAPGNYYVKFTSQSFVG
-1382 LYNAD
+1382 YNAVPD
-1387 GSVCKTTTTN
+1387 GGNSIVQQASKGINDSYAQTPVFALTYN
-1397 KYGAYSFDGI
+1397 DVLEKSF
-1407 PEKKNYTVGFSNG
+1407 
-1420 SSNIQSYSPTAKI
+1420 
-1433 AAGENNNHVNNDWK
+1433 
-1447 SDVFTAI
+1447 
-1454 YQKNTSQ
+1454 
-1461 TINCGVYVPSTVSG
+1461 GVYVPSTVSG
-1475 FAWDD
+1475 FALDD
-1480 VNQNGI
+1480 ANQNGI
-1486 CDNSES
+1486 YDNREA

-1512 YGNPITAVLTD
+1512 YGNPIAPVLTD
-1523 ADGNY
+1523 ANGNY

-1543 TSSDT
+1543 TSSNT

-1557 PIPTSGDE
+1557 PIPASGDV
-1565 KRTNKAERSID
+1565 KLTNKAEKSIGM
-1576 VLEFNGAPTSATTE
+1576 LEFNGAPTSATTE
-1590 KSGSMLNAATIG
+1590 KSGSMLTSATIG

-1731 TTDKKTQMGNDATA
+1731 ATDKKTQMGNDSTA

-1766 VVSLS
+1766 VVALN

-1899 LDSETQPNIS
+1899 LDSEAQPNIS

-1937 KHNDAGFIRLLTSFD
+1937 KHNDAGFIRLLTDFD
-1952 LKKVEDLSGIP
+1952 LKKIEDLSGIP
-1963 FENVKF
+1963 LKNVKF

-1977 DDSGKSVFPNGPYT
+1977 ADSGKSVFPNGPYT

-2011 NGLISF
+2011 NGLIHF
-2017 TNQDIATYHLTET
+2017 TNQDIATYHLIEA
-2030 ETLPGYVRD
+2030 ETLPGYVKD

-2050 TAVENNNLIWKTYIS
+2050 TTVENNNLVWKTYIS
-2065 VDGVRQTNNLYTLK
+2065 VDGVRLTDNLYTLK
-2079 NTSETTNLTV
+2079 NTSKTTNLTV

-2096 NDQDGIRKNAVIT
+2096 NDQDGIRQNAVIT

-2159 TVVENPMDGYTAIVS
+2159 TVIENPMDGYIATVS
-2174 NTTGSVDNGY
+2174 ATTGSADKGY

-2199 TVVKVWDDGNNVDGI
+2199 TVVKVWDDSNNIDGM
-2214 RPDSVTIHMNGSDGS
+2214 RPDSVTIHLNGSDGS

-2234 LSNTKDWK
+2234 LSNAKDWK
-2242 YTFKHIPLFDANGN
+2242 YTFKHMPLFDANGN

-2265 AVAGYTYTVT
+2265 AVTGYTYTVT
-2275 NEGRSFTITNSH
+2275 NKDRAFTITNKH
-2287 VQETLSIPVTK
+2287 TQETFSIPVTK

-2315 VILMGSDGNVYE
+2315 VTLMGSDGNVYE

-2357 SEETVDSYTYKIE
+2357 NEEAVNGYTYKIE
-2370 GDADT
+2370 GDANT
-2375 GFTVTNEHIPA
+2375 GFTVTNEHISA
-2386 VTNVVINKYW
+2386 VTNVVVNKYW
-2396 EDAANQ
+2396 EDAENQ

-2410 SVTLS
+2410 AVTLS

-2428 DGGFSETFENLP
+2428 DTGFSKTFENLP

-2447 KIAYTVTEDAVAGY
+2447 KITYTVTEDAVNGY
-2461 IGKTATD
+2461 TGKITTD
-2468 DTGYVLSITNTHTP
+2468 DTGYILSITNTHAP
-2482 ETISKTIT
+2482 ETIRKTVT
-2490 KTWDDNDNQDG
+2490 KTWDDGNDRDG
-2501 IRPTNVKVELYGT
+2501 IRPTNVKIELYGT
-2514 DGTLRTQYL
+2514 DGTRRTQYL
-2523 TKDNNWSY
+2523 TKDNYWSY

-2539 QNEGTIILYTAKEEA
+2539 QNEGTIILYTIKEEA
-2554 VEGYTQKSVTTATG
+2554 VDGYTQKSVTTTAG
-2568 FNFTNT
+2568 FDLTNT
-2574 HEPQTVTYGATKV
+2574 HEIQTADYEVKKV
-2587 WLDDD
+2587 WIDD
-2592 NRDGVRPNSIT
+2592 NDRDGARPTSIT
-2603 LVLNGS
+2603 LTLTGS
-2609 DGSKYTKQMTAA
+2609 DGSKYTKLMTAA
-2621 SNWSDVTFERI
+2621 DNWNAVTFERV
-2632 PMFNNGKYITYT
+2632 PMFNGGKYITYT
-2644 LSENDVPSYVNSV
+2644 LTENEVPSYINSIE
-2657 AVSEDGKFFT
+2657 VSEDGKHFT

-2672 TPDHAIIKITEV
+2672 APDHTVINITEV
-2684 WHDENDQDGIRPKKV
+2684 WHDENDQDGIRPRKMTAIV
-2699 TTIIVGSNGNRHEVP
+2699 VGSNGNRHEVP

-2804 VSKTA
+2804 ISKTA
-2809 TLNEE
+2809 TLNED

-2831 IVTYNV
+2831 IVAYNV
-2837 KESDVEGY
+2837 KESNTAGY
-2845 EASIVKTEDGFQ
+2845 EASVVKTENGFQ

-2863 SETTLRTATLVW
+2863 SETTMRTVTLVW
-2875 RDENNQ
+2875 RDEDNR
-2881 DGIRPDTVTY
+2881 DGVRPDAVTY
-2891 TLHGSDGSEVE
+2891 TLHGSDGSEQE
-2902 KTVSKDDSW
+2902 KTVNKDDAW
-2911 ADVMFED
+2911 NDVVFED
-2918 LPVYQNGQKVTYTL
+2918 LPVYQNGQRISYTL
-2932 TESTVD
+2932 TESAID
-2938 GYTTDIRDNG
+2938 GYANDIRSSGN
-2948 HTFTVTNTHI
+2948 TFTVTNTHI
-2958 PAVVNVDVTKVW
+2958 PETVNVDVTKIW

-2976 DGNRPN
+2976 DGNRPD

-2990 NDGNRYTATITAAN
+2990 SDGKRYTTTITAAN
-3004 NWKYTFSKLPK
+3004 NWKHTFLKLPK
-3015 FFNEGTQIEYTLAE
+3015 FFNEGTQIEYTLTE
-3029 DAASGYSNVIEKKDN
+3029 DTMSGYSDVVEKRSD
-3044 YTFVLTNKYSPATV
+3044 YVFVLTNKYSPATV
-3058 DIPVVKKW
+3058 DVTIVKKW
-3066 NDDNDRDGARP
+3066 DDDNDRDGMRP
-3077 ESFNIVLNGSD
+3077 ESVDIVLNGSD
-3088 GKLYTGTLSAE
+3088 GKLYTGTLSTE
-3099 NGYTYVFQSV
+3099 NGYTCVFQSV
-3109 PKFHNSGTLISYTV
+3109 PKYHDGGTLINYTI
-3123 AEEKVTGYTTEVA
+3123 AEEKIPGYTTTIA
-3136 KDSSGYKFTLTN
+3136 KDASGYKFTLTN
-3148 TKSIE
+3148 AKTID
-3153 TVTKTVSKVWEDS
+3153 TVTKTVSKVWDDN
-3166 NNQDGLRPSAIT
+3166 NNQDGLRPTAIT

-3183 DDGSRY
+3183 DDGSRRV
-3189 LKSVSA
+3189 KSVTA
-3195 AENWTTTFEN
+3195 AENWTVTFEN
-3205 LPKNQ
+3205 LPKNK
-3210 NHGQSIQYTV
+3210 NHGQNIQYTV
-3220 SEAFVSGYTDEVTQN
+3220 SEAFVSGYTEAITQN
-3235 GNNYTITNTHMPATT
+3235 GDNYTITNTHTPASS
-3250 ELFVTKTWKD
+3250 EFFVTKIWKD

-3281 RSYAKKL
+3281 RSYTEKL

-3300 LPKYANGKTIDYTL
+3300 LPKYANGKVIEYSL
-3314 TEEAVPGYTS
+3314 TEESVPGYTS
-3324 SITRNGKSFTLINT
+3324 SITRNGKSFVLINT

-3349 KAWNDENNQ
+3349 KAWNDGNNQ
-3358 DGLRPKS
+3358 DGLRPKT

-3382 FESQN
+3382 FEGQN
-3387 WTTSLNN
+3387 WATSLNN
-3394 LPKYKNSTEVQYTVK
+3394 LPKYKNGTEIQYTVK
-3409 ENAISG
+3409 ENAIPG

-3421 QTGDSY
+3421 QTGNSY
-3427 TITNTHAPA
+3427 AIMNSHTPA
-3436 VVTVSV
+3436 VVTVSA
-3442 VKIWDDENNQ
+3442 VKVWDDANNQ

-3468 GSTHNAA
+3468 GSVRNAA
-3475 ITKNDGWTYQFKDL
+3475 ITKNDGWTYQFKNL
-3489 PQYKNGVKIDYTLQE
+3489 PKYKNGVKIDYTLQE
-3504 ADSNPYTYEIV
+3504 ANSNPYTYEIV

-3538 TTIWN
+3538 TTVW
-3543 DDNNRDGI
+3543 DDDDNRDGI
-3551 RAKETVI
+3551 RAKEIAI
-3558 TLQGSNGKVYQHIVT
+3558 TLQGSNGKVYQRIVT
-3573 DKDSFAT
+3573 GKDDFAT
-3580 VFEDVPKFFDEGKEV
+3580 VFEDVPKFFDEGREV
-3595 VYTVTQNEVDGYTT
+3595 VYTVTQNEMNGYTA
-3609 DVTNTDKY
+3609 NIASTDKY

-3625 EPEKLAKTVT
+3625 EPERLAKTVT

-3663 IEKNLS
+3663 IEKSLS
-3669 AANNWTET
+3669 TANNWTET
-3677 FEGLYKYF
+3677 FDGLYKYF

-3699 VGGYEKEIS
+3699 VGGYEKGIS

-3741 YRPDTTTIHMSGTD
+3741 YRPDAATIHMSGTD
-3755 GTQDTKDFTKD
+3755 GTQDAKDFTKD

-3778 RFKDGTKIKY
+3778 HYKDGNEIKY
-3788 TVTEDEIPQY
+3788 TVAEDEIPQY
-3798 TTSIVANGNVVTVT
+3798 TTSIAVNGNVVTVT

-3826 IWEDNDDQDG
+3826 VWEDNNDQDG
-3836 IRPDAVNIKLKGN
+3836 LRPDTVSVKLKGN
-3849 DKLVDSS
+3849 DKFIDSS
-3856 ELNEDVKWK
+3856 EVNEDVKWK

-3877 NEISYTAEENEIP
+3877 NEITYTAEENEIP
-3890 GYTTTIEKTDTGYV
+3890 GYTTSIEKTDTGYV

-3920 VWDDSENQDG
+3920 VWKDAENQDG
-3930 LRPDTIHIKL
+3930 LRPDAIHIRL
-3940 VSNGIAKDA
+3940 ISNDIEKDA
-3949 YLDADS
+3949 YLDAESD
-3955 NWHLEFEGLPKYRD
+3955 WHLNFKGLPKYRD

-3990 TTEDGYAFTIKNDH
+3990 TTKDGYAFTIENDH

-4017 IDDNNRDGLRPSSHT
+4017 IDDNDRDGLRPGSHT
-4032 VILTD
+4032 VVLVD
-4037 GINTIEEI
+4037 GTNAIEEV
-4045 VLDKDNGYGT
+4045 VLDRNNGYGV
-4055 VLKDMPKYKNGV
+4055 VLKNMPKYKNGV
-4067 EIDYQIKDFKV
+4067 EINYQIKDFKV
-4078 DGYTTNIIKGDS
+4078 DGYTTNIIKSDS
-4090 VKDFK
+4090 VKDFNI
-4095 VTNTH
+4095 TNTH

-4124 EEIALTLTGSDG
+4124 EKVTLTLTGSDG

-4142 VNKETWTAVF
+4142 VTKDTWTTAF

-4168 TQEGIKGYSTTI
+4168 TQEGIKGYKTTI
-4180 TNNQTDTITVINKH
+4180 TDNETGTIAVINTH

-4206 NDENNKDSIRPDKV
+4206 NDENNKDNIRPDKV
-4220 TVKLTDGTTVVST
+4220 TVKLANGTTAVST
-4233 KEVKND
+4233 KEINND
-4239 SWKHIFEDIPVFNGS
+4239 SWKHVFENIIVFNGS

-4259 TITQDAVNGYTTEIK
+4259 TVTQDAVSEYTTEIK

-4280 TIEIINTHISVV
+4280 TIEIINTHVPV
-4292 PPKEE
+4292 APPKEE
-4297 PKKKEPATPAP
+4297 PKQEETVTPAAPAP
-4308 VVEVKVEQ
+4308 VVEIKTE
-4316 PAPTVTLIQTTN
+4316 PTTTVIETPN
-4328 KPTGISFF
+4328 KQTGISFMDG
-4336 ESLFAK
+4336 LFG

>member
-11 VASAIIAG
+11 VASAVIAG

-61 ATASEEPSE
+61 AAASEEPSE
-70 APSSGTSQADE
+70 VPSSGPSQADE

-86 ETNSDITDEVSNEHT
+86 NSDITDEVANEHT
-101 DADTADETQTVEEDA
+101 DADTADETQTVEKDA
-116 PKQDES
+116 PQQDES
-122 TSETTDT
+122 TSEATDA

-144 EFEPEWLETANEDPI
+144 EFEPEWLETANEDPV
-159 AAYLGTETNDIVVED
+159 AAYLGTETNDIAIED

-186 DSIDIPVALSSDESL
+186 DSISIPVALSSDESL

-216 SETLTFEDGVDAYVL
+216 NETLTFDDGVDAYVL
-231 SAVYSSVV
+231 TAVYNSVA
-239 DDDQTLVENR
+239 DEDQQLIENK
-249 TEFDEQTKR
+249 EIFDEQAEKNVL
-258 QAIQERLKSS
+258 QQKLSAS
-268 GISTY
+268 GISLY
-273 VLRPSDSYNQLDL
+273 EMRPSDSYNQLDL
-286 VVEGLAFTSDDG
+286 IIDGLAFTSDDG
-298 LTQTF
+298 LVQTF
-303 TAPYDGDYIITA
+303 TAPYDGDYTITA

-342 VHLNA
+342 IHLSA

-430 NAAAEVAKKH
+430 DAAAEVAKNH

-450 MGESGGSAGGG
+450 MGESGGTAGGG

-493 TTPTNGRTLTYEER
+493 TTPTNGRVLTYDER

-524 HYTVLGELYD
+524 HYTILGELYD
-534 ANPAHRDPV
+534 ANPANRDPV
-543 DFLFDDGQARNY
+543 SLLFDDGQARNY

-593 NTSVTIDGEQV
+593 NTSVTIDGKQV

-622 ETAPYLVNGRVII
+622 NSAPYLINGRVLIH
-635 KMVGETPK
+635 MVGTTPK
-643 LKSVMMP
+643 MKTIMME
-650 AQSEDISAGNID
+650 AQNEDISSSHVDDAD
-662 EKDGFGQKAILS
+662 VYGQKAYLNK
-674 PGQGSANKTLA
+674 GQDVASTTIA

-692 NLGDVMTVTPKWEYN
+692 NMGDLMTVNPVWEYSTMLSPTDRDWN
-707 TLLNVT
+707 
-713 YKPWDDSVAKNI
+713 DSVAKSI
-725 NNQMSVSIT
+725 DSRLSVSVANT
-734 NTELGIPAEGDKYY
+734 NLGVPNPGDKYY
-748 NDAYPGWYAVK
+748 NADYPGWYAVK
-759 SVMTITNA
+759 SVMTIANPVNTMYSTERLTKYYFRCKGIANYTLSSGTKTMYDKGERGELA
-767 PLSMYDTATVTKYFF
+767 IDYNIYINHEGVHVYSDRNIINGTPTSTVDDTIAATAGRSASTWQYPHMALTDVNNINTILVQFSSHGFNTSDSISYDASYADSLGITGSGNQYSYIFKAKSKNSVSTANWEKFLQSITYTTYDAATFTSTGVSGGVTIFWYADENLWENNMFYDSSSSHFYACINTGSSITWGEARNRALSMYNSALDCYGYLAHITSQSEQDYLYTLMDKSTQGWLGATRKVSGNEWDWYWRDGPANETNEPFF
-782 RCHPTATVS
+782 RQNAD
-791 MYNGIRTMDDESESG
+791 GIYGSLLWGYENWDSKTEPNNVGNEWCMHYYGNKSG
-806 GLVLDYS
+806 VWNDYS
-813 IAMEHQGAH
+813 DTNGA
-822 VYQNRNTI
+822 VTSFIVEWSKDGLAN
-830 NDMNAETVSDTVTAT
+830 NDHSVSDT
-845 QNHSSSQWK
+845 
-854 YPELVV
+854 
-860 KTPKT
+860 
-865 IQTFNVLFTSPSRNA
+865 
-880 QDAILYNT
+880 
-888 DLANQLGIVVT
+888 
-899 GTNQNYIF
+899 
-907 TKSGGLTQDEW
+907 
-918 NNFLRQVSF
+918 
-927 VTYDRAVFTADG
+927 
-939 VQSGVE
+939 
-945 VAWYGFEKAI
+945 
-955 FGSNQATRHVPT
+955 
-967 LSDYPG
+967 
-973 AATHNIASGSL
+973 
-984 NITSSGS
+984 
-991 VYRIVGSTTGDNRI
+991 
-1005 YVSPGVSATVILD
+1005 
-1018 NVTMNYTAAGAGWG
+1018 
-1032 NDTSRAGDG
+1032 
-1041 AISCSHAN
+1041 
-1049 LTIILVG
+1049 
-1056 TSRITAYG
+1056 
-1064 SYSNAIAKNGTDGS
+1064 
-1078 LMIDGAGTL
+1078 
-1087 YAVGASGDHCGAIG
+1087 
-1101 ANVNCS
+1101 
-1107 FWNFTVQ
+1107 
-1114 GGTIYANAGEHCP
+1114 
-1127 GIGSGCLNQPGEG
+1127 
-1140 NGGDGAG
+1140 
-1147 CGNLNF
+1147 
-1153 TGGTVVARGNTAC
+1153 
-1166 SGIGSGWGGPVNGI
+1166 
-1180 NISNGA
+1180 
-1186 KVTAYGG
+1186 
-1193 SYSPGIGSGG
+1193 
-1203 RTDNVQG
+1203 
-1210 GNIGSYHYHV
+1210 
-1220 RNIVITGGDTVVT
+1220 
-1233 AFGDK
+1233 
-1238 STNMPGIG
+1238 
-1246 CGKDPVGTVRGT
+1246 
-1258 LSNVV
+1258 
-1263 ATTLDGFQG
+1263 
-1272 YVRYGSSEE
+1272 
-1281 SAAYSTEQPR
+1281 
-1291 TPFTGTGNI
+1291 
-1300 GSYLASQV
+1300 
-1308 NRGTPVYYTQVFFS
+1308 
-1322 IDTSN
+1322 
-1327 KHVDDADVIG
+1327 DVIG
-1337 TQVSSTGTIKPEQFA
+1337 TQIVAEQEQKVNNGE
-1352 SVSGTVWA
+1352 VSGTVWA
-1360 ENDRDGVYQVGD
+1360 ENDYNGLFATD
-1372 EAVVEGVAVT
+1372 EAKLQDITVQLISDNGTVVATAQTNKLGQYDFTGLAPGNYYVKFTSQSFVG
-1382 LYNAD
+1382 YNAVPD
-1387 GSVCKTTTTN
+1387 GGNSIVQQVSKGINDSYAQTPVFALTYN
-1397 KYGAYSFDGI
+1397 DVLEKSF
-1407 PEKKNYTVGFSNG
+1407 
-1420 SSNIQSYSPTAKI
+1420 
-1433 AAGENNNHVNNDWK
+1433 
-1447 SDVFTAI
+1447 
-1454 YQKNTSQ
+1454 
-1461 TINCGVYVPSTVSG
+1461 GVYVPSTVSG

-1480 VNQNGI
+1480 ANQNGI
-1486 CDNSES
+1486 YDNREA

-1512 YGNPITAVLTD
+1512 YGNPIAAVLTD
-1523 ADGNY
+1523 ANGNY

-1543 TSSDT
+1543 TSSNT

-1557 PIPTSGDE
+1557 PIPASGDV
-1565 KRTNKAERSID
+1565 KLTNKAEKSIGM
-1576 VLEFNGAPTSATTE
+1576 LEFNGAPTSATTE
-1590 KSGSMLNAATIG
+1590 KSGSMLTSATIG

-1731 TTDKKTQMGNDATA
+1731 ATDKKTQMGNDSTA

-1766 VVSLS
+1766 VVALN

-1828 DADEQGTNISGHL
+1828 DTDEQGTNISGHL

-1899 LDSETQPNIS
+1899 LDSEAQPNIS

-1937 KHNDAGFIRLLTSFD
+1937 KHNDAGFIRLLTDFD
-1952 LKKVEDLSGIP
+1952 LKKIEDLSGIP
-1963 FENVKF
+1963 FKDVKF

-2011 NGLISF
+2011 NGLIHF

-2050 TAVENNNLIWKTYIS
+2050 TTVENNNLVWKTYVS
-2065 VDGVRQTNNLYTLK
+2065 VDGVRLTDNLYTLK

-2096 NDQDGIRKNAVIT
+2096 NDQDGIRQNAVIT

-2199 TVVKVWDDGNNVDGI
+2199 TVVKVWDDSNNVDGI

-2234 LSNTKDWK
+2234 LSNTKDWT

-2265 AVAGYTYTVT
+2265 AVTGYTYTVT
-2275 NEGRSFTITNSH
+2275 NKDRAFTITNKH
-2287 VQETLSIPVTK
+2287 TQETFSIPVTK

-2315 VILMGSDGNVYE
+2315 VTLMGSDGNVYE

-2357 SEETVDSYTYKIE
+2357 NEEAVNGYTYKIE

-2375 GFTVTNEHIPA
+2375 GFTVTNEHISA
-2386 VTNVVINKYW
+2386 VTNVVVNKYW
-2396 EDAANQ
+2396 EDAENQ

-2410 SVTLS
+2410 AVTLS

-2428 DGGFSETFENLP
+2428 DTGFSKTFENLP

-2447 KIAYTVTEDAVAGY
+2447 KITYTVTEDAVNGY
-2461 IGKTATD
+2461 TGKITTD
-2468 DTGYVLSITNTHTP
+2468 DTGYILSITNTHAP
-2482 ETISKTIT
+2482 ETIRKTVT
-2490 KTWDDNDNQDG
+2490 KTWDDGNDRDG
-2501 IRPTNVKVELYGT
+2501 IRPTNVKIELYGT
-2514 DGTLRTQYL
+2514 DGTRRTQYL
-2523 TKDNNWSY
+2523 TKDNHWSY

-2539 QNEGTIILYTAKEEA
+2539 QNEGTIILYTIKEEA
-2554 VEGYTQKSVTTATG
+2554 VDGYTQKSVTTTAG
-2568 FNFTNT
+2568 FDLTNT
-2574 HEPQTVTYGATKV
+2574 HEIQTADYEVKKV
-2587 WLDDD
+2587 WIDD
-2592 NRDGVRPNSIT
+2592 NDRDGARPTSIT
-2603 LVLNGS
+2603 LTLTGS
-2609 DGSKYTKQMTAA
+2609 DGSKYTKLMTAA
-2621 SNWSDVTFERI
+2621 DNWNAVTFERV
-2632 PMFNNGKYITYT
+2632 PMFNGGKYITYT
-2644 LSENDVPSYVNSV
+2644 LTENEVPSYINSIE
-2657 AVSEDGKFFT
+2657 VSEDGKHFT

-2672 TPDHAIIKITEV
+2672 APDHTVINITEV
-2684 WHDENDQDGIRPKKV
+2684 WHDENDQDGIRPRKMIAIV
-2699 TTIIVGSNGNRHEVP
+2699 VGSNGNRHEVP

-2918 LPVYQNGQKVTYTL
+2918 LPVYQNCQKVTYTL

-2976 DGNRPN
+2976 DGNRPD

-3077 ESFNIVLNGSD
+3077 ESVNIVLNGSD

-3109 PKFHNSGTLISYTV
+3109 PKFHNSGTLISYTI

-3210 NHGQSIQYTV
+3210 NHGQNIQYTV

-3324 SITRNGKSFTLINT
+3324 SITHNGKSFTLINT

-3475 ITKNDGWTYQFKDL
+3475 ITKNEGWTYQFKDL

-3595 VYTVTQNEVDGYTT
+3595 VYAVTQNEVDGYTT
-3609 DVTNTDKY
+3609 NVANTDKY

-3635 KVWDDNNNQDGLR
+3635 KVWDDSNNQDGLR
-3648 PNTLRIALTGTDGTY
+3648 PNTLRLALTGTDGTY

-3727 IVNVVWNDANNQDG
+3727 VVNVVWNDANNQDG

-3788 TVTEDEIPQY
+3788 TVTEDEISQY

-3836 IRPDAVNIKLKGN
+3836 IRPDTVNIKLKGN

-3940 VSNGIAKDA
+3940 VSNGIVKDA

-4078 DGYTTNIIKGDS
+4078 DEYTTNIIKGDS

-4297 PKKKEPATPAP
+4297 PKKEEPATPAP

>member
-1 MQNGKSRIKR
+1 MQKCESRTKR
-11 VASAIIAG
+11 VMSAIIAG
-19 VMALQ
+19 MMALQ
-24 TVAPVISYADDT
+24 VVAPTISYADDT
-36 ASSVATT
+36 VASTASSE
-43 DDSDAIAN
+43 DNSDTQI
-51 VDPGTPVQVD
+51 DPGVPVQTD
-61 ATASEEPSE
+61 TASSNTVTEPDSSE
-70 APSSGTSQADE
+70 SL
-81 NSEET
+81 EET
-86 ETNSDITDEVSNEHT
+86 ADSEQTGKIQDDTVSDSQGNETNTQEET
-101 DADTADETQTVEEDA
+101 AQDTVQQND
-116 PKQDES
+116 S
-122 TSETTDT
+122 GSETTE
-129 APSRTVTVTLNKNGG
+129 SESVRTVTVTLNKNGG
-144 EFEPEWLETANEDPI
+144 IFEPEWLETANEDPI
-159 AAYLGTETNDIVVED
+159 ATYLGTETNDIAIED

-186 DSIDIPVALSSDESL
+186 DSISIPVALSGDDSL

-216 SETLTFEDGVDAYVL
+216 NETLTFDDGVDAYVL
-231 SAVYSSVV
+231 TAVYNSVA
-239 DDDQTLVENR
+239 DEDQQLIENK
-249 TEFDEQTKR
+249 EIFDEQAEKNVL
-258 QAIQERLKSS
+258 QQKLSAS
-268 GISTY
+268 GISLY
-273 VLRPSDSYNQLDL
+273 EMRPSDSYNQLDL
-286 VVEGLAFTSDDG
+286 IIDGLAFTSDDG
-298 LTQTF
+298 LVQTF
-303 TAPYDGDYIITA
+303 TAPYDGDYTITA

-342 VHLNA
+342 IHLSA

-430 NAAAEVAKKH
+430 DAAAEVAKNH

-450 MGESGGSAGGG
+450 MGESGGTAGGG

-493 TTPTNGRTLTYEER
+493 TTPTNGRVLTYDER

-524 HYTVLGELYD
+524 HYTILGELYD
-534 ANPAHRDPV
+534 ANPANRDPV
-543 DFLFDDGQARNY
+543 SLLFDDGQARNY

-593 NTSVTIDGEQV
+593 NTSVTIDGKQV

-622 ETAPYLVNGRVII
+622 NSAPYLINGRVLIH
-635 KMVGETPK
+635 MAGTTPK
-643 LKSVMMP
+643 MKTIMME
-650 AQSEDISAGNID
+650 AQNEDISSSHVDDAD
-662 EKDGFGQKAILS
+662 VYGQKAYLNK
-674 PGQGSANKTLA
+674 GQDVASTTIA

-692 NLGDVMTVTPKWEYN
+692 NMGDLMTVNPVWEYSTMLSPTDRDWN
-707 TLLNVT
+707 
-713 YKPWDDSVAKNI
+713 DSVAKSI
-725 NNQMSVSIT
+725 DSRLSVSVANT
-734 NTELGIPAEGDKYY
+734 NLGVPNPGDKYY
-748 NDAYPGWYAVK
+748 NADYPGWYAVK
-759 SVMTITNA
+759 SVMTITNPVNTMYSTERLTKYYFRCKGIA
-767 PLSMYDTATVTKYFF
+767 SYTLSSGTKTMYDKGERGELAIDYNIYINHEGVHVYSDRNIINGTPTSTVDDTIAATAGRSASTWQYPHMALTDVNNINTILIQFSSHGFNTSDSISYDASYADSLGITGSGNQYSYIFKAKSKNSVSTANWEKFLQSITYTTYDAATFTSTGVSGGVTIFWYADENLWENNMFYDSSSGHFYACINTGNSITWGEARNRALSMYNSALDCYGYLAHITSQSEQDYLYTLMDKSTQGWLGATRKVSGNEWDWYWRDGPANETSEPFF
-782 RCHPTATVS
+782 RQNADGTYGTLLWGYENWDSKTEP
-791 MYNGIRTMDDESESG
+791 NNSG
-806 GLVLDYS
+806 GVEWCMHYYGSNRGVWNDYIDSNGAVTSFIVEWSKDGLV
-813 IAMEHQGAH
+813 G
-822 VYQNRNTI
+822 
-830 NDMNAETVSDTVTAT
+830 NDHSVSDT
-845 QNHSSSQWK
+845 
-854 YPELVV
+854 
-860 KTPKT
+860 
-865 IQTFNVLFTSPSRNA
+865 
-880 QDAILYNT
+880 
-888 DLANQLGIVVT
+888 
-899 GTNQNYIF
+899 
-907 TKSGGLTQDEW
+907 
-918 NNFLRQVSF
+918 
-927 VTYDRAVFTADG
+927 
-939 VQSGVE
+939 
-945 VAWYGFEKAI
+945 
-955 FGSNQATRHVPT
+955 
-967 LSDYPG
+967 
-973 AATHNIASGSL
+973 
-984 NITSSGS
+984 
-991 VYRIVGSTTGDNRI
+991 
-1005 YVSPGVSATVILD
+1005 
-1018 NVTMNYTAAGAGWG
+1018 
-1032 NDTSRAGDG
+1032 
-1041 AISCSHAN
+1041 
-1049 LTIILVG
+1049 
-1056 TSRITAYG
+1056 
-1064 SYSNAIAKNGTDGS
+1064 
-1078 LMIDGAGTL
+1078 
-1087 YAVGASGDHCGAIG
+1087 
-1101 ANVNCS
+1101 
-1107 FWNFTVQ
+1107 
-1114 GGTIYANAGEHCP
+1114 
-1127 GIGSGCLNQPGEG
+1127 
-1140 NGGDGAG
+1140 
-1147 CGNLNF
+1147 
-1153 TGGTVVARGNTAC
+1153 
-1166 SGIGSGWGGPVNGI
+1166 
-1180 NISNGA
+1180 
-1186 KVTAYGG
+1186 
-1193 SYSPGIGSGG
+1193 
-1203 RTDNVQG
+1203 
-1210 GNIGSYHYHV
+1210 
-1220 RNIVITGGDTVVT
+1220 
-1233 AFGDK
+1233 
-1238 STNMPGIG
+1238 
-1246 CGKDPVGTVRGT
+1246 
-1258 LSNVV
+1258 
-1263 ATTLDGFQG
+1263 
-1272 YVRYGSSEE
+1272 
-1281 SAAYSTEQPR
+1281 
-1291 TPFTGTGNI
+1291 
-1300 GSYLASQV
+1300 
-1308 NRGTPVYYTQVFFS
+1308 
-1322 IDTSN
+1322 
-1327 KHVDDADVIG
+1327 DVIG
-1337 TQVSSTGTIKPEQFA
+1337 TQIVAEQEQKVNNGE
-1352 SVSGTVWA
+1352 VSGTVWA
-1360 ENDRDGVYQVGD
+1360 ENDYNGLFATD
-1372 EAVVEGVAVT
+1372 EAKLQDITVQLISDNGTIVATAQTNKLGQYDFTGLAPGNYYVKFT
-1382 LYNAD
+1382 SQSFVGYNAVPD
-1387 GSVCKTTTTN
+1387 GGNSIVQQASKGINDSYAQTPVFALTYN
-1397 KYGAYSFDGI
+1397 DVLEKSF
-1407 PEKKNYTVGFSNG
+1407 
-1420 SSNIQSYSPTAKI
+1420 
-1433 AAGENNNHVNNDWK
+1433 
-1447 SDVFTAI
+1447 
-1454 YQKNTSQ
+1454 
-1461 TINCGVYVPSTVSG
+1461 GVYVPSTVSG

-1480 VNQNGI
+1480 ANQNGI
-1486 CDNSES
+1486 YDNREA

-1512 YGNPITAVLTD
+1512 YGNPIAAVLTD
-1523 ADGNY
+1523 ANGNY

-1543 TSSDT
+1543 TSSNT

-1557 PIPTSGDE
+1557 PIPASGDV
-1565 KRTNKAERSID
+1565 KLTNKAEKSIGM
-1576 VLEFNGAPTSATTE
+1576 LEFNGAPTSATTE
-1590 KSGSMLNAATIG
+1590 KSGSMLASATIG
-1602 EVYINSMTGT
+1602 EIYINSMSGT

-1651 TQADINIEE
+1651 TQADIDIEE

-1706 DKTAADKKV
+1706 DRTAADKKV

-1721 YFGFLVSPTA
+1721 YFGFTVSPTA
-1731 TTDKKTQMGNDATA
+1731 TTDKKTQMGNDSTA

-1766 VVSLS
+1766 VVNLS

-1784 MYIPSKVYGYI
+1784 LYIPSKVYGYI

-1804 RETNETENVKTHI
+1804 REANETQNVETHI
-1817 YLRRTTKSQFA
+1817 YLRRTTKSKFA

-1841 LYKSYNVFGELVGN
+1841 LYKSYNVFGELIGN
-1855 GDLNTAADG
+1855 GDLNTATDG
-1864 YYEYDYLE
+1864 YYEYNCLE

-1885 YYGQTLINQGNDDT
+1885 CYGQTLINQGNDDT
-1899 LDSETQPNIS
+1899 LDSEAQPNIS

-1969 DYEIYEKA
+1969 DYEIYSKA
-1977 DDSGKSVFPNGPYT
+1977 ENFGKSVFPDDRHQGAPQIYEGAEDSGKSVFSDDSNELYT
-1991 TVPVKPG
+1991 TA
-1998 DTSIKTEHLTTDK
+1998 SIETFAQAEHLITDK
-2011 NGLISF
+2011 DGLIHF

-2030 ETLPGYVRD
+2030 KTLPGYVRD
-2039 TKTHVVKVMPE
+2039 TKTHVIKVMPE
-2050 TAVENNNLIWKTYIS
+2050 TTVENNNLVWKTYIS
-2065 VDGVRQTNNLYTLK
+2065 VDGVRQTDNLYTLK

-2096 NDQDGIRKNAVIT
+2096 NDQDGIRQNAVIT

-2121 EAVPLQKAYTAL
+2121 EAVPLKKAYTAL
-2133 FKATDTYLT
+2133 FKATDTYLS

-2159 TVVENPMDGYTAIVS
+2159 TVIENPMDGYTATVGA
-2174 NTTGSVDNGY
+2174 TTGSADKGY

-2199 TVVKVWDDGNNVDGI
+2199 TVTKVWDDSNNIDGM
-2214 RPDSVTIHMNGSDGS
+2214 RPNSVTIHLNGSDGS

-2234 LSNTKDWK
+2234 LSNAKDWK
-2242 YTFKHIPLFDANGN
+2242 YTFKHMPLFDANGN
-2256 EITYTITED
+2256 KITYTITED

-2287 VQETLSIPVTK
+2287 VQETFSIPVTK

-2315 VILMGSDGNVYE
+2315 VTLMGSDGNVYE

-2357 SEETVDSYTYKIE
+2357 NEEAVNGYTYKIE

-2375 GFTVTNEHIPA
+2375 GFTVTNEHISA
-2386 VTNVVINKYW
+2386 VTNVVVNKYW

-2410 SVTLS
+2410 AVTLS

-2428 DGGFSETFENLP
+2428 DTGFSKTFENLP

-2447 KIAYTVTEDAVAGY
+2447 KITYTVTEDAVNGY
-2461 IGKTATD
+2461 TGKITTD
-2468 DTGYVLSITNTHTP
+2468 DTGYILSITNTHAP
-2482 ETISKTIT
+2482 ETIRKTVT
-2490 KTWDDNDNQDG
+2490 KTWDDGNDRDG
-2501 IRPTNVKVELYGT
+2501 IRPTNVKIELYGT
-2514 DGTLRTQYL
+2514 DGTRRTQYL
-2523 TKDNNWSY
+2523 TKDNHWSY

-2539 QNEGTIILYTAKEEA
+2539 QNKGTIILYTIKEEA
-2554 VEGYTQKSVTTATG
+2554 VDGYTQKSVTTTAG
-2568 FNFTNT
+2568 FDLTNT
-2574 HEPQTVTYGATKV
+2574 HEIQTADYEVKKV
-2587 WLDDD
+2587 WIDD
-2592 NRDGVRPNSIT
+2592 NDRDGARPTSIT
-2603 LVLNGS
+2603 LTLTGS
-2609 DGSKYTKQMTAA
+2609 DGSKYTKLMTAA
-2621 SNWSDVTFERI
+2621 DNWNAVTFERV
-2632 PMFNNGKYITYT
+2632 PMFNGGKYITYT
-2644 LSENDVPSYVNSV
+2644 LTENEVPSYINSIE
-2657 AVSEDGKFFT
+2657 VSEDGKHFT

-2672 TPDHAIIKITEV
+2672 APDHTVINITEV
-2684 WHDENDQDGIRPKKV
+2684 WHDENDQDGIRPRKMIAIV
-2699 TTIIVGSNGNRHEVP
+2699 VGSNGNRHEVP

-2809 TLNEE
+2809 TLNED

-2831 IVTYNV
+2831 IVAYNV
-2837 KESDVEGY
+2837 KESDTAGY
-2845 EASIVKTEDGFQ
+2845 EASVVKTEDGFQ

-2863 SETTLRTATLVW
+2863 SETTMRTVTLVW
-2875 RDENNQ
+2875 RDEDNR
-2881 DGIRPDTVTY
+2881 DGVRPDAVTY

-2976 DGNRPN
+2976 DGNRPD

-3077 ESFNIVLNGSD
+3077 DSVNIVLNGSD

-3523 TITNNYVPAAVNVPV
+3523 TITNNYVPAAVNVLV

-3609 DVTNTDKY
+3609 NVANTDKY
-3617 TFQITNTH
+3617 TFQIMNTH

-3727 IVNVVWNDANNQDG
+3727 VVNVVWNDANNQDG

-3755 GTQDTKDFTKD
+3755 GTQDTRDFTKS
-3766 SSWSSIVFKDLD
+3766 SSWTAIVFKDLD
-3778 RFKDGTKIKY
+3778 HYKDGNEIKY

-3798 TTSIVANGNVVTVT
+3798 TTSIAVNGNVVTVT

-3826 IWEDNDDQDG
+3826 VWDDNNDQDG
-3836 IRPDAVNIKLKGN
+3836 IRPDTVNIKLKGN

-3920 VWDDSENQDG
+3920 VWEDGENQDG
-3930 LRPDTIHIKL
+3930 LRPDSIDVILTGSDGNTYNATI
-3940 VSNGIAKDA
+3940 SEKD
-3949 YLDADS
+3949 
-3955 NWHLEFEGLPKYRD
+3955 NWTYIFANLPKYFND
-3969 HGILNEYS
+3969 GTLVEYS
-3977 VQEVDVDGYTSTV
+3977 LQEVETDGYAGTVTKGTDGYT
-3990 TTEDGYAFTIKNDH
+3990 FTIKNDH
-4004 VPAVIDIPITEEW
+4004 TPAVVDIPVTKVW
-4017 IDDNNRDGLRPSSHT
+4017 NDDEDRDGLRPNS
-4032 VILTD
+4032 I
-4037 GINTIEEI
+4037 
-4045 VLDKDNGYGT
+4045 
-4055 VLKDMPKYKNGV
+4055 
-4067 EIDYQIKDFKV
+4067 
-4078 DGYTTNIIKGDS
+4078 
-4090 VKDFK
+4090 
-4095 VTNTH
+4095 H
-4100 VPEMVTVTVTEGW
+4100 V
-4113 HDQSDYDKIRP
+4113 
-4124 EEIALTLTGSDG
+4124 TLTGSDG
-4136 NVYEKT
+4136 STYKKDLEKD
-4142 VNKETWTAVF
+4142 
-4152 SDLPKNSKG
+4152 S
-4161 EQIIYTL
+4161 
-4168 TQEGIKGYSTTI
+4168 GYSTIFTSLPKYHNGELISYSLAETPVEGYETDIQAAESGYGFTI
-4180 TNNQTDTITVINKH
+4180 TNTH
-4194 EPVKT
+4194 EVSKKT
-4199 ITVTVTW
+4199 IKVSKVWDDAENQDGIRPDSVTVTLTGSNNSKYTAKLNKENNWTYTFEGLFCKADGATIKYEVSEKDVAGYTPSIKETEGGFIITNAHKPETVTINIVKNW
-4206 NDENNKDSIRPDKV
+4206 NDSQNADNIRPDAISI
-4220 TVKLTDGTTVVST
+4220 TLT
-4233 KEVKND
+4233 
-4239 SWKHIFEDIPVFNGS
+4239 GS
-4254 DKVSY
+4254 DNSSRSITLNKAGDYKTAVDSLPKFHEGKQITY
-4259 TITQDAVNGYTTEIK
+4259 TVTETPVDGYTSSVQASADGYSFVVINTHTPEVHQEKKETPTTPKFEIK
-4274 ASDDGN
+4274 AEPST
-4280 TIEIINTHISVV
+4280 TI
-4292 PPKEE
+4292 
-4297 PKKKEPATPAP
+4297 
-4308 VVEVKVEQ
+4308 
-4316 PAPTVTLIQTTN
+4316 IQTTN
-4328 KPTGISFF
+4328 KPTGVSFF
-4336 ESLFAK
+4336 DSLLG

>member
-11 VASAIIAG
+11 IASAVIAG

-43 DDSDAIAN
+43 DDSNAIAN

-61 ATASEEPSE
+61 AAASEESSE
-70 APSSGTSQADE
+70 VPSSEPSQEDE
-81 NSEET
+81 NSD
-86 ETNSDITDEVSNEHT
+86 ETNSDTTDEVASEHT
-101 DADTADETQTVEEDA
+101 NADTTDETQTVEEDV
-116 PKQDES
+116 PQQDES
-122 TSETTDT
+122 TSEATEA

-144 EFEPEWLETANEDPI
+144 VFEPEWLETANEDPI

-174 TGDTIVATVTDR
+174 TGDTIVATVTGR
-186 DSIDIPVALSSDESL
+186 DSISIPVAFSSDESL

-216 SETLTFEDGVDAYVL
+216 NEMLTFDDGVDAYVL
-231 SAVYSSVV
+231 TAVYDSVA
-239 DDDQTLVENR
+239 DEDQQLIENK
-249 TEFDEQTKR
+249 EIFDEQ
-258 QAIQERLKSS
+258 AERNALQQRLSAS
-268 GISTY
+268 GISLY
-273 VLRPSDSYNQLDL
+273 EMRPSDSYNQLDL
-286 VVEGLAFTSDDG
+286 IIDGLAFTSDDG
-298 LTQTF
+298 LVQTF
-303 TAPYDGDYIITA
+303 TAPYDGDYTITA

-382 PDEDNGQ
+382 PDEDKEQ

-430 NAAAEVAKKH
+430 DAAVEVAKKH

-450 MGESGGSAGGG
+450 MGESGGTAGGG

-493 TTPTNGRTLTYEER
+493 TTPTNGRVLTYDER
-507 VDAKVYPATQT
+507 VNAKVYPATQT

-524 HYTVLGELYD
+524 HYTILGELYD
-534 ANPAHRDPV
+534 ANPANRDPV
-543 DFLFDDGQARNY
+543 SLLFDDGQARNY

-593 NTSVTIDGEQV
+593 NTSVTIDGKQV

-622 ETAPYLVNGRVII
+622 NSAPYLINGRVLIH
-635 KMVGETPK
+635 MVGTTPK
-643 LKSVMMP
+643 MKTIMME
-650 AQSEDISAGNID
+650 AQNEDISSSHVDDAD
-662 EKDGFGQKAILS
+662 VYGQKAYLNK
-674 PGQGSANKTLA
+674 GQDVASTTIA

-692 NLGDVMTVTPKWEYN
+692 NMGDLMTVNPVWEYSTMLSPTDRDWN
-707 TLLNVT
+707 
-713 YKPWDDSVAKNI
+713 DSVAKSI
-725 NNQMSVSIT
+725 DSRLSVSVVNT
-734 NTELGIPAEGDKYY
+734 NLGVPNPGDKYY
-748 NDAYPGWYAVK
+748 NADYPGWYAVK
-759 SVMTITNA
+759 SVMTITNPVNSMYSTEKLTKYYFRCKGIA
-767 PLSMYDTATVTKYFF
+767 SYTLSSGTKTMYDKGERGELAIDYNIYINHEGVHVYSDRNIINGTPTSTVDDTIAATAGRSASTWQYPHMALTDVNNINTILVQFSSHGFNTSDSISYDASYADSLGITGSGNQYSYIFKAKSKNSVSTANWEKFLQSITYTTYDAATFTSTGVSGGVTIFWYADENLWENNMFYDSSSGHFYACINTGSSITWGEARNRALSMYNSALDCYGYLAHITSQSEQDYLYTLMDKSTQGWLGATRKVSGNEWDWYWRDGPANETSEPFF
-782 RCHPTATVS
+782 RQNAG
-791 MYNGIRTMDDESESG
+791 GIYGSLLWGYENWDSKTEPNNSG
-806 GLVLDYS
+806 GVEWCMHYYGSNRGVWNDYIDSNGAVTSFIVEWSKDGLV
-813 IAMEHQGAH
+813 G
-822 VYQNRNTI
+822 
-830 NDMNAETVSDTVTAT
+830 NDHSVSDT
-845 QNHSSSQWK
+845 
-854 YPELVV
+854 
-860 KTPKT
+860 
-865 IQTFNVLFTSPSRNA
+865 
-880 QDAILYNT
+880 
-888 DLANQLGIVVT
+888 
-899 GTNQNYIF
+899 
-907 TKSGGLTQDEW
+907 
-918 NNFLRQVSF
+918 
-927 VTYDRAVFTADG
+927 
-939 VQSGVE
+939 
-945 VAWYGFEKAI
+945 
-955 FGSNQATRHVPT
+955 
-967 LSDYPG
+967 
-973 AATHNIASGSL
+973 
-984 NITSSGS
+984 
-991 VYRIVGSTTGDNRI
+991 
-1005 YVSPGVSATVILD
+1005 
-1018 NVTMNYTAAGAGWG
+1018 
-1032 NDTSRAGDG
+1032 
-1041 AISCSHAN
+1041 
-1049 LTIILVG
+1049 
-1056 TSRITAYG
+1056 
-1064 SYSNAIAKNGTDGS
+1064 
-1078 LMIDGAGTL
+1078 
-1087 YAVGASGDHCGAIG
+1087 
-1101 ANVNCS
+1101 
-1107 FWNFTVQ
+1107 
-1114 GGTIYANAGEHCP
+1114 
-1127 GIGSGCLNQPGEG
+1127 
-1140 NGGDGAG
+1140 
-1147 CGNLNF
+1147 
-1153 TGGTVVARGNTAC
+1153 
-1166 SGIGSGWGGPVNGI
+1166 
-1180 NISNGA
+1180 
-1186 KVTAYGG
+1186 
-1193 SYSPGIGSGG
+1193 
-1203 RTDNVQG
+1203 
-1210 GNIGSYHYHV
+1210 
-1220 RNIVITGGDTVVT
+1220 
-1233 AFGDK
+1233 
-1238 STNMPGIG
+1238 
-1246 CGKDPVGTVRGT
+1246 
-1258 LSNVV
+1258 
-1263 ATTLDGFQG
+1263 
-1272 YVRYGSSEE
+1272 
-1281 SAAYSTEQPR
+1281 
-1291 TPFTGTGNI
+1291 
-1300 GSYLASQV
+1300 
-1308 NRGTPVYYTQVFFS
+1308 
-1322 IDTSN
+1322 
-1327 KHVDDADVIG
+1327 DVIG
-1337 TQVSSTGTIKPEQFA
+1337 TQIVAEQEQKVNNGE
-1352 SVSGTVWA
+1352 VSGTVWA
-1360 ENDRDGVYQVGD
+1360 ENDYNGLFATD
-1372 EAVVEGVAVT
+1372 EAKLQDITVQLISDNGTVVATAQTNKLGQYDFTGLAPGNYYVKFTSQSFVG
-1382 LYNAD
+1382 YNAVPD
-1387 GSVCKTTTTN
+1387 GGNSIVQQASKGINDSYAQTPVFALTYN
-1397 KYGAYSFDGI
+1397 DVLEKSF
-1407 PEKKNYTVGFSNG
+1407 
-1420 SSNIQSYSPTAKI
+1420 
-1433 AAGENNNHVNNDWK
+1433 
-1447 SDVFTAI
+1447 
-1454 YQKNTSQ
+1454 
-1461 TINCGVYVPSTVSG
+1461 GVYVPSTVSG

-1480 VNQNGI
+1480 ANQNGI
-1486 CDNSES
+1486 YDNRET

-1512 YGNPITAVLTD
+1512 YGNSIAAVLTD
-1523 ADGNY
+1523 ANGNY

-1543 TSSDT
+1543 TSSNT
-1548 VDISNARVS
+1548 IDISNARVS
-1557 PIPTSGDE
+1557 PIPASGDV
-1565 KRTNKAERSID
+1565 KLTNKAEKSIGM
-1576 VLEFNGAPTSATTE
+1576 LEFNGAPTSATTE
-1590 KSGSMLNAATIG
+1590 KSGSMLTSATIG
-1602 EVYINSMTGT
+1602 EIYINSMSGT

-1651 TQADINIEE
+1651 TQADIDIEE
-1660 PVLNGVKVTLKNAAG
+1660 PVLSGVKVTLKNAAG

-1698 YKVEYEET
+1698 YKVEYEEI
-1706 DKTAADKKV
+1706 DRTAADKKV

-1721 YFGFLVSPTA
+1721 YFGFTVSPTA
-1731 TTDKKTQMGNDATA
+1731 TTDKKTQMGNDSTA

-1766 VVSLS
+1766 VVNLS
-1771 NEKDFYVSTANCA
+1771 NKKDFYVSTANCA
-1784 MYIPSKVYGYI
+1784 LYIPSKVYGYI

-1804 RETNETENVKTHI
+1804 RETNEAQNVETHI

-1841 LYKSYNVFGELVGN
+1841 LYKSYNVFGELIGN

-1864 YYEYDYLE
+1864 YYEYNCLE

-1885 YYGQTLINQGNDDT
+1885 CYGQTLINQGNDDT
-1899 LDSETQPNIS
+1899 LDSEAQPNIS

-1969 DYEIYEKA
+1969 DYEIYSKA
-1977 DDSGKSVFPNGPYT
+1977 ENFGKSVFPDDRHQGAPQIYEGAEDSGKSVFSDDSNELYT
-1991 TVPVKPG
+1991 TA
-1998 DTSIKTEHLTTDK
+1998 SIETFAQAEHLITDK
-2011 NGLISF
+2011 DGLIHF

-2030 ETLPGYVRD
+2030 KTLPGYVRD
-2039 TKTHVVKVMPE
+2039 TKTHVIKVMPE
-2050 TAVENNNLIWKTYIS
+2050 TTVENNNLVWKTYIS
-2065 VDGVRQTNNLYTLK
+2065 VDGVRQTDNLYTLK

-2096 NDQDGIRKNAVIT
+2096 NDQDGIRQNAVIT

-2133 FKATDTYLT
+2133 FKATDTYLS

-2159 TVVENPMDGYTAIVS
+2159 TVIENPMDGYIATVS
-2174 NTTGSVDNGY
+2174 ATTGSADKGY

-2199 TVVKVWDDGNNVDGI
+2199 TVAKVWDDSSNVDGM

-2234 LSNTKDWK
+2234 LSKTKDWK
-2242 YTFKHIPLFDANGN
+2242 YTFKHMPLFDANGN
-2256 EITYTITED
+2256 KITYTITED

-2287 VQETLSIPVTK
+2287 VQETFNIPVAK

-2315 VILMGSDGNVYE
+2315 VTLMGSDGNVYE

-2357 SEETVDSYTYKIE
+2357 NEEAVNGYTYKIE

-2375 GFTVTNEHIPA
+2375 GFTVTNEHISA
-2386 VTNVVINKYW
+2386 VTNVVVNKYW

-2440 VFFNNGT
+2440 VFFSNGT
-2447 KIAYTVTEDAVAGY
+2447 KITYTVTEDAVAGY
-2461 IGKTATD
+2461 TSKTVTD

-2539 QNEGTIILYTAKEEA
+2539 QNEGTIILYTSKEEA
-2554 VEGYTQKSVTTATG
+2554 VDGYTQKSITTTAG
-2568 FNFTNT
+2568 FDLTNT
-2574 HEPQTVTYGATKV
+2574 HEIQTADYEVKKV
-2587 WLDDD
+2587 WIDD
-2592 NRDGVRPNSIT
+2592 NDRDGARPTSIT
-2603 LVLNGS
+2603 LTLTGS

-2621 SNWSDVTFERI
+2621 DNWNAVTFERV
-2632 PMFNNGKYITYT
+2632 PMFNGGKYITYT
-2644 LSENDVPSYVNSV
+2644 LTENEVPSYINSIE
-2657 AVSEDGKFFT
+2657 VSEDGKHFT
-2667 VTNTH
+2667 ITNTH
-2672 TPDHAIIKITEV
+2672 APDHAIINITEV

-2699 TTIIVGSNGNRHEVP
+2699 TAIIVGSNGNRHEVP

-2732 KNGQLVDYTVEAVTI
+2732 KNGQLVDYTVEAVMI

-2756 LGNNVFEVH
+2756 LGNNVFKVH

-2771 TISKTV
+2771 TVSKTI

-2784 ENQDGIRPASV
+2784 ENQDGMRPDSV
-2795 TVTLTGSNA
+2795 TVTLTGTNA

-2863 SETTLRTATLVW
+2863 SETTLRTVTLVW

-2891 TLHGSDGSEVE
+2891 MLHGSDGSEIE
-2902 KTVSKDDSW
+2902 KTVSKDNSW
-2911 ADVMFED
+2911 TDVMFED

-2932 TESTVD
+2932 TESTVA

-2958 PAVVNVDVTKVW
+2958 PAAVNVDVTKVW

-2976 DGNRPN
+2976 DGNRPD

-2990 NDGNRYTATITAAN
+2990 SDGNRYTATITAAN

-3029 DAASGYSNVIEKKDN
+3029 DAVSGYSNIIEKKDD
-3044 YTFVLTNKYSPATV
+3044 YTFVLTNQYSPATV

-3066 NDDNDRDGARP
+3066 SDDNDRDGARP
-3077 ESFNIVLNGSD
+3077 ESVNIVLNGSD

-3123 AEEKVTGYTTEVA
+3123 AEEKVAGYTTEVA

-3148 TKSIE
+3148 TKPIE
-3153 TVTKTVSKVWEDS
+3153 TVTKTISKVWEDS

-3178 VILTG
+3178 VIMTG
-3183 DDGSRY
+3183 DDGSRRV
-3189 LKSVSA
+3189 KSVSA

-3220 SEAFVSGYTDEVTQN
+3220 SEAFVSGYTDKVTQN
-3235 GNNYTITNTHMPATT
+3235 GDNYTITNIHAPATT

-3281 RSYAKKL
+3281 RSYTEKL

-3300 LPKYANGKTIDYTL
+3300 LPKYAGGKTIDYTL

-3349 KAWNDENNQ
+3349 KAWNDGNNQ
-3358 DGLRPKS
+3358 DGLRPKT

-3387 WTTSLNN
+3387 WATSLNN
-3394 LPKYKNSTEVQYTVK
+3394 LPKYKNGTEVQYTVK

-3461 VTLTGSD
+3461 VSLTGSD
-3468 GSTHNAA
+3468 GSTRNAA
-3475 ITKNDGWTYQFKDL
+3475 ITKNDGWAYQFKDL

-3515 KGSDGYSF
+3515 KGSDEYSF

-3551 RAKETVI
+3551 RVKETAI

-3609 DVTNTDKY
+3609 DVASTDKY

-3635 KVWDDNNNQDGLR
+3635 KVWNDNDNQDGLR

-3669 AANNWTET
+3669 TANNWTEA
-3677 FEGLYKYF
+3677 FDGLYKYF

-3692 YTIDEEA
+3692 YTIDEET

-3715 ITNTHAPEKLDL
+3715 VTNTHTPEKLDL

-3741 YRPDTTTIHMSGTD
+3741 YRPDAATIHMSGTD
-3755 GTQDTKDFTKD
+3755 GTQDTRDFTKD

-3778 RFKDGTKIKY
+3778 RFKDGTEIKY

-3798 TTSIVANGNVVTVT
+3798 TTSVVANGNVVTVT

-3826 IWEDNDDQDG
+3826 VWDDNDDQDG
-3836 IRPDAVNIKLKGN
+3836 IRPDTVNIKLKGN
-3849 DKLVDSS
+3849 DKHVDSS

-3865 HSFTKLPVRENG
+3865 HSFTKLPVRESG
-3877 NEISYTAEENEIP
+3877 NEITYTAEENEIP

-3920 VWDDSENQDG
+3920 VWEDSEDQDG

-3940 VSNGIAKDA
+3940 VSNGIVKDA

-4017 IDDNNRDGLRPSSHT
+4017 IDDNNRDGLRPDSHT

-4037 GINTIEEI
+4037 GTNTIEDI
-4045 VLDKDNGYGT
+4045 VLDKDNGYGII
-4055 VLKDMPKYKNGV
+4055 LKDMPKYKDGV
-4067 EIDYQIKDFKV
+4067 EIDYQIKDFEV
-4078 DGYTTNIIKGDS
+4078 DGYTTDIVKSDEAPAFNI
-4090 VKDFK
+4090 
-4095 VTNTH
+4095 TNTH
-4100 VPEMVTVTVTEGW
+4100 IPEATTITVTEEW
-4113 HDQSDYDKIRP
+4113 HDHDDYDKIRP
-4124 EEIALTLTGSDG
+4124 EKVTLTLTGSDG

-4142 VNKETWTAVF
+4142 VTKDTWTTAF

-4168 TQEGIKGYSTTI
+4168 TQEGIKGYNTTI
-4180 TNNQTDTITVINKH
+4180 TNNHTDAITVINEH

-4206 NDENNKDSIRPDKV
+4206 NDENNKDNIRPDKV
-4220 TVKLTDGTTVVST
+4220 TVKLADGTTAIST
-4233 KEVKND
+4233 KEIKND
-4239 SWKHIFEDIPVFNGS
+4239 SWKYIFENVSVFNEN
-4254 DKVSY
+4254 DKASY

-4280 TIEIINTHISVV
+4280 TIEIINTHIPVV

-4297 PKKKEPATPAP
+4297 PKKEEPATPAP

-4316 PAPTVTLIQTTN
+4316 PAPTVALVQTTN

>member
-1 MQNGKSRIKR
+1 MQKCESRTKR
-11 VASAIIAG
+11 VMSAIIAG
-19 VMALQ
+19 MMALQ
-24 TVAPVISYADDT
+24 VVAPTISYADDT
-36 ASSVATT
+36 VASTASSE
-43 DDSDAIAN
+43 DNSDAQ
-51 VDPGTPVQVD
+51 VDPGVPVQ
-61 ATASEEPSE
+61 
-70 APSSGTSQADE
+70 
-81 NSEET
+81 
-86 ETNSDITDEVSNEHT
+86 
-101 DADTADETQTVEEDA
+101 
-116 PKQDES
+116 
-122 TSETTDT
+122 TDT
-129 APSRTVTVTLNKNGG
+129 ASSNTATEPDSGEGLIQNDTVSDSQGNETDTQEETVQDTVQQNDSGSESESVRTVTVTLNKNGG
-144 EFEPEWLETANEDPI
+144 IFEPEWLETANEDPI
-159 AAYLGTETNDIVVED
+159 ATYLGTETNDIAIED

-186 DSIDIPVALSSDESL
+186 DSISIPVALSGDDSL

-216 SETLTFEDGVDAYVL
+216 NETLTFDDGVDAYVL
-231 SAVYSSVV
+231 TAVYNSVA
-239 DDDQTLVENR
+239 DEDQQLIENK
-249 TEFDEQTKR
+249 EIFDEQAEKNVL
-258 QAIQERLKSS
+258 QQKLSAS
-268 GISTY
+268 GISLY
-273 VLRPSDSYNQLDL
+273 EMRPSDSYNQLDL
-286 VVEGLAFTSDDG
+286 IIDGLAFTSDDG

-342 VHLNA
+342 IHLNA

-382 PDEDNGQ
+382 PDEDKGQ

-430 NAAAEVAKKH
+430 DAAAEVAKNH

-450 MGESGGSAGGG
+450 MGESGGTAGGG

-493 TTPTNGRTLTYEER
+493 RTPTNGRVLTYDER
-507 VDAKVYPATQT
+507 VNAKVYPATQT

-524 HYTVLGELYD
+524 HYTILGELYD
-534 ANPAHRDPV
+534 ANPANRDPV
-543 DFLFDDGQARNY
+543 SLLFDDGQARNY

-593 NTSVTIDGEQV
+593 NTSVTIDGKQI

-622 ETAPYLVNGRVII
+622 NSAPYLINGRVLIH
-635 KMVGETPK
+635 MVGTTPK
-643 LKSVMMP
+643 MKTIMME
-650 AQSEDISAGNID
+650 AQNEDISSSHVDDADIY
-662 EKDGFGQKAILS
+662 GQKAYLNK
-674 PGQGSANKTLA
+674 GQDIASTTIA

-692 NLGDVMTVTPKWEYN
+692 NMGDLMTVNPVWEYSTMLSPTDRDWN
-707 TLLNVT
+707 
-713 YKPWDDSVAKNI
+713 DSIAKSI
-725 NNQMSVSIT
+725 DSRLSVSVVNT
-734 NTELGIPAEGDKYY
+734 NLGVPNPGDKYY
-748 NDAYPGWYAVK
+748 NADYPGWYAVK
-759 SVMTITNA
+759 SVMTITNPVNA
-767 PLSMYDTATVTKYFF
+767 MYSTEKLTKYYFRCKGIATYTLSGGTKTMYDKGERGSLSIDYNIYINHEGVHVYSDRNIINGTPTSTIDDTIAATAGRSASTWQYPHMALTDVNNINTILIQFSSHGFNTSDSISYDASYADSLGITGSGNQYSYIFKAKSKNSVSTANWEKFLQSITYTTYDAATFTSTGVSGGVTIFWYADENLWENNMFYDSSSGHFYACINTGNSITWGEARNRALSMYNSALDCYGYLAHITSQSEQDYLYTLMDKSTQGWLGATRKVSGNEWDWYWRDGPANETSEPFF
-782 RCHPTATVS
+782 RQNADGTYGTLLWGYENWDSKTEP
-791 MYNGIRTMDDESESG
+791 NNSG
-806 GLVLDYS
+806 GVEWCMHYYGSNRGVWNDYIDSNGAVTSFIVEWSKDGLV
-813 IAMEHQGAH
+813 G
-822 VYQNRNTI
+822 
-830 NDMNAETVSDTVTAT
+830 NDHSVSDT
-845 QNHSSSQWK
+845 
-854 YPELVV
+854 
-860 KTPKT
+860 
-865 IQTFNVLFTSPSRNA
+865 
-880 QDAILYNT
+880 
-888 DLANQLGIVVT
+888 
-899 GTNQNYIF
+899 
-907 TKSGGLTQDEW
+907 
-918 NNFLRQVSF
+918 
-927 VTYDRAVFTADG
+927 
-939 VQSGVE
+939 
-945 VAWYGFEKAI
+945 
-955 FGSNQATRHVPT
+955 
-967 LSDYPG
+967 
-973 AATHNIASGSL
+973 
-984 NITSSGS
+984 
-991 VYRIVGSTTGDNRI
+991 
-1005 YVSPGVSATVILD
+1005 
-1018 NVTMNYTAAGAGWG
+1018 
-1032 NDTSRAGDG
+1032 
-1041 AISCSHAN
+1041 
-1049 LTIILVG
+1049 
-1056 TSRITAYG
+1056 
-1064 SYSNAIAKNGTDGS
+1064 
-1078 LMIDGAGTL
+1078 
-1087 YAVGASGDHCGAIG
+1087 
-1101 ANVNCS
+1101 
-1107 FWNFTVQ
+1107 
-1114 GGTIYANAGEHCP
+1114 
-1127 GIGSGCLNQPGEG
+1127 
-1140 NGGDGAG
+1140 
-1147 CGNLNF
+1147 
-1153 TGGTVVARGNTAC
+1153 
-1166 SGIGSGWGGPVNGI
+1166 
-1180 NISNGA
+1180 
-1186 KVTAYGG
+1186 
-1193 SYSPGIGSGG
+1193 
-1203 RTDNVQG
+1203 
-1210 GNIGSYHYHV
+1210 
-1220 RNIVITGGDTVVT
+1220 
-1233 AFGDK
+1233 
-1238 STNMPGIG
+1238 
-1246 CGKDPVGTVRGT
+1246 
-1258 LSNVV
+1258 
-1263 ATTLDGFQG
+1263 
-1272 YVRYGSSEE
+1272 
-1281 SAAYSTEQPR
+1281 
-1291 TPFTGTGNI
+1291 
-1300 GSYLASQV
+1300 
-1308 NRGTPVYYTQVFFS
+1308 
-1322 IDTSN
+1322 
-1327 KHVDDADVIG
+1327 DVIG
-1337 TQVSSTGTIKPEQFA
+1337 TQIVAEQEQKVNNGE
-1352 SVSGTVWA
+1352 VSGTVWA
-1360 ENDRDGVYQVGD
+1360 ENDYNGLFATD
-1372 EAVVEGVAVT
+1372 EAKLQDITVQLISDNGTIVATAQTNKLGQYDFTGLAPGNYYVKFT
-1382 LYNAD
+1382 SQSFVGYNAVPD
-1387 GSVCKTTTTN
+1387 GGNSIVQQASKDINDSYAQTPVFALTYN
-1397 KYGAYSFDGI
+1397 DVLEKSF
-1407 PEKKNYTVGFSNG
+1407 
-1420 SSNIQSYSPTAKI
+1420 
-1433 AAGENNNHVNNDWK
+1433 
-1447 SDVFTAI
+1447 
-1454 YQKNTSQ
+1454 
-1461 TINCGVYVPSTVSG
+1461 GVYVSSTVSG

-1523 ADGNY
+1523 ANGNY

-1543 TSSDT
+1543 TSSNT

-1557 PIPTSGDE
+1557 PIPASGDE

-1576 VLEFNGAPTSATTE
+1576 VLEFNGAPTSATAE
-1590 KSGSMLNAATIG
+1590 KSGSMLSAAVIG

-1731 TTDKKTQMGNDATA
+1731 ATNKKTQMGNDSTA

-1766 VVSLS
+1766 VVALN

-1828 DADEQGTNISGHL
+1828 DADEQGTNVSGHL

-1864 YYEYDYLE
+1864 YYEYNYLE

-1899 LDSETQPNIS
+1899 LDSEAQPNIS
-1909 LDRSHMYCAW
+1909 LDRSHIYCAW
-1919 IGDIELP
+1919 IGNIELP

-1937 KHNDAGFIRLLTSFD
+1937 KHNDAGFIRLLTDFD
-1952 LKKVEDLSGIP
+1952 LKKIEDLSEIP
-1963 FENVKF
+1963 FKNVKF

-1977 DDSGKSVFPNGPYT
+1977 ADSGKSVFQNGPYT

-1998 DTSIKTEHLTTDK
+1998 DASIQTEHLTTDE
-2011 NGLISF
+2011 NGLIHF
-2017 TNQDIATYHLTET
+2017 TNQDIATYHLIEA
-2030 ETLPGYVRD
+2030 ETLPGYVKD

-2050 TAVENNNLIWKTYIS
+2050 TTVENNNLVWKTYIS
-2065 VDGVRQTNNLYTLK
+2065 VDGVRQTDNLYTLK

-2096 NDQDGIRKNAVIT
+2096 NDQDGIRQNAVIT

-2159 TVVENPMDGYTAIVS
+2159 TVIENPMDGYTATVGA
-2174 NTTGSVDNGY
+2174 TTGSADKGY

-2199 TVVKVWDDGNNVDGI
+2199 TVTKVWDDSNNIDGM
-2214 RPDSVTIHMNGSDGS
+2214 RPDSVTIHLNGSDGS

-2234 LSNTKDWK
+2234 LSNAKDWK
-2242 YTFKHIPLFDANGN
+2242 YIFKHMPLFDANGN
-2256 EITYTITED
+2256 KITYTITED
-2265 AVAGYTYTVT
+2265 AVAEYTYTVT

-2287 VQETLSIPVTK
+2287 VQETFSIPVTK

-2315 VILMGSDGNVYE
+2315 VTLMGSDGNVYE

-2357 SEETVDSYTYKIE
+2357 NEEAVNGYTYKIE

-2375 GFTVTNEHIPA
+2375 GFTVTNEHISA
-2386 VTNVVINKYW
+2386 VTNVVVNKYW

-2410 SVTLS
+2410 AVTLS

-2428 DGGFSETFENLP
+2428 DTGFSKTFENLP

-2447 KIAYTVTEDAVAGY
+2447 KITYTVTEDAVNGY
-2461 IGKTATD
+2461 TGKITTD
-2468 DTGYVLSITNTHTP
+2468 DTGYILSITNTHAP
-2482 ETISKTIT
+2482 ETIRKTVT
-2490 KTWDDNDNQDG
+2490 KTWDDGNNRDG
-2501 IRPTNVKVELYGT
+2501 IRPTNVKIELYGT
-2514 DGTLRTQYL
+2514 DGTHRTQYL
-2523 TKDNNWSY
+2523 TQDNHWSY

-2539 QNEGTIILYTAKEEA
+2539 QNEGTIILYTIKEEA
-2554 VEGYTQKSVTTATG
+2554 VDGYTQKSVTTTAG
-2568 FNFTNT
+2568 FDLTNT
-2574 HEPQTVTYGATKV
+2574 HEIQTADYEVKKV
-2587 WLDDD
+2587 WVDD
-2592 NRDGVRPNSIT
+2592 NDRDGARPTSIT
-2603 LVLNGS
+2603 LTLTGS
-2609 DGSKYTKQMTAA
+2609 DGSKYTKQMTAVD
-2621 SNWSDVTFERI
+2621 NWNAATFERV
-2632 PMFNNGKYITYT
+2632 PMFNGGKYITYT
-2644 LSENDVPSYVNSV
+2644 LTENEVPSYINSIE
-2657 AVSEDGKFFT
+2657 VSEDGKHFT

-2672 TPDHAIIKITEV
+2672 APDHAIINITEV
-2684 WHDENDQDGIRPKKV
+2684 WHDENDQDGIRPRKMTAV
-2699 TTIIVGSNGNRHEVP
+2699 VVGSNGNRHEVP
-2714 LHSSGDWH
+2714 LHSSGDWN

-2732 KNGQLVDYTVEAVTI
+2732 KNGQLVDYTVEAITI

-2809 TLNEE
+2809 TLNED

-2831 IVTYNV
+2831 IVAYNV
-2837 KESDVEGY
+2837 KESDTAGY
-2845 EASIVKTEDGFQ
+2845 EASVVKTEDGFQ

-2863 SETTLRTATLVW
+2863 SETTMRTVTLVW
-2875 RDENNQ
+2875 RDEDNR
-2881 DGIRPDTVTY
+2881 DGVRPDAVTY
-2891 TLHGSDGSEVE
+2891 TLHGSDGSEQE
-2902 KTVSKDDSW
+2902 KTVNKDDAW
-2911 ADVMFED
+2911 NDVVFED
-2918 LPVYQNGQKVTYTL
+2918 LPVYQNGQRISYTL
-2932 TESTVD
+2932 TESAID
-2938 GYTTDIRDNG
+2938 GYTNDIRNSG
-2948 HTFTVTNTHI
+2948 NTFTITNTHI
-2958 PAVVNVDVTKVW
+2958 PETVNVDVTKIW

-2976 DGNRPN
+2976 DGNRPD

-2990 NDGNRYTATITAAN
+2990 SDGKRYTTTITAAN
-3004 NWKYTFSKLPK
+3004 NWKHTFLKLPK
-3015 FFNEGTQIEYTLAE
+3015 FFNEGTQIEYTLTE
-3029 DAASGYSNVIEKKDN
+3029 DTMSGYSDVVEKRSD
-3044 YTFVLTNKYSPATV
+3044 YVFVLTNKYSPATV
-3058 DIPVVKKW
+3058 DVTIVKKW
-3066 NDDNDRDGARP
+3066 DDDNDRDGMRP
-3077 ESFNIVLNGSD
+3077 ESVDIVLNGSD
-3088 GKLYTGTLSAE
+3088 GKLYTGTLSTE
-3099 NGYTYVFQSV
+3099 NGYTCVFQSV
-3109 PKFHNSGTLISYTV
+3109 PKYHDGGTLINYTI
-3123 AEEKVTGYTTEVA
+3123 AEEKIPGYTTTIA
-3136 KDSSGYKFTLTN
+3136 KDASGYKFTLTN
-3148 TKSIE
+3148 TKPIE

-3178 VILTG
+3178 IILTG
-3183 DDGSRY
+3183 DDGSRRV
-3189 LKSVSA
+3189 KSVSA
-3195 AENWTTTFEN
+3195 AENWTTMFEN
-3205 LPKNQ
+3205 LPKSQ

-3220 SEAFVSGYTDEVTQN
+3220 SEAFVSGYTDRVAQN
-3235 GNNYTITNTHMPATT
+3235 GDNYTITNTHTPAAT

-3281 RSYAKKL
+3281 RSYTEKL

-3300 LPKYANGKTIDYTL
+3300 LPKYADGKVIEYSL
-3314 TEEAVPGYTS
+3314 TEESVPGYTS
-3324 SITRNGKSFTLINT
+3324 SITRNGKSFVLINT

-3349 KAWNDENNQ
+3349 KAWNDGNNQ
-3358 DGLRPKS
+3358 DGLRPKT

-3382 FESQN
+3382 FEGQN
-3387 WTTSLNN
+3387 WATNLNN
-3394 LPKYKNSTEVQYTVK
+3394 LPKYKNGTEIQYTVK

-3427 TITNTHAPA
+3427 AITNSHTPA
-3436 VVTVSV
+3436 VVTVSA
-3442 VKIWDDENNQ
+3442 VKVWDDANNQ

-3468 GSTHNAA
+3468 GSVRNAA
-3475 ITKNDGWTYQFKDL
+3475 ITKNDGWTYQFKNL
-3489 PQYKNGVKIDYTLQE
+3489 PKYKNGVKIDYTLQE
-3504 ADSNPYTYEIV
+3504 ANSNPYTYEIV
-3515 KGSDGYSF
+3515 KGSDEYSF
-3523 TITNNYVPAAVNVPV
+3523 TITNNYVPAVVNVPV
-3538 TTIWN
+3538 TTVW
-3543 DDNNRDGI
+3543 DDDDNRDGI
-3551 RAKETVI
+3551 RAKETAI
-3558 TLQGSNGKVYQHIVT
+3558 TLHGSNGKVYQRIVT
-3573 DKDSFAT
+3573 GKDDFAT
-3580 VFEDVPKFFDEGKEV
+3580 VFEDVPKFFDEGREV
-3595 VYTVTQNEVDGYTT
+3595 VYTVTQNEMNGYTANIA
-3609 DVTNTDKY
+3609 NTDKY

-3625 EPEKLAKTVT
+3625 EPERLAKTVT

-3663 IEKNLS
+3663 IEKSLS
-3669 AANNWTET
+3669 TANNWTEA
-3677 FEGLYKYF
+3677 FDGLYKYF

-3692 YTIDEEA
+3692 YTIDEEM

-3741 YRPDTTTIHMSGTD
+3741 YRPDAATIHMSGTD

-3778 RFKDGTKIKY
+3778 HYKNGNEIKY

-3798 TTSIVANGNVVTVT
+3798 TTSIAVNGNVVTVT

-3826 IWEDNDDQDG
+3826 VWEDNNDQDG
-3836 IRPDAVNIKLKGN
+3836 LRPDTVSVKLKGN
-3849 DKLVDSS
+3849 DKFIDSS
-3856 ELNEDVKWK
+3856 EVNEDVKWK

-3877 NEISYTAEENEIP
+3877 NEITYTAEENEIP
-3890 GYTTTIEKTDTGYV
+3890 GYTTSIEKTDTGYV

-3920 VWDDSENQDG
+3920 VWKDAENQDG
-3930 LRPDTIHIKL
+3930 LRPDAIHIRL
-3940 VSNGIAKDA
+3940 ISNDIEKDA
-3949 YLDADS
+3949 YLDAESD
-3955 NWHLEFEGLPKYRD
+3955 WHLDFEGLPKYRD

-3990 TTEDGYAFTIKNDH
+3990 TTKDGYAFTIENDH
-4004 VPAVIDIPITEEW
+4004 VPAIIDIPITEEW
-4017 IDDNNRDGLRPSSHT
+4017 IDDNDRDGLRPDSHT
-4032 VILTD
+4032 VILVD
-4037 GINTIEEI
+4037 GTNVIEEV
-4045 VLDKDNGYGT
+4045 VLDKNNGYGV
-4055 VLKDMPKYKNGV
+4055 VLKNMPKYKNGV
-4067 EIDYQIKDFKV
+4067 EINYQIKDFKV
-4078 DGYTTNIIKGDS
+4078 DGYTTNIIKSDS
-4090 VKDFK
+4090 VKDFNI
-4095 VTNTH
+4095 TNTH

-4124 EEIALTLTGSDG
+4124 EKVTLTLTGSDG

-4142 VNKETWTAVF
+4142 VTKDTWTTAF

-4168 TQEGIKGYSTTI
+4168 TQEGIKGYKTTI
-4180 TNNQTDTITVINKH
+4180 TDNETGTIAVINTH

-4206 NDENNKDSIRPDKV
+4206 NDENNKDNIRPDKV
-4220 TVKLTDGTTVVST
+4220 TVKLANGTTAVST
-4233 KEVKND
+4233 KEINND
-4239 SWKHIFEDIPVFNGS
+4239 SWKHVFENIIVFNG
-4254 DKVSY
+4254 DGKASY
-4259 TITQDAVNGYTTEIK
+4259 TVTQDAVNGYTTKIK

-4280 TIEIINTHISVV
+4280 TIEIINTHVPV
-4292 PPKEE
+4292 APPKEE
-4297 PKKKEPATPAP
+4297 PKQEETATPAAPAP
-4308 VVEVKVEQ
+4308 VVEIKTE
-4316 PAPTVTLIQTTN
+4316 PTTTVIETPN
-4328 KPTGISFF
+4328 KQTGISFMDG
-4336 ESLFAK
+4336 LFG

>member
-11 VASAIIAG
+11 VASAVIAG

-70 APSSGTSQADE
+70 APSSGASQADE
-81 NSEET
+81 NSGET
-86 ETNSDITDEVSNEHT
+86 ETNSDITDEVANEHT

-159 AAYLGTETNDIVVED
+159 ATYLGTETNDIAIED

-186 DSIDIPVALSSDESL
+186 DSISIPVALSGDDSL

-216 SETLTFEDGVDAYVL
+216 NETLTFDDGVDAYVL
-231 SAVYSSVV
+231 TAVYNSVA
-239 DDDQTLVENR
+239 DEDQQLIENK
-249 TEFDEQTKR
+249 EIFDEQAEKNVL
-258 QAIQERLKSS
+258 QQKLSAS
-268 GISTY
+268 GISLY
-273 VLRPSDSYNQLDL
+273 EMRPSDSYNQLDL
-286 VVEGLAFTSDDG
+286 IIDGLAFTSDDG
-298 LTQTF
+298 LVQTF
-303 TAPYDGDYIITA
+303 TAPYDGDYTITA

-342 VHLNA
+342 IHLSA

-430 NAAAEVAKKH
+430 DAAAEVAKNH

-493 TTPTNGRTLTYEER
+493 TTPTNGRVLTYDER

-524 HYTVLGELYD
+524 HYTILGELYD
-534 ANPAHRDPV
+534 ANPANRDPV
-543 DFLFDDGQARNY
+543 SLLFDDGQARNY

-593 NTSVTIDGEQV
+593 NTSVTIDGKQV

-622 ETAPYLVNGRVII
+622 NSAPYLINGRVLIH
-635 KMVGETPK
+635 MVGTTPK
-643 LKSVMMP
+643 MKTIMME
-650 AQSEDISAGNID
+650 AQNEDISSSHVDDAD
-662 EKDGFGQKAILS
+662 VYGQKAYLNK
-674 PGQGSANKTLA
+674 GQDVASTTIA

-692 NLGDVMTVTPKWEYN
+692 NMGDLMTVNPVWEYSTMLSPTDRDWN
-707 TLLNVT
+707 
-713 YKPWDDSVAKNI
+713 DSVAKSI
-725 NNQMSVSIT
+725 DSRLSVSVENT
-734 NTELGIPAEGDKYY
+734 NLGVPNPGDKYY
-748 NDAYPGWYAVK
+748 NADYPGWYAVK
-759 SVMTITNA
+759 SVMTITNPVNTMYSTERLTKYYFRCKGIA
-767 PLSMYDTATVTKYFF
+767 SYTLSSGTKTMYDKGERGELAIDYNIYINHEGVHVYSDRNIINGTPTSTVDDTIAATAGRSASTWQYPHMALTDVNNINTILIQFSSHGFNTSDSISYDASYADSLGITGSGNQYSYIFKAKSKNSVSTANWEKFLQSITYTTYDAATFTSTGVSGGVTIFWYADENLWENNMFYDSSSGHFYACINTGNSITWGEARNRALSMYNSALDCYGYLAHITSQSEQDYLYTLMDKSTQGWLGATRKVSGNEWDWYWRDGPANETSEPFF
-782 RCHPTATVS
+782 RQNADGTYGTLLWGYENWDSKTEP
-791 MYNGIRTMDDESESG
+791 NNSG
-806 GLVLDYS
+806 GVEWCMHYYGSNRGVWNDYIDSNGAVTSFIVEWSKDGLV
-813 IAMEHQGAH
+813 G
-822 VYQNRNTI
+822 
-830 NDMNAETVSDTVTAT
+830 NDHSVSDT
-845 QNHSSSQWK
+845 
-854 YPELVV
+854 
-860 KTPKT
+860 
-865 IQTFNVLFTSPSRNA
+865 
-880 QDAILYNT
+880 
-888 DLANQLGIVVT
+888 
-899 GTNQNYIF
+899 
-907 TKSGGLTQDEW
+907 
-918 NNFLRQVSF
+918 
-927 VTYDRAVFTADG
+927 
-939 VQSGVE
+939 
-945 VAWYGFEKAI
+945 
-955 FGSNQATRHVPT
+955 
-967 LSDYPG
+967 
-973 AATHNIASGSL
+973 
-984 NITSSGS
+984 
-991 VYRIVGSTTGDNRI
+991 
-1005 YVSPGVSATVILD
+1005 
-1018 NVTMNYTAAGAGWG
+1018 
-1032 NDTSRAGDG
+1032 
-1041 AISCSHAN
+1041 
-1049 LTIILVG
+1049 
-1056 TSRITAYG
+1056 
-1064 SYSNAIAKNGTDGS
+1064 
-1078 LMIDGAGTL
+1078 
-1087 YAVGASGDHCGAIG
+1087 
-1101 ANVNCS
+1101 
-1107 FWNFTVQ
+1107 
-1114 GGTIYANAGEHCP
+1114 
-1127 GIGSGCLNQPGEG
+1127 
-1140 NGGDGAG
+1140 
-1147 CGNLNF
+1147 
-1153 TGGTVVARGNTAC
+1153 
-1166 SGIGSGWGGPVNGI
+1166 
-1180 NISNGA
+1180 
-1186 KVTAYGG
+1186 
-1193 SYSPGIGSGG
+1193 
-1203 RTDNVQG
+1203 
-1210 GNIGSYHYHV
+1210 
-1220 RNIVITGGDTVVT
+1220 
-1233 AFGDK
+1233 
-1238 STNMPGIG
+1238 
-1246 CGKDPVGTVRGT
+1246 
-1258 LSNVV
+1258 
-1263 ATTLDGFQG
+1263 
-1272 YVRYGSSEE
+1272 
-1281 SAAYSTEQPR
+1281 
-1291 TPFTGTGNI
+1291 
-1300 GSYLASQV
+1300 
-1308 NRGTPVYYTQVFFS
+1308 
-1322 IDTSN
+1322 
-1327 KHVDDADVIG
+1327 DVIG
-1337 TQVSSTGTIKPEQFA
+1337 TQIVAEQEQKVNNGE
-1352 SVSGTVWA
+1352 VSGTVWA
-1360 ENDRDGVYQVGD
+1360 ENDYNGLFATD
-1372 EAVVEGVAVT
+1372 EAKLQDITVQLISDNGTVVATAQTNKLGQYDFTGLAPGNYYVKFTSQSFVG
-1382 LYNAD
+1382 YNAVPD
-1387 GSVCKTTTTN
+1387 GGNSIVQQASKGINDSYAQTPVFALTYN
-1397 KYGAYSFDGI
+1397 DVLEKSF
-1407 PEKKNYTVGFSNG
+1407 
-1420 SSNIQSYSPTAKI
+1420 
-1433 AAGENNNHVNNDWK
+1433 
-1447 SDVFTAI
+1447 
-1454 YQKNTSQ
+1454 
-1461 TINCGVYVPSTVSG
+1461 GVYVPSTVSG

-1480 VNQNGI
+1480 ANQNGI
-1486 CDNSES
+1486 YDNREA

-1512 YGNPITAVLTD
+1512 YGNPIAAVLTD
-1523 ADGNY
+1523 ANGNY

-1543 TSSDT
+1543 TSSNT

-1557 PIPTSGDE
+1557 PIPASGDV
-1565 KRTNKAERSID
+1565 KLTNKAEKSIGM
-1576 VLEFNGAPTSATTE
+1576 LEFNGAPTSATTE
-1590 KSGSMLNAATIG
+1590 KSGSMLTSATIG
-1602 EVYINSMTGT
+1602 EIYINSMSGT

-2199 TVVKVWDDGNNVDGI
+2199 MVVKVWDDGNNVDGI

-2603 LVLNGS
+2603 LALNGS

-2976 DGNRPN
+2976 DGNRPD

-3077 ESFNIVLNGSD
+3077 ESVNIVLNGSD

-3595 VYTVTQNEVDGYTT
+3595 VYTVTQNEVDGYST

-4124 EEIALTLTGSDG
+4124 EEIVLTLTGSDG

-4194 EPVKT
+4194 EPVKA

-4280 TIEIINTHISVV
+4280 TIEIINTHIPVV

-4297 PKKKEPATPAP
+4297 PKKEEPATPAP

>member
-11 VASAIIAG
+11 VASAVIAG

-70 APSSGTSQADE
+70 APSSGASQADE
-81 NSEET
+81 NSGET
-86 ETNSDITDEVSNEHT
+86 ETNSDITDEVANEHT

-159 AAYLGTETNDIVVED
+159 AAYLGTETNNIVVED

-430 NAAAEVAKKH
+430 DAAAEVAKKH

-524 HYTVLGELYD
+524 HYTILGELYD
-534 ANPAHRDPV
+534 ANPANRDPV
-543 DFLFDDGQARNY
+543 SLLFDDGQARNY

-593 NTSVTIDGEQV
+593 NTSVTIDGKQV

-622 ETAPYLVNGRVII
+622 NSAPYLINGRVLIH
-635 KMVGETPK
+635 MVGTTPK
-643 LKSVMMP
+643 MKTIMME
-650 AQSEDISAGNID
+650 AQNEDISSSHVDDAD
-662 EKDGFGQKAILS
+662 VYGQKAYLNK
-674 PGQGSANKTLA
+674 GQDVASTTIA

-692 NLGDVMTVTPKWEYN
+692 NMGDLMTVNPVWEYSTMLSPTDRDWN
-707 TLLNVT
+707 
-713 YKPWDDSVAKNI
+713 DSVAKSI
-725 NNQMSVSIT
+725 DSRLSVSVVNT
-734 NTELGIPAEGDKYY
+734 NLGVPNPGDKYY
-748 NDAYPGWYAVK
+748 NADYPGWYAVK
-759 SVMTITNA
+759 SVMTITNPVNA
-767 PLSMYDTATVTKYFF
+767 MYSTEKLTKYYFRCKGIASYTLSSGTKTMYDKGERGELAIDYNIYINHEGVHVYSDRNIINGTPTSTVDDTIAATAGRSASTWQYPHMALTDVNNINTILIQFSSHGFNTSDSISYDASYADSLGITGSGNQYSYIFKAKSKNSVSTANWEKFLQSITYTTYDAATFTSTGVSGGVTIFWYADENLWENNMFYDSSSGHFYACINTGNSITWGEARNRALSMYNSALDCYGYLAHITSQSEQDYLYTLMDKSTQGWLGATRKVSGNEWDWYWRDGPANETSEPFF
-782 RCHPTATVS
+782 RQNADGTYGTLLWGYENWDSKTEP
-791 MYNGIRTMDDESESG
+791 NNSG
-806 GLVLDYS
+806 GVEWCMHYYGSNRGVWNDYIDSNGAVTSFIVEWSKDGLV
-813 IAMEHQGAH
+813 G
-822 VYQNRNTI
+822 
-830 NDMNAETVSDTVTAT
+830 NDHSVSDT
-845 QNHSSSQWK
+845 
-854 YPELVV
+854 
-860 KTPKT
+860 
-865 IQTFNVLFTSPSRNA
+865 
-880 QDAILYNT
+880 
-888 DLANQLGIVVT
+888 
-899 GTNQNYIF
+899 
-907 TKSGGLTQDEW
+907 
-918 NNFLRQVSF
+918 
-927 VTYDRAVFTADG
+927 
-939 VQSGVE
+939 
-945 VAWYGFEKAI
+945 
-955 FGSNQATRHVPT
+955 
-967 LSDYPG
+967 
-973 AATHNIASGSL
+973 
-984 NITSSGS
+984 
-991 VYRIVGSTTGDNRI
+991 
-1005 YVSPGVSATVILD
+1005 
-1018 NVTMNYTAAGAGWG
+1018 
-1032 NDTSRAGDG
+1032 
-1041 AISCSHAN
+1041 
-1049 LTIILVG
+1049 
-1056 TSRITAYG
+1056 
-1064 SYSNAIAKNGTDGS
+1064 
-1078 LMIDGAGTL
+1078 
-1087 YAVGASGDHCGAIG
+1087 
-1101 ANVNCS
+1101 
-1107 FWNFTVQ
+1107 
-1114 GGTIYANAGEHCP
+1114 
-1127 GIGSGCLNQPGEG
+1127 
-1140 NGGDGAG
+1140 
-1147 CGNLNF
+1147 
-1153 TGGTVVARGNTAC
+1153 
-1166 SGIGSGWGGPVNGI
+1166 
-1180 NISNGA
+1180 
-1186 KVTAYGG
+1186 
-1193 SYSPGIGSGG
+1193 
-1203 RTDNVQG
+1203 
-1210 GNIGSYHYHV
+1210 
-1220 RNIVITGGDTVVT
+1220 
-1233 AFGDK
+1233 
-1238 STNMPGIG
+1238 
-1246 CGKDPVGTVRGT
+1246 
-1258 LSNVV
+1258 
-1263 ATTLDGFQG
+1263 
-1272 YVRYGSSEE
+1272 
-1281 SAAYSTEQPR
+1281 
-1291 TPFTGTGNI
+1291 
-1300 GSYLASQV
+1300 
-1308 NRGTPVYYTQVFFS
+1308 
-1322 IDTSN
+1322 
-1327 KHVDDADVIG
+1327 DVIG
-1337 TQVSSTGTIKPEQFA
+1337 TQIVAEQEQKVNNGE
-1352 SVSGTVWA
+1352 VSGTVWA
-1360 ENDRDGVYQVGD
+1360 ENDYNGLFATD
-1372 EAVVEGVAVT
+1372 EAKLQDITVQLISDNGTIVATAQTNKLGQYDFTGLAPGNYYVKFT
-1382 LYNAD
+1382 SQSFVGYNAVPD
-1387 GSVCKTTTTN
+1387 GGNSIVQQASKGINDSYAQTPVFALTYN
-1397 KYGAYSFDGI
+1397 DVLEKSF
-1407 PEKKNYTVGFSNG
+1407 
-1420 SSNIQSYSPTAKI
+1420 
-1433 AAGENNNHVNNDWK
+1433 
-1447 SDVFTAI
+1447 
-1454 YQKNTSQ
+1454 
-1461 TINCGVYVPSTVSG
+1461 GVYVPSTVSG

-1486 CDNSES
+1486 YDNREA

-1512 YGNPITAVLTD
+1512 YGNPIAAVLTD
-1523 ADGNY
+1523 ANGNY

-1543 TSSDT
+1543 TSSNT

-1557 PIPTSGDE
+1557 PIPASGDV
-1565 KRTNKAERSID
+1565 KLTNKAEKSIGM
-1576 VLEFNGAPTSATTE
+1576 LEFNGAPTSATTE
-1590 KSGSMLNAATIG
+1590 KSGSMLTSATIG
-1602 EVYINSMTGT
+1602 EIYINSMSGT

-1651 TQADINIEE
+1651 TQADIDIEE

-1706 DKTAADKKV
+1706 DRTAADKKV

-2199 TVVKVWDDGNNVDGI
+2199 MVVKVWDDGNNVDGI

-2603 LVLNGS
+2603 LALNGS

-2976 DGNRPN
+2976 DGNRPD

-3077 ESFNIVLNGSD
+3077 ESVNIVLNGSD

-3475 ITKNDGWTYQFKDL
+3475 ITKNEGWTYQFKDL

-3865 HSFTKLPVRENG
+3865 HSFTNLPVRENG

-3955 NWHLEFEGLPKYRD
+3955 NWHLEFDGLPKYRD

-4280 TIEIINTHISVV
+4280 TIEIINTHIPVV

-4297 PKKKEPATPAP
+4297 PKKEEPATPAP

>member
-1 MQNGKSRIKR
+1 MQKCESRTKR
-11 VASAIIAG
+11 VMSAIIAG
-19 VMALQ
+19 MMALQ
-24 TVAPVISYADDT
+24 VVAPTISYADDT
-36 ASSVATT
+36 VASTASSE
-43 DDSDAIAN
+43 DNSDTKI
-51 VDPGTPVQVD
+51 DPGVPVQ
-61 ATASEEPSE
+61 
-70 APSSGTSQADE
+70 
-81 NSEET
+81 
-86 ETNSDITDEVSNEHT
+86 
-101 DADTADETQTVEEDA
+101 
-116 PKQDES
+116 
-122 TSETTDT
+122 TDT
-129 APSRTVTVTLNKNGG
+129 ASSNTVTEPDSSESLEEKADSEQTGEIQDDTVSDSQGNETNTQEETVQDTVQQNDSGSETMESKSVRTVTVTLNKNGG
-144 EFEPEWLETANEDPI
+144 VFEPEWLETANEDPI
-159 AAYLGTETNDIVVED
+159 AAYLGTETNDIAIED

-186 DSIDIPVALSSDESL
+186 DSISIPVALSSDESL

-216 SETLTFEDGVDAYVL
+216 NETLTFDDGVDAYVL
-231 SAVYSSVV
+231 TAVYNSVA
-239 DDDQTLVENR
+239 DEDQQLIENK
-249 TEFDEQTKR
+249 EIFDEQAEKNAL
-258 QAIQERLKSS
+258 QQRLSAS
-268 GISTY
+268 GISLY
-273 VLRPSDSYNQLDL
+273 EMRPSDSYNQLDL
-286 VVEGLAFTSDDG
+286 IIDGLAFTSDDG
-298 LTQTF
+298 LVQTF
-303 TAPYDGDYIITA
+303 TAPYDGDYTITA

-342 VHLNA
+342 IHLSA

-430 NAAAEVAKKH
+430 DAAAEVAKKH

-450 MGESGGSAGGG
+450 MGESGGTAGGG

-493 TTPTNGRTLTYEER
+493 TTPTNGRVLTYDER

-524 HYTVLGELYD
+524 HYTILGELYD
-534 ANPAHRDPV
+534 ANPANRDPV
-543 DFLFDDGQARNY
+543 SLLFDDGQARNY

-593 NTSVTIDGEQV
+593 NTSVTIDGKQV

-622 ETAPYLVNGRVII
+622 NSAPYLINGRVLIH
-635 KMVGETPK
+635 MVGTTPK
-643 LKSVMMP
+643 MKTIMME
-650 AQSEDISAGNID
+650 AQNEDISSSHVDDAD
-662 EKDGFGQKAILS
+662 VYGQKAYLNK
-674 PGQGSANKTLA
+674 GQDVASTTIA

-692 NLGDVMTVTPKWEYN
+692 NMGDLMTVNPVWEYSTMLSPTDRDWN
-707 TLLNVT
+707 
-713 YKPWDDSVAKNI
+713 DSVAKSI
-725 NNQMSVSIT
+725 DSRLSVSVANT
-734 NTELGIPAEGDKYY
+734 NLGVPNPGDKYY
-748 NDAYPGWYAVK
+748 NADYPGWYAVK
-759 SVMTITNA
+759 SMMTITNPVNTMYSTERLTKYYFRCKGIA
-767 PLSMYDTATVTKYFF
+767 SYTLSSGTKTMYDKGERGELAIDYNIYINHEGVHVYSDRNIINGTPTSTVDDTIAATAGRNASTWQYPHMALTDVNNINTILVQFSSHGFNTSDSISYDASYADSLGITGSGNQYSYIFKAKSKNSVSTANWEKFLQSITYTTYDAATFTSTGVSGGVTIFWYADENLWENNMFYDSSSSHFYACINTGSSITWGEARNRALSMYNSALDCYGYLAHITSQSEQDYLYTLMDKSTQGWLGATRKVSGNEWDWYWRDGPANETNEPFF
-782 RCHPTATVS
+782 RQNADGTYGTLLWGYENWDNKTEPNNVGDEWCMHYYGNKSGVWNDYSDT
-791 MYNGIRTMDDESESG
+791 NGAVTSFIVEWSKD
-806 GLVLDYS
+806 GLV
-813 IAMEHQGAH
+813 G
-822 VYQNRNTI
+822 
-830 NDMNAETVSDTVTAT
+830 NDHSVSDT
-845 QNHSSSQWK
+845 
-854 YPELVV
+854 
-860 KTPKT
+860 
-865 IQTFNVLFTSPSRNA
+865 
-880 QDAILYNT
+880 
-888 DLANQLGIVVT
+888 
-899 GTNQNYIF
+899 
-907 TKSGGLTQDEW
+907 
-918 NNFLRQVSF
+918 
-927 VTYDRAVFTADG
+927 
-939 VQSGVE
+939 
-945 VAWYGFEKAI
+945 
-955 FGSNQATRHVPT
+955 
-967 LSDYPG
+967 
-973 AATHNIASGSL
+973 
-984 NITSSGS
+984 
-991 VYRIVGSTTGDNRI
+991 
-1005 YVSPGVSATVILD
+1005 
-1018 NVTMNYTAAGAGWG
+1018 
-1032 NDTSRAGDG
+1032 
-1041 AISCSHAN
+1041 
-1049 LTIILVG
+1049 
-1056 TSRITAYG
+1056 
-1064 SYSNAIAKNGTDGS
+1064 
-1078 LMIDGAGTL
+1078 
-1087 YAVGASGDHCGAIG
+1087 
-1101 ANVNCS
+1101 
-1107 FWNFTVQ
+1107 
-1114 GGTIYANAGEHCP
+1114 
-1127 GIGSGCLNQPGEG
+1127 
-1140 NGGDGAG
+1140 
-1147 CGNLNF
+1147 
-1153 TGGTVVARGNTAC
+1153 
-1166 SGIGSGWGGPVNGI
+1166 
-1180 NISNGA
+1180 
-1186 KVTAYGG
+1186 
-1193 SYSPGIGSGG
+1193 
-1203 RTDNVQG
+1203 
-1210 GNIGSYHYHV
+1210 
-1220 RNIVITGGDTVVT
+1220 
-1233 AFGDK
+1233 
-1238 STNMPGIG
+1238 
-1246 CGKDPVGTVRGT
+1246 
-1258 LSNVV
+1258 
-1263 ATTLDGFQG
+1263 
-1272 YVRYGSSEE
+1272 
-1281 SAAYSTEQPR
+1281 
-1291 TPFTGTGNI
+1291 
-1300 GSYLASQV
+1300 
-1308 NRGTPVYYTQVFFS
+1308 
-1322 IDTSN
+1322 
-1327 KHVDDADVIG
+1327 DVIG
-1337 TQVSSTGTIKPEQFA
+1337 TQIVAEQEQKVNNGE
-1352 SVSGTVWA
+1352 VSGTVWA
-1360 ENDRDGVYQVGD
+1360 ENDYNGLFATD
-1372 EAVVEGVAVT
+1372 EAKLQDITVQLISDNGTVVATAQTNKLGQYDFTGLAPGNYYVKFTSQSFVG
-1382 LYNAD
+1382 YNAVPD
-1387 GSVCKTTTTN
+1387 GGNSIVQQASKGINDSYAQTPVFALTYN
-1397 KYGAYSFDGI
+1397 DVLEKSF
-1407 PEKKNYTVGFSNG
+1407 
-1420 SSNIQSYSPTAKI
+1420 
-1433 AAGENNNHVNNDWK
+1433 
-1447 SDVFTAI
+1447 
-1454 YQKNTSQ
+1454 
-1461 TINCGVYVPSTVSG
+1461 GVYVPSTVSG

-1480 VNQNGI
+1480 ANQNGI
-1486 CDNSES
+1486 YDNREA

-1501 TDADGNSLTDV
+1501 TDVDGNSLTDV
-1512 YGNPITAVLTD
+1512 YGNPIAAVLTD
-1523 ADGNY
+1523 ANGNY

-1543 TSSDT
+1543 TSSNT

-1557 PIPTSGDE
+1557 PIPASGDV
-1565 KRTNKAERSID
+1565 KLTNKAEKSIGM
-1576 VLEFNGAPTSATTE
+1576 LEFNGAPTSATTE
-1590 KSGSMLNAATIG
+1590 KSGSMLTSATIG

-1651 TQADINIEE
+1651 TQADIDIEE

-1706 DKTAADKKV
+1706 DRTAADKKV

-1731 TTDKKTQMGNDATA
+1731 ATDKKTQMGNDSTA

-1766 VVSLS
+1766 VVAL
-1771 NEKDFYVSTANCA
+1771 NNKKDFYVSTANCA

-1804 RETNETENVKTHI
+1804 REANETKNVETHI
-1817 YLRRTTKSQFA
+1817 YLRRTTKSKFA

-1841 LYKSYNVFGELVGN
+1841 LYKSYNVFGELIGN

-1937 KHNDAGFIRLLTSFD
+1937 KHNDAGFIRLLTDFD
-1952 LKKVEDLSGIP
+1952 LKKIEDLSGIP

-1977 DDSGKSVFPNGPYT
+1977 ADSGKSVFPNGPYT

-1998 DTSIKTEHLTTDK
+1998 DTSIKTKHLTTDK
-2011 NGLISF
+2011 NGLIHF
-2017 TNQDIATYHLTET
+2017 TNQDIATYHLIET
-2030 ETLPGYVRD
+2030 ETLPGYVKD

-2050 TAVENNNLIWKTYIS
+2050 AAVENNNLVWKTYIS
-2065 VDGVRQTNNLYTLK
+2065 VDGVRLTDNLYTLK

-2096 NDQDGIRKNAVIT
+2096 NDQDGIRQNAVIT

-2159 TVVENPMDGYTAIVS
+2159 TVIENPMDGYIATVS
-2174 NTTGSVDNGY
+2174 ATTGSADKGY

-2199 TVVKVWDDGNNVDGI
+2199 TVVKVWDDSNNIDGM

-2234 LSNTKDWK
+2234 LSNVKDWK
-2242 YTFKHIPLFDANGN
+2242 YTFKHMPLFDANGN

-2265 AVAGYTYTVT
+2265 AVTGYTYTVT
-2275 NEGRSFTITNSH
+2275 NKDRAFTITNRH
-2287 VQETLSIPVTK
+2287 TQETFSIPVTK

-2315 VILMGSDGNVYE
+2315 VTLMGSDGNVYE

-2357 SEETVDSYTYKIE
+2357 SEEAVNGYTYKIE
-2370 GDADT
+2370 GDANT
-2375 GFTVTNEHIPA
+2375 GFTVTNEHISA
-2386 VTNVVINKYW
+2386 VTNVVVNKYW
-2396 EDAANQ
+2396 EDTANQ

-2410 SVTLS
+2410 AVTLS

-2428 DGGFSETFENLP
+2428 DTGFSKTFEDLP

-2447 KIAYTVTEDAVAGY
+2447 KITYTVTEDAVNGY
-2461 IGKTATD
+2461 TGKITTD
-2468 DTGYVLSITNTHTP
+2468 DTGYILSITNTHAP
-2482 ETISKTIT
+2482 ETIRKTVT
-2490 KTWDDNDNQDG
+2490 KTWDDGNDRDG
-2501 IRPTNVKVELYGT
+2501 IRPANIKIELYGT
-2514 DGTLRTQYL
+2514 DGTRRTQYL
-2523 TKDNNWSY
+2523 TKDNHWSY

-2539 QNEGTIILYTAKEEA
+2539 QNEGTIILYTIKEEA
-2554 VEGYTQKSVTTATG
+2554 VEGYTQKSVTTTAG
-2568 FNFTNT
+2568 FDLTNT
-2574 HEPQTVTYGATKV
+2574 HEIQTADYEVKKV
-2587 WLDDD
+2587 WADD
-2592 NRDGVRPNSIT
+2592 NDRDGARPTSIT
-2603 LVLNGS
+2603 LTLTGS

-2621 SNWSDVTFERI
+2621 DNWNAVTFERV
-2632 PMFNNGKYITYT
+2632 PMFNGGKYITYT
-2644 LSENDVPSYVNSV
+2644 LTENEVPSYINSIE
-2657 AVSEDGKFFT
+2657 VSEDGKHFT

-2672 TPDHAIIKITEV
+2672 APDHTVINITEV
-2684 WHDENDQDGIRPKKV
+2684 WHDENDQDGIRPRKMTAIV
-2699 TTIIVGSNGNRHEVP
+2699 VGSNGNRHEVP

-2771 TISKTV
+2771 MISKTV

-2809 TLNEE
+2809 TLNED

-2831 IVTYNV
+2831 IVAYNV
-2837 KESDVEGY
+2837 KESDTAGY
-2845 EASIVKTEDGFQ
+2845 EASVVKTEDGFQ

-2863 SETTLRTATLVW
+2863 SETTMRTVTLVW
-2875 RDENNQ
+2875 RDEDNR
-2881 DGIRPDTVTY
+2881 DGVRPDAVTY
-2891 TLHGSDGSEVE
+2891 TLHGSDGSEQE
-2902 KTVSKDDSW
+2902 KTANKDDAW
-2911 ADVMFED
+2911 NDVVFED
-2918 LPVYQNGQKVTYTL
+2918 LPVYQNGQRISYTL
-2932 TESTVD
+2932 TESAID
-2938 GYTTDIRDNG
+2938 SYANDIRSSGN
-2948 HTFTVTNTHI
+2948 TFTVTNTHI
-2958 PAVVNVDVTKVW
+2958 PETVNVDVTKIW

-2976 DGNRPN
+2976 DGNRPD

-2990 NDGNRYTATITAAN
+2990 SDGKRYTTTITAAN
-3004 NWKYTFSKLPK
+3004 NWKHTFLKLPK
-3015 FFNEGTQIEYTLAE
+3015 FFNEGTQIEYTLTE
-3029 DAASGYSNVIEKKDN
+3029 DTMSGYSDVVEKRSD
-3044 YTFVLTNKYSPATV
+3044 YVFVLTNKYSPATV
-3058 DIPVVKKW
+3058 DVTIVKKW
-3066 NDDNDRDGARP
+3066 DDDNDRDGMRP
-3077 ESFNIVLNGSD
+3077 ESVDIVLNGSD
-3088 GKLYTGTLSAE
+3088 GKLYTGTLSTE
-3099 NGYTYVFQSV
+3099 NGYTCVFQSV
-3109 PKFHNSGTLISYTV
+3109 PKYHDGGTLINYTI
-3123 AEEKVTGYTTEVA
+3123 AEEKIPGYTTTIA
-3136 KDSSGYKFTLTN
+3136 KDASGYKFILTN
-3148 TKSIE
+3148 AKAID
-3153 TVTKTVSKVWEDS
+3153 TVTKTVSKVWDDN
-3166 NNQDGLRPSAIT
+3166 NNQDGLRPTAIT

-3183 DDGSRY
+3183 DDGSRRV
-3189 LKSVSA
+3189 KSVTA
-3195 AENWTTTFEN
+3195 AENWTVTFEN
-3205 LPKNQ
+3205 LPKNK
-3210 NHGQSIQYTV
+3210 NHGQNIQYTV
-3220 SEAFVSGYTDEVTQN
+3220 SEAFVSGYTEAITQN
-3235 GNNYTITNTHMPATT
+3235 GDNYTITNTHTPASS
-3250 ELFVTKTWKD
+3250 EFFVTKIWKD

-3281 RSYAKKL
+3281 RSYTEKL
-3288 NADNQ
+3288 NANNQ
-3293 WSVMFSN
+3293 WSIMFSN
-3300 LPKYANGKTIDYTL
+3300 LPKYADGKVIEYSL
-3314 TEEAVPGYTS
+3314 TEESVPGYTS
-3324 SITRNGKSFTLINT
+3324 SITRNGKSFVLINT

-3349 KAWNDENNQ
+3349 KAWNDGNNQ
-3358 DGLRPKS
+3358 DGLRPKT

-3382 FESQN
+3382 FEGQN
-3387 WTTSLNN
+3387 WATNLNN
-3394 LPKYKNSTEVQYTVK
+3394 LPKYKNGTEIQYTVK
-3409 ENAISG
+3409 ENAIPG

-3427 TITNTHAPA
+3427 AITNSHTPA
-3436 VVTVSV
+3436 VVTVSA
-3442 VKIWDDENNQ
+3442 VKVWDDANNQ

-3468 GSTHNAA
+3468 GSVRNAA
-3475 ITKNDGWTYQFKDL
+3475 ITKNDGWTYQFKNL
-3489 PQYKNGVKIDYTLQE
+3489 PKYKNGVKIDYTLQE
-3504 ADSNPYTYEIV
+3504 ANSNPYTYEIV
-3515 KGSDGYSF
+3515 KGSDEYSF
-3523 TITNNYVPAAVNVPV
+3523 TITNNYVPAVVNVPV
-3538 TTIWN
+3538 TTVW
-3543 DDNNRDGI
+3543 DDDDNRDGI
-3551 RAKETVI
+3551 RAKETAI
-3558 TLQGSNGKVYQHIVT
+3558 TLHGSNGKVYQRIVT
-3573 DKDSFAT
+3573 GKDDFAT
-3580 VFEDVPKFFDEGKEV
+3580 VFEDVPKFFDEGREV
-3595 VYTVTQNEVDGYTT
+3595 VYTVTQNEMNGYTANIA
-3609 DVTNTDKY
+3609 NTDKY
-3617 TFQITNTH
+3617 TFQIANTH
-3625 EPEKLAKTVT
+3625 EPEKLTKTVA
-3635 KVWDDNNNQDGLR
+3635 KVWNDNNNQDGLR

-3663 IEKNLS
+3663 IEKSLS
-3669 AANNWTET
+3669 TANNWTET
-3677 FEGLYKYF
+3677 FDGLYKYF

-3692 YTIDEEA
+3692 YTIDEEM

-3741 YRPDTTTIHMSGTD
+3741 YRPDAATIHMSGTD
-3755 GTQDTKDFTKD
+3755 GTQDAKDFTKD

-3778 RFKDGTKIKY
+3778 HYKDGNEIKY

-3798 TTSIVANGNVVTVT
+3798 TTSIAVNGNVVTVT

-3826 IWEDNDDQDG
+3826 VWEDNNDQDG
-3836 IRPDAVNIKLKGN
+3836 LRPDTVSVKLKGN
-3849 DKLVDSS
+3849 DKFIDSS
-3856 ELNEDVKWK
+3856 ELNEDVEWK

-3890 GYTTTIEKTDTGYV
+3890 GYTTSIEKTDTGYV

-3920 VWDDSENQDG
+3920 VWKDAENQDG
-3930 LRPDTIHIKL
+3930 LRPDAIHIRL
-3940 VSNGIAKDA
+3940 ISNDIEKDA
-3949 YLDADS
+3949 YLDAESD
-3955 NWHLEFEGLPKYRD
+3955 WHLDFEGLPKYRD

-3990 TTEDGYAFTIKNDH
+3990 TTKDGYAFTIENDH

-4017 IDDNNRDGLRPSSHT
+4017 IDDNDRDGLRPGSHT
-4032 VILTD
+4032 VVLVD
-4037 GINTIEEI
+4037 GTNAIEEV
-4045 VLDKDNGYGT
+4045 VLDRNNGYGV
-4055 VLKDMPKYKNGV
+4055 VLKNMPKYKNGV
-4067 EIDYQIKDFKV
+4067 EINYQIKDFKV
-4078 DGYTTNIIKGDS
+4078 DGYTTNIIKSDS
-4090 VKDFK
+4090 VKDFNI
-4095 VTNTH
+4095 TNTH
-4100 VPEMVTVTVTEGW
+4100 VPEMVTITVTEGW

-4124 EEIALTLTGSDG
+4124 EKVTLTLTGSDG

-4142 VNKETWTAVF
+4142 VTKDTWTTVF

-4168 TQEGIKGYSTTI
+4168 TQEGIKGYKTTI
-4180 TNNQTDTITVINKH
+4180 TDNETGTIAVINTH

-4206 NDENNKDSIRPDKV
+4206 NDENNKDNIRPDKV
-4220 TVKLTDGTTVVST
+4220 TVKLANGTTAVST
-4233 KEVKND
+4233 KEINND
-4239 SWKHIFEDIPVFNGS
+4239 SWKHVFENIIVFNGD
-4254 DKVSY
+4254 DKASY
-4259 TITQDAVNGYTTEIK
+4259 TVTQDAVSEYTTEIK

-4280 TIEIINTHISVV
+4280 TIEIINTHVPV
-4292 PPKEE
+4292 APPKEE
-4297 PKKKEPATPAP
+4297 PKQEETATPAAPAP
-4308 VVEVKVEQ
+4308 VVEIKTE
-4316 PAPTVTLIQTTN
+4316 PTTTVIETPN
-4328 KPTGISFF
+4328 KQTGISFMDG
-4336 ESLFAK
+4336 LFG